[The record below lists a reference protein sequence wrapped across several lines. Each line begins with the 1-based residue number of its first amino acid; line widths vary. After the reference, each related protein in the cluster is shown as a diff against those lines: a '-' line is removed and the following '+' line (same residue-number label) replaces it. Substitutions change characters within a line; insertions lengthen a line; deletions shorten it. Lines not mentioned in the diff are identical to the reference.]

1 MQNGKSRIKRVA
13 SAIIAG
19 VMALQTVAPVISY
32 ADDTASSVATT
43 DDSDAIANVD
53 PGTPV
58 QVDATASE
66 EPSEAPSSGTSQADE
81 NSEETETNSDITDEV
96 SNEHTDADTADE
108 TQTVEEDAPKQDEST
123 SETTDTAPSR
133 TVTVTLNKNGGEF
146 EPEWLETAN
155 EDPIAAYLGTETNDI
170 VVEDTGDTIVATVT
184 DRDSIDI
191 PVALSSDES
200 LYFTGWDVSSGSYDA
215 DSETL
220 TFEDG
225 VDAYVL
231 SAVYSSVVDDDQT
244 LVENRTEFDEQTKR
258 QAIQERL
265 KSSGISTYV
274 LRPSDSYNQL
284 DLVVEGLA
292 FTSDDGLTQTFTAPY
307 DGDYIITAY
316 GANGGTGK
324 GKYQGYRT
332 PGRGGKAEGTVHLN
346 AGQTIHI
353 YLGEAGGYWSTNRTF
368 GGGGGQID
376 WDRAWFPDE
385 DNGQTDRYHVFGR
398 GGGATYVTVDAW
410 TMDQAGEAAHDYT
423 DAEKAQ
429 NNAAAEVAKKHVIL
443 LAGGGGGMGESGGSA
458 GGGGLEG
465 QGPVAN
471 RYYAGG
477 FPPYSNA
484 FSYDATVGGTTP
496 TNGRTLTYEER
507 VDAKVYPATQT
518 RAGFGYHY
526 TVLGEL
532 YDANPAHRDP
542 VDFLFDDGQARNYG
556 SFFYGANG
564 ITCSG
569 AGGGGWFGGG
579 TDYAFSGGGG
589 SSFVNTS
596 VTIDGEQVEVK
607 DADYEVGG
615 NMKYDSTETAPYLV
629 NGRVII
635 KMVGETPKLK
645 SVMMPAQ
652 SEDISAGNI
661 DEKDG
666 FGQKAILSPGQGSA
680 NKTLAYTAI
689 TYYNL
694 GDVMTVTPK
703 WEYNTLLNVTYKPW
717 DDSVAKNIN
726 NQMSVSITNT
736 ELGIPAEGDKYYND
750 AYPGWYAVKSVMT
763 ITNAPLSMYDTATVT
778 KYFFRCHPTATVSM
792 YNGIRTMDDESES
805 GGLVLDYSI
814 AMEHQG
820 AHVYQ
825 NRNTINDMNA
835 ETVSDTVTAT
845 QNHSSSQWKYPE
857 LVVKTPKTIQTFN
870 VLFTSPSRNAQDAIL
885 YNTDL
890 ANQLGIVVTG
900 TNQNY
905 IFTKSGGLT
914 QDEWNNFLRQVSFVT
929 YDRAVFTADG
939 VQSGVEVAWY
949 GFEKAIFGSNQ
960 ATRHVPTL
968 SDYPGAAT
976 HNIASGSLNITSS
989 GSVYRI
995 VGSTTGDNRIYVSPG
1010 VSATVILDNVTM
1022 NYTAAGAG
1030 WGNDT
1035 SRAGDG
1041 AISCSHANLTIILVG
1056 TSRITA
1062 YGSYSNAIAKN
1073 GTDGSLMIDG
1083 AGTLYAVGASGDHC
1097 GAIGANVNCSF
1108 WNFTVQGG
1116 TIYANAGE
1124 HCPGIGSG
1132 CLNQP
1137 GEGNGGDGAGCG
1149 NLNFT
1154 GGTVVAR
1161 GNTAC
1166 SGIGSG
1172 WGGPVNGINIS
1183 NGAKVT
1189 AYGGSY
1195 SPGIGS
1201 GGRTDNVQ
1209 GGNIGSY
1216 HYHVRNIV
1224 ITGGDTVVTAFG
1236 DKSTNMP
1243 GIGCGKDPVGT
1254 VRGTL
1259 SNVVATTLDGFQG
1272 YVRYGSSEES
1282 AAYSTEQ
1289 PRTPFTGTGNIGS
1302 YLASQVNRGTP
1313 VYYTQVF
1320 FSIDTSNKHVDDADV
1335 IGTQVSSTGT
1345 IKPEQFASVS
1355 GTVWAENDRDG
1366 VYQVGDEAVVEGVA
1380 VTLYNADGS
1389 VCKTTT
1395 TNKYGAYSFDGIP
1408 EKKNYTVGFSN
1419 GSSNIQ
1425 SYSPTAKIAAGENN
1439 NHVNND
1445 WKSDVFTAI
1454 YQKNTSQ
1461 TINCGVYVPSTVS
1474 GFAWDDVNQNGICD
1488 NSESKIANV
1497 TITLTDADG
1506 NSLTDVYGNP
1516 ITAVLTDADG
1526 NYSFTNVRP
1535 RKEMKLTL
1543 TSSDTVDISNARV
1556 SPIPTSGDEKR
1567 TNKAERSIDVLEFN
1581 GAPTSATTEKSGSML
1596 NAATIGE
1603 VYINS
1608 MTGTGITPVNAEYKN
1623 FALSANNSIRGY
1635 VWVESDYN
1643 GILDGWHET
1652 QADINIEEPVLN
1664 GVKVTLKNAA
1674 GATVATTYTDFAGYY
1689 EFLAL
1694 KPGTYKVEYEETDK
1708 TAADKKVLPEEYDY
1722 FGFLVSP
1729 TATTDKKT
1737 QMGNDATAVM
1747 QNNKVAKAVSKTYQI
1762 PDTRVVSLSNEKD
1775 FYVSTANCAMYIP
1788 SKVYGYIWQDD
1799 NYNGIRETN
1808 ETENVKT
1815 HIYLRRTTKSQF
1827 ADADEQGTNI
1837 SGHLLYKSYNV
1848 FGELVGNGDLNT
1860 AADGYYEYDYL
1871 EPGIYYVV
1879 FDNTYDYYG
1888 QTLIN
1893 QGNDD
1898 TLDSETQPNISL
1910 DRSHMY
1916 CAWIGDIE
1924 LPVNTKTEYNVLS
1937 KHNDAGFIR
1946 LLTSFD
1952 LKKVEDLSGI
1962 PFENVKF
1969 DYEIYEKADDS
1980 GKSVFPNGPYTTVP
1994 VKPGDTSIKTEHLTT
2009 DKNGLISFT
2018 NQDIATYH
2026 LTETETL
2033 PGYVRDTKTHVVKVM
2048 PETAVENNNLIWKTY
2063 ISVDGVRQTNN
2074 LYTLKNTSETTNLT
2088 VTKKWDDANDQDGIR
2103 KNAVITLKGTVT
2115 LPDGK
2120 TEAVPLQKAYTALFK
2135 ATDTYLT
2142 YTFRSIPAYYKGQ
2155 TIQYTVVENPMDG
2168 YTAIVSNTTGS
2179 VDNGYA
2185 ITVTNKHVPQ
2195 FDDFTVV
2202 KVWDDGNNV
2211 DGIRPDSVTIH
2222 MNGSDGSSTEATL
2235 SNTKDW
2241 KYTFKHIPLFD
2252 ANGNEI
2258 TYTITEDAVAGY
2270 TYTVTNEGRSF
2281 TITNSH
2287 VQETLSIPVTKTWE
2301 DNGNQDGVRPS
2312 AIHVILM
2319 GSDGNVY
2326 EANLT
2331 AAGKWKY
2338 EFKDLPRYW
2347 MEGVAIDYTL
2357 SEETVDSYTYKIEG
2371 DADTGFTVT
2380 NEHIPAVTNVVINKY
2395 WEDAANQDGVR
2406 PDSVSV
2412 TLSGSDGKTY
2422 KATLTKDGG
2431 FSETFENLPVF
2442 FNNGTKIAYTVTE
2455 DAVAGYIGKTATDD
2469 TGYVLSITNTHTP
2482 ETISKTITKTWD
2494 DNDNQD
2500 GIRPTNVKVELY
2512 GTDGTL
2518 RTQYLTKDN
2527 NWSYSFENLPK
2538 YQNEGTIILY
2548 TAKEE
2553 AVEGYTQKSVT
2564 TATGFNFTNTHEPQT
2579 VTYGATK
2586 VWLDDDNRD
2595 GVRPNSITLVLNGSD
2610 GSKYTKQMTAA
2621 SNWSDVTFERIPM
2634 FNNGKYIT
2642 YTLSENDVPSY
2653 VNSVAV
2659 SEDGKFFTVT
2669 NTHTPDHAIIKI
2681 TEVWHDENDQDGIR
2695 PKKVTTIIVGSN
2707 GNRHEVPLHSSGDWH
2722 YTCDDLV
2729 KYWKN
2734 GQLVDYTVEAV
2745 TIDGYTSEVK
2755 SLGNNVFEVH
2765 NTHIPE
2771 TISKTVTKTWKDN
2784 ENQDGIRPASVT
2796 VTLTGSNAVSKTAT
2810 LNEENGWTATFENLP
2825 KRDHGNIVTYNVKE
2839 SDVEGYEASIVK
2851 TEDGFQLIN
2860 EHDSET
2866 TLRTAT
2872 LVWRDENNQDGIRP
2886 DTVTYTLHGSD
2897 GSEVEKTVSKDD
2909 SWADVMFEDLPVYQ
2923 NGQKV
2928 TYTLTESTVD
2938 GYTTDIRDNGH
2949 TFTVTN
2955 THIPAVVNVDV
2966 TKVWTDGENQDGN
2979 RPNSISVILTG
2990 NDGNRYTATITAANN
3005 WKYTFSKL
3013 PKFFN
3018 EGTQIEYTLAE
3029 DAASGYSN
3037 VIEKKDNYTFVL
3049 TNKYSP
3055 ATVDIPVVKKWN
3067 DDNDRDGARPESF
3080 NIVLNGSDG
3089 KLYTGT
3095 LSAENGYTYVFQSVP
3110 KFHNSGTLISYTVAE
3125 EKVTGYTTEVAKD
3138 SSGYKFTLTNTKSI
3152 ETVTKTVSKVW
3163 EDSNNQDGLRPSA
3176 ITVILTGD
3184 DGSRYLKSV
3193 SAAENW
3199 TTTFENL
3206 PKNQNHGQSIQY
3218 TVSEAFVSGYT
3229 DEVTQNGNNYTITNT
3244 HMPAT
3249 TELFVT
3255 KTWKDNGN
3263 NDGMRPD
3270 EITVT
3275 AHGSDGRSYAK
3286 KLNADN
3292 QWSVMFSN
3300 LPKYANGKTID
3311 YTLTEEAV
3319 PGYTS
3324 SITRNGK
3331 SFTLINTHVDETKN
3345 ITITKAWNDENNQ
3358 DGLRPK
3364 SITAVVNGSDGSARF
3379 VQLFE
3384 SQNWTT
3390 SLNNLPKYKNSTEV
3404 QYTVKENAISGY
3416 ETEIKQTG
3424 DSYTITNTHAPAVV
3438 TVSVVK
3444 IWDDENNQDGIRPS
3458 LIQVTLT
3465 GSDGSTHN
3473 AAITKNDGW
3482 TYQFKDLPQYKNGV
3496 KIDYTLQEAD
3506 SNPYTYEIVKG
3517 SDGYSFTITNNYVP
3531 AAVNVPVTTIWND
3544 DNNRDGIRAKET
3556 VITLQGSNGKVYQ
3569 HIVTDKDSFATVFED
3584 VPKFFDEGKEVVYTV
3599 TQNEVDGYTTD
3610 VTNTDKYT
3618 FQITNTHEPEKLAKT
3633 VTKVWDDN
3641 NNQDGLRPNTLRIA
3655 LTGTDGTYIEKNLSA
3670 ANNWTETFE
3679 GLYKY
3684 FKEGTPIQYTID
3696 EEAVGGYEKEISEK
3710 DNLITITNTHAPEKL
3725 DLIVNV
3731 VWNDANNQDGYRPDT
3746 TTIHMSGTDGTQD
3759 TKDFTKDSS
3768 WSSIVFKDLDRFKD
3782 GTKIKYT
3789 VTEDEIPQ
3797 YTTSIVANGN
3807 VVTVTNTH
3815 IPEIT
3820 LRNISVIWED
3830 NDDQDGIRPDA
3841 VNIKLKGNDK
3851 LVDSSELNEDVKW
3864 KHSFTKLPVREN
3876 GNEISY
3882 TAEENEI
3889 PGYTTTIEKTD
3900 TGYVFTNTHIPET
3913 VTVTVD
3919 KVWDDSENQDGLRPD
3934 TIHIKLVSNGIA
3946 KDAYLDADS
3955 NWHLEFEGLPKYRDH
3970 GILNEYSVQEVDV
3983 DGYTSTVTTEDG
3995 YAFTIKNDHV
4005 PAVIDIPITEEWI
4018 DDNNRDGLRPSSH
4031 TVILT
4036 DGINTIEEI
4045 VLDKDNGYGTVLKD
4059 MPKYKNGVEIDYQI
4073 KDFKV
4078 DGYTT
4083 NIIKGDSVKDF
4094 KVTNTHVP
4102 EMVTV
4107 TVTEGWHDQS
4117 DYDKIRPEEIALTLT
4132 GSDGNVYEK
4141 TVNKET
4147 WTAVFSDLPKNS
4159 KGEQII
4165 YTLTQEGIKGYSTT
4179 ITNNQTD
4186 TITVINKHEPVKT
4199 ITVTVTWNDENN
4211 KDSIR
4216 PDKVTVK
4223 LTDGTTVVSTKEV
4236 KNDSWK
4242 HIFEDI
4248 PVFNGSDKV
4257 SYTITQDAVNGYTTE
4272 IKASDD
4278 GNTIEIINTHISV
4291 VPPKEEPKKKEPATP
4306 APVVEVK
4313 VEQPAPTVTLIQTTN
4328 KPTGISFF
4336 ESLFAK

>member
-1 MQNGKSRIKRVA
+1 MQKCESRTKRVM

-19 VMALQTVAPVISY
+19 MMALQVVAPTISY
-32 ADDTASSVATT
+32 ADDTVASTASSE
-43 DDSDAIANVD
+43 DNSDTQID
-53 PGTPV
+53 PGVPV
-58 QVDATASE
+58 QTDTASSNTVT
-66 EPSEAPSSGTSQADE
+66 EPDSSESL
-81 NSEETETNSDITDEV
+81 EETADSEQTGEIQDDTVSDSQGNETNTQEETV
-96 SNEHTDADTADE
+96 QDTV
-108 TQTVEEDAPKQDEST
+108 QQNNSG
-123 SETTDTAPSR
+123 SETTESESVR
-133 TVTVTLNKNGGEF
+133 TVTVTLNKNGGIF

-170 VVEDTGDTIVATVT
+170 AIEDTGDTIVATVT
-184 DRDSIDI
+184 DRDSISI
-191 PVALSSDES
+191 PVALSGDDS

-215 DSETL
+215 DNETL
-220 TFEDG
+220 TFDDD

-231 SAVYSSVVDDDQT
+231 TAVYNSVADEDQQ
-244 LVENRTEFDEQTKR
+244 LIENKEIFDEQAEKNVL
-258 QAIQERL
+258 QQKLSA
-265 KSSGISTYV
+265 SGISLYEM
-274 LRPSDSYNQL
+274 RPSDSYNQL
-284 DLVVEGLA
+284 DLIIDGLA
-292 FTSDDGLTQTFTAPY
+292 FTSDDGLIQTFTAPY
-307 DGDYIITAY
+307 DGDYTITAY

-332 PGRGGKAEGTVHLN
+332 PGRGGKAEGTIHLS

-429 NNAAAEVAKKHVIL
+429 NDAAAEVAKKHVIL
-443 LAGGGGGMGESGGSA
+443 LAGGGGGMGESGGTA

-496 TNGRTLTYEER
+496 TNGRVLTYDER

-526 TVLGEL
+526 TILGEL
-532 YDANPAHRDP
+532 YDANPANRDP
-542 VDFLFDDGQARNYG
+542 VSLLFDDGQARNYG

-596 VTIDGEQVEVK
+596 VTIDGKQVEVK

-615 NMKYDSTETAPYLV
+615 NMKYDSTNSAPYLI
-629 NGRVII
+629 NGRVLIH
-635 KMVGETPKLK
+635 MVGTTPKMK
-645 SVMMPAQ
+645 TIMMEAQ
-652 SEDISAGNI
+652 NEDISSSHVDDA
-661 DEKDG
+661 DVY
-666 FGQKAILSPGQGSA
+666 GQKAYLNKGQDVAS
-680 NKTLAYTAI
+680 TTIAYTAI
-689 TYYNL
+689 TYYNM
-694 GDVMTVTPK
+694 GDLMTVNPV
-703 WEYNTLLNVTYKPW
+703 WEYSTMLSPTDRDWN
-717 DDSVAKNIN
+717 DSVAKSIDSRL
-726 NQMSVSITNT
+726 SVSVANTN
-736 ELGIPAEGDKYYND
+736 LGVPNPGDKYYNAD
-750 AYPGWYAVKSVMT
+750 YPGWYAVKSVMT
-763 ITNAPLSMYDTATVT
+763 ITNPVNTMYSTERLTKYYFRCKGIASYTLSSGTKTMYDKGERGELAIDYNIYINHEGVHVYSDRNIINGTPTSTVDDTIAATAGRSASTWQYPHMALTDVNNINTILVQFSSHGFNTSDSISYDASYADSLGITGSGNQYSYIFKAKSKNSVSTANWEKFLQSITYTTYDAATFTSTGVSGGVTIFWYADENLWENNMFYDSSSSHFYACINTGSSITWGEARNRALSMYNSALDCYGYLAHITSQSEQDYLYTLMDKSTQGWLGATRKVSGNEWDWYWRDGPANET
-778 KYFFRCHPTATVSM
+778 NEPFFRQNAD
-792 YNGIRTMDDESES
+792 GIYGSLLWGYENWDSKTEPNNVGNEWCMHYYGNKS
-805 GGLVLDYSI
+805 GVWNDYSDTN
-814 AMEHQG
+814 G
-820 AHVYQ
+820 AVTSFIVEWSKDGLA
-825 NRNTINDMNA
+825 NNDHS
-835 ETVSDTVTAT
+835 VSDT
-845 QNHSSSQWKYPE
+845 
-857 LVVKTPKTIQTFN
+857 
-870 VLFTSPSRNAQDAIL
+870 
-885 YNTDL
+885 
-890 ANQLGIVVTG
+890 
-900 TNQNY
+900 
-905 IFTKSGGLT
+905 
-914 QDEWNNFLRQVSFVT
+914 
-929 YDRAVFTADG
+929 
-939 VQSGVEVAWY
+939 
-949 GFEKAIFGSNQ
+949 
-960 ATRHVPTL
+960 
-968 SDYPGAAT
+968 
-976 HNIASGSLNITSS
+976 
-989 GSVYRI
+989 
-995 VGSTTGDNRIYVSPG
+995 
-1010 VSATVILDNVTM
+1010 
-1022 NYTAAGAG
+1022 
-1030 WGNDT
+1030 
-1035 SRAGDG
+1035 
-1041 AISCSHANLTIILVG
+1041 
-1056 TSRITA
+1056 
-1062 YGSYSNAIAKN
+1062 
-1073 GTDGSLMIDG
+1073 
-1083 AGTLYAVGASGDHC
+1083 
-1097 GAIGANVNCSF
+1097 
-1108 WNFTVQGG
+1108 
-1116 TIYANAGE
+1116 
-1124 HCPGIGSG
+1124 
-1132 CLNQP
+1132 
-1137 GEGNGGDGAGCG
+1137 
-1149 NLNFT
+1149 
-1154 GGTVVAR
+1154 
-1161 GNTAC
+1161 
-1166 SGIGSG
+1166 
-1172 WGGPVNGINIS
+1172 
-1183 NGAKVT
+1183 
-1189 AYGGSY
+1189 
-1195 SPGIGS
+1195 
-1201 GGRTDNVQ
+1201 
-1209 GGNIGSY
+1209 
-1216 HYHVRNIV
+1216 
-1224 ITGGDTVVTAFG
+1224 
-1236 DKSTNMP
+1236 
-1243 GIGCGKDPVGT
+1243 
-1254 VRGTL
+1254 
-1259 SNVVATTLDGFQG
+1259 
-1272 YVRYGSSEES
+1272 
-1282 AAYSTEQ
+1282 
-1289 PRTPFTGTGNIGS
+1289 
-1302 YLASQVNRGTP
+1302 
-1313 VYYTQVF
+1313 
-1320 FSIDTSNKHVDDADV
+1320 DV
-1335 IGTQVSSTGT
+1335 IGTQIVA
-1345 IKPEQFASVS
+1345 EQEQKVNNGEVS
-1355 GTVWAENDRDG
+1355 GTVWAENDYNG
-1366 VYQVGDEAVVEGVA
+1366 LFATDEAKLQDITVQLISDNGTVVATAQTNKLGQYDFTGLAPGNYYVKFTSQSF
-1380 VTLYNADGS
+1380 VGYNAVPDGGNS
-1389 VCKTTT
+1389 IVQQASKGINDSYAQTPVFALTY
-1395 TNKYGAYSFDGIP
+1395 NDVLEKSF
-1408 EKKNYTVGFSN
+1408 
-1419 GSSNIQ
+1419 
-1425 SYSPTAKIAAGENN
+1425 
-1439 NHVNND
+1439 
-1445 WKSDVFTAI
+1445 
-1454 YQKNTSQ
+1454 
-1461 TINCGVYVPSTVS
+1461 GVYVPSTVS
-1474 GFAWDDVNQNGICD
+1474 GFAWDDANQNGIYD
-1488 NSESKIANV
+1488 NREAKIANV

-1516 ITAVLTDADG
+1516 IAAVLTDANG

-1556 SPIPTSGDEKR
+1556 SPIPTSGDVKL
-1567 TNKAERSIDVLEFN
+1567 TNKAEKSIGMLEFN

-1596 NAATIGE
+1596 TSATIGE
-1603 VYINS
+1603 IYINS
-1608 MTGTGITPVNAEYKN
+1608 MSGTGITPVNAEYKN

-1729 TATTDKKT
+1729 TAATDKKT
-1737 QMGNDATAVM
+1737 QMGNDSTAVM

-1762 PDTRVVSLSNEKD
+1762 PDTRVVNLSNEKD
-1775 FYVSTANCAMYIP
+1775 FYVSTANCALYIP
-1788 SKVYGYIWQDD
+1788 SKVYGYIWQDN

-1898 TLDSETQPNISL
+1898 TLDSEAQPNISL

-1946 LLTSFD
+1946 LLTDFD
-1952 LKKVEDLSGI
+1952 LKKIEDLSGI
-1962 PFENVKF
+1962 PFKDVKF

-2009 DKNGLISFT
+2009 DKNGLIHFT

-2026 LTETETL
+2026 LIETETL
-2033 PGYVRDTKTHVVKVM
+2033 PGYVKDTKTHVVKVM
-2048 PETAVENNNLIWKTY
+2048 PEAAVENNNLVWKTY
-2063 ISVDGVRQTNN
+2063 ISVDGVRLTDN

-2103 KNAVITLKGTVT
+2103 QNAVITLKGTVT

-2155 TIQYTVVENPMDG
+2155 TIQYTVIENPMDG
-2168 YTAIVSNTTGS
+2168 YTATVSATTGS
-2179 VDNGYA
+2179 TDKGYA

-2195 FDDFTVV
+2195 FDDFTVT
-2202 KVWDDGNNV
+2202 KVWDDSNNI
-2211 DGIRPDSVTIH
+2211 DGMRPDSVTIYL
-2222 MNGSDGSSTEATL
+2222 NGSDGSSTEATL
-2235 SNTKDW
+2235 SNAKDW
-2241 KYTFKHIPLFD
+2241 KYTFKHMPLFD

-2258 TYTITEDAVAGY
+2258 TYTITEDAVTGY
-2270 TYTVTNEGRSF
+2270 TYTVTNKDRAF
-2281 TITNSH
+2281 TITNKH
-2287 VQETLSIPVTKTWE
+2287 TQETFSIPVTKTWE

-2312 AIHVILM
+2312 AIHVTLM

-2357 SEETVDSYTYKIEG
+2357 NEEAVNGYTYKIEG

-2380 NEHIPAVTNVVINKY
+2380 NEHISAVTNVVVNKY
-2395 WEDAANQDGVR
+2395 WEDAENQDGVR
-2406 PDSVSV
+2406 PDSVAV

-2422 KATLTKDGG
+2422 KATLAKDTG
-2431 FSETFENLPVF
+2431 FSKTFENLPVF
-2442 FNNGTKIAYTVTE
+2442 FNNGTKITYTVTE
-2455 DAVAGYIGKTATDD
+2455 DAVDGYTGKITTDD
-2469 TGYVLSITNTHTP
+2469 TGYILSITNTHAP
-2482 ETISKTITKTWD
+2482 ETIRKTVTKTWD
-2494 DNDNQD
+2494 DGNDRD
-2500 GIRPTNVKVELY
+2500 GIRPTNVKIELY
-2512 GTDGTL
+2512 GTDGTR

-2527 NWSYSFENLPK
+2527 HWSYSFENLPK

-2548 TAKEE
+2548 IIKEE
-2553 AVEGYTQKSVT
+2553 AVDGYTQKSVT
-2564 TATGFNFTNTHEPQT
+2564 TTAGFDLTNTHEIQT
-2579 VTYGATK
+2579 ADYEVKK
-2586 VWLDDDNRD
+2586 VWIDDNDRD
-2595 GVRPNSITLVLNGSD
+2595 GTRPTSITLTLTGSD

-2621 SNWSDVTFERIPM
+2621 DNWNAVTFERVPM
-2634 FNNGKYIT
+2634 FNGGKYIT
-2642 YTLSENDVPSY
+2642 YTLTENEVPSY
-2653 VNSVAV
+2653 INLIEV
-2659 SEDGKFFTVT
+2659 SEDGKHFTVT
-2669 NTHTPDHAIIKI
+2669 NTHAPDHTVINI

-2695 PKKVTTIIVGSN
+2695 PRKMTAIVVGSN

-2810 LNEENGWTATFENLP
+2810 LNEDNGWTATFENLP
-2825 KRDHGNIVTYNVKE
+2825 KRDHGNIVAYNVKE
-2839 SDVEGYEASIVK
+2839 SDTAGYEASVVK

-2866 TLRTAT
+2866 TMRTVT
-2872 LVWRDENNQDGIRP
+2872 LVWRDEDNRDGVRP
-2886 DTVTYTLHGSD
+2886 DAVTYTLHGSD
-2897 GSEVEKTVSKDD
+2897 GSEQEKTVNKDD
-2909 SWADVMFEDLPVYQ
+2909 AWNDVVFEDLPVYQ
-2923 NGQKV
+2923 NGQRIS
-2928 TYTLTESTVD
+2928 YTLTESAID
-2938 GYTTDIRDNGH
+2938 GYADDIRSSGN

-2955 THIPAVVNVDV
+2955 THIPETVNVDV
-2966 TKVWTDGENQDGN
+2966 TKIWTDGENQDGN
-2979 RPNSISVILTG
+2979 RPDSISVILTG
-2990 NDGNRYTATITAANN
+2990 SDGKRYTTTITAANN
-3005 WKYTFSKL
+3005 WKHTFLKL

-3018 EGTQIEYTLAE
+3018 EGTQIEYTLTE
-3029 DAASGYSN
+3029 DTMSGYSD
-3037 VIEKKDNYTFVL
+3037 VVEKRSDYVFVL

-3055 ATVDIPVVKKWN
+3055 ATVDVTIVKKWD
-3067 DDNDRDGARPESF
+3067 DDNDRDGMRPESVD
-3080 NIVLNGSDG
+3080 IVLNGSDG

-3095 LSAENGYTYVFQSVP
+3095 LSTENGYTCVFQSVP
-3110 KFHNSGTLISYTVAE
+3110 KYHDGGTLINYTIAE
-3125 EKVTGYTTEVAKD
+3125 EKIPGYTTTIAKD
-3138 SSGYKFTLTNTKSI
+3138 ASGYKFTLTNAKTI
-3152 ETVTKTVSKVW
+3152 DTVTKTVSKVW
-3163 EDSNNQDGLRPSA
+3163 DDNNNQDGLRPTA

-3184 DGSRYLKSV
+3184 DGSRRVKSV
-3193 SAAENW
+3193 TATENW
-3199 TTTFENL
+3199 TVTFENL
-3206 PKNQNHGQSIQY
+3206 PKNQNHGQNIQY

-3229 DEVTQNGNNYTITNT
+3229 EAITQNGDNYIITNT
-3244 HMPAT
+3244 HTPASS
-3249 TELFVT
+3249 EFFVT
-3255 KTWKDNGN
+3255 KIWKDNEN

-3275 AHGSDGRSYAK
+3275 AHGSDGCSYTE

-3300 LPKYANGKTID
+3300 LPKYADGKVIE
-3311 YTLTEEAV
+3311 YSLTEESV

-3331 SFTLINTHVDETKN
+3331 SFVFINTHVDETKN
-3345 ITITKAWNDENNQ
+3345 ITITKAWNDGNNQ

-3364 SITAVVNGSDGSARF
+3364 TITAVVNGSDGSARF

-3384 SQNWTT
+3384 GQNWAT
-3390 SLNNLPKYKNSTEV
+3390 SLNNLPKYKNGTEI
-3404 QYTVKENAISGY
+3404 QYTVKENAIPGY

-3424 DSYTITNTHAPAVV
+3424 DSYAIMNSHTPAVV
-3438 TVSVVK
+3438 TVSAVK
-3444 IWDDENNQDGIRPS
+3444 VWDDANNQDGIRPS

-3465 GSDGSTHN
+3465 GSDGSVRN

-3482 TYQFKDLPQYKNGV
+3482 TYQFKNLPKYKNGM
-3496 KIDYTLQEAD
+3496 KIDYTLQEAN

-3517 SDGYSFTITNNYVP
+3517 SDEYSFTITNNYVP
-3531 AAVNVPVTTIWND
+3531 AVVNVPITTVWD
-3544 DNNRDGIRAKET
+3544 DDDNRDGIRAKET
-3556 VITLQGSNGKVYQ
+3556 AITLHGSNGKVYQ
-3569 HIVTDKDSFATVFED
+3569 RIVTGKDDFATVFED
-3584 VPKFFDEGKEVVYTV
+3584 VPKFFDEGREVVYTV
-3599 TQNEVDGYTTD
+3599 TQNEMNGYTA
-3610 VTNTDKYT
+3610 NIASTDKYT
-3618 FQITNTHEPEKLAKT
+3618 FQITNTHEPERLAKT

-3655 LTGTDGTYIEKNLSA
+3655 LTGTDGTYIEKSLST
-3670 ANNWTETFE
+3670 ANNWTETFD

-3696 EEAVGGYEKEISEK
+3696 EEMVGGYEKEISEK

-3731 VWNDANNQDGYRPDT
+3731 VWNDANNQDGYRPDAA
-3746 TTIHMSGTDGTQD
+3746 TIHMSGTDGTQD
-3759 TKDFTKDSS
+3759 AKDFTKDSS
-3768 WSSIVFKDLDRFKD
+3768 WSSIVFKDLDHYKD
-3782 GTKIKYT
+3782 GNEIKYT

-3797 YTTSIVANGN
+3797 YTTSIAVNGN

-3820 LRNISVIWED
+3820 LRNISVVWED
-3830 NDDQDGIRPDA
+3830 NNDQDGLRPDT
-3841 VNIKLKGNDK
+3841 VSVKLKGNDK
-3851 LVDSSELNEDVKW
+3851 FIDSSELNEDVEW

-3889 PGYTTTIEKTD
+3889 PGYTTSIEKTD

-3919 KVWDDSENQDGLRPD
+3919 KVWKDAENQDGLRPD
-3934 TIHIKLVSNGIA
+3934 AIHIRLISNDIE
-3946 KDAYLDADS
+3946 KDAYLDAESD
-3955 NWHLEFEGLPKYRDH
+3955 WHLDFEGLPKYRDH

-3983 DGYTSTVTTEDG
+3983 DGYTSTVTTKDG
-3995 YAFTIKNDHV
+3995 YAFTIENDHV

-4018 DDNNRDGLRPSSH
+4018 DDNDRDGLRPGSH
-4031 TVILT
+4031 TVVLV
-4036 DGINTIEEI
+4036 DGTNAIEEV
-4045 VLDKDNGYGTVLKD
+4045 VLDRNNGYGVVLKN
-4059 MPKYKNGVEIDYQI
+4059 MPKYKNGVEINYQI

-4083 NIIKGDSVKDF
+4083 NIIKSDSVKDF
-4094 KVTNTHVP
+4094 NITNTHVP
-4102 EMVTV
+4102 EMVTI

-4117 DYDKIRPEEIALTLT
+4117 DYDKIRPEKVTLTLT

-4141 TVNKET
+4141 TVTKDT
-4147 WTAVFSDLPKNS
+4147 WTTVFSDLPKNS

-4165 YTLTQEGIKGYSTT
+4165 YTLTQEGIKGYKTT
-4179 ITNNQTD
+4179 ITDNETG
-4186 TITVINKHEPVKT
+4186 TIAVINTHEPVKT

-4211 KDSIR
+4211 KDNIR

-4223 LTDGTTVVSTKEV
+4223 LANGTTAVSTKEIN
-4236 KNDSWK
+4236 NDSWK
-4242 HIFEDI
+4242 HVFENI
-4248 PVFNGSDKV
+4248 IVFNGDDKA
-4257 SYTITQDAVNGYTTE
+4257 SYTVTQDAVSEYTTE

-4278 GNTIEIINTHISV
+4278 GNTIEIINTHV
-4291 VPPKEEPKKKEPATP
+4291 PVAPPKEEPKQEETATPAAP
-4306 APVVEVK
+4306 APVVEIK
-4313 VEQPAPTVTLIQTTN
+4313 TEPTTTVIETPN
-4328 KPTGISFF
+4328 KQTGISFMDG
-4336 ESLFAK
+4336 LFG

>member
-66 EPSEAPSSGTSQADE
+66 EPSEVPSSGASQADE

-96 SNEHTDADTADE
+96 ANEHTDADTADE

-200 LYFTGWDVSSGSYDA
+200 LYFTGWDVSSGSYNA

-429 NNAAAEVAKKHVIL
+429 NDAAVEVAKKHVIL
-443 LAGGGGGMGESGGSA
+443 LAGGGGGMGESGGTA

-496 TNGRTLTYEER
+496 TNGRVLTYDER

-526 TVLGEL
+526 TILGEL
-532 YDANPAHRDP
+532 YDANPANRDP
-542 VDFLFDDGQARNYG
+542 VSLLFDDGQARNYG

-596 VTIDGEQVEVK
+596 VTIDGKQVEVK

-615 NMKYDSTETAPYLV
+615 NMKYDSTNSAPYLI
-629 NGRVII
+629 NGRVLIH
-635 KMVGETPKLK
+635 MVGTTPKMK
-645 SVMMPAQ
+645 TIMMEAQ
-652 SEDISAGNI
+652 NEDISSSHVDDA
-661 DEKDG
+661 DVY
-666 FGQKAILSPGQGSA
+666 GQKAYLNKGQDVAS
-680 NKTLAYTAI
+680 TTIAYTAI
-689 TYYNL
+689 TYYNM
-694 GDVMTVTPK
+694 GDLMTVNPV
-703 WEYNTLLNVTYKPW
+703 WEYSTMLSPTDRDWN
-717 DDSVAKNIN
+717 DSVAKSIDSRL
-726 NQMSVSITNT
+726 SVSVENTN
-736 ELGIPAEGDKYYND
+736 LGVPNPGDKYYNAD
-750 AYPGWYAVKSVMT
+750 YPGWYAVKSVMT
-763 ITNAPLSMYDTATVT
+763 ITNPVNTMYSTERLTKYYFRCKGIASYTLSSGTKTMYDKGERGELAIDYNIYINHEGVHVYSDRNIINGTPTSTVDDTIAATAGRSASTWQYPHMALTDVNNINTILIQFSSHGFNTSDSISYDASYADSLGITGSGNQYSYIFKAKSKNSVSTANWEKFLQSITYTTYDAATFTSTGVSGGVTIFWYADENLWENNMFYDSSSGHFYACINTGNSITWGEARNRALSMYNSALDCYGYLAHITSQSEQDYLYTLMDKSTQGWLGATRKVSGNEWDWYWRDGPANET
-778 KYFFRCHPTATVSM
+778 SEPFFRQNADGTYGTLLWGYENWDSKTEP
-792 YNGIRTMDDESES
+792 NNS
-805 GGLVLDYSI
+805 GGVEWCMHYYGSNRGVWNDYIDSNGAVTSFIVEWSKDGLV
-814 AMEHQG
+814 G
-820 AHVYQ
+820 
-825 NRNTINDMNA
+825 NDHS
-835 ETVSDTVTAT
+835 VSDT
-845 QNHSSSQWKYPE
+845 
-857 LVVKTPKTIQTFN
+857 
-870 VLFTSPSRNAQDAIL
+870 
-885 YNTDL
+885 
-890 ANQLGIVVTG
+890 
-900 TNQNY
+900 
-905 IFTKSGGLT
+905 
-914 QDEWNNFLRQVSFVT
+914 
-929 YDRAVFTADG
+929 
-939 VQSGVEVAWY
+939 
-949 GFEKAIFGSNQ
+949 
-960 ATRHVPTL
+960 
-968 SDYPGAAT
+968 
-976 HNIASGSLNITSS
+976 
-989 GSVYRI
+989 
-995 VGSTTGDNRIYVSPG
+995 
-1010 VSATVILDNVTM
+1010 
-1022 NYTAAGAG
+1022 
-1030 WGNDT
+1030 
-1035 SRAGDG
+1035 
-1041 AISCSHANLTIILVG
+1041 
-1056 TSRITA
+1056 
-1062 YGSYSNAIAKN
+1062 
-1073 GTDGSLMIDG
+1073 
-1083 AGTLYAVGASGDHC
+1083 
-1097 GAIGANVNCSF
+1097 
-1108 WNFTVQGG
+1108 
-1116 TIYANAGE
+1116 
-1124 HCPGIGSG
+1124 
-1132 CLNQP
+1132 
-1137 GEGNGGDGAGCG
+1137 
-1149 NLNFT
+1149 
-1154 GGTVVAR
+1154 
-1161 GNTAC
+1161 
-1166 SGIGSG
+1166 
-1172 WGGPVNGINIS
+1172 
-1183 NGAKVT
+1183 
-1189 AYGGSY
+1189 
-1195 SPGIGS
+1195 
-1201 GGRTDNVQ
+1201 
-1209 GGNIGSY
+1209 
-1216 HYHVRNIV
+1216 
-1224 ITGGDTVVTAFG
+1224 
-1236 DKSTNMP
+1236 
-1243 GIGCGKDPVGT
+1243 
-1254 VRGTL
+1254 
-1259 SNVVATTLDGFQG
+1259 
-1272 YVRYGSSEES
+1272 
-1282 AAYSTEQ
+1282 
-1289 PRTPFTGTGNIGS
+1289 
-1302 YLASQVNRGTP
+1302 
-1313 VYYTQVF
+1313 
-1320 FSIDTSNKHVDDADV
+1320 DV
-1335 IGTQVSSTGT
+1335 IGTQIVA
-1345 IKPEQFASVS
+1345 EQEQKVNNGEVS
-1355 GTVWAENDRDG
+1355 GTVWAENDYNG
-1366 VYQVGDEAVVEGVA
+1366 LFATDEAKLQDITVQLISDNGTIVA
-1380 VTLYNADGS
+1380 TAQTNKLGQYDFTGLAPGNYYVKFTSQSFVGYNAVPDGGNS
-1389 VCKTTT
+1389 IVQQASKGINDSYAQTPVFALTY
-1395 TNKYGAYSFDGIP
+1395 NDVLEKSF
-1408 EKKNYTVGFSN
+1408 
-1419 GSSNIQ
+1419 
-1425 SYSPTAKIAAGENN
+1425 
-1439 NHVNND
+1439 
-1445 WKSDVFTAI
+1445 
-1454 YQKNTSQ
+1454 
-1461 TINCGVYVPSTVS
+1461 GVYVPSTVS
-1474 GFAWDDVNQNGICD
+1474 GFAWDDANQNGIYD
-1488 NSESKIANV
+1488 NREAKIANV

-1516 ITAVLTDADG
+1516 IAAVLTDANG

-1543 TSSDTVDISNARV
+1543 TSSNTVDISNARV
-1556 SPIPTSGDEKR
+1556 SPIPASGDVKL
-1567 TNKAERSIDVLEFN
+1567 TNKAEKSIGMLEFN

-1596 NAATIGE
+1596 TSATIGE
-1603 VYINS
+1603 IYINS
-1608 MTGTGITPVNAEYKN
+1608 MSGTGITPVNAEYKN

-1652 QADINIEEPVLN
+1652 QADIDIEEPVLN

-1694 KPGTYKVEYEETDK
+1694 KPGTYKVEYEETDR

-1722 FGFLVSP
+1722 FGFTVSP

-1737 QMGNDATAVM
+1737 QMGNDSTAVM

-1762 PDTRVVSLSNEKD
+1762 PDTRVVNLSNEKD
-1775 FYVSTANCAMYIP
+1775 FYVSTANCALYIP

-1815 HIYLRRTTKSQF
+1815 HIYLRRTTKSKF

-1848 FGELVGNGDLNT
+1848 FGELIGNGDLNT
-1860 AADGYYEYDYL
+1860 ATDGYYEYNCL

-1879 FDNTYDYYG
+1879 FDNTYDCYG

-1898 TLDSETQPNISL
+1898 TLDSEAQPNISL

-2595 GVRPNSITLVLNGSD
+2595 GVRPNSITLALNGSD

-3067 DDNDRDGARPESF
+3067 DDNDRDGARPESV

-3244 HMPAT
+3244 HIPAT

-3384 SQNWTT
+3384 SQHWTT

-3584 VPKFFDEGKEVVYTV
+3584 VPKFFDEGKDVVYTV

-4159 KGEQII
+4159 NGEQII

-4186 TITVINKHEPVKT
+4186 TITVINKHEPVKA

-4248 PVFNGSDKV
+4248 PAFNGSDKV

-4278 GNTIEIINTHISV
+4278 GNTIEIINTHIPV
-4291 VPPKEEPKKKEPATP
+4291 VPPKEEPKKEEPATP

>member
-1 MQNGKSRIKRVA
+1 MQKCESRTKRVM

-19 VMALQTVAPVISY
+19 MMALQVVAPTISY
-32 ADDTASSVATT
+32 ADDTVASTASSEDNSDTQIDPGVPVQTDTASSNTVTEPDSSESLEETT
-43 DDSDAIANVD
+43 DSEQTGEIQDDTVSDSQGNE
-53 PGTPV
+53 TNT
-58 QVDATASE
+58 Q
-66 EPSEAPSSGTSQADE
+66 
-81 NSEETETNSDITDEV
+81 EET
-96 SNEHTDADTADE
+96 AQDTVQQND
-108 TQTVEEDAPKQDEST
+108 SG
-123 SETTDTAPSR
+123 SETTESESVR
-133 TVTVTLNKNGGEF
+133 TVTVTLNKNGGIF

-170 VVEDTGDTIVATVT
+170 AIEDTGDTIVATVT
-184 DRDSIDI
+184 DRDSISI
-191 PVALSSDES
+191 PVALSGDDS

-215 DSETL
+215 DNETL
-220 TFEDG
+220 TFDDG

-231 SAVYSSVVDDDQT
+231 TAVYDSVADEDQQ
-244 LVENRTEFDEQTKR
+244 LIENKEIFDEQAEKNVL
-258 QAIQERL
+258 QQKLSA
-265 KSSGISTYV
+265 SGISLYEM
-274 LRPSDSYNQL
+274 RPSDSYNQL
-284 DLVVEGLA
+284 DLIIDGLA
-292 FTSDDGLTQTFTAPY
+292 FTSDDGLVQTFTAPY
-307 DGDYIITAY
+307 DGDYTITAY

-332 PGRGGKAEGTVHLN
+332 PGRGGKAEGTIHLS

-385 DNGQTDRYHVFGR
+385 DKGQTDRYHVFGR

-429 NNAAAEVAKKHVIL
+429 NDAAAEVAKNHVIL
-443 LAGGGGGMGESGGSA
+443 LAGGGGGMGESGGTA

-496 TNGRTLTYEER
+496 TNGRVLTYDER

-526 TVLGEL
+526 TILGEL
-532 YDANPAHRDP
+532 YDANPANRDP
-542 VDFLFDDGQARNYG
+542 VSLLFDDGQARNYG

-596 VTIDGEQVEVK
+596 VTIDGKQVEVK

-615 NMKYDSTETAPYLV
+615 NMKYDSTNSAPYLI
-629 NGRVII
+629 NGRVLIH
-635 KMVGETPKLK
+635 MVGTTPKMK
-645 SVMMPAQ
+645 TIMMEAQ
-652 SEDISAGNI
+652 NEDISSSHVDDA
-661 DEKDG
+661 DVY
-666 FGQKAILSPGQGSA
+666 GQKAYLNKGQDVAS
-680 NKTLAYTAI
+680 TTIAYTAI
-689 TYYNL
+689 TYYNM
-694 GDVMTVTPK
+694 GDLMTVNPV
-703 WEYNTLLNVTYKPW
+703 WEYSTMLSPTDRDWN
-717 DDSVAKNIN
+717 DSVAKSIDSRL
-726 NQMSVSITNT
+726 SVSVANTN
-736 ELGIPAEGDKYYND
+736 LGVPNPGDKYYNAD
-750 AYPGWYAVKSVMT
+750 YPGWYAVKSVMT
-763 ITNAPLSMYDTATVT
+763 ITNPVNTMYSTERLTKYYFRCKGIASYTLSSGTKTMYDKGERGELAIDYNIYINHEGVHVYSDRNIINGTPTSTVDDTIAATAGRSASTWQYPHMALTDVNNINTILIQFSSHGFNTSDSISYDASYADSLGITGSGNQYSYIFKAKSKNSVSTANWEKFLQSITYTTYDAATFTSTGVSGGVTIFWYADENLWENNMFYDSSSGHFYACINTGNSITWGEARNRALSMYNSALDCYGYLAHITSQSEQDYLYTLMDKSTQGWLGATRKVSGNEWDWYWRDGPANET
-778 KYFFRCHPTATVSM
+778 SEPFFRQNAG
-792 YNGIRTMDDESES
+792 GIYGSLLWGYENWDSKTEPNNS
-805 GGLVLDYSI
+805 GGVEWCMHYYGSNRGVWNDYIDSNGAVTSFIVEWSKDGLV
-814 AMEHQG
+814 G
-820 AHVYQ
+820 
-825 NRNTINDMNA
+825 NDHS
-835 ETVSDTVTAT
+835 VSDT
-845 QNHSSSQWKYPE
+845 
-857 LVVKTPKTIQTFN
+857 
-870 VLFTSPSRNAQDAIL
+870 
-885 YNTDL
+885 
-890 ANQLGIVVTG
+890 
-900 TNQNY
+900 
-905 IFTKSGGLT
+905 
-914 QDEWNNFLRQVSFVT
+914 
-929 YDRAVFTADG
+929 
-939 VQSGVEVAWY
+939 
-949 GFEKAIFGSNQ
+949 
-960 ATRHVPTL
+960 
-968 SDYPGAAT
+968 
-976 HNIASGSLNITSS
+976 
-989 GSVYRI
+989 
-995 VGSTTGDNRIYVSPG
+995 
-1010 VSATVILDNVTM
+1010 
-1022 NYTAAGAG
+1022 
-1030 WGNDT
+1030 
-1035 SRAGDG
+1035 
-1041 AISCSHANLTIILVG
+1041 
-1056 TSRITA
+1056 
-1062 YGSYSNAIAKN
+1062 
-1073 GTDGSLMIDG
+1073 
-1083 AGTLYAVGASGDHC
+1083 
-1097 GAIGANVNCSF
+1097 
-1108 WNFTVQGG
+1108 
-1116 TIYANAGE
+1116 
-1124 HCPGIGSG
+1124 
-1132 CLNQP
+1132 
-1137 GEGNGGDGAGCG
+1137 
-1149 NLNFT
+1149 
-1154 GGTVVAR
+1154 
-1161 GNTAC
+1161 
-1166 SGIGSG
+1166 
-1172 WGGPVNGINIS
+1172 
-1183 NGAKVT
+1183 
-1189 AYGGSY
+1189 
-1195 SPGIGS
+1195 
-1201 GGRTDNVQ
+1201 
-1209 GGNIGSY
+1209 
-1216 HYHVRNIV
+1216 
-1224 ITGGDTVVTAFG
+1224 
-1236 DKSTNMP
+1236 
-1243 GIGCGKDPVGT
+1243 
-1254 VRGTL
+1254 
-1259 SNVVATTLDGFQG
+1259 
-1272 YVRYGSSEES
+1272 
-1282 AAYSTEQ
+1282 
-1289 PRTPFTGTGNIGS
+1289 
-1302 YLASQVNRGTP
+1302 
-1313 VYYTQVF
+1313 
-1320 FSIDTSNKHVDDADV
+1320 DV
-1335 IGTQVSSTGT
+1335 IGTQIVA
-1345 IKPEQFASVS
+1345 EQEQKVNNGEVS
-1355 GTVWAENDRDG
+1355 GTVWAENDYNG
-1366 VYQVGDEAVVEGVA
+1366 LFATDEAKLQDITVQLISDNGTVVATAQTNKLGQYDFTGLAPGNYYVKFTSQSF
-1380 VTLYNADGS
+1380 VGYNAVPDGGNS
-1389 VCKTTT
+1389 IVQQASKGINDSYAQTPVFALTY
-1395 TNKYGAYSFDGIP
+1395 NDVLEKSF
-1408 EKKNYTVGFSN
+1408 
-1419 GSSNIQ
+1419 
-1425 SYSPTAKIAAGENN
+1425 
-1439 NHVNND
+1439 
-1445 WKSDVFTAI
+1445 
-1454 YQKNTSQ
+1454 
-1461 TINCGVYVPSTVS
+1461 GVYVPSTVS
-1474 GFAWDDVNQNGICD
+1474 GFAWDDANQNGIYD
-1488 NSESKIANV
+1488 NREAKIANV

-1516 ITAVLTDADG
+1516 IAAVLTDANG

-1543 TSSDTVDISNARV
+1543 TSSNTVDISNARV
-1556 SPIPTSGDEKR
+1556 SPIPASGDVKL
-1567 TNKAERSIDVLEFN
+1567 TNKAEKSIGMLEFN

-1596 NAATIGE
+1596 TSATIGE
-1603 VYINS
+1603 IYINS
-1608 MTGTGITPVNAEYKN
+1608 MSGTGITPVNAEYKN

-1652 QADINIEEPVLN
+1652 QADIDIEEPVLN

-1694 KPGTYKVEYEETDK
+1694 KPGTYKVEYEETDR
-1708 TAADKKVLPEEYDY
+1708 TAADKKVLPKEYDY
-1722 FGFLVSP
+1722 FGFTVSP

-1737 QMGNDATAVM
+1737 QMGNDSTAVM

-1762 PDTRVVSLSNEKD
+1762 PDTRVVNLSNEKD
-1775 FYVSTANCAMYIP
+1775 FYVSTANCALYIP

-1799 NYNGIRETN
+1799 NYNGIREAN
-1808 ETENVKT
+1808 ETQNVET
-1815 HIYLRRTTKSQF
+1815 HIYLRRTTKSKF

-1848 FGELVGNGDLNT
+1848 FGELIGNGDLNT
-1860 AADGYYEYDYL
+1860 ATDGYYEYNCL

-1879 FDNTYDYYG
+1879 FDNTYDCYG

-1898 TLDSETQPNISL
+1898 TLDSEAQPNISL

-1969 DYEIYEKADDS
+1969 DYEIYSKAENF
-1980 GKSVFPNGPYTTVP
+1980 GKSVFPDDRHQGAPQIYEGAEDSEKSVFSDDSNELYTTA
-1994 VKPGDTSIKTEHLTT
+1994 SIETFAQAEHLIT
-2009 DKNGLISFT
+2009 DKDGLIHFT

-2026 LTETETL
+2026 LTETKTL
-2033 PGYVRDTKTHVVKVM
+2033 PGYVRDTKTHVIKVM
-2048 PETAVENNNLIWKTY
+2048 PETTVENNNLVWKTY
-2063 ISVDGVRQTNN
+2063 ISVDGVRQTDN

-2103 KNAVITLKGTVT
+2103 QNAVITLKGTVT

-2135 ATDTYLT
+2135 ATDTYLS

-2155 TIQYTVVENPMDG
+2155 TIQYTVIENPMDG
-2168 YTAIVSNTTGS
+2168 YTATVGATTGS
-2179 VDNGYA
+2179 ADKGYA

-2195 FDDFTVV
+2195 FDDFTVT
-2202 KVWDDGNNV
+2202 KVWDDSNNI
-2211 DGIRPDSVTIH
+2211 DGMRPDSVTIH
-2222 MNGSDGSSTEATL
+2222 LNGSDGSSTEATL
-2235 SNTKDW
+2235 SNAKDW
-2241 KYTFKHIPLFD
+2241 KYIFKHMPLFD
-2252 ANGNEI
+2252 ANGNKI

-2287 VQETLSIPVTKTWE
+2287 VQETFSIPVTKTWE

-2312 AIHVILM
+2312 AIHVTLM

-2357 SEETVDSYTYKIEG
+2357 NEEAVNGYTYKIEG

-2380 NEHIPAVTNVVINKY
+2380 NEHISAVTNVVVNKY

-2406 PDSVSV
+2406 PDSVAV

-2422 KATLTKDGG
+2422 KATLTKDTG
-2431 FSETFENLPVF
+2431 FSKTFENLPVF
-2442 FNNGTKIAYTVTE
+2442 FNNGTKITYTVTE
-2455 DAVAGYIGKTATDD
+2455 DAVNGYTGKITTDD
-2469 TGYVLSITNTHTP
+2469 TGYILSITNTHAP
-2482 ETISKTITKTWD
+2482 ETIRKTVTKTWD
-2494 DNDNQD
+2494 DGNDRD
-2500 GIRPTNVKVELY
+2500 GIRPTNVKIELY
-2512 GTDGTL
+2512 GTDGTR

-2527 NWSYSFENLPK
+2527 HWSYSFENLPK

-2548 TAKEE
+2548 TIKEE
-2553 AVEGYTQKSVT
+2553 AVDGYTQKSVT
-2564 TATGFNFTNTHEPQT
+2564 TTAGFDLTNTHEIQT
-2579 VTYGATK
+2579 ADYEVKK
-2586 VWLDDDNRD
+2586 VWIDDNDRD
-2595 GVRPNSITLVLNGSD
+2595 GARPTSITLTLTGSD
-2610 GSKYTKQMTAA
+2610 GSKYTKLMTAA
-2621 SNWSDVTFERIPM
+2621 DNWNAVTFERVPM
-2634 FNNGKYIT
+2634 FNGGKYIT
-2642 YTLSENDVPSY
+2642 YTLTENEVPSY
-2653 VNSVAV
+2653 INSIEV
-2659 SEDGKFFTVT
+2659 SEDGKHFTVT
-2669 NTHTPDHAIIKI
+2669 NTHAPDHTVINI

-2695 PKKVTTIIVGSN
+2695 PRKMIAIVVGSN

-2810 LNEENGWTATFENLP
+2810 LNEDNGWTATFENLP
-2825 KRDHGNIVTYNVKE
+2825 KRDHGNIVAYNVKE
-2839 SDVEGYEASIVK
+2839 SDTAGYEASVVK

-2866 TLRTAT
+2866 TMRTVT
-2872 LVWRDENNQDGIRP
+2872 LVWRDEDNRDGVRP
-2886 DTVTYTLHGSD
+2886 DAVTYTLHGSD
-2897 GSEVEKTVSKDD
+2897 GSEQEKTVNKDD
-2909 SWADVMFEDLPVYQ
+2909 AWNDVVFEDLPVYQ
-2923 NGQKV
+2923 NGQRIS
-2928 TYTLTESTVD
+2928 YTLTESAID
-2938 GYTTDIRDNGH
+2938 GYANDIRSSGN

-2955 THIPAVVNVDV
+2955 THIPETVNVDV
-2966 TKVWTDGENQDGN
+2966 TKIWTDGENQDGN
-2979 RPNSISVILTG
+2979 RPDSISVILTG
-2990 NDGNRYTATITAANN
+2990 SDGKRYATTITAANN
-3005 WKYTFSKL
+3005 WKHTFLKL

-3018 EGTQIEYTLAE
+3018 EGTQIEYTLTE
-3029 DAASGYSN
+3029 DTMSGYSD
-3037 VIEKKDNYTFVL
+3037 VVEKRSDYVFVL

-3055 ATVDIPVVKKWN
+3055 ATVDVTIVKKWD
-3067 DDNDRDGARPESF
+3067 DDNDRDGMRPESVD
-3080 NIVLNGSDG
+3080 IVLNGSDG

-3095 LSAENGYTYVFQSVP
+3095 LSTENGYTCVFQSVP
-3110 KFHNSGTLISYTVAE
+3110 KYHDGGTLINYTIAE
-3125 EKVTGYTTEVAKD
+3125 EKIPGYTTTIAKD
-3138 SSGYKFTLTNTKSI
+3138 ASGYKFTLTNTKPI

-3163 EDSNNQDGLRPSA
+3163 KDSNNQDGLRPSA
-3176 ITVILTGD
+3176 ITIILTGD
-3184 DGSRYLKSV
+3184 DGSRRVKSV

-3199 TTTFENL
+3199 TTMFENL
-3206 PKNQNHGQSIQY
+3206 PKSQNHGQSIQY

-3229 DEVTQNGNNYTITNT
+3229 DRVAQNGDNYTITNT
-3244 HMPAT
+3244 HTPAA

-3275 AHGSDGRSYAK
+3275 AHGSDGRSYTE

-3300 LPKYANGKTID
+3300 LPKYADGKVIE
-3311 YTLTEEAV
+3311 YSLTEESV

-3331 SFTLINTHVDETKN
+3331 SFVLINTHVDETKN
-3345 ITITKAWNDENNQ
+3345 ITITKAWNDGNNQ

-3364 SITAVVNGSDGSARF
+3364 TITAVVNGSDGSARF

-3384 SQNWTT
+3384 GQNWATN
-3390 SLNNLPKYKNSTEV
+3390 LNNLPKYKNGTEI
-3404 QYTVKENAISGY
+3404 QYTVKENAIPGY

-3424 DSYTITNTHAPAVV
+3424 DSYAITNSHTPAVV
-3438 TVSVVK
+3438 TVSAVK
-3444 IWDDENNQDGIRPS
+3444 VWDDANNQDGIRPS

-3465 GSDGSTHN
+3465 GSDGSVRN

-3496 KIDYTLQEAD
+3496 KIDYTLQEAN

-3531 AAVNVPVTTIWND
+3531 AAVNVPVTTVWD
-3544 DNNRDGIRAKET
+3544 DDDNRDGIRAKET

-3599 TQNEVDGYTTD
+3599 TQNEVDGYTTN
-3610 VTNTDKYT
+3610 VANTDKYT
-3618 FQITNTHEPEKLAKT
+3618 FQIMNTHEPEKLAKT

-3725 DLIVNV
+3725 DLVVNV

-3851 LVDSSELNEDVKW
+3851 LVDSSELDEDVKW
-3864 KHSFTKLPVREN
+3864 KHSFTNLPVREN

-3919 KVWDDSENQDGLRPD
+3919 KVWEDGENQDGLRPD
-3934 TIHIKLVSNGIA
+3934 SIDVILTGSDGNTYNATISE
-3946 KDAYLDADS
+3946 KD
-3955 NWHLEFEGLPKYRDH
+3955 NWTYIFANLPKYFND
-3970 GILNEYSVQEVDV
+3970 GTLVEYSLQEVETDGYAGTV
-3983 DGYTSTVTTEDG
+3983 TKGTDGYT
-3995 YAFTIKNDHV
+3995 FTIKNDHT
-4005 PAVIDIPITEEWI
+4005 PAVVDIPVTKVWN
-4018 DDNNRDGLRPSSH
+4018 DDEDRDGLRPNSIH
-4031 TVILT
+4031 VTLT
-4036 DGINTIEEI
+4036 DSDGSTYKKDLEKDSGYSTIFTSLPKYHNGELISYSLAETPVEGYETDI
-4045 VLDKDNGYGTVLKD
+4045 QAAESGYGFT
-4059 MPKYKNGVEIDYQI
+4059 I
-4073 KDFKV
+4073 
-4078 DGYTT
+4078 
-4083 NIIKGDSVKDF
+4083 
-4094 KVTNTHVP
+4094 TNTHEVSKKTIKVSKVWDDAENQDGIRP
-4102 EMVTV
+4102 DSVTV
-4107 TVTEGWHDQS
+4107 TLTGSNNSKYTAKLNKENNWTYTFEGLFCKADGATIKYEVSEKDVAGYTPSIKETEGGFIITNAHKPETVTINIVKNWNDSQNA
-4117 DYDKIRPEEIALTLT
+4117 DNIRPDAISITLT
-4132 GSDGNVYEK
+4132 GSDNSSRSITLNKAGDYKTAVDSLPKFHEGKQITYTVTETPVDGYTSSVQASADGYSFVVINTHTPEVHQEK
-4141 TVNKET
+4141 KET
-4147 WTAVFSDLPKNS
+4147 PTTPKF
-4159 KGEQII
+4159 E
-4165 YTLTQEGIKGYSTT
+4165 IKAEPSTT
-4179 ITNNQTD
+4179 I
-4186 TITVINKHEPVKT
+4186 
-4199 ITVTVTWNDENN
+4199 
-4211 KDSIR
+4211 
-4216 PDKVTVK
+4216 
-4223 LTDGTTVVSTKEV
+4223 
-4236 KNDSWK
+4236 
-4242 HIFEDI
+4242 
-4248 PVFNGSDKV
+4248 
-4257 SYTITQDAVNGYTTE
+4257 
-4272 IKASDD
+4272 
-4278 GNTIEIINTHISV
+4278 
-4291 VPPKEEPKKKEPATP
+4291 
-4306 APVVEVK
+4306 
-4313 VEQPAPTVTLIQTTN
+4313 IQTTN
-4328 KPTGISFF
+4328 KPTGVSFF
-4336 ESLFAK
+4336 DSLLG

>member
-1 MQNGKSRIKRVA
+1 MQKCESRTKRVM

-19 VMALQTVAPVISY
+19 MMALQVVAPTISY
-32 ADDTASSVATT
+32 ADDTVASTVSSEDNNDTQIDPGVPVQTDTASSNTVTEPDSSESLEETT
-43 DDSDAIANVD
+43 DSEQTGEIQDDTVSDSQGNE
-53 PGTPV
+53 TNT
-58 QVDATASE
+58 Q
-66 EPSEAPSSGTSQADE
+66 
-81 NSEETETNSDITDEV
+81 EETVQDTVQQNNSG
-96 SNEHTDADTADE
+96 
-108 TQTVEEDAPKQDEST
+108 
-123 SETTDTAPSR
+123 SETTESESVR
-133 TVTVTLNKNGGEF
+133 TVTVTLNKNGGIF

-170 VVEDTGDTIVATVT
+170 AIEDTGDTIVATVT
-184 DRDSIDI
+184 DRDSISI
-191 PVALSSDES
+191 PVALSGDDS
-200 LYFTGWDVSSGSYDA
+200 LYFTEWDVSSGSYDA
-215 DSETL
+215 DNETL
-220 TFEDG
+220 TFDDG

-231 SAVYSSVVDDDQT
+231 TAVYNSVADEDQQ
-244 LVENRTEFDEQTKR
+244 LIENKEIFDEQAEKNVL
-258 QAIQERL
+258 QQKLSA
-265 KSSGISTYV
+265 SGINLYEM
-274 LRPSDSYNQL
+274 RPSDSYNQL
-284 DLVVEGLA
+284 DLIIDGLA
-292 FTSDDGLTQTFTAPY
+292 FTSDDGLVQTFTAPY
-307 DGDYIITAY
+307 DGDYTITAY

-332 PGRGGKAEGTVHLN
+332 PGRGGKAEGTIHLN

-429 NNAAAEVAKKHVIL
+429 NDAAAEVAKNHVIL
-443 LAGGGGGMGESGGSA
+443 IAGGGGGMGESGGTA

-496 TNGRTLTYEER
+496 TNGRVLTYDER

-526 TVLGEL
+526 TILGEL
-532 YDANPAHRDP
+532 YDANPANRDP
-542 VDFLFDDGQARNYG
+542 VSLLFDDGQARNYG

-596 VTIDGEQVEVK
+596 VTIDGKQVEVK

-615 NMKYDSTETAPYLV
+615 NMKYDSTNSAPYLI
-629 NGRVII
+629 NGRVLIH
-635 KMVGETPKLK
+635 MVGTTPKMK
-645 SVMMPAQ
+645 TIMMEAQ
-652 SEDISAGNI
+652 NEDISSSHVDDA
-661 DEKDG
+661 DVY
-666 FGQKAILSPGQGSA
+666 GQKAYLNKGQDVAS
-680 NKTLAYTAI
+680 TTIAYTAI
-689 TYYNL
+689 TYYNM
-694 GDVMTVTPK
+694 GDLMTVNPV
-703 WEYNTLLNVTYKPW
+703 WEYSTMLSPTDRDWN
-717 DDSVAKNIN
+717 DSVAKSIDSRL
-726 NQMSVSITNT
+726 SVSVANTN
-736 ELGIPAEGDKYYND
+736 LGVPNPGDKYYNAD
-750 AYPGWYAVKSVMT
+750 YPGWYAVKSVMT
-763 ITNAPLSMYDTATVT
+763 ITNPVNTMYSTERLTKYYFRCKGIASYTLSSDTKTMYDKGERGELAIDYNIYINHEGVHVYSDRNIINGTPTSTVDDTIAATAGRSASTWQYPHMALTDVNNINTILIQFSSHGFNTSDSISYDASYADSLGITGSGNQYSYIFKAKSKNSVSTANWEKFLQSITYTTYDAATFTSTGVSGGVTIFWYADENLWENNMFYDSSSGHFYACINTGSSITWGEARNRALSMYNSALDCYGYLAHITSQSEQDYLYTLMDKSTQGWLGATRKVSGNEWDWYWRDGPANET
-778 KYFFRCHPTATVSM
+778 SEPFFRQNAG
-792 YNGIRTMDDESES
+792 GIYGSLLWGYENWDSKTEPNNS
-805 GGLVLDYSI
+805 GGVEWCMHYYGSNRGVWNDYIDSNGAVTSFIVEWSKDGLV
-814 AMEHQG
+814 G
-820 AHVYQ
+820 
-825 NRNTINDMNA
+825 NDHS
-835 ETVSDTVTAT
+835 VSDT
-845 QNHSSSQWKYPE
+845 
-857 LVVKTPKTIQTFN
+857 
-870 VLFTSPSRNAQDAIL
+870 
-885 YNTDL
+885 
-890 ANQLGIVVTG
+890 
-900 TNQNY
+900 
-905 IFTKSGGLT
+905 
-914 QDEWNNFLRQVSFVT
+914 
-929 YDRAVFTADG
+929 
-939 VQSGVEVAWY
+939 
-949 GFEKAIFGSNQ
+949 
-960 ATRHVPTL
+960 
-968 SDYPGAAT
+968 
-976 HNIASGSLNITSS
+976 
-989 GSVYRI
+989 
-995 VGSTTGDNRIYVSPG
+995 
-1010 VSATVILDNVTM
+1010 
-1022 NYTAAGAG
+1022 
-1030 WGNDT
+1030 
-1035 SRAGDG
+1035 
-1041 AISCSHANLTIILVG
+1041 
-1056 TSRITA
+1056 
-1062 YGSYSNAIAKN
+1062 
-1073 GTDGSLMIDG
+1073 
-1083 AGTLYAVGASGDHC
+1083 
-1097 GAIGANVNCSF
+1097 
-1108 WNFTVQGG
+1108 
-1116 TIYANAGE
+1116 
-1124 HCPGIGSG
+1124 
-1132 CLNQP
+1132 
-1137 GEGNGGDGAGCG
+1137 
-1149 NLNFT
+1149 
-1154 GGTVVAR
+1154 
-1161 GNTAC
+1161 
-1166 SGIGSG
+1166 
-1172 WGGPVNGINIS
+1172 
-1183 NGAKVT
+1183 
-1189 AYGGSY
+1189 
-1195 SPGIGS
+1195 
-1201 GGRTDNVQ
+1201 
-1209 GGNIGSY
+1209 
-1216 HYHVRNIV
+1216 
-1224 ITGGDTVVTAFG
+1224 
-1236 DKSTNMP
+1236 
-1243 GIGCGKDPVGT
+1243 
-1254 VRGTL
+1254 
-1259 SNVVATTLDGFQG
+1259 
-1272 YVRYGSSEES
+1272 
-1282 AAYSTEQ
+1282 
-1289 PRTPFTGTGNIGS
+1289 
-1302 YLASQVNRGTP
+1302 
-1313 VYYTQVF
+1313 
-1320 FSIDTSNKHVDDADV
+1320 DV
-1335 IGTQVSSTGT
+1335 IGTQIVA
-1345 IKPEQFASVS
+1345 EQEQKVNNGEVS
-1355 GTVWAENDRDG
+1355 GTVWAENDYNG
-1366 VYQVGDEAVVEGVA
+1366 LFATDEAKLQDITVQLISDNGTVVATAQTNKLGQYDFTGLAPGNYYVKFTSQSF
-1380 VTLYNADGS
+1380 VGYNAVPDGGNS
-1389 VCKTTT
+1389 IVQQASKGINDSYAQTPVFALTY
-1395 TNKYGAYSFDGIP
+1395 NDVLEKSF
-1408 EKKNYTVGFSN
+1408 
-1419 GSSNIQ
+1419 
-1425 SYSPTAKIAAGENN
+1425 
-1439 NHVNND
+1439 
-1445 WKSDVFTAI
+1445 
-1454 YQKNTSQ
+1454 
-1461 TINCGVYVPSTVS
+1461 GVYVPSTVG
-1474 GFAWDDVNQNGICD
+1474 GFAWDDANQNGIYD
-1488 NSESKIANV
+1488 NREAKIANV

-1516 ITAVLTDADG
+1516 IAEVLTDANG

-1556 SPIPTSGDEKR
+1556 SPIPTSGDVKL
-1567 TNKAERSIDVLEFN
+1567 TNKAEKSIGMLEFN

-1596 NAATIGE
+1596 TSATIGE
-1603 VYINS
+1603 IYINS
-1608 MTGTGITPVNAEYKN
+1608 MSGTGITPVNAEYKN

-1652 QADINIEEPVLN
+1652 QADIDIEEPVLN

-1694 KPGTYKVEYEETDK
+1694 KPGTYKVEYEETDR

-1722 FGFLVSP
+1722 FGFTVSP
-1729 TATTDKKT
+1729 TAATDKKT
-1737 QMGNDATAVM
+1737 QMGNDSTAVM

-1762 PDTRVVSLSNEKD
+1762 PDTRVVALNNEKD

-1916 CAWIGDIE
+1916 CAWIGNIE

-1946 LLTSFD
+1946 LLTDFD
-1952 LKKVEDLSGI
+1952 LKKIEDLSGI
-1962 PFENVKF
+1962 PFKNVKF
-1969 DYEIYEKADDS
+1969 DYEIYEKAADS

-2009 DKNGLISFT
+2009 DKNGLIHFT

-2026 LTETETL
+2026 LIETETL
-2033 PGYVRDTKTHVVKVM
+2033 PGYVKDTKTHVVKVM
-2048 PETAVENNNLIWKTY
+2048 PEAAVENNNLVWKTY
-2063 ISVDGVRQTNN
+2063 ISVDGVRLTDN

-2103 KNAVITLKGTVT
+2103 QNAVITLKGTVT

-2155 TIQYTVVENPMDG
+2155 TIQYTVIENPMDG
-2168 YTAIVSNTTGS
+2168 YTATVSATTGS
-2179 VDNGYA
+2179 TDKGYA

-2195 FDDFTVV
+2195 FDDFTVT
-2202 KVWDDGNNV
+2202 KVWDDSNNI
-2211 DGIRPDSVTIH
+2211 DGMRPDSVTIH
-2222 MNGSDGSSTEATL
+2222 LNGSDGSSTEATL
-2235 SNTKDW
+2235 SNAKDW
-2241 KYTFKHIPLFD
+2241 KYIFKHMPLFD
-2252 ANGNEI
+2252 ANGNKI

-2287 VQETLSIPVTKTWE
+2287 VQETFSIPVTKTWE

-2312 AIHVILM
+2312 AIHVTLM

-2357 SEETVDSYTYKIEG
+2357 NEEAVNGYTYKIEG
-2371 DADTGFTVT
+2371 DANTGFTVT
-2380 NEHIPAVTNVVINKY
+2380 NEHISAVTNVVVNKY
-2395 WEDAANQDGVR
+2395 WEDTANQDGVR
-2406 PDSVSV
+2406 PDSVAV

-2422 KATLTKDGG
+2422 KATLTKDTG
-2431 FSETFENLPVF
+2431 FSKTFENLPVF
-2442 FNNGTKIAYTVTE
+2442 FNNGTKITYTVTE
-2455 DAVAGYIGKTATDD
+2455 DAVNGYTGKITTDD
-2469 TGYVLSITNTHTP
+2469 TGYILSITNTHAP
-2482 ETISKTITKTWD
+2482 ETIRKTVTKTWD
-2494 DNDNQD
+2494 DGNDRD
-2500 GIRPTNVKVELY
+2500 GIRPTNVKIELY
-2512 GTDGTL
+2512 GTDGTR

-2527 NWSYSFENLPK
+2527 HWSYSFENLPK

-2548 TAKEE
+2548 TIKEE
-2553 AVEGYTQKSVT
+2553 AVDGYTQKSVT
-2564 TATGFNFTNTHEPQT
+2564 TTAGFDLTNTHEIQT
-2579 VTYGATK
+2579 ADYEVKK
-2586 VWLDDDNRD
+2586 VWIDDNDRD
-2595 GVRPNSITLVLNGSD
+2595 GARPTSITLTLTGSD
-2610 GSKYTKQMTAA
+2610 GSKYTKLMTAA
-2621 SNWSDVTFERIPM
+2621 DNWNAVTFERVPM
-2634 FNNGKYIT
+2634 FNGGKYIT
-2642 YTLSENDVPSY
+2642 YTLTENEVPSY
-2653 VNSVAV
+2653 INSIEV
-2659 SEDGKFFTVT
+2659 SEDGKHFTVT
-2669 NTHTPDHAIIKI
+2669 NTHAPDHTVINI

-2695 PKKVTTIIVGSN
+2695 PRKMTAIVVGSN

-2796 VTLTGSNAVSKTAT
+2796 VTLTGSNAISKTAT
-2810 LNEENGWTATFENLP
+2810 LNEDNGWTATFENLP
-2825 KRDHGNIVTYNVKE
+2825 KRDHGNIVAYNVKE
-2839 SDVEGYEASIVK
+2839 SNTAGYEASVVK
-2851 TEDGFQLIN
+2851 TENGFQLIN

-2866 TLRTAT
+2866 TMRTVT
-2872 LVWRDENNQDGIRP
+2872 LVWRDEDNRDGVRP
-2886 DTVTYTLHGSD
+2886 DAVTYTLHGSD
-2897 GSEVEKTVSKDD
+2897 GSEQEKTVNKDD
-2909 SWADVMFEDLPVYQ
+2909 AWNDVVFEDLPVYQ
-2923 NGQKV
+2923 NGQRIS
-2928 TYTLTESTVD
+2928 YTLTESAID
-2938 GYTTDIRDNGH
+2938 GYANDIRSSGN

-2955 THIPAVVNVDV
+2955 THIPETVNVDV
-2966 TKVWTDGENQDGN
+2966 TKIWTDGENQDGN
-2979 RPNSISVILTG
+2979 RPDSISVILTG
-2990 NDGNRYTATITAANN
+2990 SDGKRYTTTITAANN
-3005 WKYTFSKL
+3005 WKHTFLKL

-3018 EGTQIEYTLAE
+3018 EGTQIEYTLTE
-3029 DAASGYSN
+3029 DTMSGYSD
-3037 VIEKKDNYTFVL
+3037 VVEKRSDYVFVL

-3055 ATVDIPVVKKWN
+3055 ATVDVTIVKKWN
-3067 DDNDRDGARPESF
+3067 DDNDRDGMRPESVD
-3080 NIVLNGSDG
+3080 IVLNGSDG

-3095 LSAENGYTYVFQSVP
+3095 LSTENGYTCVFQSVP
-3110 KFHNSGTLISYTVAE
+3110 KYHDGGTLINYTIAE
-3125 EKVTGYTTEVAKD
+3125 EKIPGYTTTIAKD
-3138 SSGYKFTLTNTKSI
+3138 ASGYKFTLTNAKAI
-3152 ETVTKTVSKVW
+3152 DTVTKTVSKVW
-3163 EDSNNQDGLRPSA
+3163 DDNNNQDGLRPTA

-3184 DGSRYLKSV
+3184 DGSRRVKSV
-3193 SAAENW
+3193 TAAENW
-3199 TTTFENL
+3199 TVTFENL
-3206 PKNQNHGQSIQY
+3206 PKNKNHGQNIQY

-3229 DEVTQNGNNYTITNT
+3229 EAITQNGDNYTITNT
-3244 HMPAT
+3244 HTPASS
-3249 TELFVT
+3249 EFFVT
-3255 KTWKDNGN
+3255 KIWKDNGN

-3275 AHGSDGRSYAK
+3275 AHGSDGRSYTK

-3300 LPKYANGKTID
+3300 LPKYADGKVIE
-3311 YTLTEEAV
+3311 YSLTEESV

-3331 SFTLINTHVDETKN
+3331 SFVLINTHVDETKN
-3345 ITITKAWNDENNQ
+3345 ITITKAWNDGNNQ

-3364 SITAVVNGSDGSARF
+3364 TITAVVNGSDGSARF

-3384 SQNWTT
+3384 GQNWAT
-3390 SLNNLPKYKNSTEV
+3390 SLNNLPKYKNGTEI
-3404 QYTVKENAISGY
+3404 QYTVKENAIPGY

-3424 DSYTITNTHAPAVV
+3424 DSYAIMNSHTPAVV
-3438 TVSVVK
+3438 TVSAVK
-3444 IWDDENNQDGIRPS
+3444 VWDDANNQDGIRPS

-3465 GSDGSTHN
+3465 GSDGSVRN

-3482 TYQFKDLPQYKNGV
+3482 TYQFKNLPKYKNGM
-3496 KIDYTLQEAD
+3496 KIDYTLQEAN

-3517 SDGYSFTITNNYVP
+3517 SDEYSFTITNNYVP
-3531 AAVNVPVTTIWND
+3531 AVVNVPVTTVWD
-3544 DNNRDGIRAKET
+3544 DDDNRDGIRAKET
-3556 VITLQGSNGKVYQ
+3556 AITLHGSNGKVYQ
-3569 HIVTDKDSFATVFED
+3569 RIVTGKDDFATVFED
-3584 VPKFFDEGKEVVYTV
+3584 VPKFFDEGREVVYTV
-3599 TQNEVDGYTTD
+3599 TQNEMNGYTA
-3610 VTNTDKYT
+3610 NIASTDKYT
-3618 FQITNTHEPEKLAKT
+3618 FQITNTHEPERLAKT

-3655 LTGTDGTYIEKNLSA
+3655 LTGTDGTYIEKSLST
-3670 ANNWTETFE
+3670 ANNWTETFD

-3696 EEAVGGYEKEISEK
+3696 EEMVGGYEKEISEK

-3731 VWNDANNQDGYRPDT
+3731 VWNDANNQDGYRPDAA
-3746 TTIHMSGTDGTQD
+3746 TIHMSGTDGTQD
-3759 TKDFTKDSS
+3759 AKDFTKDSS
-3768 WSSIVFKDLDRFKD
+3768 WSSIVFKDLDHYKD
-3782 GTKIKYT
+3782 GNEIKYT

-3797 YTTSIVANGN
+3797 YTTSIAVNGN

-3820 LRNISVIWED
+3820 LRNISVVWED
-3830 NDDQDGIRPDA
+3830 NNDQDGLRPDT
-3841 VNIKLKGNDK
+3841 VSVKLKGNDK
-3851 LVDSSELNEDVKW
+3851 FIDSSELNEDVEW

-3889 PGYTTTIEKTD
+3889 PGYTTSIEKTD

-3919 KVWDDSENQDGLRPD
+3919 KVWKDAENQDGLRPD
-3934 TIHIKLVSNGIA
+3934 AIHIRLISNDIE
-3946 KDAYLDADS
+3946 KDAYLDAESD
-3955 NWHLEFEGLPKYRDH
+3955 WHLDFEGLPKCRDH

-3983 DGYTSTVTTEDG
+3983 DGYTSTVTTKDG
-3995 YAFTIKNDHV
+3995 YAFTIENDHV

-4018 DDNNRDGLRPSSH
+4018 DDNDRDGLRPGSH
-4031 TVILT
+4031 TVVLV
-4036 DGINTIEEI
+4036 DGTNAIEEV
-4045 VLDKDNGYGTVLKD
+4045 VLDRNNGYGVVLKN
-4059 MPKYKNGVEIDYQI
+4059 MPKYKNGVEINYQI

-4083 NIIKGDSVKDF
+4083 NIIKSDSVKDF
-4094 KVTNTHVP
+4094 NITNTHVP
-4102 EMVTV
+4102 EMVTI

-4117 DYDKIRPEEIALTLT
+4117 DYDKIRPEKVTLTLT

-4141 TVNKET
+4141 TVTKDT
-4147 WTAVFSDLPKNS
+4147 WTTVFSDLPKNS

-4165 YTLTQEGIKGYSTT
+4165 YTLTQEGIKGYKTT
-4179 ITNNQTD
+4179 ITDNETG
-4186 TITVINKHEPVKT
+4186 TIAVINTHEPVKT

-4211 KDSIR
+4211 KDNIR

-4223 LTDGTTVVSTKEV
+4223 LANGTTAVSTKEIN
-4236 KNDSWK
+4236 NDSWK
-4242 HIFEDI
+4242 HVFENI
-4248 PVFNGSDKV
+4248 IVFNGDDKA
-4257 SYTITQDAVNGYTTE
+4257 SYTVTQDAVSEYTTE

-4278 GNTIEIINTHISV
+4278 GNTIEIINTHV
-4291 VPPKEEPKKKEPATP
+4291 PVAPPKEEPKQEETATPAAP
-4306 APVVEVK
+4306 APVVEIK
-4313 VEQPAPTVTLIQTTN
+4313 TEPTTTVIETPN
-4328 KPTGISFF
+4328 KQTGISFMDG
-4336 ESLFAK
+4336 LFG

>member
-66 EPSEAPSSGTSQADE
+66 APSEAPSSGASQADE

-96 SNEHTDADTADE
+96 ANEHTDADTADE

-133 TVTVTLNKNGGEF
+133 TVTVTLNKNGGIF

-155 EDPIAAYLGTETNDI
+155 EDPIATYLGTETNDI
-170 VVEDTGDTIVATVT
+170 AIEDTGDTIVATVT
-184 DRDSIDI
+184 DRDSISI
-191 PVALSSDES
+191 PVALSGDDS

-215 DSETL
+215 DNETL
-220 TFEDG
+220 TFDDG

-231 SAVYSSVVDDDQT
+231 TAVYNSVADEDQQ
-244 LVENRTEFDEQTKR
+244 LIENKEIFDEQAEKNVL
-258 QAIQERL
+258 QQKLSA
-265 KSSGISTYV
+265 SGISLYEM
-274 LRPSDSYNQL
+274 RPSDSYNQL
-284 DLVVEGLA
+284 DLIIDGLA
-292 FTSDDGLTQTFTAPY
+292 FTSDDGLVQTFTAPY
-307 DGDYIITAY
+307 DGDYTITAY

-332 PGRGGKAEGTVHLN
+332 PGRGGKAEGTIHLS

-429 NNAAAEVAKKHVIL
+429 NDAAAEVAKNHVIL

-496 TNGRTLTYEER
+496 TNGRVLTYDER

-526 TVLGEL
+526 TILGEL
-532 YDANPAHRDP
+532 YDANPANRDP
-542 VDFLFDDGQARNYG
+542 VSLLFDDGQARNYG

-596 VTIDGEQVEVK
+596 VTIDGKQVEVK

-615 NMKYDSTETAPYLV
+615 NMKYDSTNSAPYLI
-629 NGRVII
+629 NGRVLIH
-635 KMVGETPKLK
+635 MVGTTPKMK
-645 SVMMPAQ
+645 TIMMEAQ
-652 SEDISAGNI
+652 NEDISSSHVDDA
-661 DEKDG
+661 DVY
-666 FGQKAILSPGQGSA
+666 GQKAYLNKGQDVAS
-680 NKTLAYTAI
+680 TTIAYTAI
-689 TYYNL
+689 TYYNM
-694 GDVMTVTPK
+694 GDLMTVNPV
-703 WEYNTLLNVTYKPW
+703 WEYSTMLSPTDRDWN
-717 DDSVAKNIN
+717 DSVAKSIDSRL
-726 NQMSVSITNT
+726 SVSVTNT
-736 ELGIPAEGDKYYND
+736 NLGVPNPGDKYYNAD
-750 AYPGWYAVKSVMT
+750 YPGWYAVKSVMT
-763 ITNAPLSMYDTATVT
+763 ITNPVNTMYSTERLTKYYFRCKGIASYTLSSDTKTMYDKGERGELAIDYNIYINHEGVHVYSDRNIINGTPTSTVDDTIAATAGRSASTWQYPHMALTDVNNINTILIQFSSHGFNTSDSISYDASYADSLGITGSGNQYSYIFKAKSKNSVSTANWEKFLQSITYTTYDAATFTSTGVSGGVTIFWYADENLWENNMFYDSSSGHFYACINTGNSITWGEARNRALSMYNSALDCYGYLAHITSQSEQDYLYTLMDKSTQGWLGATRKVSGNEWDWYWRDGPANET
-778 KYFFRCHPTATVSM
+778 SEPFFRQNADGTYGTLLWGYENWDSKTEP
-792 YNGIRTMDDESES
+792 NNS
-805 GGLVLDYSI
+805 GGVEWCMHYYGSNRGVWNDYIDSNGAVTSFIVEWSKDGLV
-814 AMEHQG
+814 G
-820 AHVYQ
+820 
-825 NRNTINDMNA
+825 NDHS
-835 ETVSDTVTAT
+835 VSDT
-845 QNHSSSQWKYPE
+845 
-857 LVVKTPKTIQTFN
+857 
-870 VLFTSPSRNAQDAIL
+870 
-885 YNTDL
+885 
-890 ANQLGIVVTG
+890 
-900 TNQNY
+900 
-905 IFTKSGGLT
+905 
-914 QDEWNNFLRQVSFVT
+914 
-929 YDRAVFTADG
+929 
-939 VQSGVEVAWY
+939 
-949 GFEKAIFGSNQ
+949 
-960 ATRHVPTL
+960 
-968 SDYPGAAT
+968 
-976 HNIASGSLNITSS
+976 
-989 GSVYRI
+989 
-995 VGSTTGDNRIYVSPG
+995 
-1010 VSATVILDNVTM
+1010 
-1022 NYTAAGAG
+1022 
-1030 WGNDT
+1030 
-1035 SRAGDG
+1035 
-1041 AISCSHANLTIILVG
+1041 
-1056 TSRITA
+1056 
-1062 YGSYSNAIAKN
+1062 
-1073 GTDGSLMIDG
+1073 
-1083 AGTLYAVGASGDHC
+1083 
-1097 GAIGANVNCSF
+1097 
-1108 WNFTVQGG
+1108 
-1116 TIYANAGE
+1116 
-1124 HCPGIGSG
+1124 
-1132 CLNQP
+1132 
-1137 GEGNGGDGAGCG
+1137 
-1149 NLNFT
+1149 
-1154 GGTVVAR
+1154 
-1161 GNTAC
+1161 
-1166 SGIGSG
+1166 
-1172 WGGPVNGINIS
+1172 
-1183 NGAKVT
+1183 
-1189 AYGGSY
+1189 
-1195 SPGIGS
+1195 
-1201 GGRTDNVQ
+1201 
-1209 GGNIGSY
+1209 
-1216 HYHVRNIV
+1216 
-1224 ITGGDTVVTAFG
+1224 
-1236 DKSTNMP
+1236 
-1243 GIGCGKDPVGT
+1243 
-1254 VRGTL
+1254 
-1259 SNVVATTLDGFQG
+1259 
-1272 YVRYGSSEES
+1272 
-1282 AAYSTEQ
+1282 
-1289 PRTPFTGTGNIGS
+1289 
-1302 YLASQVNRGTP
+1302 
-1313 VYYTQVF
+1313 
-1320 FSIDTSNKHVDDADV
+1320 DV
-1335 IGTQVSSTGT
+1335 IGTQIVA
-1345 IKPEQFASVS
+1345 EQEQKVNNGEVS
-1355 GTVWAENDRDG
+1355 GTVWAENDYNG
-1366 VYQVGDEAVVEGVA
+1366 LFATDEAKLQDITVQLISDNGTVVATAQTNKLGQYDFTGLAPGNYYVKFTSQSF
-1380 VTLYNADGS
+1380 VGYNAVPDGGNS
-1389 VCKTTT
+1389 IVQQASKGINDSYAQTPVFALTY
-1395 TNKYGAYSFDGIP
+1395 NDVLEKSF
-1408 EKKNYTVGFSN
+1408 
-1419 GSSNIQ
+1419 
-1425 SYSPTAKIAAGENN
+1425 
-1439 NHVNND
+1439 
-1445 WKSDVFTAI
+1445 
-1454 YQKNTSQ
+1454 
-1461 TINCGVYVPSTVS
+1461 GVYVPSTVS
-1474 GFAWDDVNQNGICD
+1474 GFAWDDANQNGIYD
-1488 NSESKIANV
+1488 NREAKIANV

-1516 ITAVLTDADG
+1516 IAAVLTDANG

-1543 TSSDTVDISNARV
+1543 TSSNTVDISNARV
-1556 SPIPTSGDEKR
+1556 SPIPASGDVKL
-1567 TNKAERSIDVLEFN
+1567 TNKAEKSIGMLEFN

-1596 NAATIGE
+1596 TSATIGE
-1603 VYINS
+1603 IYINS
-1608 MTGTGITPVNAEYKN
+1608 MSGTGITPVNAEYKN

-1737 QMGNDATAVM
+1737 QMGNDSTAVM

-1762 PDTRVVSLSNEKD
+1762 PDTRVVNLSNEKD
-1775 FYVSTANCAMYIP
+1775 FYVSTANCALYIP

-1799 NYNGIRETN
+1799 NYNGIREAN
-1808 ETENVKT
+1808 ETQNVET
-1815 HIYLRRTTKSQF
+1815 HIYLRRTTKSKF

-1848 FGELVGNGDLNT
+1848 FGELIGNGDLNT
-1860 AADGYYEYDYL
+1860 ATDGYYEYNCL

-1879 FDNTYDYYG
+1879 FDNTYDCYG

-1898 TLDSETQPNISL
+1898 TLDSEAQPNISL

-1916 CAWIGDIE
+1916 CAWIRDIE

-1952 LKKVEDLSGI
+1952 LKKVEDLSSI

-1969 DYEIYEKADDS
+1969 DYEIYSKAENFGKSVFPDDRHQGAPQIYEGAEDS
-1980 GKSVFPNGPYTTVP
+1980 GKSVFSDDSNELYTTA
-1994 VKPGDTSIKTEHLTT
+1994 SIETFAQAEHLIT
-2009 DKNGLISFT
+2009 DKDGLIHFT

-2026 LTETETL
+2026 LTETKTL
-2033 PGYVRDTKTHVVKVM
+2033 PGYVRDTKTHVIKVM
-2048 PETAVENNNLIWKTY
+2048 PETTVENNNLVWKTY
-2063 ISVDGVRQTNN
+2063 ISVDGVRQTDN

-2103 KNAVITLKGTVT
+2103 QNAVITLKGTVT

-2135 ATDTYLT
+2135 ATDTYLS

-2155 TIQYTVVENPMDG
+2155 TIQYTVIENPMDG
-2168 YTAIVSNTTGS
+2168 YTATVGATTGS
-2179 VDNGYA
+2179 ADKGYA

-2195 FDDFTVV
+2195 FDDFTVT
-2202 KVWDDGNNV
+2202 KVWDDSNNI
-2211 DGIRPDSVTIH
+2211 DGMRPDSVTIH
-2222 MNGSDGSSTEATL
+2222 LNGSDGSSTEATL
-2235 SNTKDW
+2235 SNAKDW
-2241 KYTFKHIPLFD
+2241 KYIFKHMPLFD
-2252 ANGNEI
+2252 ANGNKI

-2287 VQETLSIPVTKTWE
+2287 VQETFSIPVTKTWE

-2312 AIHVILM
+2312 AIHVTLM

-2357 SEETVDSYTYKIEG
+2357 NEEAVNGYTYKIEG

-2380 NEHIPAVTNVVINKY
+2380 NEHISAVTNVVVNKY

-2406 PDSVSV
+2406 PDSVAV

-2422 KATLTKDGG
+2422 KATLTKDTG
-2431 FSETFENLPVF
+2431 FSKTFESLPVF
-2442 FNNGTKIAYTVTE
+2442 FNNGTKITYTITE
-2455 DAVAGYIGKTATDD
+2455 DAVNGYTGKITTDD
-2469 TGYVLSITNTHTP
+2469 TGYILSITNTHAP
-2482 ETISKTITKTWD
+2482 ETIRKTVTKTWD
-2494 DNDNQD
+2494 DGNDRD
-2500 GIRPTNVKVELY
+2500 GIRPTNVKIELY
-2512 GTDGTL
+2512 GTDGTR

-2527 NWSYSFENLPK
+2527 HWSYSFENLPK

-2548 TAKEE
+2548 TIKEE
-2553 AVEGYTQKSVT
+2553 DVDGYTQKSVT
-2564 TATGFNFTNTHEPQT
+2564 TTAGFDLTNTHEIQT
-2579 VTYGATK
+2579 ADYEVKK
-2586 VWLDDDNRD
+2586 VWVDDNDRD
-2595 GVRPNSITLVLNGSD
+2595 GARPTSITLTLTGSD
-2610 GSKYTKQMTAA
+2610 GSKYTKQMTAVD
-2621 SNWSDVTFERIPM
+2621 NWNAATFERVPM
-2634 FNNGKYIT
+2634 FNGGKYIT
-2642 YTLSENDVPSY
+2642 YTLTENEVPSY
-2653 VNSVAV
+2653 MNSIEV
-2659 SEDGKFFTVT
+2659 SEDGKHFTVT
-2669 NTHTPDHAIIKI
+2669 NTHAPDHTVINIAEI
-2681 TEVWHDENDQDGIR
+2681 WHDENDQDGIR
-2695 PKKVTTIIVGSN
+2695 PRKMIAVVVGSN

-2810 LNEENGWTATFENLP
+2810 LNEDNGWTATFENLP
-2825 KRDHGNIVTYNVKE
+2825 KRDHGNIVAYNVKE
-2839 SDVEGYEASIVK
+2839 SDTAGYEASVVK

-2866 TLRTAT
+2866 TMRTVT
-2872 LVWRDENNQDGIRP
+2872 LVWRDEDNRDGVRP
-2886 DTVTYTLHGSD
+2886 DAVTYTLHGSD
-2897 GSEVEKTVSKDD
+2897 GSEQEKTVNKDD
-2909 SWADVMFEDLPVYQ
+2909 TWNDVVFEDLPVYQ
-2923 NGQKV
+2923 NGQRIS
-2928 TYTLTESTVD
+2928 YTLTESAID
-2938 GYTTDIRDNGH
+2938 GYANDIRSSGN

-2955 THIPAVVNVDV
+2955 THIPETVNVDV
-2966 TKVWTDGENQDGN
+2966 TKIWTDGENQDGN
-2979 RPNSISVILTG
+2979 RPDSISVILTG
-2990 NDGNRYTATITAANN
+2990 SDGKRYTTTITAANN
-3005 WKYTFSKL
+3005 WKHTFLKL

-3018 EGTQIEYTLAE
+3018 EGTQIEYTLTE
-3029 DAASGYSN
+3029 DTMSGYSD
-3037 VIEKKDNYTFVL
+3037 VVEKRSDYVFVL

-3055 ATVDIPVVKKWN
+3055 ATVDVTIVKKWD
-3067 DDNDRDGARPESF
+3067 DDNDRDGMRPESVD
-3080 NIVLNGSDG
+3080 IVLNGSDG

-3095 LSAENGYTYVFQSVP
+3095 LSTENGYTCVFQSVP
-3110 KFHNSGTLISYTVAE
+3110 KCHDGGTLINYTIAE
-3125 EKVTGYTTEVAKD
+3125 EKIPGYTTTIAKD
-3138 SSGYKFTLTNTKSI
+3138 ASGYKFTLTNTKPI

-3163 EDSNNQDGLRPSA
+3163 DDSNNQDGLRPSA
-3176 ITVILTGD
+3176 ITIILTGD
-3184 DGSRYLKSV
+3184 DGSRRVKSV

-3199 TTTFENL
+3199 TTMFENL

-3229 DEVTQNGNNYTITNT
+3229 DRVAQNGDNYTITNT
-3244 HMPAT
+3244 HTPAA

-3275 AHGSDGRSYAK
+3275 AHGSDGRSYTE

-3300 LPKYANGKTID
+3300 LPKYADGKVIE
-3311 YTLTEEAV
+3311 YSLTEESV

-3331 SFTLINTHVDETKN
+3331 SFVLINTHVDETKN
-3345 ITITKAWNDENNQ
+3345 ITITKAWNDGNNQ

-3364 SITAVVNGSDGSARF
+3364 TITAVVNGSDGSARF

-3384 SQNWTT
+3384 GQNWATN
-3390 SLNNLPKYKNSTEV
+3390 LNNLPKYKNGTEI
-3404 QYTVKENAISGY
+3404 QYTVKENAIPGY
-3416 ETEIKQTG
+3416 ETETKQTG
-3424 DSYTITNTHAPAVV
+3424 DSYAITNSHTPAVV
-3438 TVSVVK
+3438 TVSAVK
-3444 IWDDENNQDGIRPS
+3444 VWDDANNQDGIRPS

-3465 GSDGSTHN
+3465 GSDGSVRN

-3482 TYQFKDLPQYKNGV
+3482 TYQFKNLPKYKNGV
-3496 KIDYTLQEAD
+3496 KIDYTLQESN

-3517 SDGYSFTITNNYVP
+3517 SDEYSFTITNNYVP
-3531 AAVNVPVTTIWND
+3531 AVVNVPITTVWD
-3544 DNNRDGIRAKET
+3544 DDDNRDGIRAKET
-3556 VITLQGSNGKVYQ
+3556 AITLHGSNGKVYQ
-3569 HIVTDKDSFATVFED
+3569 RIVTGKDDFATVFED
-3584 VPKFFDEGKEVVYTV
+3584 VPKFFDEGREVVYTV
-3599 TQNEVDGYTTD
+3599 TQNEMNGYTANIA
-3610 VTNTDKYT
+3610 NTDKYT
-3618 FQITNTHEPEKLAKT
+3618 FQITNTHEPERLAKT

-3641 NNQDGLRPNTLRIA
+3641 NNQDGLRPNTLRVA
-3655 LTGTDGTYIEKNLSA
+3655 LTGTDGTYIEKSLST

-3731 VWNDANNQDGYRPDT
+3731 VWSDANNQDGYRPDT
-3746 TTIHMSGTDGTQD
+3746 ATIHMSGTDGTQD

-3789 VTEDEIPQ
+3789 VTEDEISQ

-3820 LRNISVIWED
+3820 LYNISVIWED

-3919 KVWDDSENQDGLRPD
+3919 KVWEDGENQDGLRPD
-3934 TIHIKLVSNGIA
+3934 SIDVILTGSDGNTYNATISE
-3946 KDAYLDADS
+3946 KD
-3955 NWHLEFEGLPKYRDH
+3955 NWTYIFANLPKYFND
-3970 GILNEYSVQEVDV
+3970 GTLVEYSLQEVETDGYAGTV
-3983 DGYTSTVTTEDG
+3983 TKGTDGYT
-3995 YAFTIKNDHV
+3995 FTIKNDHT
-4005 PAVIDIPITEEWI
+4005 PAVVDIPVTKVWN
-4018 DDNNRDGLRPSSH
+4018 DDEDRDGLRPNS
-4031 TVILT
+4031 I
-4036 DGINTIEEI
+4036 
-4045 VLDKDNGYGTVLKD
+4045 
-4059 MPKYKNGVEIDYQI
+4059 
-4073 KDFKV
+4073 
-4078 DGYTT
+4078 
-4083 NIIKGDSVKDF
+4083 
-4094 KVTNTHVP
+4094 HV
-4102 EMVTV
+4102 
-4107 TVTEGWHDQS
+4107 
-4117 DYDKIRPEEIALTLT
+4117 TLT
-4132 GSDGNVYEK
+4132 GSDGSTYKKDLEK
-4141 TVNKET
+4141 D
-4147 WTAVFSDLPKNS
+4147 S
-4159 KGEQII
+4159 
-4165 YTLTQEGIKGYSTT
+4165 GYSTIFTSLPKYHNGELISYSLAETPVEGYETDIQAAESGYGFT
-4179 ITNNQTD
+4179 ITNT
-4186 TITVINKHEPVKT
+4186 HEVSKKT
-4199 ITVTVTWNDENN
+4199 IKVSKVWDDAENQDGIRPDSVTVTLTGSNNSKYTAKLNKENNWTYTFEGLFCKADGATIKYEVSEKDVAGYTPSIKETEGGFIITNAHKPETVTINIVKNWNDSQNADN
-4211 KDSIR
+4211 IR
-4216 PDKVTVK
+4216 PDAISIT
-4223 LTDGTTVVSTKEV
+4223 LT
-4236 KNDSWK
+4236 
-4242 HIFEDI
+4242 
-4248 PVFNGSDKV
+4248 GSDNSSRSITLNKAGDYKTAV
-4257 SYTITQDAVNGYTTE
+4257 DSLPKFHEGKQITYTVTETPVDGYTSSVQASADGYSFVVINTHTPEVHQEKKETPTTPKFE
-4272 IKASDD
+4272 IKAEPST
-4278 GNTIEIINTHISV
+4278 TI
-4291 VPPKEEPKKKEPATP
+4291 
-4306 APVVEVK
+4306 
-4313 VEQPAPTVTLIQTTN
+4313 IQTTN
-4328 KPTGISFF
+4328 KPTGVSFF
-4336 ESLFAK
+4336 DSLLG

>member
-1 MQNGKSRIKRVA
+1 MQKCESRTKRVM

-19 VMALQTVAPVISY
+19 MMALQVVAPTISY
-32 ADDTASSVATT
+32 ADDTVASTASSEDNSNTQ
-43 DDSDAIANVD
+43 ID
-53 PGTPV
+53 PGVPV
-58 QVDATASE
+58 Q
-66 EPSEAPSSGTSQADE
+66 
-81 NSEETETNSDITDEV
+81 
-96 SNEHTDADTADE
+96 
-108 TQTVEEDAPKQDEST
+108 
-123 SETTDTAPSR
+123 TDTASSNTVTEPDSSESLEETADSEQTGEIQDDTVSDSQGNETNTQEETVQDTVQQNDTGSETMESKSVR
-133 TVTVTLNKNGGEF
+133 TVTVTLNKNGGVF

-170 VVEDTGDTIVATVT
+170 AIEDTGDTIVATVT
-184 DRDSIDI
+184 DRDSISI
-191 PVALSSDES
+191 PVALSGDDS

-215 DSETL
+215 DNETL
-220 TFEDG
+220 TFDDD

-231 SAVYSSVVDDDQT
+231 TAVYNSVADEDQQ
-244 LVENRTEFDEQTKR
+244 LIENKEIFDEQAEKNVL
-258 QAIQERL
+258 QQKLSA
-265 KSSGISTYV
+265 SGISLYEM
-274 LRPSDSYNQL
+274 RPSDSYNQL
-284 DLVVEGLA
+284 DLIIDGLA
-292 FTSDDGLTQTFTAPY
+292 FTSDDGLIQTFTAPY
-307 DGDYIITAY
+307 DGDYTITAY

-332 PGRGGKAEGTVHLN
+332 PGRGGKAEGTIHLS

-429 NNAAAEVAKKHVIL
+429 NDAAAEVAKKHVIL
-443 LAGGGGGMGESGGSA
+443 LAGGGGGMGESGGTA

-496 TNGRTLTYEER
+496 TNGRVLTYDER

-526 TVLGEL
+526 TILGEL
-532 YDANPAHRDP
+532 YDANPANRDP
-542 VDFLFDDGQARNYG
+542 VSLLFDDGQARNYG

-596 VTIDGEQVEVK
+596 VTIDGKQVEVK

-615 NMKYDSTETAPYLV
+615 NMKYDSTNSAPYLI
-629 NGRVII
+629 NGRVLIH
-635 KMVGETPKLK
+635 MVGTTPKMK
-645 SVMMPAQ
+645 TIMMEAQ
-652 SEDISAGNI
+652 NEDISSSHVDDA
-661 DEKDG
+661 DVY
-666 FGQKAILSPGQGSA
+666 GQKAYLNKGQDVAS
-680 NKTLAYTAI
+680 TTIAYTAI
-689 TYYNL
+689 TYYNM
-694 GDVMTVTPK
+694 GDLMTVNPV
-703 WEYNTLLNVTYKPW
+703 WEYSTMLSPTDRDWN
-717 DDSVAKNIN
+717 DSVAKSIDSRL
-726 NQMSVSITNT
+726 SVSVANTN
-736 ELGIPAEGDKYYND
+736 LGVPNPGDKYYNAD
-750 AYPGWYAVKSVMT
+750 YPGWYAVKSVMT
-763 ITNAPLSMYDTATVT
+763 ITNPVNTMYSTERLTKYYFRCKGIASYTLSSGTKTMYDKGERGELAIDYNIYINHEGVHVYSDRNIINGTPTSTVDDTIAATAGRSASTWQYPHMALTDVNNINTILVQFSSHGFNTSDSISYDASYADSLGITGSGNQYSYIFKAKSKNSVSTANWEKFLQSITYTTYDAATFTSTGVSGGVTIFWYADENLWENNMFYDSSSSHFYACINTGSSITWGEARNRALSMYNSALDCYGYLAHITSQSEQDYLYTLMDKSTQGWLGATRKVSGNEWDWYWRDGPANET
-778 KYFFRCHPTATVSM
+778 NEPFFRQNAD
-792 YNGIRTMDDESES
+792 GIYGSLLWGYENWDSKTEPNNVGNEWCMHYYGNKS
-805 GGLVLDYSI
+805 GVWNDYSDTN
-814 AMEHQG
+814 G
-820 AHVYQ
+820 AVTSFIVEWSKDGLA
-825 NRNTINDMNA
+825 NNDHS
-835 ETVSDTVTAT
+835 VSDT
-845 QNHSSSQWKYPE
+845 
-857 LVVKTPKTIQTFN
+857 
-870 VLFTSPSRNAQDAIL
+870 
-885 YNTDL
+885 
-890 ANQLGIVVTG
+890 
-900 TNQNY
+900 
-905 IFTKSGGLT
+905 
-914 QDEWNNFLRQVSFVT
+914 
-929 YDRAVFTADG
+929 
-939 VQSGVEVAWY
+939 
-949 GFEKAIFGSNQ
+949 
-960 ATRHVPTL
+960 
-968 SDYPGAAT
+968 
-976 HNIASGSLNITSS
+976 
-989 GSVYRI
+989 
-995 VGSTTGDNRIYVSPG
+995 
-1010 VSATVILDNVTM
+1010 
-1022 NYTAAGAG
+1022 
-1030 WGNDT
+1030 
-1035 SRAGDG
+1035 
-1041 AISCSHANLTIILVG
+1041 
-1056 TSRITA
+1056 
-1062 YGSYSNAIAKN
+1062 
-1073 GTDGSLMIDG
+1073 
-1083 AGTLYAVGASGDHC
+1083 
-1097 GAIGANVNCSF
+1097 
-1108 WNFTVQGG
+1108 
-1116 TIYANAGE
+1116 
-1124 HCPGIGSG
+1124 
-1132 CLNQP
+1132 
-1137 GEGNGGDGAGCG
+1137 
-1149 NLNFT
+1149 
-1154 GGTVVAR
+1154 
-1161 GNTAC
+1161 
-1166 SGIGSG
+1166 
-1172 WGGPVNGINIS
+1172 
-1183 NGAKVT
+1183 
-1189 AYGGSY
+1189 
-1195 SPGIGS
+1195 
-1201 GGRTDNVQ
+1201 
-1209 GGNIGSY
+1209 
-1216 HYHVRNIV
+1216 
-1224 ITGGDTVVTAFG
+1224 
-1236 DKSTNMP
+1236 
-1243 GIGCGKDPVGT
+1243 
-1254 VRGTL
+1254 
-1259 SNVVATTLDGFQG
+1259 
-1272 YVRYGSSEES
+1272 
-1282 AAYSTEQ
+1282 
-1289 PRTPFTGTGNIGS
+1289 
-1302 YLASQVNRGTP
+1302 
-1313 VYYTQVF
+1313 
-1320 FSIDTSNKHVDDADV
+1320 DV
-1335 IGTQVSSTGT
+1335 IGTQIVA
-1345 IKPEQFASVS
+1345 EQEQKVNNGEVS
-1355 GTVWAENDRDG
+1355 GTVWAENDYNG
-1366 VYQVGDEAVVEGVA
+1366 LFATDEAKLQDITVQLISDNGTVVATAQTNKLGQYDFTGLAPGNYYVKFTSQSF
-1380 VTLYNADGS
+1380 VGYNAVPDGGNS
-1389 VCKTTT
+1389 IVQQASKGINDSYAQTPVFALTY
-1395 TNKYGAYSFDGIP
+1395 NDVLEKSF
-1408 EKKNYTVGFSN
+1408 
-1419 GSSNIQ
+1419 
-1425 SYSPTAKIAAGENN
+1425 
-1439 NHVNND
+1439 
-1445 WKSDVFTAI
+1445 
-1454 YQKNTSQ
+1454 
-1461 TINCGVYVPSTVS
+1461 GVYVPSTVS
-1474 GFAWDDVNQNGICD
+1474 GFAWDDANQNGIYD
-1488 NSESKIANV
+1488 NREAKIANV

-1516 ITAVLTDADG
+1516 IAAVLTDANG

-1556 SPIPTSGDEKR
+1556 SPIPTSGDVKL
-1567 TNKAERSIDVLEFN
+1567 TNKAEKSIGMLEFN

-1596 NAATIGE
+1596 TSATIGE
-1603 VYINS
+1603 IYINS
-1608 MTGTGITPVNAEYKN
+1608 MSGTGITPVNAEYKN

-1729 TATTDKKT
+1729 TAATDKKT
-1737 QMGNDATAVM
+1737 QMGNDSTAVM

-1762 PDTRVVSLSNEKD
+1762 PDTRVVNLSNEKD
-1775 FYVSTANCAMYIP
+1775 FYVSTANCALYIP
-1788 SKVYGYIWQDD
+1788 SKVYGYIWQDN

-1898 TLDSETQPNISL
+1898 TLDSEAQPNISL

-1946 LLTSFD
+1946 LLTDFD
-1952 LKKVEDLSGI
+1952 LKKIEDLSGI
-1962 PFENVKF
+1962 PFKDIKF

-2009 DKNGLISFT
+2009 DKNGLIHFT

-2026 LTETETL
+2026 LIETETL
-2033 PGYVRDTKTHVVKVM
+2033 PGYVKDTKTHVVKVM
-2048 PETAVENNNLIWKTY
+2048 PEAAVENNNLVWKTY
-2063 ISVDGVRQTNN
+2063 ISVDGVRLTDN

-2103 KNAVITLKGTVT
+2103 QNAVITLKGTVT

-2155 TIQYTVVENPMDG
+2155 TIQYTVIENPMDG
-2168 YTAIVSNTTGS
+2168 YTATVSATTGS
-2179 VDNGYA
+2179 TDKGYA

-2195 FDDFTVV
+2195 FDDFTVT
-2202 KVWDDGNNV
+2202 KVWDDSNNI
-2211 DGIRPDSVTIH
+2211 DGMRPDSVTIYL
-2222 MNGSDGSSTEATL
+2222 NGSDGSSTEATL
-2235 SNTKDW
+2235 SNAKDW
-2241 KYTFKHIPLFD
+2241 KYTFKHMPLFD

-2258 TYTITEDAVAGY
+2258 TYTITEDAVTGY
-2270 TYTVTNEGRSF
+2270 TYTVTNKDRAF
-2281 TITNSH
+2281 TITNKH
-2287 VQETLSIPVTKTWE
+2287 TQETFSIPVTKTWE

-2312 AIHVILM
+2312 AIHVTLM

-2357 SEETVDSYTYKIEG
+2357 NEEAVNGYTYKIEG

-2380 NEHIPAVTNVVINKY
+2380 NEHISAVTNVVVNKY
-2395 WEDAANQDGVR
+2395 WEDAENQDGVR
-2406 PDSVSV
+2406 PDSVAV

-2422 KATLTKDGG
+2422 KATLAKDTG
-2431 FSETFENLPVF
+2431 FSKTFENLPVF
-2442 FNNGTKIAYTVTE
+2442 FNNGTKITYTVTE
-2455 DAVAGYIGKTATDD
+2455 DAVDGYTGKITTDD
-2469 TGYVLSITNTHTP
+2469 TGYILSITNTHAP
-2482 ETISKTITKTWD
+2482 ETIRKTVTKTWD
-2494 DNDNQD
+2494 DGNDRD
-2500 GIRPTNVKVELY
+2500 GIRPTNVKIELY
-2512 GTDGTL
+2512 GTDGTR

-2527 NWSYSFENLPK
+2527 HWSYSFENLPK

-2548 TAKEE
+2548 IIKEE
-2553 AVEGYTQKSVT
+2553 AVDGYTQKSVT
-2564 TATGFNFTNTHEPQT
+2564 TTAGFDLTNTHEIQT
-2579 VTYGATK
+2579 ADYEVKK
-2586 VWLDDDNRD
+2586 VWIDDNDRD
-2595 GVRPNSITLVLNGSD
+2595 GTRPTSITLTLTGSD

-2621 SNWSDVTFERIPM
+2621 DNWNAVTFERVPM
-2634 FNNGKYIT
+2634 FNGGKYIT
-2642 YTLSENDVPSY
+2642 YTLTENEVPSY
-2653 VNSVAV
+2653 INLIEV
-2659 SEDGKFFTVT
+2659 SEDGKHFTVT
-2669 NTHTPDHAIIKI
+2669 NTHAPDHTVINI

-2695 PKKVTTIIVGSN
+2695 PRKMTAIVVGSN

-2810 LNEENGWTATFENLP
+2810 LNEDNGWTATFENLP
-2825 KRDHGNIVTYNVKE
+2825 KRDHGNIVAYNVKE
-2839 SDVEGYEASIVK
+2839 SDTAGYEASVVK

-2866 TLRTAT
+2866 TMRTVT
-2872 LVWRDENNQDGIRP
+2872 LVWRDEDNRDGVRP
-2886 DTVTYTLHGSD
+2886 DAVTYTLHGSD
-2897 GSEVEKTVSKDD
+2897 GSEQEKTVNKDD
-2909 SWADVMFEDLPVYQ
+2909 AWNDVVFEDLPVYQ
-2923 NGQKV
+2923 NGQRIS
-2928 TYTLTESTVD
+2928 YTLTESAID
-2938 GYTTDIRDNGH
+2938 GYANDIRSSGN

-2955 THIPAVVNVDV
+2955 THIPETVNVDV
-2966 TKVWTDGENQDGN
+2966 TKIWTDGENQDGN
-2979 RPNSISVILTG
+2979 RPDSISVILTG
-2990 NDGNRYTATITAANN
+2990 SDGKRYTTTITAANN
-3005 WKYTFSKL
+3005 WKHTFLKL

-3018 EGTQIEYTLAE
+3018 EGTQIEYTLTE
-3029 DAASGYSN
+3029 DTMSGYSD
-3037 VIEKKDNYTFVL
+3037 VVEKRSDYVFVL

-3055 ATVDIPVVKKWN
+3055 ATVDVTIVKKWD
-3067 DDNDRDGARPESF
+3067 DDNDRDGMRPESVD
-3080 NIVLNGSDG
+3080 IVLNGSDG

-3095 LSAENGYTYVFQSVP
+3095 LSTENGYTCVFQSVP
-3110 KFHNSGTLISYTVAE
+3110 KYHDGGTLINYTIAE
-3125 EKVTGYTTEVAKD
+3125 EKIPGYTTTIAKD
-3138 SSGYKFTLTNTKSI
+3138 ASGYKFTLTNAKTI
-3152 ETVTKTVSKVW
+3152 DTVTKTVSKVW
-3163 EDSNNQDGLRPSA
+3163 DDNNNQDGLRPTA

-3184 DGSRYLKSV
+3184 DGSRRVKSV
-3193 SAAENW
+3193 TATENW
-3199 TTTFENL
+3199 TVTFENL
-3206 PKNQNHGQSIQY
+3206 PKNQNHGQNIQY

-3229 DEVTQNGNNYTITNT
+3229 EAITQNGDNYIITNT
-3244 HMPAT
+3244 HTPASS
-3249 TELFVT
+3249 EFFVT
-3255 KTWKDNGN
+3255 KIWKDNEN

-3275 AHGSDGRSYAK
+3275 AHGSDGCSYTE

-3300 LPKYANGKTID
+3300 LPKYADGKVIE
-3311 YTLTEEAV
+3311 YSLTEESV

-3331 SFTLINTHVDETKN
+3331 SFVFINTHVDETKN
-3345 ITITKAWNDENNQ
+3345 ITITKAWNDGNNQ

-3364 SITAVVNGSDGSARF
+3364 TITAVVNGSDGSARF

-3384 SQNWTT
+3384 GQNWAT
-3390 SLNNLPKYKNSTEV
+3390 SLNNLPKYKNGTEI
-3404 QYTVKENAISGY
+3404 QYTVKENAIPGY

-3424 DSYTITNTHAPAVV
+3424 DSYAIMNSHTPAVV
-3438 TVSVVK
+3438 TVSAVK
-3444 IWDDENNQDGIRPS
+3444 VWDDANNQDGIRPS

-3465 GSDGSTHN
+3465 GSDGSVRN

-3482 TYQFKDLPQYKNGV
+3482 TYQFKNLPKYKNGM
-3496 KIDYTLQEAD
+3496 KIDYTLQEAN

-3517 SDGYSFTITNNYVP
+3517 SDEYSFTITNNYVP
-3531 AAVNVPVTTIWND
+3531 AVVNVPITTVWD
-3544 DNNRDGIRAKET
+3544 DDDNRDGIRAKET
-3556 VITLQGSNGKVYQ
+3556 AITLHGSNGKVYQ
-3569 HIVTDKDSFATVFED
+3569 RIVTGKDDFATVFED
-3584 VPKFFDEGKEVVYTV
+3584 VPKFFDEGREVVYTV
-3599 TQNEVDGYTTD
+3599 TQNEMNGYTA
-3610 VTNTDKYT
+3610 NIASTDKYT
-3618 FQITNTHEPEKLAKT
+3618 FQITNTHEPERLAKT

-3655 LTGTDGTYIEKNLSA
+3655 LTGTDGTYIEKSLST
-3670 ANNWTETFE
+3670 ANNWTETFD

-3696 EEAVGGYEKEISEK
+3696 EEMVGGYEKEISEK

-3731 VWNDANNQDGYRPDT
+3731 VWNDANNQDGYRPDAA
-3746 TTIHMSGTDGTQD
+3746 TIHMSGTDGTQD
-3759 TKDFTKDSS
+3759 AKDFTKDSS
-3768 WSSIVFKDLDRFKD
+3768 WSSIVFKDLDHYKD
-3782 GTKIKYT
+3782 GNEIKYT

-3797 YTTSIVANGN
+3797 YTTSIAVNGN

-3820 LRNISVIWED
+3820 LRNISVVWED
-3830 NDDQDGIRPDA
+3830 NNDQDGLRPDT
-3841 VNIKLKGNDK
+3841 VSVKLKGNDK
-3851 LVDSSELNEDVKW
+3851 FIDSSELNEDVEW

-3889 PGYTTTIEKTD
+3889 PGYTTSIEKTD

-3919 KVWDDSENQDGLRPD
+3919 KVWKDAENQDGLRPD
-3934 TIHIKLVSNGIA
+3934 AIHIRLISNDIE
-3946 KDAYLDADS
+3946 KDAYLDAESD
-3955 NWHLEFEGLPKYRDH
+3955 WHLDFEGLPKYRDH

-3983 DGYTSTVTTEDG
+3983 DGYTSTVTTKDG
-3995 YAFTIKNDHV
+3995 YAFTIENDHV

-4018 DDNNRDGLRPSSH
+4018 DDNDRDGLRPGSH
-4031 TVILT
+4031 TVVLV
-4036 DGINTIEEI
+4036 DGTNAIEEV
-4045 VLDKDNGYGTVLKD
+4045 VLDRNNGYGVVLKN
-4059 MPKYKNGVEIDYQI
+4059 MPKYKNGVEINYQI

-4083 NIIKGDSVKDF
+4083 NIIKSDSVKDF
-4094 KVTNTHVP
+4094 NITNTHVP
-4102 EMVTV
+4102 EMVTI

-4117 DYDKIRPEEIALTLT
+4117 DYDKIRPEKVTLTLT

-4141 TVNKET
+4141 TVTKDT
-4147 WTAVFSDLPKNS
+4147 WTTVFSDLPKNS

-4165 YTLTQEGIKGYSTT
+4165 YTLTQEGIKGYKTT
-4179 ITNNQTD
+4179 ITDNETG
-4186 TITVINKHEPVKT
+4186 TIAVINTHEPVKT

-4211 KDSIR
+4211 KDNIR

-4223 LTDGTTVVSTKEV
+4223 LANGTTAVSTKEIN
-4236 KNDSWK
+4236 NDSWK
-4242 HIFEDI
+4242 HVFENI
-4248 PVFNGSDKV
+4248 IVFNGDDKA
-4257 SYTITQDAVNGYTTE
+4257 SYTVTQDAVSEYTTE

-4278 GNTIEIINTHISV
+4278 GNTIEIINTHV
-4291 VPPKEEPKKKEPATP
+4291 PVAPPKEEPKQEETATPAAP
-4306 APVVEVK
+4306 APVVEIK
-4313 VEQPAPTVTLIQTTN
+4313 TEPTTTVIETPN
-4328 KPTGISFF
+4328 KQTGISFMDG
-4336 ESLFAK
+4336 LFG

>member
-1 MQNGKSRIKRVA
+1 MQKCESRTKRVM

-19 VMALQTVAPVISY
+19 MMALQVVAPTISY
-32 ADDTASSVATT
+32 ADDTVASTVSSEDNSDTQIDPGVPVQTDTASSNTVTEPDSSESLEETT
-43 DDSDAIANVD
+43 DSEQTGEIQDDTVSDSQGNE
-53 PGTPV
+53 TNT
-58 QVDATASE
+58 Q
-66 EPSEAPSSGTSQADE
+66 
-81 NSEETETNSDITDEV
+81 EETVQDTVQQNNSG
-96 SNEHTDADTADE
+96 
-108 TQTVEEDAPKQDEST
+108 
-123 SETTDTAPSR
+123 SETTESESVR
-133 TVTVTLNKNGGEF
+133 TVTVTLNKNGGIF

-155 EDPIAAYLGTETNDI
+155 EDPIAAYLGTKTNDI
-170 VVEDTGDTIVATVT
+170 AIEDTGDTIVATVT
-184 DRDSIDI
+184 DRDSISI
-191 PVALSSDES
+191 PVALSGDDS

-215 DSETL
+215 DNETL
-220 TFEDG
+220 TFDDG

-231 SAVYSSVVDDDQT
+231 TAVYNSVADEDQQ
-244 LVENRTEFDEQTKR
+244 LIENKEIFDEQAEKNVL
-258 QAIQERL
+258 QQKLSA
-265 KSSGISTYV
+265 SGISLYEM
-274 LRPSDSYNQL
+274 RPSDSYNQL
-284 DLVVEGLA
+284 DLIIDGLA
-292 FTSDDGLTQTFTAPY
+292 FTSDDGLVQTFTAPY
-307 DGDYIITAY
+307 DGDYTITAY

-332 PGRGGKAEGTVHLN
+332 PGRGGKAEGTIHLN

-429 NNAAAEVAKKHVIL
+429 NDAAVEVAKKHVIL
-443 LAGGGGGMGESGGSA
+443 LAGGGGGMGESGGTA

-496 TNGRTLTYEER
+496 TNGRVLTYDER

-526 TVLGEL
+526 TILGEL
-532 YDANPAHRDP
+532 YDANPANRDP
-542 VDFLFDDGQARNYG
+542 VSLLFDDGQARNYG

-596 VTIDGEQVEVK
+596 VTIDGKQVEVK

-615 NMKYDSTETAPYLV
+615 NMKYDSTNSAPYLI
-629 NGRVII
+629 NGRVLIH
-635 KMVGETPKLK
+635 MVGTTPKMK
-645 SVMMPAQ
+645 TIMMEAQ
-652 SEDISAGNI
+652 NEDISSSHVDDA
-661 DEKDG
+661 DVY
-666 FGQKAILSPGQGSA
+666 GQKAYLNKGQDVAS
-680 NKTLAYTAI
+680 TTIAYTAI
-689 TYYNL
+689 TYYNM
-694 GDVMTVTPK
+694 GDLMTVNPV
-703 WEYNTLLNVTYKPW
+703 WEYSTMLSPTDRDWN
-717 DDSVAKNIN
+717 DSVAKSIDSRL
-726 NQMSVSITNT
+726 SVSVANTN
-736 ELGIPAEGDKYYND
+736 LGVPNPGDKYYNAD
-750 AYPGWYAVKSVMT
+750 YPGWYAVKSVMT
-763 ITNAPLSMYDTATVT
+763 ITNPVNTMYSTERLTKYYFRCKGIASYTLSSGTKTMYDKGERGELAIDYNIYINHEGVHVYSDRNIINGTPTSTVDDTIAATAGRSASTWQYPHMALTDVNNINTILIQFSSHGFNTSDSISYDASYADSLGITGSGNQYSYIFKAKSKNSVSTANWEKFLQSITYTTYDAATFTSTGVSGGVTIFWYADENLWENNMFYDSSSGHFYACINTGNSITWGEARNRALSMYNSALDCYGYLAHITSQSEQDYLYTLMDKSTQGWLGATRKVSGNEWDWYWRDGPANET
-778 KYFFRCHPTATVSM
+778 SEPFFRQNADGTYGTLLWGYENWDSKTEP
-792 YNGIRTMDDESES
+792 NNS
-805 GGLVLDYSI
+805 GGVEWCMHYYGSNRGVWNDYIDSNGAVTSFIVEWSKDGLV
-814 AMEHQG
+814 G
-820 AHVYQ
+820 
-825 NRNTINDMNA
+825 NDHS
-835 ETVSDTVTAT
+835 VSDT
-845 QNHSSSQWKYPE
+845 
-857 LVVKTPKTIQTFN
+857 
-870 VLFTSPSRNAQDAIL
+870 
-885 YNTDL
+885 
-890 ANQLGIVVTG
+890 
-900 TNQNY
+900 
-905 IFTKSGGLT
+905 
-914 QDEWNNFLRQVSFVT
+914 
-929 YDRAVFTADG
+929 
-939 VQSGVEVAWY
+939 
-949 GFEKAIFGSNQ
+949 
-960 ATRHVPTL
+960 
-968 SDYPGAAT
+968 
-976 HNIASGSLNITSS
+976 
-989 GSVYRI
+989 
-995 VGSTTGDNRIYVSPG
+995 
-1010 VSATVILDNVTM
+1010 
-1022 NYTAAGAG
+1022 
-1030 WGNDT
+1030 
-1035 SRAGDG
+1035 
-1041 AISCSHANLTIILVG
+1041 
-1056 TSRITA
+1056 
-1062 YGSYSNAIAKN
+1062 
-1073 GTDGSLMIDG
+1073 
-1083 AGTLYAVGASGDHC
+1083 
-1097 GAIGANVNCSF
+1097 
-1108 WNFTVQGG
+1108 
-1116 TIYANAGE
+1116 
-1124 HCPGIGSG
+1124 
-1132 CLNQP
+1132 
-1137 GEGNGGDGAGCG
+1137 
-1149 NLNFT
+1149 
-1154 GGTVVAR
+1154 
-1161 GNTAC
+1161 
-1166 SGIGSG
+1166 
-1172 WGGPVNGINIS
+1172 
-1183 NGAKVT
+1183 
-1189 AYGGSY
+1189 
-1195 SPGIGS
+1195 
-1201 GGRTDNVQ
+1201 
-1209 GGNIGSY
+1209 
-1216 HYHVRNIV
+1216 
-1224 ITGGDTVVTAFG
+1224 
-1236 DKSTNMP
+1236 
-1243 GIGCGKDPVGT
+1243 
-1254 VRGTL
+1254 
-1259 SNVVATTLDGFQG
+1259 
-1272 YVRYGSSEES
+1272 
-1282 AAYSTEQ
+1282 
-1289 PRTPFTGTGNIGS
+1289 
-1302 YLASQVNRGTP
+1302 
-1313 VYYTQVF
+1313 
-1320 FSIDTSNKHVDDADV
+1320 DV
-1335 IGTQVSSTGT
+1335 IGTQIVA
-1345 IKPEQFASVS
+1345 EQEQKVNNGEVS
-1355 GTVWAENDRDG
+1355 GTVWAENDYNG
-1366 VYQVGDEAVVEGVA
+1366 LFATDEAKLQDITVQLISDNGTVVATAQTNKLGQYDFTGLAPGNYYVKFTSQSF
-1380 VTLYNADGS
+1380 VGYNAVPDGGNS
-1389 VCKTTT
+1389 IVQQASKGINDSYAQTPVFALTY
-1395 TNKYGAYSFDGIP
+1395 NDVLEKSF
-1408 EKKNYTVGFSN
+1408 
-1419 GSSNIQ
+1419 
-1425 SYSPTAKIAAGENN
+1425 
-1439 NHVNND
+1439 
-1445 WKSDVFTAI
+1445 
-1454 YQKNTSQ
+1454 
-1461 TINCGVYVPSTVS
+1461 GVYVPSTVS
-1474 GFAWDDVNQNGICD
+1474 GFAWDDANQNGIYD
-1488 NSESKIANV
+1488 NREAKIANV

-1516 ITAVLTDADG
+1516 IAAVLTDANG

-1543 TSSDTVDISNARV
+1543 TSSNTVDISNARV
-1556 SPIPTSGDEKR
+1556 SPIPASGDVKL
-1567 TNKAERSIDVLEFN
+1567 TNKAEKSIGMLEFN

-1596 NAATIGE
+1596 TSATIGE
-1603 VYINS
+1603 IYINS
-1608 MTGTGITPVNAEYKN
+1608 MSGTGITPVNAEYKN

-1652 QADINIEEPVLN
+1652 QADIDIEEPVLN

-1694 KPGTYKVEYEETDK
+1694 KPGTYKVEYEETDR

-1722 FGFLVSP
+1722 FGFTVSP

-1737 QMGNDATAVM
+1737 QMGNDSTAVM

-1762 PDTRVVSLSNEKD
+1762 PDTRVVNLSNEKD
-1775 FYVSTANCAMYIP
+1775 FYVSTANCALYIP

-1815 HIYLRRTTKSQF
+1815 HIYLRRTTKSKF

-1848 FGELVGNGDLNT
+1848 FGELIGNGDLNT
-1860 AADGYYEYDYL
+1860 ATDGYYEYNCL

-1879 FDNTYDYYG
+1879 FDNTYDCYG

-1898 TLDSETQPNISL
+1898 TLDSEAQPNISL

-1969 DYEIYEKADDS
+1969 DYEIYSKAKNF
-1980 GKSVFPNGPYTTVP
+1980 GKSVFSDDSNELYTTA
-1994 VKPGDTSIKTEHLTT
+1994 SIETFAQAEHLIT
-2009 DKNGLISFT
+2009 DKDGLIHFT

-2026 LTETETL
+2026 LTETKTL
-2033 PGYVRDTKTHVVKVM
+2033 PGYVRDTKTHVIKVM
-2048 PETAVENNNLIWKTY
+2048 PETTVENNNLVWKTY
-2063 ISVDGVRQTNN
+2063 ISVDGVRQTDN

-2103 KNAVITLKGTVT
+2103 QNAVITLKGTVT

-2135 ATDTYLT
+2135 ATDTYLS

-2155 TIQYTVVENPMDG
+2155 TIQYTVIENPMDG
-2168 YTAIVSNTTGS
+2168 YTATVGATTGS
-2179 VDNGYA
+2179 ADKGYA

-2202 KVWDDGNNV
+2202 KVWDDSNNI
-2211 DGIRPDSVTIH
+2211 DGMRPDSVTIH
-2222 MNGSDGSSTEATL
+2222 LNGSDGSSTEATL
-2235 SNTKDW
+2235 SNAKDW
-2241 KYTFKHIPLFD
+2241 KYTFKHMPLFD
-2252 ANGNEI
+2252 ANGNKI

-2287 VQETLSIPVTKTWE
+2287 VQETFSIPVTKTWE

-2312 AIHVILM
+2312 AIHVTLM

-2357 SEETVDSYTYKIEG
+2357 NEEAVNGYTYKIEG

-2380 NEHIPAVTNVVINKY
+2380 NEHISAVTNVVVNKY

-2406 PDSVSV
+2406 PDSVAV

-2422 KATLTKDGG
+2422 KATLTKDTG
-2431 FSETFENLPVF
+2431 FSKTFENLPVF
-2442 FNNGTKIAYTVTE
+2442 FNNGTKITYTVTE
-2455 DAVAGYIGKTATDD
+2455 DAVNGYTGKITTDD
-2469 TGYVLSITNTHTP
+2469 TGYILSITNTHAP
-2482 ETISKTITKTWD
+2482 ETIRKTVTKTWD
-2494 DNDNQD
+2494 DGNDRD
-2500 GIRPTNVKVELY
+2500 GIRPTNVKIELY
-2512 GTDGTL
+2512 GTDGTR

-2527 NWSYSFENLPK
+2527 HWSYSFENLPK

-2548 TAKEE
+2548 TIKEE
-2553 AVEGYTQKSVT
+2553 AVDGYTQKSVT
-2564 TATGFNFTNTHEPQT
+2564 TTAGFDLTNTHEIQT
-2579 VTYGATK
+2579 ADYEVKK
-2586 VWLDDDNRD
+2586 VWIDDNDRD
-2595 GVRPNSITLVLNGSD
+2595 GARPTSITLTLTGSD
-2610 GSKYTKQMTAA
+2610 GSKYTKLMTAA
-2621 SNWSDVTFERIPM
+2621 DNWNAVTFERVPM
-2634 FNNGKYIT
+2634 FNGGKYIT
-2642 YTLSENDVPSY
+2642 YTLTENEVPSY
-2653 VNSVAV
+2653 INSIEV
-2659 SEDGKFFTVT
+2659 SEDGKHFTVT
-2669 NTHTPDHAIIKI
+2669 NTHAPDHTVINI
-2681 TEVWHDENDQDGIR
+2681 TEVWHDKNDQDGIR
-2695 PKKVTTIIVGSN
+2695 PRKMIAVVVGSN

-2810 LNEENGWTATFENLP
+2810 LNEDNGWTATFENLP
-2825 KRDHGNIVTYNVKE
+2825 KRDHGNIVAYNVKE
-2839 SDVEGYEASIVK
+2839 SDTAGYEASVVK

-2866 TLRTAT
+2866 TMRTVT
-2872 LVWRDENNQDGIRP
+2872 LVWRDEDNRDGVRP
-2886 DTVTYTLHGSD
+2886 DAVTYTLHGSD
-2897 GSEVEKTVSKDD
+2897 GSEQEKTVNKDD
-2909 SWADVMFEDLPVYQ
+2909 AWNDVVFEDLPVYQ
-2923 NGQKV
+2923 NGQRIS
-2928 TYTLTESTVD
+2928 YTLTESAID
-2938 GYTTDIRDNGH
+2938 GYTNDIRSSGN

-2955 THIPAVVNVDV
+2955 THIPETVNVDV
-2966 TKVWTDGENQDGN
+2966 TKIWTDGENQDGN
-2979 RPNSISVILTG
+2979 RPDSISVILTG
-2990 NDGNRYTATITAANN
+2990 SDGKRYTTTITAANN
-3005 WKYTFSKL
+3005 WKHTFLKL

-3018 EGTQIEYTLAE
+3018 EGTQIEYTLTE
-3029 DAASGYSN
+3029 DTMSGYSD
-3037 VIEKKDNYTFVL
+3037 VVEKRSDYVFVL

-3055 ATVDIPVVKKWN
+3055 ATVDVTIVKKWD
-3067 DDNDRDGARPESF
+3067 DDNDRDGMRPESVD
-3080 NIVLNGSDG
+3080 IVLNGSDG

-3095 LSAENGYTYVFQSVP
+3095 LSTENGYTCVFQSVP
-3110 KFHNSGTLISYTVAE
+3110 KYHDGGTLINYTIAE
-3125 EKVTGYTTEVAKD
+3125 EKIPGYTTTIAKD
-3138 SSGYKFTLTNTKSI
+3138 ASGYKFTLTNTKPI

-3176 ITVILTGD
+3176 ITIILTGD
-3184 DGSRYLKSV
+3184 DGSRRVKSV

-3199 TTTFENL
+3199 TVTFENL
-3206 PKNQNHGQSIQY
+3206 PKNQNHGQNIQY

-3229 DEVTQNGNNYTITNT
+3229 EAITQNGDNYTITNT
-3244 HMPAT
+3244 HTPASS
-3249 TELFVT
+3249 EFFVT
-3255 KTWKDNGN
+3255 KIWKDNGN

-3270 EITVT
+3270 EITIT
-3275 AHGSDGRSYAK
+3275 AHGSDGRSYTE

-3300 LPKYANGKTID
+3300 LPKYADGKVIE
-3311 YTLTEEAV
+3311 YSLTEESV
-3319 PGYTS
+3319 PGYAS
-3324 SITRNGK
+3324 SVTRNGK
-3331 SFTLINTHVDETKN
+3331 SFVLINTHVDETKN
-3345 ITITKAWNDENNQ
+3345 ITITKAWNDGNNQ

-3364 SITAVVNGSDGSARF
+3364 TITAVVNGSDGSARF

-3384 SQNWTT
+3384 GQNWATN
-3390 SLNNLPKYKNSTEV
+3390 LNNLPKYKNGTEI
-3404 QYTVKENAISGY
+3404 QYTVKENVIPGY

-3424 DSYTITNTHAPAVV
+3424 DSYAIMNSHTPAVV
-3438 TVSVVK
+3438 TVSAVK
-3444 IWDDENNQDGIRPS
+3444 VWDDANNQDGIRPS

-3465 GSDGSTHN
+3465 GSDGSVRN

-3482 TYQFKDLPQYKNGV
+3482 TYQFKNLPKYKNGV
-3496 KIDYTLQEAD
+3496 KIDYTLQEAN

-3517 SDGYSFTITNNYVP
+3517 SDEYSFTITNNYVP
-3531 AAVNVPVTTIWND
+3531 AVVNVPVTTVWD
-3544 DNNRDGIRAKET
+3544 DDDNRDGIRAKET
-3556 VITLQGSNGKVYQ
+3556 AITLHGSNGKVYQ
-3569 HIVTDKDSFATVFED
+3569 RIVTEKDDFATVFED
-3584 VPKFFDEGKEVVYTV
+3584 VPKFFDEGREVVYTV
-3599 TQNEVDGYTTD
+3599 TQNEMNGYTANIA
-3610 VTNTDKYT
+3610 NTDKYT
-3618 FQITNTHEPEKLAKT
+3618 FQITNTHEPERLAKT

-3655 LTGTDGTYIEKNLSA
+3655 LTGTDGTYIEKSLST
-3670 ANNWTETFE
+3670 ANNWTEAFD

-3696 EEAVGGYEKEISEK
+3696 EEMVGGYEKEISEK

-3731 VWNDANNQDGYRPDT
+3731 VWNDANNQDGYRPDAA
-3746 TTIHMSGTDGTQD
+3746 TIHMSGTDGTQD

-3768 WSSIVFKDLDRFKD
+3768 WSSIVFKDLDHYKN
-3782 GTKIKYT
+3782 GNEIKYT

-3797 YTTSIVANGN
+3797 YTTSIAVNGN

-3820 LRNISVIWED
+3820 LRNISVVWED
-3830 NDDQDGIRPDA
+3830 NNDQDGLRPDT
-3841 VNIKLKGNDK
+3841 VSVKLKGNDK
-3851 LVDSSELNEDVKW
+3851 FIDSSEVNEDVKW

-3876 GNEISY
+3876 GNEITY

-3889 PGYTTTIEKTD
+3889 PGYTTSIEKTD

-3919 KVWDDSENQDGLRPD
+3919 KVWKDAENQDGLRPD
-3934 TIHIKLVSNGIA
+3934 TINIKLVSNGIA

-3955 NWHLEFEGLPKYRDH
+3955 NWHLKFEGLPKYRDH

-3995 YAFTIKNDHV
+3995 YTFTIENDHV

-4018 DDNNRDGLRPSSH
+4018 DDNDRDGLRPDSH
-4031 TVILT
+4031 TVILV
-4036 DGINTIEEI
+4036 DGTNAIEEV
-4045 VLDKDNGYGTVLKD
+4045 VLDKNNGYGVVLKN
-4059 MPKYKNGVEIDYQI
+4059 MPKYKNGVEINYQI

-4083 NIIKGDSVKDF
+4083 NIIKSDSVKDF
-4094 KVTNTHVP
+4094 NITNTHVP

-4117 DYDKIRPEEIALTLT
+4117 DYDKIRPEKVTLTLT

-4141 TVNKET
+4141 TVTKDT
-4147 WTAVFSDLPKNS
+4147 WTTAFSDLPKNS

-4165 YTLTQEGIKGYSTT
+4165 YTLTQEGIKGYKTT
-4179 ITNNQTD
+4179 ITDNETG
-4186 TITVINKHEPVKT
+4186 TIAVINTHEPVKT

-4211 KDSIR
+4211 KDNIR

-4223 LTDGTTVVSTKEV
+4223 LANGTTAVSTKEIN
-4236 KNDSWK
+4236 NDSWK
-4242 HIFEDI
+4242 HVFENI
-4248 PVFNGSDKV
+4248 IVFNGDGKA
-4257 SYTITQDAVNGYTTE
+4257 SYTVTQDAVNGYTTE

-4278 GNTIEIINTHISV
+4278 GNTIEIINTHV
-4291 VPPKEEPKKKEPATP
+4291 PVAPPKEEPKQEETATPAAP
-4306 APVVEVK
+4306 APVVEIK
-4313 VEQPAPTVTLIQTTN
+4313 TEPTTTVIETPN
-4328 KPTGISFF
+4328 KQTGISFMDG
-4336 ESLFAK
+4336 LFG

>member
-133 TVTVTLNKNGGEF
+133 TVTVTLNKNGGIF

-155 EDPIAAYLGTETNDI
+155 EDPIAAYLGTKTNDI
-170 VVEDTGDTIVATVT
+170 AIEDTGDTIVATVT
-184 DRDSIDI
+184 DRDSISI
-191 PVALSSDES
+191 PVALSGDDS
-200 LYFTGWDVSSGSYDA
+200 LYFTGWDVSSGSYDT
-215 DSETL
+215 DNETL
-220 TFEDG
+220 TFDDG

-231 SAVYSSVVDDDQT
+231 TAVYNSVADEDQQ
-244 LVENRTEFDEQTKR
+244 LIENKEIFDEQAEKNVL
-258 QAIQERL
+258 QQKLSA
-265 KSSGISTYV
+265 SGISLYEM
-274 LRPSDSYNQL
+274 RPSDSYNQL
-284 DLVVEGLA
+284 DLIIDGLA
-292 FTSDDGLTQTFTAPY
+292 FTSDDGLVQTFTAPY
-307 DGDYIITAY
+307 DGDYTITAY

-332 PGRGGKAEGTVHLN
+332 PGRGGKAEGTIHLS

-429 NNAAAEVAKKHVIL
+429 NDAAAEVAKNHVIL
-443 LAGGGGGMGESGGSA
+443 LAGGGGGMGESGGTA

-496 TNGRTLTYEER
+496 TNGRVLTYDER
-507 VDAKVYPATQT
+507 VNAKVYPATQT

-526 TVLGEL
+526 TILGEL
-532 YDANPAHRDP
+532 YDANPANRDP
-542 VDFLFDDGQARNYG
+542 VSLLFDDGQARNYG

-596 VTIDGEQVEVK
+596 VTIDGKQVEVK

-615 NMKYDSTETAPYLV
+615 NMKYDSTNSAPYLI
-629 NGRVII
+629 NGRVLIY
-635 KMVGETPKLK
+635 MVGTTPKMK
-645 SVMMPAQ
+645 TIMMEAQ
-652 SEDISAGNI
+652 NEDISSSHVDDA
-661 DEKDG
+661 DVY
-666 FGQKAILSPGQGSA
+666 GQKAYLNKGQDVAS
-680 NKTLAYTAI
+680 TTIAYTAI
-689 TYYNL
+689 TYYNM
-694 GDVMTVTPK
+694 GDLMTVNPV
-703 WEYNTLLNVTYKPW
+703 WEYSTMLSPTDRDWN
-717 DDSVAKNIN
+717 DSVAKSIDNRL
-726 NQMSVSITNT
+726 SVSVANTN
-736 ELGIPAEGDKYYND
+736 LGVPNPGDKYYNAD
-750 AYPGWYAVKSVMT
+750 YPGWYAVKSVMT
-763 ITNAPLSMYDTATVT
+763 ITNPVNTMYSTERLTKYYFRCKGIASYTLSSGTKTMYDKGERGELAIDYNIYINHEGVHVYSDRNIINGTPTSTVDDTIAATAGRSASTWQYPHMALTDVNNINTILIQFSSHGFNTSDSISYDASYADSLGITGSGNQYSYIFKAKSKNSVSTANWEKFLQSITYTTYDAATFTSTGVSGGVTIFWYADENLWEDNMFYDSSSGHFYACINTGNSITWGEARNRALSMYNSALDCYGYLAHITSQSEQDYLYTLMDKSTQGWLGATRKVSGNEWDWYWRDGPANET
-778 KYFFRCHPTATVSM
+778 SEPFFRQNADGTYGTLLWGYENWDSKTEP
-792 YNGIRTMDDESES
+792 NNS
-805 GGLVLDYSI
+805 GGVEWCMHYYASIRGVWNDYIDSNGAVTSFIVEWSKDGLV
-814 AMEHQG
+814 G
-820 AHVYQ
+820 
-825 NRNTINDMNA
+825 NDHS
-835 ETVSDTVTAT
+835 VSDT
-845 QNHSSSQWKYPE
+845 
-857 LVVKTPKTIQTFN
+857 
-870 VLFTSPSRNAQDAIL
+870 
-885 YNTDL
+885 
-890 ANQLGIVVTG
+890 
-900 TNQNY
+900 
-905 IFTKSGGLT
+905 
-914 QDEWNNFLRQVSFVT
+914 
-929 YDRAVFTADG
+929 
-939 VQSGVEVAWY
+939 
-949 GFEKAIFGSNQ
+949 
-960 ATRHVPTL
+960 
-968 SDYPGAAT
+968 
-976 HNIASGSLNITSS
+976 
-989 GSVYRI
+989 
-995 VGSTTGDNRIYVSPG
+995 
-1010 VSATVILDNVTM
+1010 
-1022 NYTAAGAG
+1022 
-1030 WGNDT
+1030 
-1035 SRAGDG
+1035 
-1041 AISCSHANLTIILVG
+1041 
-1056 TSRITA
+1056 
-1062 YGSYSNAIAKN
+1062 
-1073 GTDGSLMIDG
+1073 
-1083 AGTLYAVGASGDHC
+1083 
-1097 GAIGANVNCSF
+1097 
-1108 WNFTVQGG
+1108 
-1116 TIYANAGE
+1116 
-1124 HCPGIGSG
+1124 
-1132 CLNQP
+1132 
-1137 GEGNGGDGAGCG
+1137 
-1149 NLNFT
+1149 
-1154 GGTVVAR
+1154 
-1161 GNTAC
+1161 
-1166 SGIGSG
+1166 
-1172 WGGPVNGINIS
+1172 
-1183 NGAKVT
+1183 
-1189 AYGGSY
+1189 
-1195 SPGIGS
+1195 
-1201 GGRTDNVQ
+1201 
-1209 GGNIGSY
+1209 
-1216 HYHVRNIV
+1216 
-1224 ITGGDTVVTAFG
+1224 
-1236 DKSTNMP
+1236 
-1243 GIGCGKDPVGT
+1243 
-1254 VRGTL
+1254 
-1259 SNVVATTLDGFQG
+1259 
-1272 YVRYGSSEES
+1272 
-1282 AAYSTEQ
+1282 
-1289 PRTPFTGTGNIGS
+1289 
-1302 YLASQVNRGTP
+1302 
-1313 VYYTQVF
+1313 
-1320 FSIDTSNKHVDDADV
+1320 DV
-1335 IGTQVSSTGT
+1335 IGTQIVA
-1345 IKPEQFASVS
+1345 EQEQKVNNGEVS
-1355 GTVWAENDRDG
+1355 GTVWAENDYNG
-1366 VYQVGDEAVVEGVA
+1366 LFATDEAKLQNITVQLISDNGTVVATAQTNKLGQYDFTGLAPGNYYVKFTSQSF
-1380 VTLYNADGS
+1380 VGYNAVPDGGNS
-1389 VCKTTT
+1389 IVQQASKGINDSYAQTPVFALTY
-1395 TNKYGAYSFDGIP
+1395 NDVLEKSF
-1408 EKKNYTVGFSN
+1408 
-1419 GSSNIQ
+1419 
-1425 SYSPTAKIAAGENN
+1425 
-1439 NHVNND
+1439 
-1445 WKSDVFTAI
+1445 
-1454 YQKNTSQ
+1454 
-1461 TINCGVYVPSTVS
+1461 GVYVPSTVS
-1474 GFAWDDVNQNGICD
+1474 GFAWDDANQNGIYD
-1488 NSESKIANV
+1488 NREAKIANV

-1516 ITAVLTDADG
+1516 IAAVLTDANG

-1596 NAATIGE
+1596 SAATIGE

-1827 ADADEQGTNI
+1827 ADADEQGTSI

-1946 LLTSFD
+1946 LLTDFD
-1952 LKKVEDLSGI
+1952 LKKIEDLSGI

-2009 DKNGLISFT
+2009 DKNGLIYFT

-2033 PGYVRDTKTHVVKVM
+2033 PGYVRNTKTHVVKVM
-2048 PETAVENNNLIWKTY
+2048 PETAVENNNLVWKTY
-2063 ISVDGVRQTNN
+2063 ISVDGVRQADN

-2185 ITVTNKHVPQ
+2185 IAVTNKHVPQ

-2202 KVWDDGNNV
+2202 KVWNDSNNV
-2211 DGIRPDSVTIH
+2211 DGIRPDSITIH

-2357 SEETVDSYTYKIEG
+2357 SEETVDNYTYKTEG

-2579 VTYGATK
+2579 VTYSATK

-2669 NTHTPDHAIIKI
+2669 NTHTPDHVIIKI

-2695 PKKVTTIIVGSN
+2695 PKKVTTIIVSSN

-2784 ENQDGIRPASVT
+2784 KNQDGIRPASVT

-2979 RPNSISVILTG
+2979 RPDSISVILTG

-3067 DDNDRDGARPESF
+3067 DDNDRDGARPESV

-3244 HMPAT
+3244 HIPAT

-3275 AHGSDGRSYAK
+3275 AHGSDGRSYGK

-3731 VWNDANNQDGYRPDT
+3731 VWSDANNQDGYRPDT
-3746 TTIHMSGTDGTQD
+3746 ATIHMSGTDGTQD

-3789 VTEDEIPQ
+3789 VTEDEISQ

-3820 LRNISVIWED
+3820 LCNISVIWED

-3919 KVWDDSENQDGLRPD
+3919 KVWDDSENQDGIRPD

-3995 YAFTIKNDHV
+3995 YAFAIKNDHV

-4278 GNTIEIINTHISV
+4278 GNTIEIINTHIPV
-4291 VPPKEEPKKKEPATP
+4291 VPPKEEPKKEEPATP

>member
-1 MQNGKSRIKRVA
+1 MQKCESRTKRVM

-19 VMALQTVAPVISY
+19 MMALQVVAPTISY
-32 ADDTASSVATT
+32 ADDTVASTVSSE
-43 DDSDAIANVD
+43 DNSDVQVD
-53 PGTPV
+53 PGVPV
-58 QVDATASE
+58 QTDTASSNTVT
-66 EPSEAPSSGTSQADE
+66 EPDSSESL
-81 NSEETETNSDITDEV
+81 EETADSEQTDEIQDDTVSDSQGNETNTQEETV
-96 SNEHTDADTADE
+96 QDTVQQND
-108 TQTVEEDAPKQDEST
+108 SG
-123 SETTDTAPSR
+123 SETTESESIR
-133 TVTVTLNKNGGEF
+133 TVTVTLNKNGGIF

-170 VVEDTGDTIVATVT
+170 AIEDTGDTIVATVT
-184 DRDSIDI
+184 DRDSISI
-191 PVALSSDES
+191 PVALSGDDS

-215 DSETL
+215 DNETL
-220 TFEDG
+220 TFDDG

-231 SAVYSSVVDDDQT
+231 TAVYDSVADEDQQ
-244 LVENRTEFDEQTKR
+244 LIENKEIFDEQAEKNVL
-258 QAIQERL
+258 QQKLSA
-265 KSSGISTYV
+265 SGISLYEM
-274 LRPSDSYNQL
+274 RPTDSYNQL
-284 DLVVEGLA
+284 DLVIDGIA

-332 PGRGGKAEGTVHLN
+332 PGRGGKAEGTIHLN

-429 NNAAAEVAKKHVIL
+429 NDAAAEVAKKHVIL

-496 TNGRTLTYEER
+496 TNGRVLTYDER

-526 TVLGEL
+526 TILGEL
-532 YDANPAHRDP
+532 YDANPANRDP
-542 VDFLFDDGQARNYG
+542 VSLLFDDGQARNYG

-596 VTIDGEQVEVK
+596 VTIDGKQVEVK

-615 NMKYDSTETAPYLV
+615 NMKYDSTNSAPYLI
-629 NGRVII
+629 NGRVLIH
-635 KMVGETPKLK
+635 MVGTTPKMK
-645 SVMMPAQ
+645 TIMMEAQ
-652 SEDISAGNI
+652 NEDISSSHVDDADI
-661 DEKDG
+661 Y
-666 FGQKAILSPGQGSA
+666 GQKAYLNKGQDIAS
-680 NKTLAYTAI
+680 TTIAYTAI
-689 TYYNL
+689 TYYNM
-694 GDVMTVTPK
+694 GDLMTVNPV
-703 WEYNTLLNVTYKPW
+703 WEYSTMLSPTDRDWN
-717 DDSVAKNIN
+717 DSIAKSIDSRL
-726 NQMSVSITNT
+726 SVSVVNTN
-736 ELGIPAEGDKYYND
+736 LGVPNPGDKYYNAD
-750 AYPGWYAVKSVMT
+750 YPGWYAVKSVMT
-763 ITNAPLSMYDTATVT
+763 ITNPVNAMYSTERLTKYYFRCKGIATYTLSGGTKTMYDKGERGSLSIDYNIYINHEGVHVYSDRNIINGTPTSTVDDTIAATAGRSASTWQYPHMALTDVNNINTILVQFSSHGFNTRDSISYDASYADSLGITGSGNQYSYIFKAKSKNSVSTANWEKFLQSITYTTYDAATFTSTGVSGGVTIFWYADENLWENNMFYDSSSSHFYACINTGSSITWGEARNRALSMYNSALDCYGYLAHITSQSEQDYLYTLMDKSTQGWLGATRKVSGNEWDWYWRDGPANET
-778 KYFFRCHPTATVSM
+778 SEPFFRQNAYGIYGSLLWGYENWDSKTEPNNTGDEWCMH
-792 YNGIRTMDDESES
+792 YYGNKNG
-805 GGLVLDYSI
+805 VWNDYSDTN
-814 AMEHQG
+814 G
-820 AHVYQ
+820 AVTSFIVEWSKDGLA
-825 NRNTINDMNA
+825 NNDHS
-835 ETVSDTVTAT
+835 VSDT
-845 QNHSSSQWKYPE
+845 
-857 LVVKTPKTIQTFN
+857 
-870 VLFTSPSRNAQDAIL
+870 
-885 YNTDL
+885 
-890 ANQLGIVVTG
+890 
-900 TNQNY
+900 
-905 IFTKSGGLT
+905 
-914 QDEWNNFLRQVSFVT
+914 
-929 YDRAVFTADG
+929 
-939 VQSGVEVAWY
+939 
-949 GFEKAIFGSNQ
+949 
-960 ATRHVPTL
+960 
-968 SDYPGAAT
+968 
-976 HNIASGSLNITSS
+976 
-989 GSVYRI
+989 
-995 VGSTTGDNRIYVSPG
+995 
-1010 VSATVILDNVTM
+1010 
-1022 NYTAAGAG
+1022 
-1030 WGNDT
+1030 
-1035 SRAGDG
+1035 
-1041 AISCSHANLTIILVG
+1041 
-1056 TSRITA
+1056 
-1062 YGSYSNAIAKN
+1062 
-1073 GTDGSLMIDG
+1073 
-1083 AGTLYAVGASGDHC
+1083 
-1097 GAIGANVNCSF
+1097 
-1108 WNFTVQGG
+1108 
-1116 TIYANAGE
+1116 
-1124 HCPGIGSG
+1124 
-1132 CLNQP
+1132 
-1137 GEGNGGDGAGCG
+1137 
-1149 NLNFT
+1149 
-1154 GGTVVAR
+1154 
-1161 GNTAC
+1161 
-1166 SGIGSG
+1166 
-1172 WGGPVNGINIS
+1172 
-1183 NGAKVT
+1183 
-1189 AYGGSY
+1189 
-1195 SPGIGS
+1195 
-1201 GGRTDNVQ
+1201 
-1209 GGNIGSY
+1209 
-1216 HYHVRNIV
+1216 
-1224 ITGGDTVVTAFG
+1224 
-1236 DKSTNMP
+1236 
-1243 GIGCGKDPVGT
+1243 
-1254 VRGTL
+1254 
-1259 SNVVATTLDGFQG
+1259 
-1272 YVRYGSSEES
+1272 
-1282 AAYSTEQ
+1282 
-1289 PRTPFTGTGNIGS
+1289 
-1302 YLASQVNRGTP
+1302 
-1313 VYYTQVF
+1313 
-1320 FSIDTSNKHVDDADV
+1320 DV
-1335 IGTQVSSTGT
+1335 IGTQIVA
-1345 IKPEQFASVS
+1345 EQEQKVNNGEVS
-1355 GTVWAENDRDG
+1355 GTVWAENDYDG
-1366 VYQVGDEAVVEGVA
+1366 LFATDEAKLQNITVQLISNDGAVVA
-1380 VTLYNADGS
+1380 
-1389 VCKTTT
+1389 TTQ
-1395 TNKYGAYSFDGIP
+1395 TNKLGQYDFTGLAPGNYFVKFTSQSFNGYSAVPDGGNSIVQQAS
-1408 EKKNYTVGFSN
+1408 KN
-1419 GSSNIQ
+1419 I
-1425 SYSPTAKIAAGENN
+1425 
-1439 NHVNND
+1439 ND
-1445 WKSDVFTAI
+1445 TFAQTPVFALTYNDVFE
-1454 YQKNTSQ
+1454 KNFG
-1461 TINCGVYVPSTVS
+1461 IYVPSTVS

-1516 ITAVLTDADG
+1516 ITAVLTDANG

-1596 NAATIGE
+1596 SAAVIGE

-1729 TATTDKKT
+1729 TAATDKKT
-1737 QMGNDATAVM
+1737 QMGNDSTAVM

-1762 PDTRVVSLSNEKD
+1762 PDTRVVALNNEKD

-1827 ADADEQGTNI
+1827 ADADEQGTNV

-1898 TLDSETQPNISL
+1898 TLDSEAQPNISL

-1946 LLTSFD
+1946 LLTDFD
-1952 LKKVEDLSGI
+1952 LKKIEDLSGI
-1962 PFENVKF
+1962 PFKNVKF
-1969 DYEIYEKADDS
+1969 DYEIYEKAADS
-1980 GKSVFPNGPYTTVP
+1980 GKSVFQNGPYTTVP
-1994 VKPGDTSIKTEHLTT
+1994 VKPGDASIQTEHLTT
-2009 DKNGLISFT
+2009 NENGLIHFT

-2026 LTETETL
+2026 LIEAETL
-2033 PGYVRDTKTHVVKVM
+2033 PGYVKDTKTHVVKVM
-2048 PETAVENNNLIWKTY
+2048 PETAVENNNLVWKTY
-2063 ISVDGVRQTNN
+2063 ISVDGVRLTDN
-2074 LYTLKNTSETTNLT
+2074 LYTLKNTSEKTNLT
-2088 VTKKWDDANDQDGIR
+2088 VTKKWDDANNQDGIR
-2103 KNAVITLKGTVT
+2103 QNAVITLKGTVT

-2155 TIQYTVVENPMDG
+2155 TIQYTVIENPMDG
-2168 YTAIVSNTTGS
+2168 YIATVSATTGS
-2179 VDNGYA
+2179 ADKGYA

-2202 KVWDDGNNV
+2202 KVWDDSNNI
-2211 DGIRPDSVTIH
+2211 DGMRPDSVTIH

-2235 SNTKDW
+2235 SNVKDW
-2241 KYTFKHIPLFD
+2241 KYTFKHMPLFD

-2258 TYTITEDAVAGY
+2258 TYTITEDAVTGY
-2270 TYTVTNEGRSF
+2270 TYTVTNKDRAF
-2281 TITNSH
+2281 TITNRH
-2287 VQETLSIPVTKTWE
+2287 TQETFSIPVTKTWE

-2312 AIHVILM
+2312 AIHVTLM

-2357 SEETVDSYTYKIEG
+2357 SEEAVNGYTYKIEG
-2371 DADTGFTVT
+2371 NANTGFTVT
-2380 NEHIPAVTNVVINKY
+2380 NEHISAVTNVVVNKY

-2406 PDSVSV
+2406 PDSVAV

-2422 KATLTKDGG
+2422 KATLTKDTD
-2431 FSETFENLPVF
+2431 FSKTFENLPVF
-2442 FNNGTKIAYTVTE
+2442 FNNGTKITYTVTE
-2455 DAVAGYIGKTATDD
+2455 DAVNGYTGKITTDD
-2469 TGYVLSITNTHTP
+2469 TGYILSITNTHAP
-2482 ETISKTITKTWD
+2482 ETIRKTVTKTWD
-2494 DNDNQD
+2494 DGNDRD
-2500 GIRPTNVKVELY
+2500 GIRPTNVKIELY
-2512 GTDGTL
+2512 GTDGTR
-2518 RTQYLTKDN
+2518 RTQYLTQDN
-2527 NWSYSFENLPK
+2527 HWSYSFENLPK

-2548 TAKEE
+2548 TIKEE

-2564 TATGFNFTNTHEPQT
+2564 TTAGFDLTNTHEIQT
-2579 VTYGATK
+2579 ADYDVKK
-2586 VWLDDDNRD
+2586 VWVDDNDRD
-2595 GVRPNSITLVLNGSD
+2595 GTRPTSITLTLTGSD

-2621 SNWSDVTFERIPM
+2621 DNWNAATFERVPM
-2634 FNNGKYIT
+2634 FNGGKYIT
-2642 YTLSENDVPSY
+2642 YTLTENEVPSY
-2653 VNSVAV
+2653 INSIEV
-2659 SEDGKFFTVT
+2659 SEDGKHFTVT
-2669 NTHTPDHAIIKI
+2669 NTHAPDHAIINI

-2695 PKKVTTIIVGSN
+2695 PRKMTAVVVGSN

-2734 GQLVDYTVEAV
+2734 GQLVDYTVEAI

-2755 SLGNNVFEVH
+2755 SLGNNVFEIH

-2810 LNEENGWTATFENLP
+2810 LNEDNGWTATFENLP
-2825 KRDHGNIVTYNVKE
+2825 KRDHGNIVAYNVKE
-2839 SDVEGYEASIVK
+2839 SDTVGYEASVVK

-2866 TLRTAT
+2866 TMRTVT
-2872 LVWRDENNQDGIRP
+2872 LVWRDEDNRDGVRP

-2897 GSEVEKTVSKDD
+2897 GSEQEKTVNKDD
-2909 SWADVMFEDLPVYQ
+2909 AWNDVVFEDLPVYQ
-2923 NGQKV
+2923 NGQRIS
-2928 TYTLTESTVD
+2928 YTLTESAID
-2938 GYTTDIRDNGH
+2938 GYTNDIRSSGN

-2955 THIPAVVNVDV
+2955 THIPETVNVDV
-2966 TKVWTDGENQDGN
+2966 TKIWTDGENQDGN
-2979 RPNSISVILTG
+2979 RPDSISVILTG
-2990 NDGNRYTATITAANN
+2990 SDGKRYTTTITAANN
-3005 WKYTFSKL
+3005 WTHTFLKL

-3018 EGTQIEYTLAE
+3018 EGTQIEYTLTE
-3029 DAASGYSN
+3029 DTMSDYSD
-3037 VIEKKDNYTFVL
+3037 VVEKRSDYVFVL

-3055 ATVDIPVVKKWN
+3055 ATVDVTIVKKWD
-3067 DDNDRDGARPESF
+3067 DDNDRDGMRPESVDV
-3080 NIVLNGSDG
+3080 VLNGSDG

-3095 LSAENGYTYVFQSVP
+3095 LSTENGYTCVFQSVP
-3110 KFHNSGTLISYTVAE
+3110 KYHDGGTLINYTITE
-3125 EKVTGYTTEVAKD
+3125 EKIPGYTTTIAKD
-3138 SSGYKFTLTNTKSI
+3138 ASGYKFTLTNAKTI
-3152 ETVTKTVSKVW
+3152 DTITKTVSKVW
-3163 EDSNNQDGLRPSA
+3163 NDNNNQDGLRPTA

-3184 DGSRYLKSV
+3184 DGSRRVKSV
-3193 SAAENW
+3193 TAAENW
-3199 TTTFENL
+3199 TVTFENL
-3206 PKNQNHGQSIQY
+3206 PKNQNHGQDIQY

-3229 DEVTQNGNNYTITNT
+3229 EVITQNGDNYTITNT
-3244 HMPAT
+3244 HTPASS
-3249 TELFVT
+3249 EFFVT
-3255 KTWKDNGN
+3255 KIWKDNGN

-3275 AHGSDGRSYAK
+3275 AHGSDGHSYTE

-3300 LPKYANGKTID
+3300 LPKYADGKVIE
-3311 YTLTEEAV
+3311 YSLTEESV

-3331 SFTLINTHVDETKN
+3331 SFVLINTHVDETKN
-3345 ITITKAWNDENNQ
+3345 ITITKAWNDGNNQ

-3364 SITAVVNGSDGSARF
+3364 TITAVVNGSDGSARF

-3384 SQNWTT
+3384 GQNWAT
-3390 SLNNLPKYKNSTEV
+3390 SLNNLPKYKNGTEI
-3404 QYTVKENAISGY
+3404 QYTVKENAIPGY

-3424 DSYTITNTHAPAVV
+3424 DSYAIMNSHTPAVV
-3438 TVSVVK
+3438 TVSAVK
-3444 IWDDENNQDGIRPS
+3444 VWDDANNQDGIRPS
-3458 LIQVTLT
+3458 LIRVTLT
-3465 GSDGSTHN
+3465 GSDGSVRN

-3482 TYQFKDLPQYKNGV
+3482 TYQFKNLPKYNNGT
-3496 KIDYTLQEAD
+3496 KIDYTMQETD
-3506 SNPYTYEIVKG
+3506 SNPYTFEIVRG
-3517 SDGYSFTITNNYVP
+3517 TDGYSFTITNNYVP
-3531 AAVNVPVTTIWND
+3531 AVVNVPITTVWD
-3544 DNNRDGIRAKET
+3544 DDDNRDGIRAKET
-3556 VITLQGSNGKVYQ
+3556 AITLQGSNGKTYQ
-3569 HIVTDKDSFATVFED
+3569 RIVTGKDSFATVFENM
-3584 VPKFFDEGKEVVYTV
+3584 PKFFDEGKEVVYTV
-3599 TQNEVDGYTTD
+3599 IQNEMNGYTANI
-3610 VTNTDKYT
+3610 TNTDKYT
-3618 FQITNTHEPEKLAKT
+3618 FQITNTHEPEKLTKT
-3633 VTKVWDDN
+3633 VAKVWDDN

-3655 LTGTDGTYIEKNLSA
+3655 LTGTDGTYIEKSLST
-3670 ANNWTETFE
+3670 ANNWTEAFD

-3696 EEAVGGYEKEISEK
+3696 EEMVGGYEKEISEK

-3731 VWNDANNQDGYRPDT
+3731 VWNDANNQDGYRPDAA
-3746 TTIHMSGTDGTQD
+3746 TIHMSGTDGTQD
-3759 TKDFTKDSS
+3759 AKDFTKDSS
-3768 WSSIVFKDLDRFKD
+3768 WSSIVFKDLDHYKN
-3782 GTKIKYT
+3782 GTEIKYT

-3797 YTTSIVANGN
+3797 YTTSIAVNGN

-3820 LRNISVIWED
+3820 LRNISVIWDD
-3830 NDDQDGIRPDA
+3830 NNDQDGLRPDTA
-3841 VNIKLKGNDK
+3841 SIKLKGNDK
-3851 LVDSSELNEDVKW
+3851 FIDSYELNEDVKW

-3876 GNEISY
+3876 GNEITY

-3889 PGYTTTIEKTD
+3889 PGYTTSIEKTD

-3919 KVWDDSENQDGLRPD
+3919 KVWKDAENQDGLRPD
-3934 TIHIKLVSNGIA
+3934 AIHIRLISNDIE
-3946 KDAYLDADS
+3946 KDAYLDAESD
-3955 NWHLEFEGLPKYRDH
+3955 WHLDFEGLPKYRDH

-3983 DGYTSTVTTEDG
+3983 DGYTSTVTTKDG
-3995 YAFTIKNDHV
+3995 YAFTIENDHV

-4018 DDNNRDGLRPSSH
+4018 DDNDRDGLRPDSH
-4031 TVILT
+4031 TVILV
-4036 DGINTIEEI
+4036 DGTNAIEEV
-4045 VLDKDNGYGTVLKD
+4045 VLDKNNGYGVVLKN
-4059 MPKYKNGVEIDYQI
+4059 MPKYKNGVEINYQI

-4083 NIIKGDSVKDF
+4083 NIIKSDSVKDF
-4094 KVTNTHVP
+4094 NITNTHVP

-4117 DYDKIRPEEIALTLT
+4117 DYDKIRPEKVTLTLT

-4141 TVNKET
+4141 TVTMDT
-4147 WTAVFSDLPKNS
+4147 WTTAFSDLPKNS

-4165 YTLTQEGIKGYSTT
+4165 YTLTQEGIKGYKTT
-4179 ITNNQTD
+4179 ITDNETG
-4186 TITVINKHEPVKT
+4186 TIAVINTHEPVKT

-4211 KDSIR
+4211 KDNIR

-4223 LTDGTTVVSTKEV
+4223 LANGTTAVSTKEIN
-4236 KNDSWK
+4236 NDSWK
-4242 HIFEDI
+4242 HVFENI
-4248 PVFNGSDKV
+4248 IVFNGDDKA
-4257 SYTITQDAVNGYTTE
+4257 SYTVTQDAVSEYTTE

-4278 GNTIEIINTHISV
+4278 GNTIEIINTHV
-4291 VPPKEEPKKKEPATP
+4291 PVAPPKEEPKQEETATPAAP
-4306 APVVEVK
+4306 APVVEIK
-4313 VEQPAPTVTLIQTTN
+4313 TEPTTTVIETPN
-4328 KPTGISFF
+4328 KQTGISFMDG
-4336 ESLFAK
+4336 LFG

>member
-66 EPSEAPSSGTSQADE
+66 EPSEAPSSGASQADE

-96 SNEHTDADTADE
+96 ANEHTDADTADE
-108 TQTVEEDAPKQDEST
+108 TQTVEEDAPQQDEST
-123 SETTDTAPSR
+123 SETTDTVPSR

-170 VVEDTGDTIVATVT
+170 AIEDTGDTIVATVT
-184 DRDSIDI
+184 DRDSISI

-215 DSETL
+215 DNETL
-220 TFEDG
+220 TFDDG

-231 SAVYSSVVDDDQT
+231 TAVYNSVADEDQQ
-244 LVENRTEFDEQTKR
+244 LIENKEIFDEQAEKNVL
-258 QAIQERL
+258 QQKLSA
-265 KSSGISTYV
+265 SGISLYEM
-274 LRPSDSYNQL
+274 RPSDSYNQL
-284 DLVVEGLA
+284 DLIIDGLA
-292 FTSDDGLTQTFTAPY
+292 FTSDDGLVQTFTAPY
-307 DGDYIITAY
+307 DGDYTITAY

-332 PGRGGKAEGTVHLN
+332 PGRGGKAEGTIHLS

-429 NNAAAEVAKKHVIL
+429 NDAAVEVAKKHVIL
-443 LAGGGGGMGESGGSA
+443 LAGGGGGMGESGGTA

-496 TNGRTLTYEER
+496 TNGRVLTYDER

-526 TVLGEL
+526 TILGEL
-532 YDANPAHRDP
+532 YDANPANRDP
-542 VDFLFDDGQARNYG
+542 VSLLFDDGQARNYG

-596 VTIDGEQVEVK
+596 VTIDGKQVEVK

-615 NMKYDSTETAPYLV
+615 NMKYDSTNSAPYLI
-629 NGRVII
+629 NGRVLIH
-635 KMVGETPKLK
+635 MVGTTPKMK
-645 SVMMPAQ
+645 TIMMEAQ
-652 SEDISAGNI
+652 NEDISSSHVDDA
-661 DEKDG
+661 DVY
-666 FGQKAILSPGQGSA
+666 GQKAYLNKGQDVAS
-680 NKTLAYTAI
+680 TTIAYTAI
-689 TYYNL
+689 TYYNM
-694 GDVMTVTPK
+694 GDLMTVNPV
-703 WEYNTLLNVTYKPW
+703 WEYSTMLSPTDRDWN
-717 DDSVAKNIN
+717 DSVAKSIDSRL
-726 NQMSVSITNT
+726 SVSVANTN
-736 ELGIPAEGDKYYND
+736 LGVPNPGDKYYNAD
-750 AYPGWYAVKSVMT
+750 YPGWYAVKSVMT
-763 ITNAPLSMYDTATVT
+763 ITNPVNTMYSTERLTKYYFRCKGIASYTLSSGTKTMYDKGERGELAIDYNIYINHEGVHVYSDRNIINGTPTSTVDDTIAATAGRSASTWQYPHMALTDVNNINTILVQFSSHGFNTSDSISYDASYADSLGITGSGNQYSYIFKAKSKNSVSTANWEKFLQSITYTTYDAATFTSTGVSGGVTIFWYADENLWENNMFYDSSSSHFYACINTGSSITWGEARNRALSMYNSALDCYGYLAHITSQSEQNYLYTLMDKSTQGWLGATRKVSGNEWDWYWRDGPANET
-778 KYFFRCHPTATVSM
+778 SEPFFRQNAD
-792 YNGIRTMDDESES
+792 GIYGSLLWGYENWDNKTEPNNAGDEWCMHYYGNKS
-805 GGLVLDYSI
+805 GVWNDYSDTN
-814 AMEHQG
+814 G
-820 AHVYQ
+820 AVTSFIVEWSKDGLA
-825 NRNTINDMNA
+825 NNDHS
-835 ETVSDTVTAT
+835 VSDT
-845 QNHSSSQWKYPE
+845 
-857 LVVKTPKTIQTFN
+857 
-870 VLFTSPSRNAQDAIL
+870 
-885 YNTDL
+885 
-890 ANQLGIVVTG
+890 
-900 TNQNY
+900 
-905 IFTKSGGLT
+905 
-914 QDEWNNFLRQVSFVT
+914 
-929 YDRAVFTADG
+929 
-939 VQSGVEVAWY
+939 
-949 GFEKAIFGSNQ
+949 
-960 ATRHVPTL
+960 
-968 SDYPGAAT
+968 
-976 HNIASGSLNITSS
+976 
-989 GSVYRI
+989 
-995 VGSTTGDNRIYVSPG
+995 
-1010 VSATVILDNVTM
+1010 
-1022 NYTAAGAG
+1022 
-1030 WGNDT
+1030 
-1035 SRAGDG
+1035 
-1041 AISCSHANLTIILVG
+1041 
-1056 TSRITA
+1056 
-1062 YGSYSNAIAKN
+1062 
-1073 GTDGSLMIDG
+1073 
-1083 AGTLYAVGASGDHC
+1083 
-1097 GAIGANVNCSF
+1097 
-1108 WNFTVQGG
+1108 
-1116 TIYANAGE
+1116 
-1124 HCPGIGSG
+1124 
-1132 CLNQP
+1132 
-1137 GEGNGGDGAGCG
+1137 
-1149 NLNFT
+1149 
-1154 GGTVVAR
+1154 
-1161 GNTAC
+1161 
-1166 SGIGSG
+1166 
-1172 WGGPVNGINIS
+1172 
-1183 NGAKVT
+1183 
-1189 AYGGSY
+1189 
-1195 SPGIGS
+1195 
-1201 GGRTDNVQ
+1201 
-1209 GGNIGSY
+1209 
-1216 HYHVRNIV
+1216 
-1224 ITGGDTVVTAFG
+1224 
-1236 DKSTNMP
+1236 
-1243 GIGCGKDPVGT
+1243 
-1254 VRGTL
+1254 
-1259 SNVVATTLDGFQG
+1259 
-1272 YVRYGSSEES
+1272 
-1282 AAYSTEQ
+1282 
-1289 PRTPFTGTGNIGS
+1289 
-1302 YLASQVNRGTP
+1302 
-1313 VYYTQVF
+1313 
-1320 FSIDTSNKHVDDADV
+1320 DV
-1335 IGTQVSSTGT
+1335 IGTQIVA
-1345 IKPEQFASVS
+1345 EQEQKVNNGEVS
-1355 GTVWAENDRDG
+1355 GTVWAENDYDG
-1366 VYQVGDEAVVEGVA
+1366 LFATDEAKLQNITVQLISNDGTVVATAQTNKLGQYDFTGLAPGNYYVKFTSQSF
-1380 VTLYNADGS
+1380 VGYNAVPDGGNS
-1389 VCKTTT
+1389 IVQQASKGINDSYAQTPVFALTY
-1395 TNKYGAYSFDGIP
+1395 NDVLEKSF
-1408 EKKNYTVGFSN
+1408 
-1419 GSSNIQ
+1419 
-1425 SYSPTAKIAAGENN
+1425 
-1439 NHVNND
+1439 
-1445 WKSDVFTAI
+1445 
-1454 YQKNTSQ
+1454 
-1461 TINCGVYVPSTVS
+1461 GVYVPSTVS
-1474 GFAWDDVNQNGICD
+1474 GFAWDDVNQNGIYD
-1488 NSESKIANV
+1488 NREAKIANV

-1516 ITAVLTDADG
+1516 IAAVLTDANG

-1556 SPIPTSGDEKR
+1556 SPIPTSGDVKL
-1567 TNKAERSIDVLEFN
+1567 TNKAEKSIGMLEFN

-1596 NAATIGE
+1596 TSATIGE
-1603 VYINS
+1603 IYINS
-1608 MTGTGITPVNAEYKN
+1608 MSGTGITPVNAEYKN

-1729 TATTDKKT
+1729 TAATDKKT
-1737 QMGNDATAVM
+1737 QMGNDSTAVM

-1762 PDTRVVSLSNEKD
+1762 PDTRVVNLSNEKD

-1898 TLDSETQPNISL
+1898 TLDSEAQPNISL

-1946 LLTSFD
+1946 LLTDFD
-1952 LKKVEDLSGI
+1952 LKKIEDLSGI
-1962 PFENVKF
+1962 PFKDVKF

-2009 DKNGLISFT
+2009 DKNGLIHFT

-2048 PETAVENNNLIWKTY
+2048 PETTVENNNLVWKTY
-2063 ISVDGVRQTNN
+2063 VSVDGVRLTDN

-2103 KNAVITLKGTVT
+2103 QNAVITLKGTVT

-2202 KVWDDGNNV
+2202 KVWNDSNNV

-2270 TYTVTNEGRSF
+2270 TYTVTNDGRSS

-2357 SEETVDSYTYKIEG
+2357 SEEAVNGYTYKIEG
-2371 DADTGFTVT
+2371 DANTGFTVT
-2380 NEHIPAVTNVVINKY
+2380 NEHISAVTNVVVNKY

-2406 PDSVSV
+2406 PDSVAV

-2422 KATLTKDGG
+2422 KATLTKDTG
-2431 FSETFENLPVF
+2431 FSKTFEDLPVF
-2442 FNNGTKIAYTVTE
+2442 FNNGTKITYTVTE
-2455 DAVAGYIGKTATDD
+2455 DAVNGYTGKITIDD
-2469 TGYVLSITNTHTP
+2469 TGYILSITNTHAP
-2482 ETISKTITKTWD
+2482 ETIRKTVTKTWD
-2494 DNDNQD
+2494 DGNDRD
-2500 GIRPTNVKVELY
+2500 GIRPANVKIELY
-2512 GTDGTL
+2512 GTDGTR
-2518 RTQYLTKDN
+2518 RTQYLTQDN
-2527 NWSYSFENLPK
+2527 HWCYSFENLPK

-2548 TAKEE
+2548 TIKEE

-2564 TATGFNFTNTHEPQT
+2564 TTTGFDLTNTHEIQT
-2579 VTYGATK
+2579 ADYEVKK
-2586 VWLDDDNRD
+2586 VWVDDNDRD
-2595 GVRPNSITLVLNGSD
+2595 GARPTSITLTLAGSD

-2621 SNWSDVTFERIPM
+2621 DNWNAATFERVPM
-2634 FNNGKYIT
+2634 FNGGKYIT
-2642 YTLSENDVPSY
+2642 YILTENEVPSY
-2653 VNSVAV
+2653 INSIEV
-2659 SEDGKFFTVT
+2659 SEDGKHFTVT
-2669 NTHTPDHAIIKI
+2669 NTHAPDHTIINI

-2695 PKKVTTIIVGSN
+2695 PRKMTAVVVGSN

-2979 RPNSISVILTG
+2979 RPDSISVILTG

-3067 DDNDRDGARPESF
+3067 DDNDRDGARPESV

-3110 KFHNSGTLISYTVAE
+3110 KFHNSGTLISYTIAE

-3206 PKNQNHGQSIQY
+3206 PKNQNHGQNIQY

-3324 SITRNGK
+3324 SITHNGK

-3345 ITITKAWNDENNQ
+3345 ITITKAWNDESNQ

-3473 AAITKNDGW
+3473 AAITKNEGW

-3599 TQNEVDGYTTD
+3599 TQNEVDGYTTN
-3610 VTNTDKYT
+3610 VANTDKYT

-3633 VTKVWDDN
+3633 VTKVWDDS

-3725 DLIVNV
+3725 DLVVNV

-3789 VTEDEIPQ
+3789 VTEDEISQ

-3934 TIHIKLVSNGIA
+3934 TIHIKLVSNGIV

-4036 DGINTIEEI
+4036 DGTNTIEGI

-4102 EMVTV
+4102 EMVTI

-4117 DYDKIRPEEIALTLT
+4117 DYDKIRPEGIALTLT

-4186 TITVINKHEPVKT
+4186 TITVINEHEPVKT
-4199 ITVTVTWNDENN
+4199 ITVTVTWDDENN

-4278 GNTIEIINTHISV
+4278 GNTIEIINTHIPV
-4291 VPPKEEPKKKEPATP
+4291 VPPKEEPATP

>member
-1 MQNGKSRIKRVA
+1 MQKCESRTKRVM

-19 VMALQTVAPVISY
+19 MMALQVVAPTISY
-32 ADDTASSVATT
+32 ADDTVASTASSE
-43 DDSDAIANVD
+43 DNSDTQID
-53 PGTPV
+53 PGVPV
-58 QVDATASE
+58 Q
-66 EPSEAPSSGTSQADE
+66 
-81 NSEETETNSDITDEV
+81 
-96 SNEHTDADTADE
+96 
-108 TQTVEEDAPKQDEST
+108 
-123 SETTDTAPSR
+123 TDTASSNTVTEPDSSESLEETADSEQTGEIQDDTVSDSQGNETNTQEETVQDTVQQNDSGSETMESKSVR
-133 TVTVTLNKNGGEF
+133 TVTVTLNKNGGVF

-170 VVEDTGDTIVATVT
+170 AIEDTGDTIVATVT
-184 DRDSIDI
+184 DRDSISI
-191 PVALSSDES
+191 PVALSGNDS

-215 DSETL
+215 DNETL
-220 TFEDG
+220 TFDDG

-231 SAVYSSVVDDDQT
+231 TAVYNSVADEDQQ
-244 LVENRTEFDEQTKR
+244 LIENKEIFDEQAEKNVL
-258 QAIQERL
+258 QQKLSA
-265 KSSGISTYV
+265 SGISLYEM
-274 LRPSDSYNQL
+274 RPSDSYNQL
-284 DLVVEGLA
+284 DLIIDGLA
-292 FTSDDGLTQTFTAPY
+292 FTSDDGLVQTFTAPY
-307 DGDYIITAY
+307 DGDYTITAY

-332 PGRGGKAEGTVHLN
+332 PGRGGKAEGTIHLN

-385 DNGQTDRYHVFGR
+385 DDGQTDRYHVFGR

-429 NNAAAEVAKKHVIL
+429 NDAAAEVAKNHVIL

-496 TNGRTLTYEER
+496 TNGRVLTYDER

-526 TVLGEL
+526 TILGEL
-532 YDANPAHRDP
+532 YDANPANRDP
-542 VDFLFDDGQARNYG
+542 VSLLFDDGQARNYG

-596 VTIDGEQVEVK
+596 VTIDGKQVEVK

-615 NMKYDSTETAPYLV
+615 NMKYDSTNSAPYLI
-629 NGRVII
+629 NGRVLIH
-635 KMVGETPKLK
+635 MVGTTPKMK
-645 SVMMPAQ
+645 TIMMEAQ
-652 SEDISAGNI
+652 NEDISSSHVDDA
-661 DEKDG
+661 DVY
-666 FGQKAILSPGQGSA
+666 GQKAYLNKGQDVAS
-680 NKTLAYTAI
+680 TTIAYTAI
-689 TYYNL
+689 TYYNM
-694 GDVMTVTPK
+694 GDLMTVNPV
-703 WEYNTLLNVTYKPW
+703 WEYSTMLSPTDRDWN
-717 DDSVAKNIN
+717 DSVAKSIDSRL
-726 NQMSVSITNT
+726 SVSVANTN
-736 ELGIPAEGDKYYND
+736 LGVPNPGDKYYNAD
-750 AYPGWYAVKSVMT
+750 YPGWYAVKSVMT
-763 ITNAPLSMYDTATVT
+763 ITNPVNTMYSTERLTKYYFRCKSIASYTLSSGTKTMYDKGERGELAIDYNIYINHEGVHVYSDRNIINGTPTSTVDDTIAATAGRSASTWQYPHMALTDVNNINTILIQFSSHGFNTSDSISYDASYADSLGITGSGNQYSYIFKAKSKNSVSTANWEKFLQSITYTTYDAATFTSTGVSGGVTIFWYADENLWENNMFYDSSSGHFYACINTGNSITWGEARNRALSMYNSALDCYGYLAHITSQSEQDYLYTLMDKSTQGWLGATRKVSGNEWDWYWRDGPANET
-778 KYFFRCHPTATVSM
+778 SEPFFRQNAG
-792 YNGIRTMDDESES
+792 GIYGSLLWGYENWDSKTEPNNS
-805 GGLVLDYSI
+805 GGVEWCMHYYGSNRGVWNDYIDSNGAVTSFIVEWSKDGLV
-814 AMEHQG
+814 G
-820 AHVYQ
+820 
-825 NRNTINDMNA
+825 NDHS
-835 ETVSDTVTAT
+835 VSDT
-845 QNHSSSQWKYPE
+845 
-857 LVVKTPKTIQTFN
+857 
-870 VLFTSPSRNAQDAIL
+870 
-885 YNTDL
+885 
-890 ANQLGIVVTG
+890 
-900 TNQNY
+900 
-905 IFTKSGGLT
+905 
-914 QDEWNNFLRQVSFVT
+914 
-929 YDRAVFTADG
+929 
-939 VQSGVEVAWY
+939 
-949 GFEKAIFGSNQ
+949 
-960 ATRHVPTL
+960 
-968 SDYPGAAT
+968 
-976 HNIASGSLNITSS
+976 
-989 GSVYRI
+989 
-995 VGSTTGDNRIYVSPG
+995 
-1010 VSATVILDNVTM
+1010 
-1022 NYTAAGAG
+1022 
-1030 WGNDT
+1030 
-1035 SRAGDG
+1035 
-1041 AISCSHANLTIILVG
+1041 
-1056 TSRITA
+1056 
-1062 YGSYSNAIAKN
+1062 
-1073 GTDGSLMIDG
+1073 
-1083 AGTLYAVGASGDHC
+1083 
-1097 GAIGANVNCSF
+1097 
-1108 WNFTVQGG
+1108 
-1116 TIYANAGE
+1116 
-1124 HCPGIGSG
+1124 
-1132 CLNQP
+1132 
-1137 GEGNGGDGAGCG
+1137 
-1149 NLNFT
+1149 
-1154 GGTVVAR
+1154 
-1161 GNTAC
+1161 
-1166 SGIGSG
+1166 
-1172 WGGPVNGINIS
+1172 
-1183 NGAKVT
+1183 
-1189 AYGGSY
+1189 
-1195 SPGIGS
+1195 
-1201 GGRTDNVQ
+1201 
-1209 GGNIGSY
+1209 
-1216 HYHVRNIV
+1216 
-1224 ITGGDTVVTAFG
+1224 
-1236 DKSTNMP
+1236 
-1243 GIGCGKDPVGT
+1243 
-1254 VRGTL
+1254 
-1259 SNVVATTLDGFQG
+1259 
-1272 YVRYGSSEES
+1272 
-1282 AAYSTEQ
+1282 
-1289 PRTPFTGTGNIGS
+1289 
-1302 YLASQVNRGTP
+1302 
-1313 VYYTQVF
+1313 
-1320 FSIDTSNKHVDDADV
+1320 DV
-1335 IGTQVSSTGT
+1335 IGTQIVA
-1345 IKPEQFASVS
+1345 EQEQKVNNGEVS
-1355 GTVWAENDRDG
+1355 GTVWAENDYNG
-1366 VYQVGDEAVVEGVA
+1366 LFATDEAKLQDITVQLISDNGTVVATAQTNKLGQYDFTGLAPGNYYVKFTSQSF
-1380 VTLYNADGS
+1380 VGYNAVPDGGNS
-1389 VCKTTT
+1389 IVQQASKGINDSYAQTPVFALTY
-1395 TNKYGAYSFDGIP
+1395 NDVLEKSF
-1408 EKKNYTVGFSN
+1408 
-1419 GSSNIQ
+1419 
-1425 SYSPTAKIAAGENN
+1425 
-1439 NHVNND
+1439 
-1445 WKSDVFTAI
+1445 
-1454 YQKNTSQ
+1454 
-1461 TINCGVYVPSTVS
+1461 GVYVPSTVS
-1474 GFAWDDVNQNGICD
+1474 GFAWDDANQNGIYD
-1488 NSESKIANV
+1488 NREAKIANV

-1516 ITAVLTDADG
+1516 IAAVLTDANG

-1543 TSSDTVDISNARV
+1543 TSSNTVDISNARV
-1556 SPIPTSGDEKR
+1556 SPIPASGDVKL
-1567 TNKAERSIDVLEFN
+1567 TNKAEKSIGMLEFN

-1596 NAATIGE
+1596 TSATIGE
-1603 VYINS
+1603 IYINS
-1608 MTGTGITPVNAEYKN
+1608 MSGTGITPVNAEYKN

-1694 KPGTYKVEYEETDK
+1694 KPGTYKVEYEKTDK

-1729 TATTDKKT
+1729 TAATDKKT
-1737 QMGNDATAVM
+1737 QMGNDSTAVM

-1762 PDTRVVSLSNEKD
+1762 PDTRVVALNNEKD

-1946 LLTSFD
+1946 LLTDFD
-1952 LKKVEDLSGI
+1952 LKKIEDLSGI
-1962 PFENVKF
+1962 PLKNVKF
-1969 DYEIYEKADDS
+1969 DYEIYEKAADS

-2009 DKNGLISFT
+2009 DKNGLIHFT

-2026 LTETETL
+2026 LIEAETL
-2033 PGYVRDTKTHVVKVM
+2033 PGYVKDTKTHVVKVM
-2048 PETAVENNNLIWKTY
+2048 PETTVENNNLVWKTY
-2063 ISVDGVRQTNN
+2063 ISVDGVRLTDN

-2103 KNAVITLKGTVT
+2103 QNAVITLKGTVT

-2120 TEAVPLQKAYTALFK
+2120 KEAVPLQKAYTALFK

-2155 TIQYTVVENPMDG
+2155 TIQYTVIENPMDG
-2168 YTAIVSNTTGS
+2168 YTATVSATTGS
-2179 VDNGYA
+2179 TDKGYA

-2202 KVWDDGNNV
+2202 KVWDDSNNI
-2211 DGIRPDSVTIH
+2211 DGMRPDSVTIH
-2222 MNGSDGSSTEATL
+2222 LNGSDGSSTEATL
-2235 SNTKDW
+2235 SNAKDW
-2241 KYTFKHIPLFD
+2241 KYTFKHMPLFD

-2258 TYTITEDAVAGY
+2258 TYTITEDAVTGY
-2270 TYTVTNEGRSF
+2270 TYTVTNKDRAF
-2281 TITNSH
+2281 TITNKH
-2287 VQETLSIPVTKTWE
+2287 TQETFSIPVTKTWE

-2312 AIHVILM
+2312 AIHVTLM

-2357 SEETVDSYTYKIEG
+2357 NEEAVNGYTYKIEG

-2380 NEHIPAVTNVVINKY
+2380 NEHISAVTNVVVNKY
-2395 WEDAANQDGVR
+2395 WEDAENQDGVR
-2406 PDSVSV
+2406 PDSVAV

-2422 KATLTKDGG
+2422 KATLTKDTG
-2431 FSETFENLPVF
+2431 FSKTFENLPVF
-2442 FNNGTKIAYTVTE
+2442 FNNGTKITYTVTE
-2455 DAVAGYIGKTATDD
+2455 DAVNGYTGKITTDD
-2469 TGYVLSITNTHTP
+2469 TGYILSITNTHTP
-2482 ETISKTITKTWD
+2482 ETIRKTVTKTWD
-2494 DNDNQD
+2494 DGNDRD
-2500 GIRPTNVKVELY
+2500 GIRPTNVKIELY
-2512 GTDGTL
+2512 GTDGTR

-2527 NWSYSFENLPK
+2527 HWSYSFENLPK

-2548 TAKEE
+2548 TIKEE
-2553 AVEGYTQKSVT
+2553 AVDGYTQKSVT
-2564 TATGFNFTNTHEPQT
+2564 TTTGFDLTNTHEIQT
-2579 VTYGATK
+2579 ADYEVKK
-2586 VWLDDDNRD
+2586 VWIDDNDRD
-2595 GVRPNSITLVLNGSD
+2595 GARPTSITLTLTGSD
-2610 GSKYTKQMTAA
+2610 GSKYTKLMTAA
-2621 SNWSDVTFERIPM
+2621 DNWNAVTFERVPM
-2634 FNNGKYIT
+2634 FNGGKYIT
-2642 YTLSENDVPSY
+2642 YTLTENEVPSY
-2653 VNSVAV
+2653 INLIEV
-2659 SEDGKFFTVT
+2659 SEDGKHFTVT
-2669 NTHTPDHAIIKI
+2669 NTHAPDHTVINI
-2681 TEVWHDENDQDGIR
+2681 TEVWNDKNDQDGIR
-2695 PKKVTTIIVGSN
+2695 PRKMTAIVVGSN

-2796 VTLTGSNAVSKTAT
+2796 VTMTGSNAVSKTAT
-2810 LNEENGWTATFENLP
+2810 LNEDNGWTATFENLP
-2825 KRDHGNIVTYNVKE
+2825 KRDHGNIVAYNVKE
-2839 SDVEGYEASIVK
+2839 SDTAGYEASVVK

-2866 TLRTAT
+2866 TMRTVT
-2872 LVWRDENNQDGIRP
+2872 LVWRDEDNRDGVRP
-2886 DTVTYTLHGSD
+2886 DAVTYTLHGSD
-2897 GSEVEKTVSKDD
+2897 GSEQEKTVNKDD
-2909 SWADVMFEDLPVYQ
+2909 AWNDVVFEDLPVYQ
-2923 NGQKV
+2923 NGQRIS
-2928 TYTLTESTVD
+2928 YTLTESAID
-2938 GYTTDIRDNGH
+2938 GYANDIRSSGN

-2955 THIPAVVNVDV
+2955 THIPETVNVDV
-2966 TKVWTDGENQDGN
+2966 TKIWTDGENQDGN
-2979 RPNSISVILTG
+2979 RPDSISVILTG
-2990 NDGNRYTATITAANN
+2990 SDGKRYTTTITAANN
-3005 WKYTFSKL
+3005 WKHTFLKL

-3018 EGTQIEYTLAE
+3018 EGTQIEYTLTE
-3029 DAASGYSN
+3029 DTMSGYSD
-3037 VIEKKDNYTFVL
+3037 VVEKRSDYVFVL

-3055 ATVDIPVVKKWN
+3055 ATVDVTIVKKWD
-3067 DDNDRDGARPESF
+3067 DDNDRDGMRPESVD
-3080 NIVLNGSDG
+3080 IVLNGSDG

-3095 LSAENGYTYVFQSVP
+3095 LSTENGYTCVFQSVP
-3110 KFHNSGTLISYTVAE
+3110 KYHDGGTLINYTIAE
-3125 EKVTGYTTEVAKD
+3125 EKIPGYTTTIAKD
-3138 SSGYKFTLTNTKSI
+3138 ASGYKFTLTNAKTI
-3152 ETVTKTVSKVW
+3152 DTVTKTVSKVW
-3163 EDSNNQDGLRPSA
+3163 DDNNNQDGLRPTA

-3184 DGSRYLKSV
+3184 DGSRRVKSV
-3193 SAAENW
+3193 TAAENW
-3199 TTTFENL
+3199 TVTFENL
-3206 PKNQNHGQSIQY
+3206 PKNQNHGQNIQY

-3229 DEVTQNGNNYTITNT
+3229 EAITQNGDNYTITNT
-3244 HMPAT
+3244 HTPASS
-3249 TELFVT
+3249 EFFVT
-3255 KTWKDNGN
+3255 KIWKDNGN

-3275 AHGSDGRSYAK
+3275 AHGSDGRSYTK

-3300 LPKYANGKTID
+3300 LPKYADGKVIE
-3311 YTLTEEAV
+3311 YSLTEESV

-3331 SFTLINTHVDETKN
+3331 SFVLINTHVDETKN
-3345 ITITKAWNDENNQ
+3345 ITITKAWNDGNNQ

-3364 SITAVVNGSDGSARF
+3364 TITAVVNGSDGSARF

-3384 SQNWTT
+3384 GQNWAT
-3390 SLNNLPKYKNSTEV
+3390 SLNNLPKYKNGTEI
-3404 QYTVKENAISGY
+3404 QYTVKENAIPGY

-3424 DSYTITNTHAPAVV
+3424 DSYAIMNSHTPAVV
-3438 TVSVVK
+3438 TVSAVK
-3444 IWDDENNQDGIRPS
+3444 VWDDANNQDGIRPS

-3465 GSDGSTHN
+3465 GSDGSVRN

-3482 TYQFKDLPQYKNGV
+3482 TYQFKNLPKYKNGT
-3496 KIDYTLQEAD
+3496 KIDYTMQETD
-3506 SNPYTYEIVKG
+3506 SNPYTFEIVRG
-3517 SDGYSFTITNNYVP
+3517 TDGYSFTITNNYVP
-3531 AAVNVPVTTIWND
+3531 AVVNIPITTVWD
-3544 DNNRDGIRAKET
+3544 DDDNRDGIRAKET
-3556 VITLQGSNGKVYQ
+3556 AITLHGSNGKVYQ
-3569 HIVTDKDSFATVFED
+3569 RIVTGKDDFATVFED
-3584 VPKFFDEGKEVVYTV
+3584 VPKFFDEGREVVYTV
-3599 TQNEVDGYTTD
+3599 TQNEMNGYTANIA
-3610 VTNTDKYT
+3610 NTDKYT
-3618 FQITNTHEPEKLAKT
+3618 FQITNTHEPERLAKT

-3655 LTGTDGTYIEKNLSA
+3655 LTGTDGTYIEKSLST
-3670 ANNWTETFE
+3670 ANNWTETFD

-3696 EEAVGGYEKEISEK
+3696 EEIVGGYDKVISEK

-3731 VWNDANNQDGYRPDT
+3731 VWNDANNQDGYRPDAA
-3746 TTIHMSGTDGTQD
+3746 TIHMSGTNGTQD
-3759 TKDFTKDSS
+3759 AKDFTKDSF
-3768 WSSIVFKDLDRFKD
+3768 WSSIVFKDLDHYKV
-3782 GTKIKYT
+3782 GNEIKYT
-3789 VTEDEIPQ
+3789 VAEDEIPQ
-3797 YTTSIVANGN
+3797 YTTSIAVNGN

-3820 LRNISVIWED
+3820 LRNISVVWED
-3830 NDDQDGIRPDA
+3830 NNDQDGLRPDT
-3841 VNIKLKGNDK
+3841 VSVKLKGNDK
-3851 LVDSSELNEDVKW
+3851 FIDSSELNEDVEW

-3876 GNEISY
+3876 GNEITY

-3889 PGYTTTIEKTD
+3889 PGYTTSIEKTD

-3919 KVWDDSENQDGLRPD
+3919 KVWKDAENQDGLRPD
-3934 TIHIKLVSNGIA
+3934 AIHIRLISNDIE
-3946 KDAYLDADS
+3946 KDAYLDAESD
-3955 NWHLEFEGLPKYRDH
+3955 WHLDFEGLPKYRDH

-3983 DGYTSTVTTEDG
+3983 DGYTSTVTTKDG
-3995 YAFTIKNDHV
+3995 YAFTIENDHV

-4018 DDNNRDGLRPSSH
+4018 DDNDRDGLRPDSH
-4031 TVILT
+4031 TVILV
-4036 DGINTIEEI
+4036 DGTNTIEEV
-4045 VLDKDNGYGTVLKD
+4045 VLDKNNGYGVVLKN
-4059 MPKYKNGVEIDYQI
+4059 MPKYKNGVEINYQI

-4083 NIIKGDSVKDF
+4083 NIIKSDNVKDF
-4094 KVTNTHVP
+4094 NITNTHVP

-4117 DYDKIRPEEIALTLT
+4117 DYDKIRPEKVTLTLT

-4141 TVNKET
+4141 TVTKDT
-4147 WTAVFSDLPKNS
+4147 WTTAFSDLPKNS

-4165 YTLTQEGIKGYSTT
+4165 YTLTQEGIKGYKTT
-4179 ITNNQTD
+4179 ITDNETG
-4186 TITVINKHEPVKT
+4186 TIAVINTHEPVKD
-4199 ITVTVTWNDENN
+4199 ITVAIVWKDENN
-4211 KDSIR
+4211 KDNIR

-4223 LTDGTTVVSTKEV
+4223 LADGTTVVSAKEV

-4248 PVFNGSDKV
+4248 SVFNGSDKV
-4257 SYTITQDAVNGYTTE
+4257 SYTVTQDAVNGYTTE
-4272 IKASDD
+4272 VKVSDD
-4278 GNTIEIINTHISV
+4278 GNTVKIINTHV
-4291 VPPKEEPKKKEPATP
+4291 PVAPPKEEPKQEETATPAAP
-4306 APVVEVK
+4306 APVVEIK
-4313 VEQPAPTVTLIQTTN
+4313 TEPTTTVIETPN
-4328 KPTGISFF
+4328 KQTGISFMDG
-4336 ESLFAK
+4336 LFG

>member
-1 MQNGKSRIKRVA
+1 MQKCESRTKRVM

-19 VMALQTVAPVISY
+19 MMALQVVAPTISY
-32 ADDTASSVATT
+32 ADDTVASTVSSEDNSDTQIDPGVPVQTDTASSNTVTEP
-43 DDSDAIANVD
+43 DS
-53 PGTPV
+53 
-58 QVDATASE
+58 SE
-66 EPSEAPSSGTSQADE
+66 SL
-81 NSEETETNSDITDEV
+81 EETADSEQTGEIQDDTVSDSQGNETNTQEETV
-96 SNEHTDADTADE
+96 QDTV
-108 TQTVEEDAPKQDEST
+108 QQNNSG
-123 SETTDTAPSR
+123 SETTESESVR
-133 TVTVTLNKNGGEF
+133 TVTVTLNKNGGIF

-170 VVEDTGDTIVATVT
+170 AIEDTGDTIVATVT
-184 DRDSIDI
+184 DRDSISI
-191 PVALSSDES
+191 PVALSGDDS
-200 LYFTGWDVSSGSYDA
+200 LYFTEWDVSSGSYDA
-215 DSETL
+215 DNETL
-220 TFEDG
+220 TFDDG

-231 SAVYSSVVDDDQT
+231 TAVYNSVADEDQQ
-244 LVENRTEFDEQTKR
+244 LIENKEIFDEQAEKNVL
-258 QAIQERL
+258 QQKLSA
-265 KSSGISTYV
+265 SGISLYEM
-274 LRPSDSYNQL
+274 RPSDSYNQL
-284 DLVVEGLA
+284 DLIIDGLA
-292 FTSDDGLTQTFTAPY
+292 FTSDDGLVQTFTAPY
-307 DGDYIITAY
+307 DGDYTITAY

-332 PGRGGKAEGTVHLN
+332 PGRGGKAEGTIHLN

-429 NNAAAEVAKKHVIL
+429 NDAAAEVAKNHVIL

-496 TNGRTLTYEER
+496 TNGRVLTYDER

-526 TVLGEL
+526 TILGEL
-532 YDANPAHRDP
+532 YDANPANRDP
-542 VDFLFDDGQARNYG
+542 VSLLFDDGQARNYG

-596 VTIDGEQVEVK
+596 VTIDGKQVEVK

-615 NMKYDSTETAPYLV
+615 NMKYDSTNSAPYLI
-629 NGRVII
+629 NGRVLIH
-635 KMVGETPKLK
+635 MVGTTPKMK
-645 SVMMPAQ
+645 TIMMEAQ
-652 SEDISAGNI
+652 NEDISSSHVDDA
-661 DEKDG
+661 DVY
-666 FGQKAILSPGQGSA
+666 GQKAYLNKGQDVAS
-680 NKTLAYTAI
+680 TTIAYTAI
-689 TYYNL
+689 TYYNM
-694 GDVMTVTPK
+694 GDLMTVNPV
-703 WEYNTLLNVTYKPW
+703 WEYSTMLSPTDRDWN
-717 DDSVAKNIN
+717 DSVAKSIDNRL
-726 NQMSVSITNT
+726 SVSVANTN
-736 ELGIPAEGDKYYND
+736 LGVPNPGDKYYNAD
-750 AYPGWYAVKSVMT
+750 YPGWYAVKSVMT
-763 ITNAPLSMYDTATVT
+763 ITNPVNTMYSTERLTKYYFRCKGIASYTLSSGTKTMYDKGERGELAIDYNIYINHEGVHVYSDRNIINGTPTSTVDDTIAATAGRSASTWQYPHMALTDVNNINTILIQFSSHGFNTSDSISYDASYADSLGITGSGNQYSYIFKAKSKNSVSTANWEKFLQSITYTTYDAATFTSTGVSGGVTIFWYADENLWENNMFYDSSSGHFYACINTGNSITWGEARNRALSMYNSALDCYGYLAHITSQSEQDYLYTLMDKSTQGWLGATRKVSGNEWDWYWRDGPANET
-778 KYFFRCHPTATVSM
+778 SEPFFRQNADGTYGTLLWGYENWDSKTEP
-792 YNGIRTMDDESES
+792 NNS
-805 GGLVLDYSI
+805 GGVEWCMHYYGSNRGVWNDYIDSNGAVTSFIVEWSKDGLV
-814 AMEHQG
+814 G
-820 AHVYQ
+820 
-825 NRNTINDMNA
+825 NDHS
-835 ETVSDTVTAT
+835 VSDT
-845 QNHSSSQWKYPE
+845 
-857 LVVKTPKTIQTFN
+857 
-870 VLFTSPSRNAQDAIL
+870 
-885 YNTDL
+885 
-890 ANQLGIVVTG
+890 
-900 TNQNY
+900 
-905 IFTKSGGLT
+905 
-914 QDEWNNFLRQVSFVT
+914 
-929 YDRAVFTADG
+929 
-939 VQSGVEVAWY
+939 
-949 GFEKAIFGSNQ
+949 
-960 ATRHVPTL
+960 
-968 SDYPGAAT
+968 
-976 HNIASGSLNITSS
+976 
-989 GSVYRI
+989 
-995 VGSTTGDNRIYVSPG
+995 
-1010 VSATVILDNVTM
+1010 
-1022 NYTAAGAG
+1022 
-1030 WGNDT
+1030 
-1035 SRAGDG
+1035 
-1041 AISCSHANLTIILVG
+1041 
-1056 TSRITA
+1056 
-1062 YGSYSNAIAKN
+1062 
-1073 GTDGSLMIDG
+1073 
-1083 AGTLYAVGASGDHC
+1083 
-1097 GAIGANVNCSF
+1097 
-1108 WNFTVQGG
+1108 
-1116 TIYANAGE
+1116 
-1124 HCPGIGSG
+1124 
-1132 CLNQP
+1132 
-1137 GEGNGGDGAGCG
+1137 
-1149 NLNFT
+1149 
-1154 GGTVVAR
+1154 
-1161 GNTAC
+1161 
-1166 SGIGSG
+1166 
-1172 WGGPVNGINIS
+1172 
-1183 NGAKVT
+1183 
-1189 AYGGSY
+1189 
-1195 SPGIGS
+1195 
-1201 GGRTDNVQ
+1201 
-1209 GGNIGSY
+1209 
-1216 HYHVRNIV
+1216 
-1224 ITGGDTVVTAFG
+1224 
-1236 DKSTNMP
+1236 
-1243 GIGCGKDPVGT
+1243 
-1254 VRGTL
+1254 
-1259 SNVVATTLDGFQG
+1259 
-1272 YVRYGSSEES
+1272 
-1282 AAYSTEQ
+1282 
-1289 PRTPFTGTGNIGS
+1289 
-1302 YLASQVNRGTP
+1302 
-1313 VYYTQVF
+1313 
-1320 FSIDTSNKHVDDADV
+1320 DV
-1335 IGTQVSSTGT
+1335 IGTQIVA
-1345 IKPEQFASVS
+1345 EQEQKVNNGEVS
-1355 GTVWAENDRDG
+1355 GTVWAENDYNG
-1366 VYQVGDEAVVEGVA
+1366 LFATDEAKLQDITVQLISDNGTVVATAQTNKLGQYDFTGLAPGNYYVKFTSQSF
-1380 VTLYNADGS
+1380 VGYNAVPDGGNS
-1389 VCKTTT
+1389 IVQQASKGINDSYAQTPVFALTY
-1395 TNKYGAYSFDGIP
+1395 NDVLEKSF
-1408 EKKNYTVGFSN
+1408 
-1419 GSSNIQ
+1419 
-1425 SYSPTAKIAAGENN
+1425 
-1439 NHVNND
+1439 
-1445 WKSDVFTAI
+1445 
-1454 YQKNTSQ
+1454 
-1461 TINCGVYVPSTVS
+1461 GVYVPSTVS
-1474 GFAWDDVNQNGICD
+1474 GFAWDDANQNGIYD
-1488 NSESKIANV
+1488 NREAKIANV

-1516 ITAVLTDADG
+1516 IAAVLTDANG

-1952 LKKVEDLSGI
+1952 LKKAEDLSGI

-2155 TIQYTVVENPMDG
+2155 TIQYTVIENPMDG
-2168 YTAIVSNTTGS
+2168 YTATVGATTGS
-2179 VDNGYA
+2179 ADKGYA

-2195 FDDFTVV
+2195 FDDFTVT
-2202 KVWDDGNNV
+2202 KVWDDSNNI
-2211 DGIRPDSVTIH
+2211 DGMRPDSVTIH
-2222 MNGSDGSSTEATL
+2222 LNGSDGSSTEATL
-2235 SNTKDW
+2235 SNAKDW
-2241 KYTFKHIPLFD
+2241 KYIFKHMPLFD
-2252 ANGNEI
+2252 ANGNKI

-2287 VQETLSIPVTKTWE
+2287 VQETFSIPVTKTWE

-2312 AIHVILM
+2312 AIHVTLM

-2357 SEETVDSYTYKIEG
+2357 NEEAVNGYTYKIEG

-2380 NEHIPAVTNVVINKY
+2380 NEHISAVTNVVVNKY

-2406 PDSVSV
+2406 PDSVAV

-2422 KATLTKDGG
+2422 KATLTKDTG
-2431 FSETFENLPVF
+2431 FSKTFESLPVF
-2442 FNNGTKIAYTVTE
+2442 FNNGTKITYTITE
-2455 DAVAGYIGKTATDD
+2455 DAVNGYTGKITTDD
-2469 TGYVLSITNTHTP
+2469 TGYILSITNTHAP
-2482 ETISKTITKTWD
+2482 ETIRKTVTKTWD
-2494 DNDNQD
+2494 DGNDRD
-2500 GIRPTNVKVELY
+2500 GIRPTNVKIELY
-2512 GTDGTL
+2512 GTDGTR

-2527 NWSYSFENLPK
+2527 HWSYSFENLPK

-2548 TAKEE
+2548 TIKEE
-2553 AVEGYTQKSVT
+2553 DVDGYTQKSVT
-2564 TATGFNFTNTHEPQT
+2564 TTAGFDLTNTHEIQT
-2579 VTYGATK
+2579 ADYEVKK
-2586 VWLDDDNRD
+2586 VWVDDNDRD
-2595 GVRPNSITLVLNGSD
+2595 GARPTSITLTLTGSD
-2610 GSKYTKQMTAA
+2610 GSKYTKQMTAVD
-2621 SNWSDVTFERIPM
+2621 NWNAATFERVPM
-2634 FNNGKYIT
+2634 FNGGKYIT
-2642 YTLSENDVPSY
+2642 YTLTENEVPSY
-2653 VNSVAV
+2653 MNSIEV
-2659 SEDGKFFTVT
+2659 SEDGKHFTVT
-2669 NTHTPDHAIIKI
+2669 NTHAPDHTVINI

-2695 PKKVTTIIVGSN
+2695 PRKMIAVVVGSN

-2755 SLGNNVFEVH
+2755 NLGNNVFEVH

-2810 LNEENGWTATFENLP
+2810 LNEDNGWTATFENLP
-2825 KRDHGNIVTYNVKE
+2825 KRDHGNIVAYNVKE
-2839 SDVEGYEASIVK
+2839 SDTAGYEASVVK

-2866 TLRTAT
+2866 TMRTVT
-2872 LVWRDENNQDGIRP
+2872 LVWRDEDNRDGVRP
-2886 DTVTYTLHGSD
+2886 DAVTYTLHGSD
-2897 GSEVEKTVSKDD
+2897 GSEQEKTVNKDD
-2909 SWADVMFEDLPVYQ
+2909 AWNDVVFEGLPVYQ
-2923 NGQKV
+2923 NGQRIS
-2928 TYTLTESTVD
+2928 YTLAESAID
-2938 GYTTDIRDNGH
+2938 GYANDIRSSGN

-2955 THIPAVVNVDV
+2955 THIPETVNVDV
-2966 TKVWTDGENQDGN
+2966 TKIWTDGENQDGN
-2979 RPNSISVILTG
+2979 RPDSISVILTG
-2990 NDGNRYTATITAANN
+2990 SDGKRYTTTITAANN
-3005 WKYTFSKL
+3005 WKHTFLKL

-3018 EGTQIEYTLAE
+3018 EGTQIEYTLTE
-3029 DAASGYSN
+3029 DTMSGYSD
-3037 VIEKKDNYTFVL
+3037 VVEKRSDYVFVL

-3055 ATVDIPVVKKWN
+3055 ATVDVTIVKKWD
-3067 DDNDRDGARPESF
+3067 DDNDRDGMRPESVD
-3080 NIVLNGSDG
+3080 IVLNGSNG

-3095 LSAENGYTYVFQSVP
+3095 LSTENGYTCVFQSVP
-3110 KFHNSGTLISYTVAE
+3110 KYHDGGTLINYTIAE
-3125 EKVTGYTTEVAKD
+3125 EKIPGYTTTIAKD
-3138 SSGYKFTLTNTKSI
+3138 ASGYKFTLTNTKPI

-3184 DGSRYLKSV
+3184 DGSRRVKSV
-3193 SAAENW
+3193 TAAENW
-3199 TTTFENL
+3199 TVTFENL
-3206 PKNQNHGQSIQY
+3206 PKNQNHGQNIQY

-3229 DEVTQNGNNYTITNT
+3229 EAITQNGDNYIITNT
-3244 HMPAT
+3244 HTPASS
-3249 TELFVT
+3249 EFFVT

-3324 SITRNGK
+3324 SITHNGK

-3496 KIDYTLQEAD
+3496 KIDYALQEAD

-3731 VWNDANNQDGYRPDT
+3731 VWSDANNQDGYRPDT
-3746 TTIHMSGTDGTQD
+3746 ATIHMSGTDGTQD

-3789 VTEDEIPQ
+3789 VTEDEISQ

-3919 KVWDDSENQDGLRPD
+3919 KVWEDGENQDGLRPD
-3934 TIHIKLVSNGIA
+3934 SIDVILTGSDGNTYNATISE
-3946 KDAYLDADS
+3946 KD
-3955 NWHLEFEGLPKYRDH
+3955 NWTYIFANLPKYFND
-3970 GILNEYSVQEVDV
+3970 GTLVEYSLQEVETDGYAGTV
-3983 DGYTSTVTTEDG
+3983 TKGTDGYT
-3995 YAFTIKNDHV
+3995 FTIKNDHT
-4005 PAVIDIPITEEWI
+4005 PAVVDIPVTKVWN
-4018 DDNNRDGLRPSSH
+4018 DDEDRDGLRPNS
-4031 TVILT
+4031 I
-4036 DGINTIEEI
+4036 
-4045 VLDKDNGYGTVLKD
+4045 
-4059 MPKYKNGVEIDYQI
+4059 
-4073 KDFKV
+4073 
-4078 DGYTT
+4078 
-4083 NIIKGDSVKDF
+4083 
-4094 KVTNTHVP
+4094 HV
-4102 EMVTV
+4102 
-4107 TVTEGWHDQS
+4107 
-4117 DYDKIRPEEIALTLT
+4117 TLT
-4132 GSDGNVYEK
+4132 GSDGSTYKKDLEK
-4141 TVNKET
+4141 D
-4147 WTAVFSDLPKNS
+4147 S
-4159 KGEQII
+4159 
-4165 YTLTQEGIKGYSTT
+4165 GYSTIFTSLPKYHNGELISYSLAETPVEGYETDIQAAESGYGFT
-4179 ITNNQTD
+4179 ITNT
-4186 TITVINKHEPVKT
+4186 HEVSKKT
-4199 ITVTVTWNDENN
+4199 IKVSKVWDDAENQDGIRPDSVTVTLTGSNNSKYTAKLNKENNWTYTFEGLFCKADGATIKYEVSEKDVAGYTPSIKETEGGFIITNAHKPETVTINIVKNWNDSQNADN
-4211 KDSIR
+4211 IR
-4216 PDKVTVK
+4216 PDAISIT
-4223 LTDGTTVVSTKEV
+4223 LT
-4236 KNDSWK
+4236 
-4242 HIFEDI
+4242 
-4248 PVFNGSDKV
+4248 GSDNSSRSITLNKAGDYKTAV
-4257 SYTITQDAVNGYTTE
+4257 DSLPKFHEGKQITYTVTETPVDGYTSSVQASADGYSFVVINTHTPEVHQEKKETPTTPKFE
-4272 IKASDD
+4272 IKAEPST
-4278 GNTIEIINTHISV
+4278 TI
-4291 VPPKEEPKKKEPATP
+4291 
-4306 APVVEVK
+4306 
-4313 VEQPAPTVTLIQTTN
+4313 IQTTN
-4328 KPTGISFF
+4328 KPTGVSFF
-4336 ESLFAK
+4336 DSLLG

>member
-1 MQNGKSRIKRVA
+1 MQKCESRTKRVM
-13 SAIIAG
+13 STIIAG
-19 VMALQTVAPVISY
+19 MMALQVVAPTISY
-32 ADDTASSVATT
+32 ADDTVASTASSE
-43 DDSDAIANVD
+43 DNSDTQID
-53 PGTPV
+53 PGVPV
-58 QVDATASE
+58 QTDTASSNTVT
-66 EPSEAPSSGTSQADE
+66 EPDSSESL
-81 NSEETETNSDITDEV
+81 EETADSEQTGEIQDDTVSDSQGNETNTQEETV
-96 SNEHTDADTADE
+96 QDTV
-108 TQTVEEDAPKQDEST
+108 QQNNSG
-123 SETTDTAPSR
+123 SETTESESVR
-133 TVTVTLNKNGGEF
+133 TVTVTLNKNGGIF

-170 VVEDTGDTIVATVT
+170 AIEDTGDTIVATVT
-184 DRDSIDI
+184 DRDSISI
-191 PVALSSDES
+191 PVALSGDDS

-215 DSETL
+215 DNETL
-220 TFEDG
+220 TFDDG

-231 SAVYSSVVDDDQT
+231 TAVYNSVADEDQQ
-244 LVENRTEFDEQTKR
+244 LIENKEIFDEQAEKNVL
-258 QAIQERL
+258 QQKLSA
-265 KSSGISTYV
+265 SGISLYEM
-274 LRPSDSYNQL
+274 RPSDSYNQL
-284 DLVVEGLA
+284 DLIIDGLA
-292 FTSDDGLTQTFTAPY
+292 LTSDDGLVQTFTAPY
-307 DGDYIITAY
+307 DGDYTITAY

-332 PGRGGKAEGTVHLN
+332 PGRGGKAEGTIHLS

-429 NNAAAEVAKKHVIL
+429 NDAAVEVAKKHVIL
-443 LAGGGGGMGESGGSA
+443 LAGGGGGMGESGGTA

-496 TNGRTLTYEER
+496 TNGRVLTYDER

-526 TVLGEL
+526 TILGEL
-532 YDANPAHRDP
+532 YDANPANRDP
-542 VDFLFDDGQARNYG
+542 VSLLFDDGQARNYG

-596 VTIDGEQVEVK
+596 VTIDGKQVEVK

-615 NMKYDSTETAPYLV
+615 NMKYDSTNSAPYLI
-629 NGRVII
+629 NGRVLIH
-635 KMVGETPKLK
+635 MVGTTPKMK
-645 SVMMPAQ
+645 TIMMEAQ
-652 SEDISAGNI
+652 NEDISSSHVDDA
-661 DEKDG
+661 DVY
-666 FGQKAILSPGQGSA
+666 GQKAYLNKGQDVAS
-680 NKTLAYTAI
+680 TTIAYTAI
-689 TYYNL
+689 TYYNM
-694 GDVMTVTPK
+694 GDLMTVNPV
-703 WEYNTLLNVTYKPW
+703 WEYSTMLSPTDRDWN
-717 DDSVAKNIN
+717 DSVAKSIDSRL
-726 NQMSVSITNT
+726 SVSVANTN
-736 ELGIPAEGDKYYND
+736 LGVPNPGDKYYNAD
-750 AYPGWYAVKSVMT
+750 YPGWYAVKSVMT
-763 ITNAPLSMYDTATVT
+763 ITNPVNTMYSTERLTKYYFRCKGIASYTLSSGTKTMYDKGERGELAIDYNIYINHEGVHVYSDRNIINGTPTSTVDDTIAATAGRSASTWQYPHMALTDVNNINTILIQFSSHGFNTSDSISYDASYADSLGITGSGNQYSYIFKAKSKNSVSTANWEKFLQSITYTTYDAAIFTSTGVSGGVTIFWYADENLWENNMFYDSSSGHFYACINTGNSITWGEARNRALSMYNSALDCYGYLAHITSQSEQDYLYTLMDKSTQGWLGATRKVSGNEWDWYWRDGPANET
-778 KYFFRCHPTATVSM
+778 SEPFFRQNAG
-792 YNGIRTMDDESES
+792 GIYGSLLWGYENWDSKTEPNNS
-805 GGLVLDYSI
+805 GGVEWCMHYYGSNRGVWNDYIDSNGAVTSFIVEWSKDGLV
-814 AMEHQG
+814 G
-820 AHVYQ
+820 
-825 NRNTINDMNA
+825 NDHS
-835 ETVSDTVTAT
+835 VSDT
-845 QNHSSSQWKYPE
+845 
-857 LVVKTPKTIQTFN
+857 
-870 VLFTSPSRNAQDAIL
+870 
-885 YNTDL
+885 
-890 ANQLGIVVTG
+890 
-900 TNQNY
+900 
-905 IFTKSGGLT
+905 
-914 QDEWNNFLRQVSFVT
+914 
-929 YDRAVFTADG
+929 
-939 VQSGVEVAWY
+939 
-949 GFEKAIFGSNQ
+949 
-960 ATRHVPTL
+960 
-968 SDYPGAAT
+968 
-976 HNIASGSLNITSS
+976 
-989 GSVYRI
+989 
-995 VGSTTGDNRIYVSPG
+995 
-1010 VSATVILDNVTM
+1010 
-1022 NYTAAGAG
+1022 
-1030 WGNDT
+1030 
-1035 SRAGDG
+1035 
-1041 AISCSHANLTIILVG
+1041 
-1056 TSRITA
+1056 
-1062 YGSYSNAIAKN
+1062 
-1073 GTDGSLMIDG
+1073 
-1083 AGTLYAVGASGDHC
+1083 
-1097 GAIGANVNCSF
+1097 
-1108 WNFTVQGG
+1108 
-1116 TIYANAGE
+1116 
-1124 HCPGIGSG
+1124 
-1132 CLNQP
+1132 
-1137 GEGNGGDGAGCG
+1137 
-1149 NLNFT
+1149 
-1154 GGTVVAR
+1154 
-1161 GNTAC
+1161 
-1166 SGIGSG
+1166 
-1172 WGGPVNGINIS
+1172 
-1183 NGAKVT
+1183 
-1189 AYGGSY
+1189 
-1195 SPGIGS
+1195 
-1201 GGRTDNVQ
+1201 
-1209 GGNIGSY
+1209 
-1216 HYHVRNIV
+1216 
-1224 ITGGDTVVTAFG
+1224 
-1236 DKSTNMP
+1236 
-1243 GIGCGKDPVGT
+1243 
-1254 VRGTL
+1254 
-1259 SNVVATTLDGFQG
+1259 
-1272 YVRYGSSEES
+1272 
-1282 AAYSTEQ
+1282 
-1289 PRTPFTGTGNIGS
+1289 
-1302 YLASQVNRGTP
+1302 
-1313 VYYTQVF
+1313 
-1320 FSIDTSNKHVDDADV
+1320 DV
-1335 IGTQVSSTGT
+1335 IGTQIVA
-1345 IKPEQFASVS
+1345 EQEQKVNNGEVS
-1355 GTVWAENDRDG
+1355 GTVWAENDYNG
-1366 VYQVGDEAVVEGVA
+1366 LFATDEAKLQDITVQLISDNGTVVATAQTNKLGQYDFTGLAPGNYYVKFTSQSF
-1380 VTLYNADGS
+1380 VGYNAVPDGGNS
-1389 VCKTTT
+1389 IVQQASKGINDSYAQTPVFALTY
-1395 TNKYGAYSFDGIP
+1395 NDVLEKSF
-1408 EKKNYTVGFSN
+1408 
-1419 GSSNIQ
+1419 
-1425 SYSPTAKIAAGENN
+1425 
-1439 NHVNND
+1439 
-1445 WKSDVFTAI
+1445 
-1454 YQKNTSQ
+1454 
-1461 TINCGVYVPSTVS
+1461 GVYVPSTVS
-1474 GFAWDDVNQNGICD
+1474 GFAWDDANQNGIYD
-1488 NSESKIANV
+1488 NREAKIANV

-1516 ITAVLTDADG
+1516 IAAVLTDANG

-1543 TSSDTVDISNARV
+1543 TSSNTVDISNARV
-1556 SPIPTSGDEKR
+1556 SPIPASGDVKL
-1567 TNKAERSIDVLEFN
+1567 TNKAEKSIGMLEFN

-1596 NAATIGE
+1596 TSATIGE
-1603 VYINS
+1603 IYINS
-1608 MTGTGITPVNAEYKN
+1608 MSGTGITPVNAEYKN

-1729 TATTDKKT
+1729 TAATDKKT
-1737 QMGNDATAVM
+1737 QMGNDSTAVM

-1762 PDTRVVSLSNEKD
+1762 PDTRVVALNNEKD

-1898 TLDSETQPNISL
+1898 TLDSEAQPNISL

-1946 LLTSFD
+1946 LLTDFD
-1952 LKKVEDLSGI
+1952 LKKIEDLSGI
-1962 PFENVKF
+1962 PFKDVKF

-2009 DKNGLISFT
+2009 DKNGLIHFT

-2026 LTETETL
+2026 LIETETL
-2033 PGYVRDTKTHVVKVM
+2033 PGYVKDTKTHVVKVM
-2048 PETAVENNNLIWKTY
+2048 PEAAVENNNLVWKTY
-2063 ISVDGVRQTNN
+2063 ISVDGVRLTDN

-2103 KNAVITLKGTVT
+2103 QNAVITLKGTVT

-2155 TIQYTVVENPMDG
+2155 TIQYTVIENPMDG
-2168 YTAIVSNTTGS
+2168 YTATVSATTGS
-2179 VDNGYA
+2179 TDKGYA

-2195 FDDFTVV
+2195 FDDFTVT
-2202 KVWDDGNNV
+2202 KVWDDSNNI
-2211 DGIRPDSVTIH
+2211 DGMRPDSVTIH
-2222 MNGSDGSSTEATL
+2222 LNGSDGSSTEATL
-2235 SNTKDW
+2235 SNAKDW
-2241 KYTFKHIPLFD
+2241 KYTFKHMPLFD

-2258 TYTITEDAVAGY
+2258 TYTITEDAVTGY
-2270 TYTVTNEGRSF
+2270 TYTVTNKDRAF
-2281 TITNSH
+2281 TITNKH
-2287 VQETLSIPVTKTWE
+2287 TQETFSIPVTKTWE

-2312 AIHVILM
+2312 AIHVTLM

-2357 SEETVDSYTYKIEG
+2357 NEEAVNGYTYKIEG

-2380 NEHIPAVTNVVINKY
+2380 NEHISAVTNVVVNKY
-2395 WEDAANQDGVR
+2395 WEDTANQDGVR
-2406 PDSVSV
+2406 PDSVAV

-2422 KATLTKDGG
+2422 KATLTKDTG
-2431 FSETFENLPVF
+2431 FSKTFENLPVF
-2442 FNNGTKIAYTVTE
+2442 FNNGTKITYTVTE
-2455 DAVAGYIGKTATDD
+2455 DAVNGYTGKITTDD
-2469 TGYVLSITNTHTP
+2469 TGYILSITNTHAP
-2482 ETISKTITKTWD
+2482 ETIRKTVTKTWD
-2494 DNDNQD
+2494 DGNDRD
-2500 GIRPTNVKVELY
+2500 GIRPTNVKIELY
-2512 GTDGTL
+2512 GTDGTR

-2527 NWSYSFENLPK
+2527 HWSYSFENLPK

-2548 TAKEE
+2548 TIKEE
-2553 AVEGYTQKSVT
+2553 AVDGYTQKSVT
-2564 TATGFNFTNTHEPQT
+2564 TTAGFDLTNTHEIQT
-2579 VTYGATK
+2579 ADYEVKK
-2586 VWLDDDNRD
+2586 VWIDDNDRD
-2595 GVRPNSITLVLNGSD
+2595 GARPTSITLTLTGSD
-2610 GSKYTKQMTAA
+2610 GSKYTKLMTAA
-2621 SNWSDVTFERIPM
+2621 DNWNAVTFERVPM
-2634 FNNGKYIT
+2634 FNGGKYIT
-2642 YTLSENDVPSY
+2642 YTLTENEVSSY
-2653 VNSVAV
+2653 INSIEV
-2659 SEDGKFFTVT
+2659 SEDGKHFTVT
-2669 NTHTPDHAIIKI
+2669 NTHAPDHTVINI

-2695 PKKVTTIIVGSN
+2695 PRKMTAIVVGSN

-2810 LNEENGWTATFENLP
+2810 LNEDNGWTATFENLP
-2825 KRDHGNIVTYNVKE
+2825 KRDHGNIVAYNVKE
-2839 SDVEGYEASIVK
+2839 SDTEGYEASVVK

-2866 TLRTAT
+2866 TMRTVT
-2872 LVWRDENNQDGIRP
+2872 LVWRDEDNRDGVRP
-2886 DTVTYTLHGSD
+2886 DAVTYTLHGSD
-2897 GSEVEKTVSKDD
+2897 GSEQEKTVNKDD
-2909 SWADVMFEDLPVYQ
+2909 AWNDVVFEDLPVYQ
-2923 NGQKV
+2923 NGQRIS
-2928 TYTLTESTVD
+2928 YTLTESAID
-2938 GYTTDIRDNGH
+2938 GYANDIRSSGN

-2955 THIPAVVNVDV
+2955 THIPETVNVDV
-2966 TKVWTDGENQDGN
+2966 TKIWTDGENQDGN
-2979 RPNSISVILTG
+2979 RPDSISVILTG
-2990 NDGNRYTATITAANN
+2990 SDGKRYTTTITAANN
-3005 WKYTFSKL
+3005 WKHTFLKL

-3018 EGTQIEYTLAE
+3018 EGTQIEYTLTE
-3029 DAASGYSN
+3029 DTMSGYSD
-3037 VIEKKDNYTFVL
+3037 VVEKRSDYVFVL

-3055 ATVDIPVVKKWN
+3055 ATVDVTIVKKWD
-3067 DDNDRDGARPESF
+3067 DDNDRDGMRPESVD
-3080 NIVLNGSDG
+3080 IVLNGSDG

-3095 LSAENGYTYVFQSVP
+3095 LSTENGYTCVFQSVP
-3110 KFHNSGTLISYTVAE
+3110 KYHDGGTLINYTIAE
-3125 EKVTGYTTEVAKD
+3125 EKIPGYTTTIAKD
-3138 SSGYKFTLTNTKSI
+3138 ASGYKFTLTNAKTI
-3152 ETVTKTVSKVW
+3152 DTVAKTVSKVW
-3163 EDSNNQDGLRPSA
+3163 DDNNNQDGLRPTA

-3184 DGSRYLKSV
+3184 DGSRRVKSV
-3193 SAAENW
+3193 TAAENW
-3199 TTTFENL
+3199 TVTFENL
-3206 PKNQNHGQSIQY
+3206 PKNKNHGQNIQY

-3229 DEVTQNGNNYTITNT
+3229 EAITQNGDNYTITNT
-3244 HMPAT
+3244 HTPASS
-3249 TELFVT
+3249 EFFVT
-3255 KTWKDNGN
+3255 KIWKDNGN

-3275 AHGSDGRSYAK
+3275 AHGSDGRSYTE

-3300 LPKYANGKTID
+3300 LPKYADGKVIE
-3311 YTLTEEAV
+3311 YSLTEESV
-3319 PGYTS
+3319 LGYAS

-3331 SFTLINTHVDETKN
+3331 SFALINTHVDETKN
-3345 ITITKAWNDENNQ
+3345 ITITKAWNDGNNQ

-3364 SITAVVNGSDGSARF
+3364 TITAVVNGSDGSARF

-3384 SQNWTT
+3384 GQNWAT
-3390 SLNNLPKYKNSTEV
+3390 SLNNLPKYKNGTEI
-3404 QYTVKENAISGY
+3404 QYTVKENAIPGY

-3424 DSYTITNTHAPAVV
+3424 DSYAIMNSHTPAVV
-3438 TVSVVK
+3438 TVSAVK
-3444 IWDDENNQDGIRPS
+3444 VWDDANNQDGIRPS

-3465 GSDGSTHN
+3465 GSDGSVRN
-3473 AAITKNDGW
+3473 VAITKNDGW
-3482 TYQFKDLPQYKNGV
+3482 TYQFKNLPKYKNGV
-3496 KIDYTLQEAD
+3496 KIDYTLQEAN

-3517 SDGYSFTITNNYVP
+3517 SDEYSFTITNNYVP
-3531 AAVNVPVTTIWND
+3531 AVVNVPVTTVWD
-3544 DNNRDGIRAKET
+3544 DDDNRDGIRAKET
-3556 VITLQGSNGKVYQ
+3556 AITLHGSNGKVYQ
-3569 HIVTDKDSFATVFED
+3569 RIVTGKDDFATVFED
-3584 VPKFFDEGKEVVYTV
+3584 VPKFFDEGREVVYTV
-3599 TQNEVDGYTTD
+3599 TQNEMNGYTANIA
-3610 VTNTDKYT
+3610 NTDKYT
-3618 FQITNTHEPEKLAKT
+3618 FQITNTHEPERLAKT

-3655 LTGTDGTYIEKNLSA
+3655 LTGTDGTYIEKSLST
-3670 ANNWTETFE
+3670 ANNWTEAFD

-3696 EEAVGGYEKEISEK
+3696 EEMVGGYEKEISEK

-3731 VWNDANNQDGYRPDT
+3731 VWNDANNQDGYRPDAA
-3746 TTIHMSGTDGTQD
+3746 TIHMSGTDGTQD
-3759 TKDFTKDSS
+3759 AKDFTKDSS
-3768 WSSIVFKDLDRFKD
+3768 WSSIVFKDLDHYKD
-3782 GTKIKYT
+3782 GNEIKYT
-3789 VTEDEIPQ
+3789 VAEDEIPQ
-3797 YTTSIVANGN
+3797 YTTSIAVNGN

-3820 LRNISVIWED
+3820 LRNISVIWDD
-3830 NDDQDGIRPDA
+3830 NNDQDGIRPDT

-3889 PGYTTTIEKTD
+3889 PGYTTSIEKTD

-3919 KVWDDSENQDGLRPD
+3919 KVWKDAENQDGLRPD
-3934 TIHIKLVSNGIA
+3934 TINIKLVSNGIA

-3955 NWHLEFEGLPKYRDH
+3955 NWHLKFEGLPKYRDH

-3995 YAFTIKNDHV
+3995 YTFTIENDHV

-4018 DDNNRDGLRPSSH
+4018 DDNDRDGLRPDSH
-4031 TVILT
+4031 TVILV
-4036 DGINTIEEI
+4036 DGTNAIEEV
-4045 VLDKDNGYGTVLKD
+4045 VLDKNNGYGVVLKN
-4059 MPKYKNGVEIDYQI
+4059 MPKYKNGVEINYQI

-4083 NIIKGDSVKDF
+4083 NIIKSDSVKDF
-4094 KVTNTHVP
+4094 NITNTHVP

-4117 DYDKIRPEEIALTLT
+4117 DYDKIRPEKVTLTLT

-4141 TVNKET
+4141 TVTKDT
-4147 WTAVFSDLPKNS
+4147 WTTAFSDLPKNS

-4165 YTLTQEGIKGYSTT
+4165 YTLTQEGIKGYKTT
-4179 ITNNQTD
+4179 ITDNETG
-4186 TITVINKHEPVKT
+4186 TIAVINTHEPVKT

-4211 KDSIR
+4211 KDNIR

-4223 LTDGTTVVSTKEV
+4223 LANGTTAVSTKEIN
-4236 KNDSWK
+4236 NDSWK
-4242 HIFEDI
+4242 HVFENI
-4248 PVFNGSDKV
+4248 IVFNGDGKA
-4257 SYTITQDAVNGYTTE
+4257 SYTVTQDAVNGYTTE

-4278 GNTIEIINTHISV
+4278 GNTIEIINTHV
-4291 VPPKEEPKKKEPATP
+4291 PVAPPKEEPKQEETVTSTAP
-4306 APVVEVK
+4306 APVVEIK
-4313 VEQPAPTVTLIQTTN
+4313 TEPTTTVIETPN
-4328 KPTGISFF
+4328 KQTGISFMDG
-4336 ESLFAK
+4336 LFG

>member
-13 SAIIAG
+13 SAVIAG

-66 EPSEAPSSGTSQADE
+66 EPSDAPSSGASQADE

-96 SNEHTDADTADE
+96 ANEHTDADTADE

-200 LYFTGWDVSSGSYDA
+200 LYFTGWDVSSGSYNA

-332 PGRGGKAEGTVHLN
+332 PGRGGKAEGTIHLS

-429 NNAAAEVAKKHVIL
+429 NDAAAEVAKNHVIL
-443 LAGGGGGMGESGGSA
+443 LAGGGGGMGESGGTA

-496 TNGRTLTYEER
+496 TNGRVLTYDER

-526 TVLGEL
+526 TILGEL
-532 YDANPAHRDP
+532 YDANPANRDP
-542 VDFLFDDGQARNYG
+542 VSLLFDDGQARNYG

-596 VTIDGEQVEVK
+596 VTIDGKQVEVK

-615 NMKYDSTETAPYLV
+615 NMKYDSTNSAPYLI
-629 NGRVII
+629 NGRVLIH
-635 KMVGETPKLK
+635 MVGTTPKMK
-645 SVMMPAQ
+645 TIMMEAQ
-652 SEDISAGNI
+652 NEDISSSHVDDA
-661 DEKDG
+661 DVY
-666 FGQKAILSPGQGSA
+666 GQKAYLNKGQDVAS
-680 NKTLAYTAI
+680 TTIAYTAI
-689 TYYNL
+689 TYYNM
-694 GDVMTVTPK
+694 GDLMTVNPV
-703 WEYNTLLNVTYKPW
+703 WEYSTMLSPTDRDWN
-717 DDSVAKNIN
+717 DSVAKSIDSRL
-726 NQMSVSITNT
+726 SVSVENTN
-736 ELGIPAEGDKYYND
+736 LGVPNPGDKYYNAD
-750 AYPGWYAVKSVMT
+750 YPGWYAVKSVMT
-763 ITNAPLSMYDTATVT
+763 ITNPVNTMYSTERLTKYYFRCKGIASYTLSSGTKTMYDKGERGELAIDYNIYINHEGVHVYSDRNIINGTPTSTVDDTIAATAGRSASTWQYPHMALTDVNNINTILIQFSSHGFNTSDSISYDASYADSLGITGSGNQYSYIFKAKSKNSVSTANWEKFLQSITYTTYDAATFTSTGVSGGVTIFWYADENLWENNMFYDSSSGHFYACINTGNSITWGEARNRALSMYNSALDCYGYLAHITSQSEQDYLYTLMDKSTQGWLGATRKVSGNEWDWYWRDGPANET
-778 KYFFRCHPTATVSM
+778 SEPFFRQNADGTYGTLLWGYENWDSKTEP
-792 YNGIRTMDDESES
+792 NNS
-805 GGLVLDYSI
+805 GGVEWCMHYYGSNRGVWNDYIDSNGAVTSFIVEWSKDGLV
-814 AMEHQG
+814 G
-820 AHVYQ
+820 
-825 NRNTINDMNA
+825 NDHS
-835 ETVSDTVTAT
+835 VSDT
-845 QNHSSSQWKYPE
+845 
-857 LVVKTPKTIQTFN
+857 
-870 VLFTSPSRNAQDAIL
+870 
-885 YNTDL
+885 
-890 ANQLGIVVTG
+890 
-900 TNQNY
+900 
-905 IFTKSGGLT
+905 
-914 QDEWNNFLRQVSFVT
+914 
-929 YDRAVFTADG
+929 
-939 VQSGVEVAWY
+939 
-949 GFEKAIFGSNQ
+949 
-960 ATRHVPTL
+960 
-968 SDYPGAAT
+968 
-976 HNIASGSLNITSS
+976 
-989 GSVYRI
+989 
-995 VGSTTGDNRIYVSPG
+995 
-1010 VSATVILDNVTM
+1010 
-1022 NYTAAGAG
+1022 
-1030 WGNDT
+1030 
-1035 SRAGDG
+1035 
-1041 AISCSHANLTIILVG
+1041 
-1056 TSRITA
+1056 
-1062 YGSYSNAIAKN
+1062 
-1073 GTDGSLMIDG
+1073 
-1083 AGTLYAVGASGDHC
+1083 
-1097 GAIGANVNCSF
+1097 
-1108 WNFTVQGG
+1108 
-1116 TIYANAGE
+1116 
-1124 HCPGIGSG
+1124 
-1132 CLNQP
+1132 
-1137 GEGNGGDGAGCG
+1137 
-1149 NLNFT
+1149 
-1154 GGTVVAR
+1154 
-1161 GNTAC
+1161 
-1166 SGIGSG
+1166 
-1172 WGGPVNGINIS
+1172 
-1183 NGAKVT
+1183 
-1189 AYGGSY
+1189 
-1195 SPGIGS
+1195 
-1201 GGRTDNVQ
+1201 
-1209 GGNIGSY
+1209 
-1216 HYHVRNIV
+1216 
-1224 ITGGDTVVTAFG
+1224 
-1236 DKSTNMP
+1236 
-1243 GIGCGKDPVGT
+1243 
-1254 VRGTL
+1254 
-1259 SNVVATTLDGFQG
+1259 
-1272 YVRYGSSEES
+1272 
-1282 AAYSTEQ
+1282 
-1289 PRTPFTGTGNIGS
+1289 
-1302 YLASQVNRGTP
+1302 
-1313 VYYTQVF
+1313 
-1320 FSIDTSNKHVDDADV
+1320 DV
-1335 IGTQVSSTGT
+1335 IGTQIVA
-1345 IKPEQFASVS
+1345 EQEQKVNNGEVS
-1355 GTVWAENDRDG
+1355 GTVWAENDYNG
-1366 VYQVGDEAVVEGVA
+1366 LFATDEAKLQDITVQLISDNGTVVATAQTNKLGQYDFTGLAPGNYYVKFTSQSF
-1380 VTLYNADGS
+1380 VGYNAVPDGGNS
-1389 VCKTTT
+1389 IVQQASKGINDSYAQTPVFALTY
-1395 TNKYGAYSFDGIP
+1395 NDVLEKSF
-1408 EKKNYTVGFSN
+1408 
-1419 GSSNIQ
+1419 
-1425 SYSPTAKIAAGENN
+1425 
-1439 NHVNND
+1439 
-1445 WKSDVFTAI
+1445 
-1454 YQKNTSQ
+1454 
-1461 TINCGVYVPSTVS
+1461 GVYVPSTVS
-1474 GFAWDDVNQNGICD
+1474 GFAWDDANQNGIYD
-1488 NSESKIANV
+1488 NREAKIANV

-1516 ITAVLTDADG
+1516 IAAVLTDANG

-1543 TSSDTVDISNARV
+1543 TSSNTVDISNARV
-1556 SPIPTSGDEKR
+1556 SPIPASGDVKL
-1567 TNKAERSIDVLEFN
+1567 TNKAEKSIGMLEFN

-1596 NAATIGE
+1596 TSATIGE
-1603 VYINS
+1603 IYINS
-1608 MTGTGITPVNAEYKN
+1608 MSGTGITPVNAEYKN

-1722 FGFLVSP
+1722 FGFTVSP

-1737 QMGNDATAVM
+1737 QMGNDSTAVM

-1762 PDTRVVSLSNEKD
+1762 PDTRVVNLSNEKD
-1775 FYVSTANCAMYIP
+1775 FYVSTANCALYIP

-1799 NYNGIRETN
+1799 NYNGIREAN
-1808 ETENVKT
+1808 ETQNVET
-1815 HIYLRRTTKSQF
+1815 HIYLRRTTKSKF

-1848 FGELVGNGDLNT
+1848 FGELIGNGDLNT
-1860 AADGYYEYDYL
+1860 ATDGYYEYNCL

-1879 FDNTYDYYG
+1879 FDNTYDCYG

-1898 TLDSETQPNISL
+1898 TLDSEAQPNISL

-1969 DYEIYEKADDS
+1969 DYEIYSKAENFGKSVFPDDRHQGAPQIYEGAEDS
-1980 GKSVFPNGPYTTVP
+1980 GKSVFSDDSNELYTTA
-1994 VKPGDTSIKTEHLTT
+1994 SIETFAQTEHLIT
-2009 DKNGLISFT
+2009 DKDGLIHFT

-2026 LTETETL
+2026 LTETKTL
-2033 PGYVRDTKTHVVKVM
+2033 PGYVRDTKTHVIKVM
-2048 PETAVENNNLIWKTY
+2048 PETTVENNNLVWKTY
-2063 ISVDGVRQTNN
+2063 ISVDGVRQTDN

-2103 KNAVITLKGTVT
+2103 QNAVITLKGTVT

-2135 ATDTYLT
+2135 ATDTYLS

-2155 TIQYTVVENPMDG
+2155 TIQYTVIENPMDG
-2168 YTAIVSNTTGS
+2168 YTATVGATTGS
-2179 VDNGYA
+2179 ADKGYA

-2195 FDDFTVV
+2195 FDNFTVV
-2202 KVWDDGNNV
+2202 KVWDDSNNI
-2211 DGIRPDSVTIH
+2211 DGMRPDSVTIH

-2235 SNTKDW
+2235 SNAKDW
-2241 KYTFKHIPLFD
+2241 KYTFKHMPLFD

-2281 TITNSH
+2281 TITNNH
-2287 VQETLSIPVTKTWE
+2287 VQETFSIPVTKTWE

-2312 AIHVILM
+2312 AIHVTLM

-2357 SEETVDSYTYKIEG
+2357 NEEAVNGYTHKIEG
-2371 DADTGFTVT
+2371 DANTGFTVT
-2380 NEHIPAVTNVVINKY
+2380 NEHISAVTNVVVNKY

-2406 PDSVSV
+2406 PDSVAV

-2422 KATLTKDGG
+2422 KATLTKDTG
-2431 FSETFENLPVF
+2431 FSKTFENLPVF
-2442 FNNGTKIAYTVTE
+2442 FNNGTKITYTVTE
-2455 DAVAGYIGKTATDD
+2455 DAVNGYTGKITTDD
-2469 TGYVLSITNTHTP
+2469 TGYILSITNTHAP
-2482 ETISKTITKTWD
+2482 ETIRKTVTKTWD
-2494 DNDNQD
+2494 DGNDRD
-2500 GIRPTNVKVELY
+2500 GIRPTNVKIELY
-2512 GTDGTL
+2512 GTDGTR
-2518 RTQYLTKDN
+2518 RTQYLTQDN
-2527 NWSYSFENLPK
+2527 HWSYSFENLPK
-2538 YQNEGTIILY
+2538 YQNEGTVILY
-2548 TAKEE
+2548 TIKEE

-2564 TATGFNFTNTHEPQT
+2564 TTAGFDLTNTHEIQT
-2579 VTYGATK
+2579 ADYEVKK
-2586 VWLDDDNRD
+2586 VWVDDNDRD
-2595 GVRPNSITLVLNGSD
+2595 GTRPTSITLTLTGSD

-2621 SNWSDVTFERIPM
+2621 DNWNAATFERVPM
-2634 FNNGKYIT
+2634 FNGGKYIT
-2642 YTLSENDVPSY
+2642 YTLTENEVPSY
-2653 VNSVAV
+2653 INSIEV
-2659 SEDGKFFTVT
+2659 SEDGKHFTVT
-2669 NTHTPDHAIIKI
+2669 NTHAPDHTVINI

-2695 PKKVTTIIVGSN
+2695 PRKMTAVVVGSN

-2771 TISKTVTKTWKDN
+2771 TISKIVTKTWKDN

-2810 LNEENGWTATFENLP
+2810 LNEDNGWTATFENLP
-2825 KRDHGNIVTYNVKE
+2825 KRDHGNIVAYNVKE
-2839 SDVEGYEASIVK
+2839 SDTAGYEASVVK

-2866 TLRTAT
+2866 TMRTVT
-2872 LVWRDENNQDGIRP
+2872 LVWRDEDNRDGVRP
-2886 DTVTYTLHGSD
+2886 DAVTYTLHGSD
-2897 GSEVEKTVSKDD
+2897 GSEQEKTVNKDD
-2909 SWADVMFEDLPVYQ
+2909 AWADVVFEGLPVYQ
-2923 NGQKV
+2923 NGQKIS
-2928 TYTLTESTVD
+2928 YTLTESAID
-2938 GYTTDIRDNGH
+2938 GYTNDIRSSGN
-2949 TFTVTN
+2949 TFTITN
-2955 THIPAVVNVDV
+2955 THIPETVNVDV
-2966 TKVWTDGENQDGN
+2966 TKIWTDGENQDGN
-2979 RPNSISVILTG
+2979 RPDSISVILTG
-2990 NDGNRYTATITAANN
+2990 SDGKRYTTTITAANN
-3005 WKYTFSKL
+3005 WKHTFLKL

-3018 EGTQIEYTLAE
+3018 EGTQIEYTLTE
-3029 DAASGYSN
+3029 DTMSGYSN

-3067 DDNDRDGARPESF
+3067 DDNDRDGARPESV

-3125 EKVTGYTTEVAKD
+3125 EQVTGYTTEVAKD

-3163 EDSNNQDGLRPSA
+3163 EDSNNQDGLRPSS

-3244 HMPAT
+3244 HIPAT

-3864 KHSFTKLPVREN
+3864 KHSFTNLPVREN

-3934 TIHIKLVSNGIA
+3934 SIDVILTGSDGNTYNATISE
-3946 KDAYLDADS
+3946 KD
-3955 NWHLEFEGLPKYRDH
+3955 NWTYIFANLPKYFND
-3970 GILNEYSVQEVDV
+3970 GTLVEYSLQEVETDGYAGTV
-3983 DGYTSTVTTEDG
+3983 TKGTDGYT
-3995 YAFTIKNDHV
+3995 FTIKNDHT
-4005 PAVIDIPITEEWI
+4005 PAVVDIPVTKVWN
-4018 DDNNRDGLRPSSH
+4018 DDEDRDGLRPNS
-4031 TVILT
+4031 I
-4036 DGINTIEEI
+4036 
-4045 VLDKDNGYGTVLKD
+4045 
-4059 MPKYKNGVEIDYQI
+4059 
-4073 KDFKV
+4073 
-4078 DGYTT
+4078 
-4083 NIIKGDSVKDF
+4083 
-4094 KVTNTHVP
+4094 HV
-4102 EMVTV
+4102 
-4107 TVTEGWHDQS
+4107 
-4117 DYDKIRPEEIALTLT
+4117 TLT
-4132 GSDGNVYEK
+4132 GSDGSTYKKDLEK
-4141 TVNKET
+4141 D
-4147 WTAVFSDLPKNS
+4147 S
-4159 KGEQII
+4159 
-4165 YTLTQEGIKGYSTT
+4165 GYSTIFTSLPKYHNGELISYSLAETPVEGYETDIQAAESGYGFT
-4179 ITNNQTD
+4179 ITNT
-4186 TITVINKHEPVKT
+4186 HEVSKKT
-4199 ITVTVTWNDENN
+4199 IKVSKVWDDAENQDGIRPDSVTVTLTGSNNSKYTAKLNKENNWTYTFEGLFCKADGATIKYEVSEKDVAGYTPSIKETEGGFIITNAHKPETVTINIVKNWNDSQNADN
-4211 KDSIR
+4211 IR
-4216 PDKVTVK
+4216 PDAISIT
-4223 LTDGTTVVSTKEV
+4223 LT
-4236 KNDSWK
+4236 
-4242 HIFEDI
+4242 
-4248 PVFNGSDKV
+4248 GSDNSSRSITLNKAGDYKTAV
-4257 SYTITQDAVNGYTTE
+4257 DSLPKFHEGKQITYTVTETPVDGYTSSVQASADGYSFVVINTHTPEVHQEKKETPTTPKFE
-4272 IKASDD
+4272 IKAEPST
-4278 GNTIEIINTHISV
+4278 TI
-4291 VPPKEEPKKKEPATP
+4291 
-4306 APVVEVK
+4306 
-4313 VEQPAPTVTLIQTTN
+4313 IQTTN
-4328 KPTGISFF
+4328 KPTGVSFF
-4336 ESLFAK
+4336 DSLLG

>member
-1 MQNGKSRIKRVA
+1 MQKCESRTKRVM

-19 VMALQTVAPVISY
+19 MMALQVVAPTISY
-32 ADDTASSVATT
+32 ADDTVASTASSE
-43 DDSDAIANVD
+43 DNSDTKID
-53 PGTPV
+53 PGVPV
-58 QVDATASE
+58 Q
-66 EPSEAPSSGTSQADE
+66 
-81 NSEETETNSDITDEV
+81 
-96 SNEHTDADTADE
+96 
-108 TQTVEEDAPKQDEST
+108 
-123 SETTDTAPSR
+123 TDTASSNTVTEPDSSESLEEKADSEQTGEIQDDTVSDSQGNETNTQEETVQDTVQQNDSGSETMESKSVR
-133 TVTVTLNKNGGEF
+133 TVTVTLNKNGGVF

-170 VVEDTGDTIVATVT
+170 AIEDTGDTIVATVT
-184 DRDSIDI
+184 DRDSISI

-215 DSETL
+215 DNETL
-220 TFEDG
+220 TFDDG

-231 SAVYSSVVDDDQT
+231 TAVYNSVADEDQQ
-244 LVENRTEFDEQTKR
+244 LIENKEIFDEQAEKNAL
-258 QAIQERL
+258 QQRL
-265 KSSGISTYV
+265 SASGISLYEM
-274 LRPSDSYNQL
+274 RPSDSYNQL
-284 DLVVEGLA
+284 DLIIDGLA
-292 FTSDDGLTQTFTAPY
+292 FTSDDGLVQTFTAPY
-307 DGDYIITAY
+307 DGDYTITAY

-332 PGRGGKAEGTVHLN
+332 PGRGGKAEGTIHLS

-429 NNAAAEVAKKHVIL
+429 NDAAAEVAKNHVIL

-496 TNGRTLTYEER
+496 TNGRVLTYDER

-526 TVLGEL
+526 TILGEL
-532 YDANPAHRDP
+532 YDANPANCDP
-542 VDFLFDDGQARNYG
+542 VSLLFDDGQARNYG

-596 VTIDGEQVEVK
+596 VTIDGKQVEVK

-615 NMKYDSTETAPYLV
+615 NMKYDSTNSAPYLI
-629 NGRVII
+629 NGRVLIH
-635 KMVGETPKLK
+635 MVGTTPKMK
-645 SVMMPAQ
+645 TIMMEAQ
-652 SEDISAGNI
+652 NEDISSSHVDDA
-661 DEKDG
+661 DVY
-666 FGQKAILSPGQGSA
+666 GQKAYLNKGQDVAS
-680 NKTLAYTAI
+680 TTIAYTAI
-689 TYYNL
+689 TYYNM
-694 GDVMTVTPK
+694 GDLMTVNPV
-703 WEYNTLLNVTYKPW
+703 WEYSTMLSPTDRDWN
-717 DDSVAKNIN
+717 DSVAKSIDSRL
-726 NQMSVSITNT
+726 SVSVANTN
-736 ELGIPAEGDKYYND
+736 LGVPNPGDKYYNAD
-750 AYPGWYAVKSVMT
+750 YPGWYAVKSVMT
-763 ITNAPLSMYDTATVT
+763 ITNPVNTMYSTERLTKYYFRCKGIASYTLSSGTKTMYDKGERGELAIDYNIYINHEGVHVYSDRNIINGTPTSTVDDTIAATAGRSASTWQYPHMALTDVNNINTILIQFSSHGFNTSDSISYDASYADSLGITGSGNQYSYIFKAKSKNSVSTANWEKFLQSITYTTYDAATFTSTGVSGGVTIFWYADENLWENNMFYDSSSSHFYACINTGSSITWGEARNRALSMYNSALDCYGYLAHITSQSEQDYLYTLMDKSTQGWLGATRKVSGNEWDWYWRDGPANET
-778 KYFFRCHPTATVSM
+778 NEPFFRQNAD
-792 YNGIRTMDDESES
+792 GIYGSLLWGYENWDSKTEPNNVGNEWCMHYYGNKS
-805 GGLVLDYSI
+805 GVWNDYSDTN
-814 AMEHQG
+814 G
-820 AHVYQ
+820 AVTSFIVEWSKDGLA
-825 NRNTINDMNA
+825 NNDHS
-835 ETVSDTVTAT
+835 VSDT
-845 QNHSSSQWKYPE
+845 
-857 LVVKTPKTIQTFN
+857 
-870 VLFTSPSRNAQDAIL
+870 
-885 YNTDL
+885 
-890 ANQLGIVVTG
+890 
-900 TNQNY
+900 
-905 IFTKSGGLT
+905 
-914 QDEWNNFLRQVSFVT
+914 
-929 YDRAVFTADG
+929 
-939 VQSGVEVAWY
+939 
-949 GFEKAIFGSNQ
+949 
-960 ATRHVPTL
+960 
-968 SDYPGAAT
+968 
-976 HNIASGSLNITSS
+976 
-989 GSVYRI
+989 
-995 VGSTTGDNRIYVSPG
+995 
-1010 VSATVILDNVTM
+1010 
-1022 NYTAAGAG
+1022 
-1030 WGNDT
+1030 
-1035 SRAGDG
+1035 
-1041 AISCSHANLTIILVG
+1041 
-1056 TSRITA
+1056 
-1062 YGSYSNAIAKN
+1062 
-1073 GTDGSLMIDG
+1073 
-1083 AGTLYAVGASGDHC
+1083 
-1097 GAIGANVNCSF
+1097 
-1108 WNFTVQGG
+1108 
-1116 TIYANAGE
+1116 
-1124 HCPGIGSG
+1124 
-1132 CLNQP
+1132 
-1137 GEGNGGDGAGCG
+1137 
-1149 NLNFT
+1149 
-1154 GGTVVAR
+1154 
-1161 GNTAC
+1161 
-1166 SGIGSG
+1166 
-1172 WGGPVNGINIS
+1172 
-1183 NGAKVT
+1183 
-1189 AYGGSY
+1189 
-1195 SPGIGS
+1195 
-1201 GGRTDNVQ
+1201 
-1209 GGNIGSY
+1209 
-1216 HYHVRNIV
+1216 
-1224 ITGGDTVVTAFG
+1224 
-1236 DKSTNMP
+1236 
-1243 GIGCGKDPVGT
+1243 
-1254 VRGTL
+1254 
-1259 SNVVATTLDGFQG
+1259 
-1272 YVRYGSSEES
+1272 
-1282 AAYSTEQ
+1282 
-1289 PRTPFTGTGNIGS
+1289 
-1302 YLASQVNRGTP
+1302 
-1313 VYYTQVF
+1313 
-1320 FSIDTSNKHVDDADV
+1320 DV
-1335 IGTQVSSTGT
+1335 IGTQIVA
-1345 IKPEQFASVS
+1345 EQEQKVNNGEVS
-1355 GTVWAENDRDG
+1355 GTVWAENDYNG
-1366 VYQVGDEAVVEGVA
+1366 LFATDEAKLQDITVQLISDNGTVVATAQTNKLGQYDFTGLAPGNYYVKFTSQSF
-1380 VTLYNADGS
+1380 VGYNAVPDGGNS
-1389 VCKTTT
+1389 IVQQASKGINDSYAQTPVFALTY
-1395 TNKYGAYSFDGIP
+1395 NDVLEKSF
-1408 EKKNYTVGFSN
+1408 
-1419 GSSNIQ
+1419 
-1425 SYSPTAKIAAGENN
+1425 
-1439 NHVNND
+1439 
-1445 WKSDVFTAI
+1445 
-1454 YQKNTSQ
+1454 
-1461 TINCGVYVPSTVS
+1461 GVYVPSTVS
-1474 GFAWDDVNQNGICD
+1474 GFAWDDANQNGIYD
-1488 NSESKIANV
+1488 NREAKIANV

-1516 ITAVLTDADG
+1516 IAAVLTDANG

-1556 SPIPTSGDEKR
+1556 SPIPTSGDVKL
-1567 TNKAERSIDVLEFN
+1567 TNKAEKSIGMLEFN

-1596 NAATIGE
+1596 TSATIGE
-1603 VYINS
+1603 IYINS
-1608 MTGTGITPVNAEYKN
+1608 MSGTGITPVNAEYKN

-1729 TATTDKKT
+1729 TAATDKKT
-1737 QMGNDATAVM
+1737 QMGNDSTAVM

-1762 PDTRVVSLSNEKD
+1762 PDTRVVNLSNEKD
-1775 FYVSTANCAMYIP
+1775 FYVSTANCALYIP
-1788 SKVYGYIWQDD
+1788 SKVYGYIWQDN

-1898 TLDSETQPNISL
+1898 TLDSEAQPNISL

-1946 LLTSFD
+1946 LLTDFD
-1952 LKKVEDLSGI
+1952 LKKIEDLSGI
-1962 PFENVKF
+1962 PFKDVKF

-2009 DKNGLISFT
+2009 DKNGLIHFT

-2026 LTETETL
+2026 LIETETL
-2033 PGYVRDTKTHVVKVM
+2033 PGYVKDTKTHVVKVM
-2048 PETAVENNNLIWKTY
+2048 PEAAVENNNLVWKTY
-2063 ISVDGVRQTNN
+2063 ISVDGVRLTDN

-2103 KNAVITLKGTVT
+2103 QNAVITLKGTVT

-2155 TIQYTVVENPMDG
+2155 TIQYTVIENPMDG
-2168 YTAIVSNTTGS
+2168 YTATVSATTGS
-2179 VDNGYA
+2179 TDKGYA

-2195 FDDFTVV
+2195 FDDFTVT
-2202 KVWDDGNNV
+2202 KVWDDSNNI
-2211 DGIRPDSVTIH
+2211 DGMRPDSVTIYL
-2222 MNGSDGSSTEATL
+2222 NGSDGSSTEATL
-2235 SNTKDW
+2235 SNAKDW
-2241 KYTFKHIPLFD
+2241 KYTFKHMPLFD

-2258 TYTITEDAVAGY
+2258 TYTITEDAVTGY
-2270 TYTVTNEGRSF
+2270 TYTVTNKDRAF
-2281 TITNSH
+2281 TITNKH
-2287 VQETLSIPVTKTWE
+2287 TQETFSIPVTKTWE

-2312 AIHVILM
+2312 AIHVTLM

-2357 SEETVDSYTYKIEG
+2357 NEEAVNGYTYKIEG

-2380 NEHIPAVTNVVINKY
+2380 NEHISAVTNVVVNKY
-2395 WEDAANQDGVR
+2395 WEDAENQDGVR
-2406 PDSVSV
+2406 PDSVAV

-2422 KATLTKDGG
+2422 KATLAKDTG
-2431 FSETFENLPVF
+2431 FSKTFENLPVF
-2442 FNNGTKIAYTVTE
+2442 FNNGTKITYTVTE
-2455 DAVAGYIGKTATDD
+2455 DAVDGYTGKITTDD
-2469 TGYVLSITNTHTP
+2469 TGYILSITNTHAP
-2482 ETISKTITKTWD
+2482 ETIRKTVTKTWD
-2494 DNDNQD
+2494 DGNDRD
-2500 GIRPTNVKVELY
+2500 GIRPTNVKIELY
-2512 GTDGTL
+2512 GTDGTR

-2527 NWSYSFENLPK
+2527 HWSYSFENLPK

-2548 TAKEE
+2548 IIKEE
-2553 AVEGYTQKSVT
+2553 AVDGYTQKSVT
-2564 TATGFNFTNTHEPQT
+2564 TTAGFDLTNTHEIQT
-2579 VTYGATK
+2579 ADYEVKK
-2586 VWLDDDNRD
+2586 VWIDDNDRD
-2595 GVRPNSITLVLNGSD
+2595 GTRPTSITLTLTGSD

-2621 SNWSDVTFERIPM
+2621 DNWNAVTFERVPM
-2634 FNNGKYIT
+2634 FNGGKYIT
-2642 YTLSENDVPSY
+2642 YTLTENEVPSY
-2653 VNSVAV
+2653 INLIEV
-2659 SEDGKFFTVT
+2659 SEDGKHFTVT
-2669 NTHTPDHAIIKI
+2669 NTHAPDHTVINI

-2695 PKKVTTIIVGSN
+2695 PRKMTAIVVGSN

-2810 LNEENGWTATFENLP
+2810 LNEDNGWTATFENLP
-2825 KRDHGNIVTYNVKE
+2825 KRDHGNIVAYNVKE
-2839 SDVEGYEASIVK
+2839 SDTAGYEASVVK

-2866 TLRTAT
+2866 TMRTVT
-2872 LVWRDENNQDGIRP
+2872 LVWRDEDNRDGVRP
-2886 DTVTYTLHGSD
+2886 DAVTYTLHGSD
-2897 GSEVEKTVSKDD
+2897 GSEQEKTVNKDD
-2909 SWADVMFEDLPVYQ
+2909 AWNDVVFEDLPVYQ
-2923 NGQKV
+2923 NGQRIS
-2928 TYTLTESTVD
+2928 YTLTESAID
-2938 GYTTDIRDNGH
+2938 GYANDIRSSGN

-2955 THIPAVVNVDV
+2955 THIPETVNVDV
-2966 TKVWTDGENQDGN
+2966 TKIWTDGENQDGN
-2979 RPNSISVILTG
+2979 RPDSISVILTG
-2990 NDGNRYTATITAANN
+2990 SDGKRYTTTITAANN
-3005 WKYTFSKL
+3005 WKHTFLKL

-3018 EGTQIEYTLAE
+3018 EGTQIEYTLTE
-3029 DAASGYSN
+3029 DTMSGYSD
-3037 VIEKKDNYTFVL
+3037 VVEKRSDYVFVL

-3055 ATVDIPVVKKWN
+3055 ATVDVTIVKKWD
-3067 DDNDRDGARPESF
+3067 DDNDRDGMRPESVD
-3080 NIVLNGSDG
+3080 IVLNGSDG

-3095 LSAENGYTYVFQSVP
+3095 LSTENGYTCVFQSVP
-3110 KFHNSGTLISYTVAE
+3110 KYHDGGTLINYTIAE
-3125 EKVTGYTTEVAKD
+3125 EKIPGYTTTIAKD
-3138 SSGYKFTLTNTKSI
+3138 ASGYKFTLTNAKTI
-3152 ETVTKTVSKVW
+3152 DTVTKTVSKVW
-3163 EDSNNQDGLRPSA
+3163 DDNNNQDGLRPTA

-3184 DGSRYLKSV
+3184 DGSRRVKSV
-3193 SAAENW
+3193 TATENW
-3199 TTTFENL
+3199 TVTFENL
-3206 PKNQNHGQSIQY
+3206 PKNQNHGQNIQY

-3229 DEVTQNGNNYTITNT
+3229 EAITQNGDNYIITNT
-3244 HMPAT
+3244 HTPASS
-3249 TELFVT
+3249 EFFVT
-3255 KTWKDNGN
+3255 KIWKDNEN

-3275 AHGSDGRSYAK
+3275 AHGSDGCSYTE

-3300 LPKYANGKTID
+3300 LPKYADGKVIE
-3311 YTLTEEAV
+3311 YSLTEESV

-3331 SFTLINTHVDETKN
+3331 SFVFINTHVDETKN
-3345 ITITKAWNDENNQ
+3345 ITITKAWNDGNNQ

-3364 SITAVVNGSDGSARF
+3364 TITAVVNGSDGSARF

-3384 SQNWTT
+3384 GQNWAT
-3390 SLNNLPKYKNSTEV
+3390 SLNNLPKYKNGTEI
-3404 QYTVKENAISGY
+3404 QYTVKENAIPGY

-3424 DSYTITNTHAPAVV
+3424 DSYAIMNSHTPAVV
-3438 TVSVVK
+3438 TVSAVK
-3444 IWDDENNQDGIRPS
+3444 VWDDANNQDGIRPS

-3465 GSDGSTHN
+3465 GSDGSVRN

-3482 TYQFKDLPQYKNGV
+3482 TYQFKNLPKYKNGM
-3496 KIDYTLQEAD
+3496 KIDYTLQEAN

-3517 SDGYSFTITNNYVP
+3517 SDEYSFTITNNYVP
-3531 AAVNVPVTTIWND
+3531 AVVNVPITTVWD
-3544 DNNRDGIRAKET
+3544 DDDNRDGIRAKET
-3556 VITLQGSNGKVYQ
+3556 AITLHGSNGKVYQ
-3569 HIVTDKDSFATVFED
+3569 RIVTGKDDFATVFED
-3584 VPKFFDEGKEVVYTV
+3584 VPKFFDEGREVVYTV
-3599 TQNEVDGYTTD
+3599 TQNEMNGYTA
-3610 VTNTDKYT
+3610 NIASTDKYT
-3618 FQITNTHEPEKLAKT
+3618 FQITNTHEPERLAKT

-3655 LTGTDGTYIEKNLSA
+3655 LTGTDGTYIEKSLST
-3670 ANNWTETFE
+3670 ANNWTETFD

-3696 EEAVGGYEKEISEK
+3696 EEMVGGYEKEISEK

-3731 VWNDANNQDGYRPDT
+3731 VWNDANNQDGYRPDAA
-3746 TTIHMSGTDGTQD
+3746 TIHMSGTDGTQD
-3759 TKDFTKDSS
+3759 AKDFTKDSS
-3768 WSSIVFKDLDRFKD
+3768 WSSIVFKDLDHYKD
-3782 GTKIKYT
+3782 GNEIKYT

-3797 YTTSIVANGN
+3797 YTTSIAVNGN

-3820 LRNISVIWED
+3820 LRNISVVWED
-3830 NDDQDGIRPDA
+3830 NNDQDGLRPDT
-3841 VNIKLKGNDK
+3841 VSVKLKGNDK
-3851 LVDSSELNEDVKW
+3851 FIDSSELNEDVEW

-3889 PGYTTTIEKTD
+3889 PGYTTSIEKTD

-3919 KVWDDSENQDGLRPD
+3919 KVWKDAENQDGLRPD
-3934 TIHIKLVSNGIA
+3934 AIHIRLISNDIE
-3946 KDAYLDADS
+3946 KDAYLDAESD
-3955 NWHLEFEGLPKYRDH
+3955 WHLDFEGLPKCRDH

-3983 DGYTSTVTTEDG
+3983 DGYTSTVTTKDG
-3995 YAFTIKNDHV
+3995 YAFTIENDHV

-4018 DDNNRDGLRPSSH
+4018 DDNDRDGLRPGSH
-4031 TVILT
+4031 TVVLV
-4036 DGINTIEEI
+4036 DGTNAIEEV
-4045 VLDKDNGYGTVLKD
+4045 VLDRNNGYGVVLKN
-4059 MPKYKNGVEIDYQI
+4059 MPKYKNGVEINYQI

-4083 NIIKGDSVKDF
+4083 NIIKSDSVKDF
-4094 KVTNTHVP
+4094 NITNTHVL
-4102 EMVTV
+4102 EMVTI

-4117 DYDKIRPEEIALTLT
+4117 DYDKIRPEKVTLTLT

-4141 TVNKET
+4141 TVTKDT
-4147 WTAVFSDLPKNS
+4147 WTTVFSDLPKNS

-4165 YTLTQEGIKGYSTT
+4165 YTLTQEGIKGYKTT
-4179 ITNNQTD
+4179 ITDNETG
-4186 TITVINKHEPVKT
+4186 TIAVINTHEPVKT

-4211 KDSIR
+4211 KDNIR

-4223 LTDGTTVVSTKEV
+4223 LANGTTAVSTKEIN
-4236 KNDSWK
+4236 NDSWK
-4242 HIFEDI
+4242 HVFENI
-4248 PVFNGSDKV
+4248 IVFNGDDKA
-4257 SYTITQDAVNGYTTE
+4257 SYTVTQDAVSEYTTE

-4278 GNTIEIINTHISV
+4278 GNTIEIINTHV
-4291 VPPKEEPKKKEPATP
+4291 PVAPPKEEPKQEETATPAAP
-4306 APVVEVK
+4306 APVVEIK
-4313 VEQPAPTVTLIQTTN
+4313 TEPTTTVIETPN
-4328 KPTGISFF
+4328 KQTGISFMDG
-4336 ESLFAK
+4336 LFG

>member
-66 EPSEAPSSGTSQADE
+66 EPSEAPSSGASQADE
-81 NSEETETNSDITDEV
+81 NSEEAETNPDITDEV
-96 SNEHTDADTADE
+96 ANEHTDADTADE

-170 VVEDTGDTIVATVT
+170 VVEDTGETIVATVT

-200 LYFTGWDVSSGSYDA
+200 LYFTGWDVSSGSYNA

-332 PGRGGKAEGTVHLN
+332 PGRGGKAEGTIHLS

-429 NNAAAEVAKKHVIL
+429 NDAAAEVAKNHVIL

-496 TNGRTLTYEER
+496 TNGRVLTYDER

-526 TVLGEL
+526 TILGEL
-532 YDANPAHRDP
+532 YDANPANRDP
-542 VDFLFDDGQARNYG
+542 VSLLFDDGQARNYG

-596 VTIDGEQVEVK
+596 VTIDGKQVEVK

-615 NMKYDSTETAPYLV
+615 NMKYDSTNSAPYLI
-629 NGRVII
+629 NGRVLIH
-635 KMVGETPKLK
+635 MVGTTPKMK
-645 SVMMPAQ
+645 TIMMEAQ
-652 SEDISAGNI
+652 NEDISSSHVDDA
-661 DEKDG
+661 DVY
-666 FGQKAILSPGQGSA
+666 GQKAYLNKGQDVAS
-680 NKTLAYTAI
+680 TTIAYTAI
-689 TYYNL
+689 TYYNM
-694 GDVMTVTPK
+694 GDLMTVNPV
-703 WEYNTLLNVTYKPW
+703 WEYSTMLSPTDRDWN
-717 DDSVAKNIN
+717 DSVAKSIDSRL
-726 NQMSVSITNT
+726 SVSVANTN
-736 ELGIPAEGDKYYND
+736 LGVPNPGDKYYNAD
-750 AYPGWYAVKSVMT
+750 YPGWYAVKSVMT
-763 ITNAPLSMYDTATVT
+763 ITNPVNTMYSTERLTKYYFRCKGIASYTLSSGTKTMYDKGERGELAIDYNIYINHEGVHVYSDRNIINGTPTSTVDDTIAATAGRSASTWQYPHMALTDVNNINTILIQFSSHGFNTSDSISYDASYADSLGITGSGNQYSYIFKAKSKNSVSTANWEKFLQSITYTTYDAATFTSTGVSGGVTIFWYADENLWENNMFYDSSSGHFYACINTGNSITWGEARNRALSMYNSALDCYGYLAHITSQSEQDYLYTLMDKSTQGWLGATRKVSGNEWDWYWRDGPANET
-778 KYFFRCHPTATVSM
+778 SEPFFRQNAG
-792 YNGIRTMDDESES
+792 GIYGSLLWGYENWDSKTEPNNS
-805 GGLVLDYSI
+805 GGVEWCMHYYGSNRGVWNDYIDSNGAVTSFIVEWSKDGLV
-814 AMEHQG
+814 G
-820 AHVYQ
+820 
-825 NRNTINDMNA
+825 NDHS
-835 ETVSDTVTAT
+835 VSDT
-845 QNHSSSQWKYPE
+845 
-857 LVVKTPKTIQTFN
+857 
-870 VLFTSPSRNAQDAIL
+870 
-885 YNTDL
+885 
-890 ANQLGIVVTG
+890 
-900 TNQNY
+900 
-905 IFTKSGGLT
+905 
-914 QDEWNNFLRQVSFVT
+914 
-929 YDRAVFTADG
+929 
-939 VQSGVEVAWY
+939 
-949 GFEKAIFGSNQ
+949 
-960 ATRHVPTL
+960 
-968 SDYPGAAT
+968 
-976 HNIASGSLNITSS
+976 
-989 GSVYRI
+989 
-995 VGSTTGDNRIYVSPG
+995 
-1010 VSATVILDNVTM
+1010 
-1022 NYTAAGAG
+1022 
-1030 WGNDT
+1030 
-1035 SRAGDG
+1035 
-1041 AISCSHANLTIILVG
+1041 
-1056 TSRITA
+1056 
-1062 YGSYSNAIAKN
+1062 
-1073 GTDGSLMIDG
+1073 
-1083 AGTLYAVGASGDHC
+1083 
-1097 GAIGANVNCSF
+1097 
-1108 WNFTVQGG
+1108 
-1116 TIYANAGE
+1116 
-1124 HCPGIGSG
+1124 
-1132 CLNQP
+1132 
-1137 GEGNGGDGAGCG
+1137 
-1149 NLNFT
+1149 
-1154 GGTVVAR
+1154 
-1161 GNTAC
+1161 
-1166 SGIGSG
+1166 
-1172 WGGPVNGINIS
+1172 
-1183 NGAKVT
+1183 
-1189 AYGGSY
+1189 
-1195 SPGIGS
+1195 
-1201 GGRTDNVQ
+1201 
-1209 GGNIGSY
+1209 
-1216 HYHVRNIV
+1216 
-1224 ITGGDTVVTAFG
+1224 
-1236 DKSTNMP
+1236 
-1243 GIGCGKDPVGT
+1243 
-1254 VRGTL
+1254 
-1259 SNVVATTLDGFQG
+1259 
-1272 YVRYGSSEES
+1272 
-1282 AAYSTEQ
+1282 
-1289 PRTPFTGTGNIGS
+1289 
-1302 YLASQVNRGTP
+1302 
-1313 VYYTQVF
+1313 
-1320 FSIDTSNKHVDDADV
+1320 DV
-1335 IGTQVSSTGT
+1335 IGTQIVA
-1345 IKPEQFASVS
+1345 EQEQKVNNGEVS
-1355 GTVWAENDRDG
+1355 GTVWAENDYNG
-1366 VYQVGDEAVVEGVA
+1366 LFATDEAKLQDITVQLISDNGTVVATAQTNKLGQYDFTGLAPGNYYVKFTSQSF
-1380 VTLYNADGS
+1380 VGYNAVPDGGNS
-1389 VCKTTT
+1389 IVQQASKGINDSYAQTPVFALTY
-1395 TNKYGAYSFDGIP
+1395 NDVLEKSF
-1408 EKKNYTVGFSN
+1408 
-1419 GSSNIQ
+1419 
-1425 SYSPTAKIAAGENN
+1425 
-1439 NHVNND
+1439 
-1445 WKSDVFTAI
+1445 
-1454 YQKNTSQ
+1454 
-1461 TINCGVYVPSTVS
+1461 GVYVPSTVS
-1474 GFAWDDVNQNGICD
+1474 GFAWDDANQNGIYD
-1488 NSESKIANV
+1488 NREAKIANV

-1516 ITAVLTDADG
+1516 IAAVLTDANG

-1543 TSSDTVDISNARV
+1543 TSSNTVDISNARV
-1556 SPIPTSGDEKR
+1556 SPIPASGDVKL
-1567 TNKAERSIDVLEFN
+1567 TNKAEKSIGMLEFN

-1596 NAATIGE
+1596 TYATIGE
-1603 VYINS
+1603 IYINS
-1608 MTGTGITPVNAEYKN
+1608 MSGTGITPVNAEYKN

-1652 QADINIEEPVLN
+1652 QADIDIEEPVLN

-1694 KPGTYKVEYEETDK
+1694 KPGTYKVEYEETDR
-1708 TAADKKVLPEEYDY
+1708 TAADKKVLPKEYDY
-1722 FGFLVSP
+1722 FGFTVSP

-1737 QMGNDATAVM
+1737 QMGNDSTAVM

-1762 PDTRVVSLSNEKD
+1762 PDTRVVNLSNEKD
-1775 FYVSTANCAMYIP
+1775 FYVSTANCALYIP

-1799 NYNGIRETN
+1799 NYNGIREAN
-1808 ETENVKT
+1808 ETQNVET
-1815 HIYLRRTTKSQF
+1815 HIYLRRTTKSKF

-1848 FGELVGNGDLNT
+1848 FGELIGNGDLNT
-1860 AADGYYEYDYL
+1860 ATDGYYEYNCL

-1879 FDNTYDYYG
+1879 FDNTYDCYG

-1898 TLDSETQPNISL
+1898 TLDSEAQPNISL

-1946 LLTSFD
+1946 LLTDFD
-1952 LKKVEDLSGI
+1952 LKKIEDLSGI

-2009 DKNGLISFT
+2009 DKNGLIYFT

-2033 PGYVRDTKTHVVKVM
+2033 PGYVRNTKTHVVKVM
-2048 PETAVENNNLIWKTY
+2048 PETAVENNNLVWKTY
-2063 ISVDGVRQTNN
+2063 ISVDGVRQADN

-2103 KNAVITLKGTVT
+2103 KNAAITLKGTVT

-2185 ITVTNKHVPQ
+2185 IAVTNKHVPQ

-2202 KVWDDGNNV
+2202 KVWNDSNNV
-2211 DGIRPDSVTIH
+2211 DGIRPDSITIH

-2357 SEETVDSYTYKIEG
+2357 SEETVDNYTYKIEG

-2553 AVEGYTQKSVT
+2553 AAEGYTQKSVT

-2595 GVRPNSITLVLNGSD
+2595 GVRPNSITLALNGSD

-2621 SNWSDVTFERIPM
+2621 SNWSDVTFERVPM

-3067 DDNDRDGARPESF
+3067 DDNDRDGARPESV

-3244 HMPAT
+3244 HIPAT

-3599 TQNEVDGYTTD
+3599 TQNEVDGYSTD

-3633 VTKVWDDN
+3633 VTKVWDDS

-3731 VWNDANNQDGYRPDT
+3731 VWSDANNQDGYRPDT
-3746 TTIHMSGTDGTQD
+3746 ATIHMSGTDGTQD

-3789 VTEDEIPQ
+3789 VTEDEISQ

-3820 LRNISVIWED
+3820 LCNISVIWED

-4278 GNTIEIINTHISV
+4278 GNTIEIINTHIPV
-4291 VPPKEEPKKKEPATP
+4291 VPPKEEPKKEEPATP

>member
-1 MQNGKSRIKRVA
+1 MQKCESRTKRVM

-19 VMALQTVAPVISY
+19 MMALQVVAPTISY
-32 ADDTASSVATT
+32 ADDTVASTASSEDNSNTQ
-43 DDSDAIANVD
+43 ID
-53 PGTPV
+53 PGVPV
-58 QVDATASE
+58 Q
-66 EPSEAPSSGTSQADE
+66 
-81 NSEETETNSDITDEV
+81 
-96 SNEHTDADTADE
+96 
-108 TQTVEEDAPKQDEST
+108 
-123 SETTDTAPSR
+123 TDTASSNTVTEPDSSESLEETADSEQTGEIQDDTVSDSQGNETNTQEETVQDTVQQNDTGSETMESKSVR
-133 TVTVTLNKNGGEF
+133 TVTVTLNKNGGVF

-170 VVEDTGDTIVATVT
+170 AIEDTGDTIVATVT
-184 DRDSIDI
+184 DRDSISI
-191 PVALSSDES
+191 PVALSGDDS

-215 DSETL
+215 DNETL
-220 TFEDG
+220 TFDDD

-231 SAVYSSVVDDDQT
+231 TAVYNSVADEDQQ
-244 LVENRTEFDEQTKR
+244 LIENKEIFDEQAEKNVL
-258 QAIQERL
+258 QQKLSA
-265 KSSGISTYV
+265 SGISLYEM
-274 LRPSDSYNQL
+274 RPSDSYNQL
-284 DLVVEGLA
+284 DLIIDGLA
-292 FTSDDGLTQTFTAPY
+292 FTSDDGLIQTFTAPY
-307 DGDYIITAY
+307 DGDYTITAY

-332 PGRGGKAEGTVHLN
+332 PGRGGKAEGTIHLS

-429 NNAAAEVAKKHVIL
+429 NDAAAEVAKNHVIL

-496 TNGRTLTYEER
+496 TNGRVLTYDER

-526 TVLGEL
+526 TILGEL
-532 YDANPAHRDP
+532 YDANPANRDP
-542 VDFLFDDGQARNYG
+542 VSLLFDDGQARNYG

-596 VTIDGEQVEVK
+596 VTIDGKQVEVK

-615 NMKYDSTETAPYLV
+615 NMKYDSTNSAPYLI
-629 NGRVII
+629 NGRVLIH
-635 KMVGETPKLK
+635 MVGTTPKMK
-645 SVMMPAQ
+645 TIMMEAQ
-652 SEDISAGNI
+652 NEDISSSHVDDA
-661 DEKDG
+661 DVY
-666 FGQKAILSPGQGSA
+666 GQKAYLNKGQDVAS
-680 NKTLAYTAI
+680 TTIAYTAI
-689 TYYNL
+689 TYYNM
-694 GDVMTVTPK
+694 GDLMTVNPV
-703 WEYNTLLNVTYKPW
+703 WEYSTMLSPTDRDWN
-717 DDSVAKNIN
+717 DSVAKSIDSRL
-726 NQMSVSITNT
+726 SVSVANTN
-736 ELGIPAEGDKYYND
+736 LGVPNPGDKYYNAD
-750 AYPGWYAVKSVMT
+750 YPGWYAVKSVMT
-763 ITNAPLSMYDTATVT
+763 ITNPVNTMYSTERLTKYYFRCKGIASYTLSSGTKTMYDKGERGELAIDYNIYINHEGVHVYSDRNIINGTPTSTVDDTIAATAGRSASTWQYPHMALTDVNNINTILIQFSSHGFNTSDSISYDASYADSLGITGSGNQYSYIFKAKSKNSVSTANWEKFLQSITYTTYDAATFTSTGVSGGVTIFWYADENLWENNMFYDSSSGHFYACINTGNSITWGEARNRALSMYNSALDCYGYLAHITSQSEQDYLYTLMDKSTQGWLGATRKVSGNEWDWYWRDGPANET
-778 KYFFRCHPTATVSM
+778 SEPFFRQNAG
-792 YNGIRTMDDESES
+792 GIYGSLLWGYENWDSKTEPNNS
-805 GGLVLDYSI
+805 GGVEWCMHYYGSNRGVWNDYIDSNGAVTSFIVEWSKDGLV
-814 AMEHQG
+814 G
-820 AHVYQ
+820 
-825 NRNTINDMNA
+825 NDHS
-835 ETVSDTVTAT
+835 VSDT
-845 QNHSSSQWKYPE
+845 
-857 LVVKTPKTIQTFN
+857 
-870 VLFTSPSRNAQDAIL
+870 
-885 YNTDL
+885 
-890 ANQLGIVVTG
+890 
-900 TNQNY
+900 
-905 IFTKSGGLT
+905 
-914 QDEWNNFLRQVSFVT
+914 
-929 YDRAVFTADG
+929 
-939 VQSGVEVAWY
+939 
-949 GFEKAIFGSNQ
+949 
-960 ATRHVPTL
+960 
-968 SDYPGAAT
+968 
-976 HNIASGSLNITSS
+976 
-989 GSVYRI
+989 
-995 VGSTTGDNRIYVSPG
+995 
-1010 VSATVILDNVTM
+1010 
-1022 NYTAAGAG
+1022 
-1030 WGNDT
+1030 
-1035 SRAGDG
+1035 
-1041 AISCSHANLTIILVG
+1041 
-1056 TSRITA
+1056 
-1062 YGSYSNAIAKN
+1062 
-1073 GTDGSLMIDG
+1073 
-1083 AGTLYAVGASGDHC
+1083 
-1097 GAIGANVNCSF
+1097 
-1108 WNFTVQGG
+1108 
-1116 TIYANAGE
+1116 
-1124 HCPGIGSG
+1124 
-1132 CLNQP
+1132 
-1137 GEGNGGDGAGCG
+1137 
-1149 NLNFT
+1149 
-1154 GGTVVAR
+1154 
-1161 GNTAC
+1161 
-1166 SGIGSG
+1166 
-1172 WGGPVNGINIS
+1172 
-1183 NGAKVT
+1183 
-1189 AYGGSY
+1189 
-1195 SPGIGS
+1195 
-1201 GGRTDNVQ
+1201 
-1209 GGNIGSY
+1209 
-1216 HYHVRNIV
+1216 
-1224 ITGGDTVVTAFG
+1224 
-1236 DKSTNMP
+1236 
-1243 GIGCGKDPVGT
+1243 
-1254 VRGTL
+1254 
-1259 SNVVATTLDGFQG
+1259 
-1272 YVRYGSSEES
+1272 
-1282 AAYSTEQ
+1282 
-1289 PRTPFTGTGNIGS
+1289 
-1302 YLASQVNRGTP
+1302 
-1313 VYYTQVF
+1313 
-1320 FSIDTSNKHVDDADV
+1320 DV
-1335 IGTQVSSTGT
+1335 IGTQIVA
-1345 IKPEQFASVS
+1345 EQEQKVNNGEVS
-1355 GTVWAENDRDG
+1355 GTVWAENDYNG
-1366 VYQVGDEAVVEGVA
+1366 LFATDEAKLQDITVQLISDNGTVVATAQTNKLGQYDFTGLAPGNYYVKFTSQSF
-1380 VTLYNADGS
+1380 VGYNAVPDGGNS
-1389 VCKTTT
+1389 IVQQASKGINDSYAQTPVFALTY
-1395 TNKYGAYSFDGIP
+1395 NDVLEKSF
-1408 EKKNYTVGFSN
+1408 
-1419 GSSNIQ
+1419 
-1425 SYSPTAKIAAGENN
+1425 
-1439 NHVNND
+1439 
-1445 WKSDVFTAI
+1445 
-1454 YQKNTSQ
+1454 
-1461 TINCGVYVPSTVS
+1461 GVYVPSTVS
-1474 GFAWDDVNQNGICD
+1474 GFALDDANQNGIYD
-1488 NSESKIANV
+1488 NREAKIANV

-1516 ITAVLTDADG
+1516 IAPVLTDANG

-1543 TSSDTVDISNARV
+1543 TSSNTVDISNARV
-1556 SPIPTSGDEKR
+1556 SPIPASGDVKL
-1567 TNKAERSIDVLEFN
+1567 TNKAEKSIGMLEFN

-1596 NAATIGE
+1596 TSATIGE

-1729 TATTDKKT
+1729 TAATDKKT
-1737 QMGNDATAVM
+1737 QMGNDSTAVM

-1762 PDTRVVSLSNEKD
+1762 PDTRVVALNNEKD

-1898 TLDSETQPNISL
+1898 TLDSEAQPNISL

-1946 LLTSFD
+1946 LLTDFD
-1952 LKKVEDLSGI
+1952 LKKIEDLSGI
-1962 PFENVKF
+1962 PLKNVKF
-1969 DYEIYEKADDS
+1969 DYEIYEKAADS

-2009 DKNGLISFT
+2009 DKNGLIHFT

-2026 LTETETL
+2026 LIEAETL
-2033 PGYVRDTKTHVVKVM
+2033 PGYVKDTKTHVVKVM
-2048 PETAVENNNLIWKTY
+2048 PETTVENNNLVWKTY
-2063 ISVDGVRQTNN
+2063 ISVDGVRLTDN
-2074 LYTLKNTSETTNLT
+2074 LYTLKNTSKTTNLT

-2103 KNAVITLKGTVT
+2103 QNAVITLKGTVT

-2155 TIQYTVVENPMDG
+2155 TIQYTVIENPMDG
-2168 YTAIVSNTTGS
+2168 YIATVSATTGS
-2179 VDNGYA
+2179 ADKGYA

-2202 KVWDDGNNV
+2202 KVWDDSNNI
-2211 DGIRPDSVTIH
+2211 DGMRPDSVTIH
-2222 MNGSDGSSTEATL
+2222 LNGSDGSSTEATL
-2235 SNTKDW
+2235 SNAKDW
-2241 KYTFKHIPLFD
+2241 KYTFKHMPLFD

-2258 TYTITEDAVAGY
+2258 TYTITEDAVTGY
-2270 TYTVTNEGRSF
+2270 TYTVTNKDRAF
-2281 TITNSH
+2281 TITNKH
-2287 VQETLSIPVTKTWE
+2287 TQETFSIPVTKTWE

-2312 AIHVILM
+2312 AIHVTLM

-2331 AAGKWKY
+2331 AVGKWKY

-2357 SEETVDSYTYKIEG
+2357 NEEAVNGYTYKIEG
-2371 DADTGFTVT
+2371 DANTGFTVT
-2380 NEHIPAVTNVVINKY
+2380 NEHISAVTNVVVNKY
-2395 WEDAANQDGVR
+2395 WEDAENQDGVR
-2406 PDSVSV
+2406 PDSVAV

-2422 KATLTKDGG
+2422 KATLTKDTG
-2431 FSETFENLPVF
+2431 FSKTFENLPVF
-2442 FNNGTKIAYTVTE
+2442 FNNGTKITYTVTE
-2455 DAVAGYIGKTATDD
+2455 DAVNGYTGKITTDD
-2469 TGYVLSITNTHTP
+2469 TGYILSITNTHAP
-2482 ETISKTITKTWD
+2482 ETIRKTVTKTWD
-2494 DNDNQD
+2494 DGNDQD
-2500 GIRPTNVKVELY
+2500 GIRPTNVKIELY
-2512 GTDGTL
+2512 GTDGTR

-2527 NWSYSFENLPK
+2527 YWSYSFENLPK

-2548 TAKEE
+2548 TIKEE
-2553 AVEGYTQKSVT
+2553 AVDGYTQKSVT
-2564 TATGFNFTNTHEPQT
+2564 TTAGFDLTNTHEIQT
-2579 VTYGATK
+2579 ADYEVKK
-2586 VWLDDDNRD
+2586 VWIDDNDRD
-2595 GVRPNSITLVLNGSD
+2595 GARPTSITLTLTGSD
-2610 GSKYTKQMTAA
+2610 GSKYTKLMTAA
-2621 SNWSDVTFERIPM
+2621 DNWNAVTFERVPM
-2634 FNNGKYIT
+2634 FNGGKYIT
-2642 YTLSENDVPSY
+2642 YTLTENEVPSY
-2653 VNSVAV
+2653 INSIEV
-2659 SEDGKFFTVT
+2659 SEDGKHFTVT
-2669 NTHTPDHAIIKI
+2669 NTHAPDHTVINI

-2695 PKKVTTIIVGSN
+2695 PRKMTAIVVGSN

-2796 VTLTGSNAVSKTAT
+2796 VTLTGSNAISKTAT
-2810 LNEENGWTATFENLP
+2810 LNEDNGWTATFENLP
-2825 KRDHGNIVTYNVKE
+2825 KRDHGNIVAYNVKE
-2839 SDVEGYEASIVK
+2839 SNTAGYEASVVK
-2851 TEDGFQLIN
+2851 TENGFQLIN

-2866 TLRTAT
+2866 TMRTVT
-2872 LVWRDENNQDGIRP
+2872 LVWRDEDNRDGVRP
-2886 DTVTYTLHGSD
+2886 DAVTYTLHGSD
-2897 GSEVEKTVSKDD
+2897 GSEQEKTVNKDD
-2909 SWADVMFEDLPVYQ
+2909 AWNDVVFEDLPVYQ
-2923 NGQKV
+2923 NGQRIS
-2928 TYTLTESTVD
+2928 YTLTESAID
-2938 GYTTDIRDNGH
+2938 GYANDIRSSGN

-2955 THIPAVVNVDV
+2955 THIPETVNVDV
-2966 TKVWTDGENQDGN
+2966 TKIWTDGENQDGN
-2979 RPNSISVILTG
+2979 RPDSISVILTG
-2990 NDGNRYTATITAANN
+2990 SDGKRYTTTITAANN
-3005 WKYTFSKL
+3005 WKHTFLKL

-3018 EGTQIEYTLAE
+3018 EGTQIEYTLTE
-3029 DAASGYSN
+3029 DTMSGYSD
-3037 VIEKKDNYTFVL
+3037 VVEKRSDYVFVL

-3055 ATVDIPVVKKWN
+3055 ATVDVTIVKKWD
-3067 DDNDRDGARPESF
+3067 DDNDRDGMRPESVD
-3080 NIVLNGSDG
+3080 IVLNGSDG

-3095 LSAENGYTYVFQSVP
+3095 LSTENGYTCVFQSVP
-3110 KFHNSGTLISYTVAE
+3110 KYHDGGTLINYTIAE
-3125 EKVTGYTTEVAKD
+3125 EKIPGYTTTIAKD
-3138 SSGYKFTLTNTKSI
+3138 ASGYKFTLTNAKTI
-3152 ETVTKTVSKVW
+3152 DTVTKTVSKVW
-3163 EDSNNQDGLRPSA
+3163 DDNNNQDGLRPTA

-3184 DGSRYLKSV
+3184 DGSRRVKSV
-3193 SAAENW
+3193 TAAENW
-3199 TTTFENL
+3199 TVTFENL
-3206 PKNQNHGQSIQY
+3206 PKNKNHGQNIQY

-3229 DEVTQNGNNYTITNT
+3229 EAITQNGDNYTITNT
-3244 HMPAT
+3244 HTPASS
-3249 TELFVT
+3249 EFFVT
-3255 KTWKDNGN
+3255 KIWKDNGN

-3275 AHGSDGRSYAK
+3275 AHGSDGRSYTE

-3300 LPKYANGKTID
+3300 LPKYANGKVIE
-3311 YTLTEEAV
+3311 YSLTEESV

-3331 SFTLINTHVDETKN
+3331 SFVLINTHVDETKN
-3345 ITITKAWNDENNQ
+3345 ITITKAWNDGNNQ

-3364 SITAVVNGSDGSARF
+3364 TITAVVNGSDGSARF

-3384 SQNWTT
+3384 GQNWAT
-3390 SLNNLPKYKNSTEV
+3390 SLNNLPKYKNGTEI
-3404 QYTVKENAISGY
+3404 QYTVKENAIPGY

-3424 DSYTITNTHAPAVV
+3424 NSYAIMNSHTPAVV
-3438 TVSVVK
+3438 TVSAVK
-3444 IWDDENNQDGIRPS
+3444 VWDDANNQDGIRPS

-3465 GSDGSTHN
+3465 GSDGSVRN

-3482 TYQFKDLPQYKNGV
+3482 TYQFKNLPKYKNGV
-3496 KIDYTLQEAD
+3496 KIDYTLQEAN

-3531 AAVNVPVTTIWND
+3531 AAVNVPVTTVWD
-3544 DNNRDGIRAKET
+3544 DDDNRDGIRAKEIA
-3556 VITLQGSNGKVYQ
+3556 ITLQGSNGKVYQ
-3569 HIVTDKDSFATVFED
+3569 RIVTGKDDFATVFED
-3584 VPKFFDEGKEVVYTV
+3584 VPKFFDEGREVVYTV
-3599 TQNEVDGYTTD
+3599 TQNEMNGYTA
-3610 VTNTDKYT
+3610 NIASTDKYT
-3618 FQITNTHEPEKLAKT
+3618 FQITNTHEPERLAKT

-3655 LTGTDGTYIEKNLSA
+3655 LTGTDGTYIEKSLST
-3670 ANNWTETFE
+3670 ANNWTETFD

-3696 EEAVGGYEKEISEK
+3696 EEAVGGYEKGISEK
-3710 DNLITITNTHAPEKL
+3710 DNLITITNTHTPEKL

-3731 VWNDANNQDGYRPDT
+3731 VWNDANNQDGYRPDAA
-3746 TTIHMSGTDGTQD
+3746 TIHMSGTDGTQD
-3759 TKDFTKDSS
+3759 TRDFTKNSS
-3768 WSSIVFKDLDRFKD
+3768 WTAIVFKDLDHYKD
-3782 GTKIKYT
+3782 GNEIKYT
-3789 VTEDEIPQ
+3789 VAEDEIPQ
-3797 YTTSIVANGN
+3797 YTTSIAVNGN

-3820 LRNISVIWED
+3820 LRNISVVWED
-3830 NDDQDGIRPDA
+3830 NNDQDGLRPDT
-3841 VNIKLKGNDK
+3841 VSVKLKGNDK
-3851 LVDSSELNEDVKW
+3851 FIDSSELNEDVEW

-3876 GNEISY
+3876 GNEITY

-3889 PGYTTTIEKTD
+3889 PGYTTSIEKTD

-3919 KVWDDSENQDGLRPD
+3919 KVWKDAENQDGLRPD
-3934 TIHIKLVSNGIA
+3934 AIHIRLISNDIE
-3946 KDAYLDADS
+3946 KDAYLDAESD
-3955 NWHLEFEGLPKYRDH
+3955 WHLDFEGLPKYRDH

-3983 DGYTSTVTTEDG
+3983 DGYTSTVTTKDG
-3995 YAFTIKNDHV
+3995 YAFTIENDHV

-4018 DDNNRDGLRPSSH
+4018 DDSDRDGLRPDSH
-4031 TVILT
+4031 TVILV
-4036 DGINTIEEI
+4036 DGTNTIEEV
-4045 VLDKDNGYGTVLKD
+4045 VLDKNNGYGVVLKN
-4059 MPKYKNGVEIDYQI
+4059 MPKYKNGVEINYQI

-4083 NIIKGDSVKDF
+4083 NIIKSDSVKDF
-4094 KVTNTHVP
+4094 NITNTHVP

-4117 DYDKIRPEEIALTLT
+4117 DYDKIRPEKVTLTLT

-4141 TVNKET
+4141 TVTKDT
-4147 WTAVFSDLPKNS
+4147 WTTAFSDLPKNS

-4165 YTLTQEGIKGYSTT
+4165 YTLTQEGIKGYKTT
-4179 ITNNQTD
+4179 ITDNETG
-4186 TITVINKHEPVKT
+4186 TIAVINTHEPVKT

-4211 KDSIR
+4211 KDNIR

-4223 LTDGTTVVSTKEV
+4223 LANGTTAVSTKEIN
-4236 KNDSWK
+4236 NDSWK
-4242 HIFEDI
+4242 HVFENI
-4248 PVFNGSDKV
+4248 IVFNGDGKA
-4257 SYTITQDAVNGYTTE
+4257 SYTVTQDAVNGYTTE

-4278 GNTIEIINTHISV
+4278 GNTIEIINTHV
-4291 VPPKEEPKKKEPATP
+4291 PVAPPKEEPKQEETVTPAAP
-4306 APVVEVK
+4306 APVVEIK
-4313 VEQPAPTVTLIQTTN
+4313 TEPTTTVIETPN
-4328 KPTGISFF
+4328 KQTGISFMDG
-4336 ESLFAK
+4336 LFG

>member
-1 MQNGKSRIKRVA
+1 MQKCESRTKRVM

-19 VMALQTVAPVISY
+19 MMALQVVAPTISY
-32 ADDTASSVATT
+32 ADDTVASTASSE
-43 DDSDAIANVD
+43 DNSDTQID
-53 PGTPV
+53 PGVPV
-58 QVDATASE
+58 QTDTASSNTVT
-66 EPSEAPSSGTSQADE
+66 EPDSSESL
-81 NSEETETNSDITDEV
+81 EETADSEQTGEIQDDTVSDSQGNETNTQE
-96 SNEHTDADTADE
+96 E
-108 TQTVEEDAPKQDEST
+108 TVQNTVQQNNSG
-123 SETTDTAPSR
+123 SETTESESVR
-133 TVTVTLNKNGGEF
+133 TVTVTLNKNGGIF

-170 VVEDTGDTIVATVT
+170 AIEDTGDTIVATVT
-184 DRDSIDI
+184 DRDSISI
-191 PVALSSDES
+191 PVALSGDDS

-215 DSETL
+215 DNETL
-220 TFEDG
+220 TFDDG

-231 SAVYSSVVDDDQT
+231 TAVYNSVADEDQQ
-244 LVENRTEFDEQTKR
+244 LIENKEIFDEQAEKNVL
-258 QAIQERL
+258 QQKLSA
-265 KSSGISTYV
+265 SGISLYEM
-274 LRPSDSYNQL
+274 RPSDSYNQL
-284 DLVVEGLA
+284 DLIIDGLA
-292 FTSDDGLTQTFTAPY
+292 FTSDDGLVQTFTAPY
-307 DGDYIITAY
+307 DGDYTITAY

-332 PGRGGKAEGTVHLN
+332 PGRGGKAEGTIHLS

-429 NNAAAEVAKKHVIL
+429 NDAAVEVAKKHVIL
-443 LAGGGGGMGESGGSA
+443 LAGGGGGMGESGGTA

-496 TNGRTLTYEER
+496 TNGRVLTYDER

-526 TVLGEL
+526 TILGEL
-532 YDANPAHRDP
+532 YDANPANRDP
-542 VDFLFDDGQARNYG
+542 VSLLFDDGQARNYG

-596 VTIDGEQVEVK
+596 VTIDGKQVEVK

-615 NMKYDSTETAPYLV
+615 NMKYDSTNSAPYLI
-629 NGRVII
+629 NGRVLIH
-635 KMVGETPKLK
+635 MVGTTPKMK
-645 SVMMPAQ
+645 TIMMEAQ
-652 SEDISAGNI
+652 NEDISSSHVDDA
-661 DEKDG
+661 DVY
-666 FGQKAILSPGQGSA
+666 GQKAYLNKGQDVAS
-680 NKTLAYTAI
+680 TTIAYTAI
-689 TYYNL
+689 TYYNM
-694 GDVMTVTPK
+694 GDLMTVNPV
-703 WEYNTLLNVTYKPW
+703 WEYSTMLSPTDRDWN
-717 DDSVAKNIN
+717 DSVAKSIDSRL
-726 NQMSVSITNT
+726 SVSVANTN
-736 ELGIPAEGDKYYND
+736 LGVPNPGDKYYNAD
-750 AYPGWYAVKSVMT
+750 YPGWYAVKSVMT
-763 ITNAPLSMYDTATVT
+763 ITNPVNTMYSTERLTKYYFRCKGIASYTLSSGTKTMYDKGERGELAIDYNIYINHEGVHVYSDRNIINGTPTSTVDDTIAATAGRSASTWQYPHMALTDVNNINTILIQFSSHGFNTSDSISYDASYADSLGITGSGNQYSYIFKAKSKNSVSTANWEKFLQSITYTTYDAATFTSTGVSGGVTIFWYADENLWENNMFYDSSSGHFYACINTGSSITWGEARNRALSMYNSALDCYGYLAHITSQSEQDYLYTLMDKSTQGWLGATRKVSGNEWDWYWRDGPANET
-778 KYFFRCHPTATVSM
+778 SEPFFRQNAG
-792 YNGIRTMDDESES
+792 GIYGSLLWGYENWDSKTEPNNS
-805 GGLVLDYSI
+805 GGVEWCMHYYGSNRGVWNDYIDSNGAVTSFIVEWSKDGLV
-814 AMEHQG
+814 G
-820 AHVYQ
+820 
-825 NRNTINDMNA
+825 NDHS
-835 ETVSDTVTAT
+835 VSDT
-845 QNHSSSQWKYPE
+845 
-857 LVVKTPKTIQTFN
+857 
-870 VLFTSPSRNAQDAIL
+870 
-885 YNTDL
+885 
-890 ANQLGIVVTG
+890 
-900 TNQNY
+900 
-905 IFTKSGGLT
+905 
-914 QDEWNNFLRQVSFVT
+914 
-929 YDRAVFTADG
+929 
-939 VQSGVEVAWY
+939 
-949 GFEKAIFGSNQ
+949 
-960 ATRHVPTL
+960 
-968 SDYPGAAT
+968 
-976 HNIASGSLNITSS
+976 
-989 GSVYRI
+989 
-995 VGSTTGDNRIYVSPG
+995 
-1010 VSATVILDNVTM
+1010 
-1022 NYTAAGAG
+1022 
-1030 WGNDT
+1030 
-1035 SRAGDG
+1035 
-1041 AISCSHANLTIILVG
+1041 
-1056 TSRITA
+1056 
-1062 YGSYSNAIAKN
+1062 
-1073 GTDGSLMIDG
+1073 
-1083 AGTLYAVGASGDHC
+1083 
-1097 GAIGANVNCSF
+1097 
-1108 WNFTVQGG
+1108 
-1116 TIYANAGE
+1116 
-1124 HCPGIGSG
+1124 
-1132 CLNQP
+1132 
-1137 GEGNGGDGAGCG
+1137 
-1149 NLNFT
+1149 
-1154 GGTVVAR
+1154 
-1161 GNTAC
+1161 
-1166 SGIGSG
+1166 
-1172 WGGPVNGINIS
+1172 
-1183 NGAKVT
+1183 
-1189 AYGGSY
+1189 
-1195 SPGIGS
+1195 
-1201 GGRTDNVQ
+1201 
-1209 GGNIGSY
+1209 
-1216 HYHVRNIV
+1216 
-1224 ITGGDTVVTAFG
+1224 
-1236 DKSTNMP
+1236 
-1243 GIGCGKDPVGT
+1243 
-1254 VRGTL
+1254 
-1259 SNVVATTLDGFQG
+1259 
-1272 YVRYGSSEES
+1272 
-1282 AAYSTEQ
+1282 
-1289 PRTPFTGTGNIGS
+1289 
-1302 YLASQVNRGTP
+1302 
-1313 VYYTQVF
+1313 
-1320 FSIDTSNKHVDDADV
+1320 DV
-1335 IGTQVSSTGT
+1335 IGTQIVA
-1345 IKPEQFASVS
+1345 EQEQKVNNGEVS
-1355 GTVWAENDRDG
+1355 GTVWAENDYNG
-1366 VYQVGDEAVVEGVA
+1366 LFATDEAKLQDITVQLISDNGTVVATAQTNKLGQYDFTGLAPGNYYVKFTSQSF
-1380 VTLYNADGS
+1380 VGYNAVPDGGNS
-1389 VCKTTT
+1389 IVQQASKGINDSYAQTPVFALTY
-1395 TNKYGAYSFDGIP
+1395 NDVLEKSF
-1408 EKKNYTVGFSN
+1408 
-1419 GSSNIQ
+1419 
-1425 SYSPTAKIAAGENN
+1425 
-1439 NHVNND
+1439 
-1445 WKSDVFTAI
+1445 
-1454 YQKNTSQ
+1454 
-1461 TINCGVYVPSTVS
+1461 GVYVPSTVS
-1474 GFAWDDVNQNGICD
+1474 GFAWDDANQNGIYD
-1488 NSESKIANV
+1488 NREAKIANV

-1516 ITAVLTDADG
+1516 IAAVLTDANG

-1543 TSSDTVDISNARV
+1543 TSSNTVDISNARV
-1556 SPIPTSGDEKR
+1556 SPIPASGDVKL
-1567 TNKAERSIDVLEFN
+1567 TNKAEKSIGMLEFN

-1596 NAATIGE
+1596 TSATIGE

-1729 TATTDKKT
+1729 TAATDKKT
-1737 QMGNDATAVM
+1737 QMGNDSTAVM

-1762 PDTRVVSLSNEKD
+1762 PDTRVVALNNEKD

-1898 TLDSETQPNISL
+1898 TLDSEAQPNISL

-1946 LLTSFD
+1946 LLTDFD
-1952 LKKVEDLSGI
+1952 LKKIEDLSGI
-1962 PFENVKF
+1962 PFKDVKF

-2009 DKNGLISFT
+2009 DKNGLIHFT

-2026 LTETETL
+2026 LIETETL
-2033 PGYVRDTKTHVVKVM
+2033 PGYVKDTKTHVVKVM
-2048 PETAVENNNLIWKTY
+2048 PEAAVENNNLVWKTY
-2063 ISVDGVRQTNN
+2063 ISVDGVRLTDN

-2103 KNAVITLKGTVT
+2103 QNAVITLKGTVT

-2155 TIQYTVVENPMDG
+2155 TIQYTVIENPMDG
-2168 YTAIVSNTTGS
+2168 YTATVSATTGS
-2179 VDNGYA
+2179 TDKGYA

-2195 FDDFTVV
+2195 FDDFTVT
-2202 KVWDDGNNV
+2202 KVWDDSNNI
-2211 DGIRPDSVTIH
+2211 DGMRPDSVTIH
-2222 MNGSDGSSTEATL
+2222 LNGSDGSSTEATL
-2235 SNTKDW
+2235 SNAKDW
-2241 KYTFKHIPLFD
+2241 KYTFKHMPLFD

-2258 TYTITEDAVAGY
+2258 TYTITEDAVTGY
-2270 TYTVTNEGRSF
+2270 TYTVTNKDRAF
-2281 TITNSH
+2281 TITNKH
-2287 VQETLSIPVTKTWE
+2287 TQETFSIPVTKTWE

-2312 AIHVILM
+2312 AIHVTLM

-2357 SEETVDSYTYKIEG
+2357 NEEAVNGYTYKIEG

-2380 NEHIPAVTNVVINKY
+2380 NEHISAVTNVVVNKY
-2395 WEDAANQDGVR
+2395 WEDAENQDGVR
-2406 PDSVSV
+2406 PDSVAV

-2422 KATLTKDGG
+2422 KATLTKDTG
-2431 FSETFENLPVF
+2431 FSKTFENLPVF
-2442 FNNGTKIAYTVTE
+2442 FNNGTKITYTVTE
-2455 DAVAGYIGKTATDD
+2455 DAVNGYTGKITTDD
-2469 TGYVLSITNTHTP
+2469 TGYILSITNTHAP
-2482 ETISKTITKTWD
+2482 ETIRKTVTKTWD
-2494 DNDNQD
+2494 DGNDRD
-2500 GIRPTNVKVELY
+2500 GIRPTNVKIELY
-2512 GTDGTL
+2512 GTDGTR

-2527 NWSYSFENLPK
+2527 HWSYSFENLPK

-2548 TAKEE
+2548 TIKEE
-2553 AVEGYTQKSVT
+2553 AVDGYTQKFVT
-2564 TATGFNFTNTHEPQT
+2564 TTAGFDLTNTHEIQT
-2579 VTYGATK
+2579 ADYEVKK
-2586 VWLDDDNRD
+2586 VWIDDNDRD
-2595 GVRPNSITLVLNGSD
+2595 GARPTSITLTLTGSD
-2610 GSKYTKQMTAA
+2610 GSKYTKLMTAA
-2621 SNWSDVTFERIPM
+2621 DNWNAVTFERVPM
-2634 FNNGKYIT
+2634 FNGGKYIT
-2642 YTLSENDVPSY
+2642 YTLTENEVPSY
-2653 VNSVAV
+2653 INSIEV
-2659 SEDGKFFTVT
+2659 SEDGKHFTVT
-2669 NTHTPDHAIIKI
+2669 NTHAPDHTVINI

-2695 PKKVTTIIVGSN
+2695 PRKMTAIVVGSN

-2771 TISKTVTKTWKDN
+2771 MISKTVTKTWKDN

-2810 LNEENGWTATFENLP
+2810 LNEDNGWTATFENLP
-2825 KRDHGNIVTYNVKE
+2825 KRDHGNIVAYNVKE
-2839 SDVEGYEASIVK
+2839 SNTAGYEASVVK
-2851 TEDGFQLIN
+2851 TENGFQLIN

-2866 TLRTAT
+2866 TMRTVT
-2872 LVWRDENNQDGIRP
+2872 LVWRDEDNRDGVRP
-2886 DTVTYTLHGSD
+2886 DAVTYTLHGSD
-2897 GSEVEKTVSKDD
+2897 GSEQEKTVNKDD
-2909 SWADVMFEDLPVYQ
+2909 AWNDVVFEDLPVYQ
-2923 NGQKV
+2923 NGQRIS
-2928 TYTLTESTVD
+2928 YTLTESTID
-2938 GYTTDIRDNGH
+2938 GYANDIRSSEN

-2955 THIPAVVNVDV
+2955 THIPETVNVDV
-2966 TKVWTDGENQDGN
+2966 TKIWTDGENQDGN
-2979 RPNSISVILTG
+2979 RPDSISVILTG
-2990 NDGNRYTATITAANN
+2990 SDGKRYTTTITAANN
-3005 WKYTFSKL
+3005 WKHTFLKL

-3018 EGTQIEYTLAE
+3018 EGTQIEYTLTE
-3029 DAASGYSN
+3029 DTMSGYSD
-3037 VIEKKDNYTFVL
+3037 VVEKRSDYVFVL

-3055 ATVDIPVVKKWN
+3055 ATVDVTIVKKWN
-3067 DDNDRDGARPESF
+3067 DDNDRDGMRPESVD
-3080 NIVLNGSDG
+3080 IVLNGSDG

-3095 LSAENGYTYVFQSVP
+3095 LSTENGYTCVFQSVP
-3110 KFHNSGTLISYTVAE
+3110 KYHDGGTLINYTIAE
-3125 EKVTGYTTEVAKD
+3125 EKIPGYTTTIARD
-3138 SSGYKFTLTNTKSI
+3138 ASGYKFILTNAKAI
-3152 ETVTKTVSKVW
+3152 DTVTKTVSKVW
-3163 EDSNNQDGLRPSA
+3163 DDNNNQDGLRPTA

-3184 DGSRYLKSV
+3184 DGSRRVKSV
-3193 SAAENW
+3193 TAAENW
-3199 TTTFENL
+3199 TVTFENL
-3206 PKNQNHGQSIQY
+3206 PKNKNHGQNIQY

-3229 DEVTQNGNNYTITNT
+3229 EAITQNGDNYTITNT
-3244 HMPAT
+3244 HTPASS
-3249 TELFVT
+3249 EFFVT
-3255 KTWKDNGN
+3255 KIWKDNGN

-3275 AHGSDGRSYAK
+3275 AHGSDGRSYTK

-3300 LPKYANGKTID
+3300 LPKYADGKVIE
-3311 YTLTEEAV
+3311 YSLTEESV

-3331 SFTLINTHVDETKN
+3331 SFVLINTHVDETKN
-3345 ITITKAWNDENNQ
+3345 ITITKAWNDGNNQ

-3364 SITAVVNGSDGSARF
+3364 TITAVVNGSDGSARF

-3384 SQNWTT
+3384 GQNWATN
-3390 SLNNLPKYKNSTEV
+3390 LNNLPKYKNGTEI
-3404 QYTVKENAISGY
+3404 QYTVKENAIPDY

-3424 DSYTITNTHAPAVV
+3424 DSYAITNSHTPAVV
-3438 TVSVVK
+3438 TVSAVK
-3444 IWDDENNQDGIRPS
+3444 VWDDANNQDGIRPS

-3465 GSDGSTHN
+3465 GSDGSVRN

-3482 TYQFKDLPQYKNGV
+3482 TYQFKNLPKYKNGV
-3496 KIDYTLQEAD
+3496 KIDYTLQEAN

-3531 AAVNVPVTTIWND
+3531 AAVNVPVTTVWD
-3544 DNNRDGIRAKET
+3544 DDDNRDGIRAKEIA
-3556 VITLQGSNGKVYQ
+3556 ITLQGSNGKVYQ
-3569 HIVTDKDSFATVFED
+3569 RIVTGKDDFATVFED
-3584 VPKFFDEGKEVVYTV
+3584 VPKFFDEGREVVYTV
-3599 TQNEVDGYTTD
+3599 TQNEMNGYTA
-3610 VTNTDKYT
+3610 NIASTDKYT
-3618 FQITNTHEPEKLAKT
+3618 FQITNTHEPERLAKT

-3655 LTGTDGTYIEKNLSA
+3655 LTGTDGTYIEKSLST
-3670 ANNWTETFE
+3670 ANNWTETFD

-3696 EEAVGGYEKEISEK
+3696 EEAVGGYEKGISEK
-3710 DNLITITNTHAPEKL
+3710 DNLITITNTHTPEKL

-3731 VWNDANNQDGYRPDT
+3731 VWNDANNQDGYRPDAA
-3746 TTIHMSGTDGTQD
+3746 TIHMSGTDGTQD
-3759 TKDFTKDSS
+3759 AKDFTKDSS
-3768 WSSIVFKDLDRFKD
+3768 WSSIVFKDLDHYKN
-3782 GTKIKYT
+3782 GTEIKYT

-3797 YTTSIVANGN
+3797 YTTSIAVNGN

-3820 LRNISVIWED
+3820 LRNISVVWED
-3830 NDDQDGIRPDA
+3830 NNDQDGLRPDT
-3841 VNIKLKGNDK
+3841 VSVKLKGNDK
-3851 LVDSSELNEDVKW
+3851 FIDSSELNEDVEW

-3876 GNEISY
+3876 GNEITY

-3889 PGYTTTIEKTD
+3889 PGYTTSIEKTD

-3919 KVWDDSENQDGLRPD
+3919 KAWKDAENQDGLRPD
-3934 TIHIKLVSNGIA
+3934 AIHIRLISNDIE
-3946 KDAYLDADS
+3946 KDAYLDAESD
-3955 NWHLEFEGLPKYRDH
+3955 WHLDFEGLPKYRDH

-3983 DGYTSTVTTEDG
+3983 DGYTSTVTTKDG
-3995 YAFTIKNDHV
+3995 YAFTIENDHV

-4018 DDNNRDGLRPSSH
+4018 DDNDRDGLRPDSH
-4031 TVILT
+4031 TVILV
-4036 DGINTIEEI
+4036 DGTNAIEEV
-4045 VLDKDNGYGTVLKD
+4045 VLDRDNGYGVVLKN
-4059 MPKYKNGVEIDYQI
+4059 MPKYKNGVEINYQI
-4073 KDFKV
+4073 KDFNV

-4083 NIIKGDSVKDF
+4083 NIIKSDSVKDF
-4094 KVTNTHVP
+4094 NITNTHVP

-4117 DYDKIRPEEIALTLT
+4117 DYDKIRPEKVTLTLT

-4141 TVNKET
+4141 TVTKDT
-4147 WTAVFSDLPKNS
+4147 WTTAFSDLPKNS

-4165 YTLTQEGIKGYSTT
+4165 YTLTQEGIKGYKTT
-4179 ITNNQTD
+4179 ITDNETG
-4186 TITVINKHEPVKT
+4186 TIAVINTHEPVKT

-4211 KDSIR
+4211 KDNIR

-4223 LTDGTTVVSTKEV
+4223 LANGTTAVSTKEIN
-4236 KNDSWK
+4236 NDSWK

-4248 PVFNGSDKV
+4248 SVFNGSDKV
-4257 SYTITQDAVNGYTTE
+4257 SYTVTQDAVNGYTTE
-4272 IKASDD
+4272 VKVSDD
-4278 GNTIEIINTHISV
+4278 GNTVKIINTHV
-4291 VPPKEEPKKKEPATP
+4291 PVAPPKEEPKQEETVTPAAP
-4306 APVVEVK
+4306 APVVEIK
-4313 VEQPAPTVTLIQTTN
+4313 TEPTTTVIETPN
-4328 KPTGISFF
+4328 KQTGISFMDG
-4336 ESLFAK
+4336 LFG

>member
-1 MQNGKSRIKRVA
+1 MQKCESRTKRVM

-19 VMALQTVAPVISY
+19 MMALQVVAPTISY
-32 ADDTASSVATT
+32 ADDTVASTASSEDNSNTQ
-43 DDSDAIANVD
+43 ID
-53 PGTPV
+53 PGVPV
-58 QVDATASE
+58 Q
-66 EPSEAPSSGTSQADE
+66 
-81 NSEETETNSDITDEV
+81 
-96 SNEHTDADTADE
+96 
-108 TQTVEEDAPKQDEST
+108 
-123 SETTDTAPSR
+123 TDTASSNTVTEPDSSESLEETADSEQTGEIQDDTVSDSQGNETNTQEETVQDTVQQNDTGSETMESKSVR
-133 TVTVTLNKNGGEF
+133 TVTVTLNKNGGVF

-170 VVEDTGDTIVATVT
+170 AIEDTGDTIVATVT
-184 DRDSIDI
+184 DRDSISI
-191 PVALSSDES
+191 PVALSGDDS

-215 DSETL
+215 DNETL
-220 TFEDG
+220 TFDDD

-231 SAVYSSVVDDDQT
+231 TAVYNSVADEDQQ
-244 LVENRTEFDEQTKR
+244 LIENKEIFDEQAEKNVL
-258 QAIQERL
+258 QQKLSA
-265 KSSGISTYV
+265 SGISLYEM
-274 LRPSDSYNQL
+274 RPSDSYNQL
-284 DLVVEGLA
+284 DLIIDGLA
-292 FTSDDGLTQTFTAPY
+292 FTSDDGLIQTFTAPY
-307 DGDYIITAY
+307 DGDYTITAY

-332 PGRGGKAEGTVHLN
+332 PGRGGKAEGTIHLS

-429 NNAAAEVAKKHVIL
+429 NDAAAEVAKKHVIL
-443 LAGGGGGMGESGGSA
+443 LAGGGGGMGESGGTA

-496 TNGRTLTYEER
+496 TNGRVLTYDER

-526 TVLGEL
+526 TILGEL
-532 YDANPAHRDP
+532 YDANPANRDP
-542 VDFLFDDGQARNYG
+542 VSLLFDDGQARNYG

-596 VTIDGEQVEVK
+596 VTIDGKQVEVK

-615 NMKYDSTETAPYLV
+615 NMKYDSTNSAPYLI
-629 NGRVII
+629 NGRVLIH
-635 KMVGETPKLK
+635 MVGTTPKMK
-645 SVMMPAQ
+645 TIMMEAQ
-652 SEDISAGNI
+652 NEDISSSHVDDA
-661 DEKDG
+661 DVY
-666 FGQKAILSPGQGSA
+666 GQKAYLNKGQDVAS
-680 NKTLAYTAI
+680 TTIAYTAI
-689 TYYNL
+689 TYYNM
-694 GDVMTVTPK
+694 GDLMTVNPV
-703 WEYNTLLNVTYKPW
+703 WEYSTMLSPTDRDWN
-717 DDSVAKNIN
+717 DSVAKSIDSRL
-726 NQMSVSITNT
+726 SVSVANTN
-736 ELGIPAEGDKYYND
+736 LGVPNPGDKYYNAD
-750 AYPGWYAVKSVMT
+750 YPGWYAVKSVMT
-763 ITNAPLSMYDTATVT
+763 ITNPVNTMYSTERLTKYYFRCKGIASYTLSSGTKTMYDKGERGELAIDYNIYINHEGVHVYSDRNIINGTPTSTVDDTIAATAGRSASTWQYPHMALTDVNNINTILVQFSSHGFNTSDSISYDASYADSLGITGSGNQYSYIFKAKSKNSVSTANWEKFLQSITYTTYDAATFTSTGVSGGVTIFWYADENLWENNMFYDSSSSHFYACINTGSSITWGEARNRALSMYNSALDCYGYLAHITSQSEQDYLYTLMDKSTQGWLGATRKVSGNEWDWYWRDGPANET
-778 KYFFRCHPTATVSM
+778 NEPFFRQNAD
-792 YNGIRTMDDESES
+792 GIYGSLLWGYENWDSKTEPNNVGNEWCMHYYGNKS
-805 GGLVLDYSI
+805 GVWNDYSDTN
-814 AMEHQG
+814 G
-820 AHVYQ
+820 AVTSFIVEWSKDGLA
-825 NRNTINDMNA
+825 NNDHS
-835 ETVSDTVTAT
+835 VSDT
-845 QNHSSSQWKYPE
+845 
-857 LVVKTPKTIQTFN
+857 
-870 VLFTSPSRNAQDAIL
+870 
-885 YNTDL
+885 
-890 ANQLGIVVTG
+890 
-900 TNQNY
+900 
-905 IFTKSGGLT
+905 
-914 QDEWNNFLRQVSFVT
+914 
-929 YDRAVFTADG
+929 
-939 VQSGVEVAWY
+939 
-949 GFEKAIFGSNQ
+949 
-960 ATRHVPTL
+960 
-968 SDYPGAAT
+968 
-976 HNIASGSLNITSS
+976 
-989 GSVYRI
+989 
-995 VGSTTGDNRIYVSPG
+995 
-1010 VSATVILDNVTM
+1010 
-1022 NYTAAGAG
+1022 
-1030 WGNDT
+1030 
-1035 SRAGDG
+1035 
-1041 AISCSHANLTIILVG
+1041 
-1056 TSRITA
+1056 
-1062 YGSYSNAIAKN
+1062 
-1073 GTDGSLMIDG
+1073 
-1083 AGTLYAVGASGDHC
+1083 
-1097 GAIGANVNCSF
+1097 
-1108 WNFTVQGG
+1108 
-1116 TIYANAGE
+1116 
-1124 HCPGIGSG
+1124 
-1132 CLNQP
+1132 
-1137 GEGNGGDGAGCG
+1137 
-1149 NLNFT
+1149 
-1154 GGTVVAR
+1154 
-1161 GNTAC
+1161 
-1166 SGIGSG
+1166 
-1172 WGGPVNGINIS
+1172 
-1183 NGAKVT
+1183 
-1189 AYGGSY
+1189 
-1195 SPGIGS
+1195 
-1201 GGRTDNVQ
+1201 
-1209 GGNIGSY
+1209 
-1216 HYHVRNIV
+1216 
-1224 ITGGDTVVTAFG
+1224 
-1236 DKSTNMP
+1236 
-1243 GIGCGKDPVGT
+1243 
-1254 VRGTL
+1254 
-1259 SNVVATTLDGFQG
+1259 
-1272 YVRYGSSEES
+1272 
-1282 AAYSTEQ
+1282 
-1289 PRTPFTGTGNIGS
+1289 
-1302 YLASQVNRGTP
+1302 
-1313 VYYTQVF
+1313 
-1320 FSIDTSNKHVDDADV
+1320 DV
-1335 IGTQVSSTGT
+1335 IGTQIVA
-1345 IKPEQFASVS
+1345 EQEQKVNNGEVS
-1355 GTVWAENDRDG
+1355 GTVWAENDYNG
-1366 VYQVGDEAVVEGVA
+1366 LFATDEAKLQDITVQLISDNGTVVATAQTNKLGQYDFTGLAPGNYYVKFTSQSF
-1380 VTLYNADGS
+1380 VGYNAVPDGGNS
-1389 VCKTTT
+1389 IVQQASKGINDSYAQTPVFALTY
-1395 TNKYGAYSFDGIP
+1395 NDVLEKSF
-1408 EKKNYTVGFSN
+1408 
-1419 GSSNIQ
+1419 
-1425 SYSPTAKIAAGENN
+1425 
-1439 NHVNND
+1439 
-1445 WKSDVFTAI
+1445 
-1454 YQKNTSQ
+1454 
-1461 TINCGVYVPSTVS
+1461 GVYVPSTVS
-1474 GFAWDDVNQNGICD
+1474 GFAWDDANQNGIYD
-1488 NSESKIANV
+1488 NREAKIANV

-1516 ITAVLTDADG
+1516 IAAVLTDANG

-1556 SPIPTSGDEKR
+1556 SPIPTSGDVKL
-1567 TNKAERSIDVLEFN
+1567 TNKAEKSIGMLEFN

-1596 NAATIGE
+1596 TSATIGE
-1603 VYINS
+1603 IYINS
-1608 MTGTGITPVNAEYKN
+1608 MSGTGITPVNAEYKN

-1729 TATTDKKT
+1729 TAATDKKT
-1737 QMGNDATAVM
+1737 QMGNDSTAVM

-1762 PDTRVVSLSNEKD
+1762 PDTRVVNLSNEKD
-1775 FYVSTANCAMYIP
+1775 FYVSTANCALYIP
-1788 SKVYGYIWQDD
+1788 SKVYGYIWQDN

-1893 QGNDD
+1893 QGNDE
-1898 TLDSETQPNISL
+1898 TLDSEAQPNISL

-1946 LLTSFD
+1946 LLTDFD
-1952 LKKVEDLSGI
+1952 LKKIEDLSGI
-1962 PFENVKF
+1962 PFKDVKF

-2009 DKNGLISFT
+2009 DKNGLIHFT

-2026 LTETETL
+2026 LIETETL
-2033 PGYVRDTKTHVVKVM
+2033 PGYVKDTKTHVVKVM
-2048 PETAVENNNLIWKTY
+2048 PEAAVENNNLVWKTY
-2063 ISVDGVRQTNN
+2063 ISVDGVRLTDN

-2103 KNAVITLKGTVT
+2103 QNAVITLKGTVT

-2155 TIQYTVVENPMDG
+2155 TIQYTVIENPMDG
-2168 YTAIVSNTTGS
+2168 YTATVSATTGS
-2179 VDNGYA
+2179 TDKGYA

-2195 FDDFTVV
+2195 FDDFTVT
-2202 KVWDDGNNV
+2202 KVWDDSNNI
-2211 DGIRPDSVTIH
+2211 DGMRPDSVTIYL
-2222 MNGSDGSSTEATL
+2222 NGSDGSSTEATL
-2235 SNTKDW
+2235 SNAKDW
-2241 KYTFKHIPLFD
+2241 KYTFKHMPLFD

-2258 TYTITEDAVAGY
+2258 TYTITEDAVTGY
-2270 TYTVTNEGRSF
+2270 TYTVTNKDRAF
-2281 TITNSH
+2281 TITNKH
-2287 VQETLSIPVTKTWE
+2287 TQETFSIPVTKTWE

-2312 AIHVILM
+2312 AIHVTLM

-2357 SEETVDSYTYKIEG
+2357 NEEAVNGYTYKIEG

-2380 NEHIPAVTNVVINKY
+2380 NEHISAVTNVVVNKY
-2395 WEDAANQDGVR
+2395 WEDAENQDGVR
-2406 PDSVSV
+2406 PDSVAV

-2422 KATLTKDGG
+2422 KATLAKDTG
-2431 FSETFENLPVF
+2431 FSKTFENLPVF
-2442 FNNGTKIAYTVTE
+2442 FNNGTKITYTVTE
-2455 DAVAGYIGKTATDD
+2455 DAVDGYTGKITTDD
-2469 TGYVLSITNTHTP
+2469 TGYILSITNTHAP
-2482 ETISKTITKTWD
+2482 ETIRKTVTKTWD
-2494 DNDNQD
+2494 DGNDRD
-2500 GIRPTNVKVELY
+2500 GIRPTNVKIELY
-2512 GTDGTL
+2512 GTDGTR

-2527 NWSYSFENLPK
+2527 HWSYSFENLPK

-2548 TAKEE
+2548 IIKEE
-2553 AVEGYTQKSVT
+2553 AVDGYTQKSVT
-2564 TATGFNFTNTHEPQT
+2564 TTAGFDLTNTHEIQT
-2579 VTYGATK
+2579 ADYEVKK
-2586 VWLDDDNRD
+2586 VWIDDNDRD
-2595 GVRPNSITLVLNGSD
+2595 GTRPTSITLTLTGSD

-2621 SNWSDVTFERIPM
+2621 DNWNAVTFERVPM
-2634 FNNGKYIT
+2634 FNGGKYIT
-2642 YTLSENDVPSY
+2642 YTLTENEVPSY
-2653 VNSVAV
+2653 INLIEV
-2659 SEDGKFFTVT
+2659 SEDGKHFTVT
-2669 NTHTPDHAIIKI
+2669 NTHAPDHTVINI

-2695 PKKVTTIIVGSN
+2695 PRKMTAIVVGSN

-2810 LNEENGWTATFENLP
+2810 LNEDNGWTATFENLP
-2825 KRDHGNIVTYNVKE
+2825 KRDHGNIVAYNVKE
-2839 SDVEGYEASIVK
+2839 SDTAGYEASVVK

-2866 TLRTAT
+2866 TMRTVT
-2872 LVWRDENNQDGIRP
+2872 LVWRDEDNRDGVRP
-2886 DTVTYTLHGSD
+2886 DAVTYTLHGSD
-2897 GSEVEKTVSKDD
+2897 GSEQEKTVNKDD
-2909 SWADVMFEDLPVYQ
+2909 AWNDVVFEDLPVYQ
-2923 NGQKV
+2923 NGQRIS
-2928 TYTLTESTVD
+2928 YTLTESAID
-2938 GYTTDIRDNGH
+2938 GYANDIRSSGN

-2955 THIPAVVNVDV
+2955 THIPETVNVDV
-2966 TKVWTDGENQDGN
+2966 TKIWTDGENQDGN
-2979 RPNSISVILTG
+2979 RPDSISVILTSS
-2990 NDGNRYTATITAANN
+2990 DGKRYTTTITAANN
-3005 WKYTFSKL
+3005 WKHTFLKL

-3018 EGTQIEYTLAE
+3018 EGTQIEYTLTE
-3029 DAASGYSN
+3029 DTMSGYSD
-3037 VIEKKDNYTFVL
+3037 VVEKRSDYVFVL

-3055 ATVDIPVVKKWN
+3055 ATVDVTIVKKWD
-3067 DDNDRDGARPESF
+3067 DDNDRDGMRPESVD
-3080 NIVLNGSDG
+3080 IVLNGSDG

-3095 LSAENGYTYVFQSVP
+3095 LSTENGYTCVFQSVP
-3110 KFHNSGTLISYTVAE
+3110 KYHDGGTLINYTIAE
-3125 EKVTGYTTEVAKD
+3125 EKIPGYTTTIAKD
-3138 SSGYKFTLTNTKSI
+3138 ASGYKFTLTNAKTI
-3152 ETVTKTVSKVW
+3152 DTVTKTVSKVW
-3163 EDSNNQDGLRPSA
+3163 DDNNNQDGLRPTA

-3184 DGSRYLKSV
+3184 DGSRRVKSV
-3193 SAAENW
+3193 TATENW
-3199 TTTFENL
+3199 TVTFENL
-3206 PKNQNHGQSIQY
+3206 PKNQNHGQNIQY

-3229 DEVTQNGNNYTITNT
+3229 EAITQNGDNYIITNT
-3244 HMPAT
+3244 HTPASS
-3249 TELFVT
+3249 EFFVT
-3255 KTWKDNGN
+3255 KIWKDNEN

-3275 AHGSDGRSYAK
+3275 AHGSDGCSYTE

-3300 LPKYANGKTID
+3300 LPKYADGKVIE
-3311 YTLTEEAV
+3311 YSLTEESV

-3331 SFTLINTHVDETKN
+3331 SFVFINTHVDETKN
-3345 ITITKAWNDENNQ
+3345 ITITKAWNDGNNQ

-3364 SITAVVNGSDGSARF
+3364 TITAVVNGSDGSARF

-3384 SQNWTT
+3384 GQNWAT
-3390 SLNNLPKYKNSTEV
+3390 SLNNLPKYKNGTEI
-3404 QYTVKENAISGY
+3404 QYTVKENAIPGY

-3424 DSYTITNTHAPAVV
+3424 DSYAIMNSHTPAVV
-3438 TVSVVK
+3438 TVSAVK
-3444 IWDDENNQDGIRPS
+3444 VWDDANNQDGIRPS

-3465 GSDGSTHN
+3465 GSDGSVRN

-3482 TYQFKDLPQYKNGV
+3482 TYQFKNLPKYKNGM
-3496 KIDYTLQEAD
+3496 KIDYTLQEAN

-3517 SDGYSFTITNNYVP
+3517 SDEYSFTITNNYVP
-3531 AAVNVPVTTIWND
+3531 AVVNVPITTVWD
-3544 DNNRDGIRAKET
+3544 DDDNRDGIRAKET
-3556 VITLQGSNGKVYQ
+3556 AITLHGSNGKVYQ
-3569 HIVTDKDSFATVFED
+3569 RIVTGKDDFATVFED
-3584 VPKFFDEGKEVVYTV
+3584 VPKFFDEGREVVYTV
-3599 TQNEVDGYTTD
+3599 TQNEMNGYTA
-3610 VTNTDKYT
+3610 NIASTDKYT
-3618 FQITNTHEPEKLAKT
+3618 FQITNTHEPERLAKT

-3655 LTGTDGTYIEKNLSA
+3655 LTGTDGTYIEKSLST
-3670 ANNWTETFE
+3670 ANNWTETFD

-3696 EEAVGGYEKEISEK
+3696 EEMVGGYEKEISEK

-3731 VWNDANNQDGYRPDT
+3731 VWNDANNQDGYRPDAA
-3746 TTIHMSGTDGTQD
+3746 TIHMSGTDGTQD
-3759 TKDFTKDSS
+3759 AKDFTKDSS
-3768 WSSIVFKDLDRFKD
+3768 WSSIVFKDLDHYKD
-3782 GTKIKYT
+3782 GNEIKYT

-3797 YTTSIVANGN
+3797 YTTSIAVNGN

-3820 LRNISVIWED
+3820 LRNISVVWED
-3830 NDDQDGIRPDA
+3830 NNDQDGLRPDT
-3841 VNIKLKGNDK
+3841 VSVKLKGNDK
-3851 LVDSSELNEDVKW
+3851 FIDSSELNEDVEW

-3889 PGYTTTIEKTD
+3889 PGYTTSIEKTD

-3919 KVWDDSENQDGLRPD
+3919 KVWKDAENQDGLRPD
-3934 TIHIKLVSNGIA
+3934 AIHIRLISNDIE
-3946 KDAYLDADS
+3946 KDAYLDAESD
-3955 NWHLEFEGLPKYRDH
+3955 WHLDFEGLPKYRDH

-3983 DGYTSTVTTEDG
+3983 DGYTSTVTTKDG
-3995 YAFTIKNDHV
+3995 YAFTIENDHV

-4018 DDNNRDGLRPSSH
+4018 DDNDRDGLRPGSH
-4031 TVILT
+4031 TVVLV
-4036 DGINTIEEI
+4036 DGTNAIEEV
-4045 VLDKDNGYGTVLKD
+4045 VLDRNNGYGVVLKN
-4059 MPKYKNGVEIDYQI
+4059 MPKYKNGVEINYQI

-4083 NIIKGDSVKDF
+4083 NIIKSDSVKDF
-4094 KVTNTHVP
+4094 NITNTHVP
-4102 EMVTV
+4102 EMVTI

-4117 DYDKIRPEEIALTLT
+4117 DYDKIRPEKVTLTLT

-4141 TVNKET
+4141 TVTKDT
-4147 WTAVFSDLPKNS
+4147 WTTVFSDLPKNS

-4165 YTLTQEGIKGYSTT
+4165 YTLTQEGIKGYKTT
-4179 ITNNQTD
+4179 ITDNETG
-4186 TITVINKHEPVKT
+4186 TIAVINTHEPVKT

-4211 KDSIR
+4211 KDNIR

-4223 LTDGTTVVSTKEV
+4223 LANGTTAVSTKEIN
-4236 KNDSWK
+4236 NDSWK
-4242 HIFEDI
+4242 HVFENI
-4248 PVFNGSDKV
+4248 IVFNGDDKA
-4257 SYTITQDAVNGYTTE
+4257 SYTVTQDAVSEYTTE

-4278 GNTIEIINTHISV
+4278 GNTIEIINTHV
-4291 VPPKEEPKKKEPATP
+4291 PVAPPKEEPKQEETATPAAP
-4306 APVVEVK
+4306 APVVEIK
-4313 VEQPAPTVTLIQTTN
+4313 TEPTTTVIETPN
-4328 KPTGISFF
+4328 KQTGISFMDG
-4336 ESLFAK
+4336 LFG

>member
-66 EPSEAPSSGTSQADE
+66 EPSDAPSSGASQADE

-96 SNEHTDADTADE
+96 ANEHTDADTADE

-155 EDPIAAYLGTETNDI
+155 KDPIAAYLGTETNDI
-170 VVEDTGDTIVATVT
+170 AIEDTGDTIVATVT
-184 DRDSIDI
+184 DRDSISI
-191 PVALSSDES
+191 PVALSGDDS

-215 DSETL
+215 DNETL
-220 TFEDG
+220 TFDDG

-231 SAVYSSVVDDDQT
+231 TAVYNSVADEDQQ
-244 LVENRTEFDEQTKR
+244 LIENKEIFDEQAEKNVL
-258 QAIQERL
+258 QQKLSA
-265 KSSGISTYV
+265 SGISLYEM
-274 LRPSDSYNQL
+274 RPSDSYNQL
-284 DLVVEGLA
+284 DLIIDGLA
-292 FTSDDGLTQTFTAPY
+292 FTSDDGLVQTFTAPY
-307 DGDYIITAY
+307 DGDYTITAY

-332 PGRGGKAEGTVHLN
+332 PGRGGKAEGTIHLS

-429 NNAAAEVAKKHVIL
+429 NDAAAEVAKNHVIL
-443 LAGGGGGMGESGGSA
+443 LAGGGGGMGESGGTA

-496 TNGRTLTYEER
+496 TNGRVLTYDER

-526 TVLGEL
+526 TILGEL
-532 YDANPAHRDP
+532 YDVNPANRDP
-542 VDFLFDDGQARNYG
+542 VSLLFDDGQARNYG

-596 VTIDGEQVEVK
+596 VTIDGKQVEVK

-615 NMKYDSTETAPYLV
+615 NMKYDSTNSAPYLI
-629 NGRVII
+629 NGRVLIH
-635 KMVGETPKLK
+635 MVGTTPKMK
-645 SVMMPAQ
+645 TIMMEAQ
-652 SEDISAGNI
+652 NEDISSSHVDDA
-661 DEKDG
+661 DVY
-666 FGQKAILSPGQGSA
+666 GQKAYLNKGQDVAS
-680 NKTLAYTAI
+680 TTIAYTAI
-689 TYYNL
+689 TYYNM
-694 GDVMTVTPK
+694 GDLMTVNPV
-703 WEYNTLLNVTYKPW
+703 WEYSTMLSPTDRDWN
-717 DDSVAKNIN
+717 DSVAKSIDSRL
-726 NQMSVSITNT
+726 SVSVANTN
-736 ELGIPAEGDKYYND
+736 LGVPNPGDKYYNAD
-750 AYPGWYAVKSVMT
+750 YPGWYAVKSVMT
-763 ITNAPLSMYDTATVT
+763 ITNPVNTMYSTERLTKYYFRCKGIASYTLSSGTKTMYDKGERGELAIDYNIYINHEGVHVYSDRNIINGTPTSTVDDTIAATAGRSASTWQYPHMALTDVNNINTILIQFSSHGFNTSDSISYDASYADSLGITGSGNQYSYIFKAKSKNSVSTANWEKFLQSITYTTYDAATFTSTGVSGGVTIFWYADENLWENNMFYDSSSGHFYACINTGNSITWGEARNRALSMYNSALDCYGYLAHITSQSEQDYLYTLMDKSTQGWLGATRKVSGNEWDWYWRDGPANET
-778 KYFFRCHPTATVSM
+778 SEPFFRQNADGTYGTLLWGYENWDSKTEP
-792 YNGIRTMDDESES
+792 NNS
-805 GGLVLDYSI
+805 GGVEWCMHYYGSNRGVWNDYIDSNGAVTSFIVEWSKDGLV
-814 AMEHQG
+814 G
-820 AHVYQ
+820 
-825 NRNTINDMNA
+825 NDHS
-835 ETVSDTVTAT
+835 VSDT
-845 QNHSSSQWKYPE
+845 
-857 LVVKTPKTIQTFN
+857 
-870 VLFTSPSRNAQDAIL
+870 
-885 YNTDL
+885 
-890 ANQLGIVVTG
+890 
-900 TNQNY
+900 
-905 IFTKSGGLT
+905 
-914 QDEWNNFLRQVSFVT
+914 
-929 YDRAVFTADG
+929 
-939 VQSGVEVAWY
+939 
-949 GFEKAIFGSNQ
+949 
-960 ATRHVPTL
+960 
-968 SDYPGAAT
+968 
-976 HNIASGSLNITSS
+976 
-989 GSVYRI
+989 
-995 VGSTTGDNRIYVSPG
+995 
-1010 VSATVILDNVTM
+1010 
-1022 NYTAAGAG
+1022 
-1030 WGNDT
+1030 
-1035 SRAGDG
+1035 
-1041 AISCSHANLTIILVG
+1041 
-1056 TSRITA
+1056 
-1062 YGSYSNAIAKN
+1062 
-1073 GTDGSLMIDG
+1073 
-1083 AGTLYAVGASGDHC
+1083 
-1097 GAIGANVNCSF
+1097 
-1108 WNFTVQGG
+1108 
-1116 TIYANAGE
+1116 
-1124 HCPGIGSG
+1124 
-1132 CLNQP
+1132 
-1137 GEGNGGDGAGCG
+1137 
-1149 NLNFT
+1149 
-1154 GGTVVAR
+1154 
-1161 GNTAC
+1161 
-1166 SGIGSG
+1166 
-1172 WGGPVNGINIS
+1172 
-1183 NGAKVT
+1183 
-1189 AYGGSY
+1189 
-1195 SPGIGS
+1195 
-1201 GGRTDNVQ
+1201 
-1209 GGNIGSY
+1209 
-1216 HYHVRNIV
+1216 
-1224 ITGGDTVVTAFG
+1224 
-1236 DKSTNMP
+1236 
-1243 GIGCGKDPVGT
+1243 
-1254 VRGTL
+1254 
-1259 SNVVATTLDGFQG
+1259 
-1272 YVRYGSSEES
+1272 
-1282 AAYSTEQ
+1282 
-1289 PRTPFTGTGNIGS
+1289 
-1302 YLASQVNRGTP
+1302 
-1313 VYYTQVF
+1313 
-1320 FSIDTSNKHVDDADV
+1320 DV
-1335 IGTQVSSTGT
+1335 IGTQIVA
-1345 IKPEQFASVS
+1345 EQEQKVNNGEVS
-1355 GTVWAENDRDG
+1355 GTVWAENDYNG
-1366 VYQVGDEAVVEGVA
+1366 LFATDEAKLQDITVQLISDNGTIVA
-1380 VTLYNADGS
+1380 TAQTNKLGQYDFTGLAPGNYYVKFTSQSFVGYNAVPDGGNS
-1389 VCKTTT
+1389 IVQQASKGINDSYAQTPVFALTY
-1395 TNKYGAYSFDGIP
+1395 NDVLEKSF
-1408 EKKNYTVGFSN
+1408 
-1419 GSSNIQ
+1419 
-1425 SYSPTAKIAAGENN
+1425 
-1439 NHVNND
+1439 
-1445 WKSDVFTAI
+1445 
-1454 YQKNTSQ
+1454 
-1461 TINCGVYVPSTVS
+1461 GVYVPSTVS
-1474 GFAWDDVNQNGICD
+1474 GFAWDDANQNGIYD
-1488 NSESKIANV
+1488 NREAKIANV

-1516 ITAVLTDADG
+1516 IAAVLTDANG

-1543 TSSDTVDISNARV
+1543 TSSNTVDISNARV
-1556 SPIPTSGDEKR
+1556 SPIPASGDVKL
-1567 TNKAERSIDVLEFN
+1567 TNKAEKSIGMLEFN

-1596 NAATIGE
+1596 TSATIGE
-1603 VYINS
+1603 IYINS
-1608 MTGTGITPVNAEYKN
+1608 MSGTGITPVNAEYKN

-1652 QADINIEEPVLN
+1652 QADIDIEEPVLN

-1694 KPGTYKVEYEETDK
+1694 KPGTYKVEYEETDR

-1722 FGFLVSP
+1722 FGFTVSP

-1737 QMGNDATAVM
+1737 QMGNDSTAVI

-1762 PDTRVVSLSNEKD
+1762 PDTRVVNLSNEKD
-1775 FYVSTANCAMYIP
+1775 FYVSTANCALYIP

-1799 NYNGIRETN
+1799 NYNGIREAN
-1808 ETENVKT
+1808 ETQNVET
-1815 HIYLRRTTKSQF
+1815 HIYLRRTTKSKF

-1848 FGELVGNGDLNT
+1848 FGELIGNGDLNT
-1860 AADGYYEYDYL
+1860 ATDGYYEYNCL

-1879 FDNTYDYYG
+1879 FDNTYDCYG

-1898 TLDSETQPNISL
+1898 TLDSEVQPNISL

-1969 DYEIYEKADDS
+1969 DYEIYSKAENFGKSVFPDDRHQGAPQIYEGAEDS
-1980 GKSVFPNGPYTTVP
+1980 GKSVFSDDSNELYTT
-1994 VKPGDTSIKTEHLTT
+1994 TSIETFAQAEHLIT
-2009 DKNGLISFT
+2009 DKDGLIHFT

-2026 LTETETL
+2026 LTETKTL
-2033 PGYVRDTKTHVVKVM
+2033 PGYVRDTKTHVIKVM
-2048 PETAVENNNLIWKTY
+2048 PETTVENNNLVWKTY
-2063 ISVDGVRQTNN
+2063 ISVDGVRQTDN

-2103 KNAVITLKGTVT
+2103 QNAVITLKGTVT

-2135 ATDTYLT
+2135 ATDTYLS

-2155 TIQYTVVENPMDG
+2155 TIQYTVIENPMDG
-2168 YTAIVSNTTGS
+2168 YTATVGATTGS
-2179 VDNGYA
+2179 ADKGYA

-2195 FDDFTVV
+2195 FDDFTVT
-2202 KVWDDGNNV
+2202 KVWDDSNNI
-2211 DGIRPDSVTIH
+2211 DGMRPDSVTIH
-2222 MNGSDGSSTEATL
+2222 LNGSDGSSTKATL
-2235 SNTKDW
+2235 SNAKDW
-2241 KYTFKHIPLFD
+2241 KYTFKHMPLFD
-2252 ANGNEI
+2252 ANGNKI

-2287 VQETLSIPVTKTWE
+2287 VQETFSIPVTKTWE

-2312 AIHVILM
+2312 AIHVTLM

-2357 SEETVDSYTYKIEG
+2357 NEEAVNGYTYKIEG

-2380 NEHIPAVTNVVINKY
+2380 NEHISAVTNVVVNKY

-2406 PDSVSV
+2406 PDSVAV

-2422 KATLTKDGG
+2422 KATLTKDTG
-2431 FSETFENLPVF
+2431 FSKTFESLPVF
-2442 FNNGTKIAYTVTE
+2442 FNNGTKITYTITE
-2455 DAVAGYIGKTATDD
+2455 DAVNGYTGKITTDD
-2469 TGYVLSITNTHTP
+2469 TGYILSITNTHAP
-2482 ETISKTITKTWD
+2482 ETIRKTVTKTWD
-2494 DNDNQD
+2494 DGNDRD
-2500 GIRPTNVKVELY
+2500 GIRPTNVKIELY
-2512 GTDGTL
+2512 GTDGTR

-2527 NWSYSFENLPK
+2527 HWSYSFENLPK

-2548 TAKEE
+2548 TIKEE
-2553 AVEGYTQKSVT
+2553 AVDGYTQKSVT
-2564 TATGFNFTNTHEPQT
+2564 TTAGFDLTNTHEIQT
-2579 VTYGATK
+2579 ADYEVKK
-2586 VWLDDDNRD
+2586 VWVDDNDRD
-2595 GVRPNSITLVLNGSD
+2595 GARPTSITLTLTGSD

-2621 SNWSDVTFERIPM
+2621 DNWNAVTFERVPM
-2634 FNNGKYIT
+2634 FNGGKYIT
-2642 YTLSENDVPSY
+2642 YTLTENEVPSY
-2653 VNSVAV
+2653 INSIEV
-2659 SEDGKFFTVT
+2659 SEDGKHFTVT
-2669 NTHTPDHAIIKI
+2669 NTHAPDHTVINI
-2681 TEVWHDENDQDGIR
+2681 TEVWHDKNDQDGIR
-2695 PKKVTTIIVGSN
+2695 PRKMTAVVVGSN

-2810 LNEENGWTATFENLP
+2810 LNEDNGWTATFENLP
-2825 KRDHGNIVTYNVKE
+2825 KRDHGNIVAYNVKE
-2839 SDVEGYEASIVK
+2839 SDTAGYEASVVK

-2866 TLRTAT
+2866 TMRTVT
-2872 LVWRDENNQDGIRP
+2872 LVWRDEDNRDGVRP
-2886 DTVTYTLHGSD
+2886 DAVTYTLHGSD
-2897 GSEVEKTVSKDD
+2897 GSEQEKTVNKDD
-2909 SWADVMFEDLPVYQ
+2909 AWNDVVFEDLPVYQ
-2923 NGQKV
+2923 NGQRIS
-2928 TYTLTESTVD
+2928 YTLTESAID
-2938 GYTTDIRDNGH
+2938 GYTNDIRNSGN
-2949 TFTVTN
+2949 TFTITN
-2955 THIPAVVNVDV
+2955 THIPETVNVDV
-2966 TKVWTDGENQDGN
+2966 TKIWTDGENQDGN
-2979 RPNSISVILTG
+2979 RPDSISVILTG
-2990 NDGNRYTATITAANN
+2990 SDGKRYTTTITAANN
-3005 WKYTFSKL
+3005 WKHTFLKL

-3018 EGTQIEYTLAE
+3018 EGTQIEYTLTE
-3029 DAASGYSN
+3029 DTMSGYSD
-3037 VIEKKDNYTFVL
+3037 VVEKRSDYVFVL

-3055 ATVDIPVVKKWN
+3055 ATVDVTIVKKWD
-3067 DDNDRDGARPESF
+3067 DDNDRDGMRPESVD
-3080 NIVLNGSDG
+3080 IVLNGSDG

-3095 LSAENGYTYVFQSVP
+3095 LSTENGYTCVFQSVP
-3110 KFHNSGTLISYTVAE
+3110 KYHDGGTLINYTIAE
-3125 EKVTGYTTEVAKD
+3125 EKIPGYTTTIAKD
-3138 SSGYKFTLTNTKSI
+3138 ASGYKFTLTNTKPI

-3176 ITVILTGD
+3176 ITIILTGD
-3184 DGSRYLKSV
+3184 DGSRRVKSV

-3244 HMPAT
+3244 HIPAT

-3731 VWNDANNQDGYRPDT
+3731 VWSDANNQDGYRPDT
-3746 TTIHMSGTDGTQD
+3746 ATIHMSGTDGTQD

-3789 VTEDEIPQ
+3789 VTEDEISQ

-3820 LRNISVIWED
+3820 LCNISVIWED

-3851 LVDSSELNEDVKW
+3851 LVDSSELDEDVKW
-3864 KHSFTKLPVREN
+3864 KHSFTNLPVREN

-3919 KVWDDSENQDGLRPD
+3919 KVWEDGENQDGLRPD
-3934 TIHIKLVSNGIA
+3934 SIDVILTGSDGNTYNATISE
-3946 KDAYLDADS
+3946 KD
-3955 NWHLEFEGLPKYRDH
+3955 NWTYIFANLPKYFND
-3970 GILNEYSVQEVDV
+3970 GTLVEYSLQEVETDGYAGTV
-3983 DGYTSTVTTEDG
+3983 TKGTDGYT
-3995 YAFTIKNDHV
+3995 FTIKNDHT
-4005 PAVIDIPITEEWI
+4005 PAVVDIPVTKVWN
-4018 DDNNRDGLRPSSH
+4018 DDEDRDGLRPNS
-4031 TVILT
+4031 I
-4036 DGINTIEEI
+4036 
-4045 VLDKDNGYGTVLKD
+4045 
-4059 MPKYKNGVEIDYQI
+4059 
-4073 KDFKV
+4073 
-4078 DGYTT
+4078 
-4083 NIIKGDSVKDF
+4083 
-4094 KVTNTHVP
+4094 HV
-4102 EMVTV
+4102 
-4107 TVTEGWHDQS
+4107 
-4117 DYDKIRPEEIALTLT
+4117 TLT
-4132 GSDGNVYEK
+4132 GSDGSTYKKDLEK
-4141 TVNKET
+4141 D
-4147 WTAVFSDLPKNS
+4147 S
-4159 KGEQII
+4159 
-4165 YTLTQEGIKGYSTT
+4165 GYSTIFTSLPKYHNGELISYSLAETPVEGYETDIQAAESGYGFT
-4179 ITNNQTD
+4179 ITNT
-4186 TITVINKHEPVKT
+4186 HEVSKKT
-4199 ITVTVTWNDENN
+4199 IKVSKVWDDAENQDGIRPDSVTVTLTGSNNSKYTAKLNKENNWTYTFEGLFCKADGATIKYEVSEKDVAGYTPSIKETEGGFIITNAHKPETVTINIVKNWNDSQNADN
-4211 KDSIR
+4211 IR
-4216 PDKVTVK
+4216 PDAISIT
-4223 LTDGTTVVSTKEV
+4223 LT
-4236 KNDSWK
+4236 
-4242 HIFEDI
+4242 
-4248 PVFNGSDKV
+4248 GSDNSSRSITLNKAGDYKTAV
-4257 SYTITQDAVNGYTTE
+4257 DSLPKFHEGKQITYTVTETPVDGYTSSVQASADGYSFVVINTHTPEVHQEKKETPTTPKFE
-4272 IKASDD
+4272 IKAEPST
-4278 GNTIEIINTHISV
+4278 TI
-4291 VPPKEEPKKKEPATP
+4291 
-4306 APVVEVK
+4306 
-4313 VEQPAPTVTLIQTTN
+4313 IQTTN
-4328 KPTGISFF
+4328 KPTGVSFF
-4336 ESLFAK
+4336 DSLLG

>member
-1 MQNGKSRIKRVA
+1 MQKCESRTKRVM

-19 VMALQTVAPVISY
+19 MMALQVVAPTISY
-32 ADDTASSVATT
+32 ADDTVASTASSE
-43 DDSDAIANVD
+43 DNSDTKID
-53 PGTPV
+53 PGVPV
-58 QVDATASE
+58 Q
-66 EPSEAPSSGTSQADE
+66 
-81 NSEETETNSDITDEV
+81 
-96 SNEHTDADTADE
+96 
-108 TQTVEEDAPKQDEST
+108 
-123 SETTDTAPSR
+123 TDTASSNTVTEPDSSESLEEKADSEQTGEIQDDTVSDSQGNETNTQEETVQDTVQQNDSGSETMESKSVR
-133 TVTVTLNKNGGEF
+133 TVTVTLNKNGGVF

-170 VVEDTGDTIVATVT
+170 AIEDTGDTIVATVT
-184 DRDSIDI
+184 DRDSISI

-215 DSETL
+215 DNETL
-220 TFEDG
+220 TFDDG

-231 SAVYSSVVDDDQT
+231 TAVYNSVADEDQQ
-244 LVENRTEFDEQTKR
+244 LIENKEIFDEQAEKNAL
-258 QAIQERL
+258 QQRL
-265 KSSGISTYV
+265 SASGISLYEM
-274 LRPSDSYNQL
+274 RPSDSYNQL
-284 DLVVEGLA
+284 DLIIDGLA
-292 FTSDDGLTQTFTAPY
+292 FTSDDGLVQTFTAPY
-307 DGDYIITAY
+307 DGDYTITAY

-332 PGRGGKAEGTVHLN
+332 PGRGGKAEGTIHLS

-410 TMDQAGEAAHDYT
+410 TMDQAGETAHDYT

-429 NNAAAEVAKKHVIL
+429 NDAAAEVAKNHVIL

-496 TNGRTLTYEER
+496 TNGRVLTYDER

-526 TVLGEL
+526 TILGEL
-532 YDANPAHRDP
+532 YDANPANRDP
-542 VDFLFDDGQARNYG
+542 VSLLFDDGQARNYG

-596 VTIDGEQVEVK
+596 VTIDGKQVEVK

-615 NMKYDSTETAPYLV
+615 NMKYDSTNSAPYLI
-629 NGRVII
+629 NGRVLIH
-635 KMVGETPKLK
+635 MVGTTPKMK
-645 SVMMPAQ
+645 TIMMEAQ
-652 SEDISAGNI
+652 NEDISSSHVDDA
-661 DEKDG
+661 DVY
-666 FGQKAILSPGQGSA
+666 GQKAYLNKGQDVAS
-680 NKTLAYTAI
+680 TTIAYTAI
-689 TYYNL
+689 TYYNM
-694 GDVMTVTPK
+694 GDLMTVNPV
-703 WEYNTLLNVTYKPW
+703 WEYSTMLSPTDRDWN
-717 DDSVAKNIN
+717 DSVAKSIDSRL
-726 NQMSVSITNT
+726 SVSVANTN
-736 ELGIPAEGDKYYND
+736 LGVPNPGDKYYNAD
-750 AYPGWYAVKSVMT
+750 YPGWYAVKSVMT
-763 ITNAPLSMYDTATVT
+763 ITNPVNTMYSTERLTKYYFRCKGIASYTLSSGTKTMYDKGERGELAIDYNIYINHEGVHVYSDRNIINGTPTSTVDDTIAATAGRSASTWQYPHMALTDVNNINTILIQFSSHGFNTSDSISYDASYADSLGITGSGNQYSYIFKAKSKNSVSTANWEKFLQSITYTTYDAATFTSTGVSGGVTIFWYADENLWENNMFYDSSSGHFYACINTGNSITWGEARNRALSMYNSALDCYGYLAHITSQSEQDYLYTLMDKSTQGWLGATRKVSGNEWDWYWRDGPANET
-778 KYFFRCHPTATVSM
+778 SEPFFRQNAG
-792 YNGIRTMDDESES
+792 GIYGSLLWGYENWDSKTEPNNS
-805 GGLVLDYSI
+805 GGVEWCMHYYGSNRGVWNDYIDSNGAVTSFIVEWSKDGLV
-814 AMEHQG
+814 G
-820 AHVYQ
+820 
-825 NRNTINDMNA
+825 NDHS
-835 ETVSDTVTAT
+835 VSDT
-845 QNHSSSQWKYPE
+845 
-857 LVVKTPKTIQTFN
+857 
-870 VLFTSPSRNAQDAIL
+870 
-885 YNTDL
+885 
-890 ANQLGIVVTG
+890 
-900 TNQNY
+900 
-905 IFTKSGGLT
+905 
-914 QDEWNNFLRQVSFVT
+914 
-929 YDRAVFTADG
+929 
-939 VQSGVEVAWY
+939 
-949 GFEKAIFGSNQ
+949 
-960 ATRHVPTL
+960 
-968 SDYPGAAT
+968 
-976 HNIASGSLNITSS
+976 
-989 GSVYRI
+989 
-995 VGSTTGDNRIYVSPG
+995 
-1010 VSATVILDNVTM
+1010 
-1022 NYTAAGAG
+1022 
-1030 WGNDT
+1030 
-1035 SRAGDG
+1035 
-1041 AISCSHANLTIILVG
+1041 
-1056 TSRITA
+1056 
-1062 YGSYSNAIAKN
+1062 
-1073 GTDGSLMIDG
+1073 
-1083 AGTLYAVGASGDHC
+1083 
-1097 GAIGANVNCSF
+1097 
-1108 WNFTVQGG
+1108 
-1116 TIYANAGE
+1116 
-1124 HCPGIGSG
+1124 
-1132 CLNQP
+1132 
-1137 GEGNGGDGAGCG
+1137 
-1149 NLNFT
+1149 
-1154 GGTVVAR
+1154 
-1161 GNTAC
+1161 
-1166 SGIGSG
+1166 
-1172 WGGPVNGINIS
+1172 
-1183 NGAKVT
+1183 
-1189 AYGGSY
+1189 
-1195 SPGIGS
+1195 
-1201 GGRTDNVQ
+1201 
-1209 GGNIGSY
+1209 
-1216 HYHVRNIV
+1216 
-1224 ITGGDTVVTAFG
+1224 
-1236 DKSTNMP
+1236 
-1243 GIGCGKDPVGT
+1243 
-1254 VRGTL
+1254 
-1259 SNVVATTLDGFQG
+1259 
-1272 YVRYGSSEES
+1272 
-1282 AAYSTEQ
+1282 
-1289 PRTPFTGTGNIGS
+1289 
-1302 YLASQVNRGTP
+1302 
-1313 VYYTQVF
+1313 
-1320 FSIDTSNKHVDDADV
+1320 DV
-1335 IGTQVSSTGT
+1335 IGTQIVA
-1345 IKPEQFASVS
+1345 EQEQKVNNGEVS
-1355 GTVWAENDRDG
+1355 GTVWAENDYNG
-1366 VYQVGDEAVVEGVA
+1366 LFATDEAKLQDITVQLISDNGTVVATAQTNKLGQYDFTGLAPGNYYVKFTSQSF
-1380 VTLYNADGS
+1380 VGYNAVPDGGNS
-1389 VCKTTT
+1389 IVQQASKGINDSYAQTPVFALTY
-1395 TNKYGAYSFDGIP
+1395 NDVLEKSF
-1408 EKKNYTVGFSN
+1408 
-1419 GSSNIQ
+1419 
-1425 SYSPTAKIAAGENN
+1425 
-1439 NHVNND
+1439 
-1445 WKSDVFTAI
+1445 
-1454 YQKNTSQ
+1454 
-1461 TINCGVYVPSTVS
+1461 GVYVPSTVS
-1474 GFAWDDVNQNGICD
+1474 GFAWDDANQNGIYD
-1488 NSESKIANV
+1488 NREAKIANV

-1516 ITAVLTDADG
+1516 IAAVLTDANG

-1543 TSSDTVDISNARV
+1543 TSSNTVDISNARV
-1556 SPIPTSGDEKR
+1556 SPIPASGDVKL
-1567 TNKAERSIDVLEFN
+1567 TNKAEKSIGMLEFN

-1596 NAATIGE
+1596 TSATIGE

-1729 TATTDKKT
+1729 TAATDKKT
-1737 QMGNDATAVM
+1737 QMGNDSTAVM

-1762 PDTRVVSLSNEKD
+1762 PDTRVVALNNEKD

-1898 TLDSETQPNISL
+1898 TLDSEAQPNISL

-1946 LLTSFD
+1946 LLTDFD
-1952 LKKVEDLSGI
+1952 LKKIEDLSGI
-1962 PFENVKF
+1962 PLKNVKF
-1969 DYEIYEKADDS
+1969 DYEIYEKAADS

-2009 DKNGLISFT
+2009 DKNGLIHFT

-2026 LTETETL
+2026 LIEAETL
-2033 PGYVRDTKTHVVKVM
+2033 PGYVKDTKTHVVKVM
-2048 PETAVENNNLIWKTY
+2048 PETTVENNNLVWKTY
-2063 ISVDGVRQTNN
+2063 ISVDGVRLTDN
-2074 LYTLKNTSETTNLT
+2074 LYTLKNTSKTTNLT

-2103 KNAVITLKGTVT
+2103 QNAVITLKGTVT

-2155 TIQYTVVENPMDG
+2155 TIQYTVIENPMDG
-2168 YTAIVSNTTGS
+2168 YIATVSATTGS
-2179 VDNGYA
+2179 ADKGYA

-2202 KVWDDGNNV
+2202 KVWDDSNNI
-2211 DGIRPDSVTIH
+2211 DGMRPDSVTIH
-2222 MNGSDGSSTEATL
+2222 LNGSDGSSTEATL
-2235 SNTKDW
+2235 SNAKDW
-2241 KYTFKHIPLFD
+2241 KYTFKHMPLFD

-2258 TYTITEDAVAGY
+2258 TYTITEDAVTGY
-2270 TYTVTNEGRSF
+2270 TYTVTNKDRAF
-2281 TITNSH
+2281 TITNKH
-2287 VQETLSIPVTKTWE
+2287 TQETFSIPVTKTWE

-2312 AIHVILM
+2312 AIHVTLM

-2357 SEETVDSYTYKIEG
+2357 NEEAVNGYTYKIEG
-2371 DADTGFTVT
+2371 DANTGFTVT
-2380 NEHIPAVTNVVINKY
+2380 NEHISAVTNVVVNKY
-2395 WEDAANQDGVR
+2395 WEDAENQDGVR
-2406 PDSVSV
+2406 PDSVAV

-2422 KATLTKDGG
+2422 KATLTKDTG
-2431 FSETFENLPVF
+2431 FSKTFENLPVF
-2442 FNNGTKIAYTVTE
+2442 FNNGTKITYTVTE
-2455 DAVAGYIGKTATDD
+2455 DAVNGYTGKITTDD
-2469 TGYVLSITNTHTP
+2469 TGYILSITNTHAP
-2482 ETISKTITKTWD
+2482 ETIRKTVTKTWD
-2494 DNDNQD
+2494 DGNDRD
-2500 GIRPTNVKVELY
+2500 GIRPTNVKIELY
-2512 GTDGTL
+2512 GTDGTR

-2527 NWSYSFENLPK
+2527 YWSYSFENLPK

-2548 TAKEE
+2548 TIKEE
-2553 AVEGYTQKSVT
+2553 AVDGYTQKSVT
-2564 TATGFNFTNTHEPQT
+2564 TTAGFDLTNTHEIQT
-2579 VTYGATK
+2579 ADYEVKK
-2586 VWLDDDNRD
+2586 VWIDDNDRD
-2595 GVRPNSITLVLNGSD
+2595 GARPTSITLTLTGSD
-2610 GSKYTKQMTAA
+2610 GSKYTKLMTAA
-2621 SNWSDVTFERIPM
+2621 DNWNAVTFERVPM
-2634 FNNGKYIT
+2634 FNGGKYIT
-2642 YTLSENDVPSY
+2642 YTLTENEVPSY
-2653 VNSVAV
+2653 INSIEV
-2659 SEDGKFFTVT
+2659 SEDGKHFTVT
-2669 NTHTPDHAIIKI
+2669 NTHAPDHTVINI

-2695 PKKVTTIIVGSN
+2695 PRKMTAIVVGSN

-2796 VTLTGSNAVSKTAT
+2796 VTLTGSNAISKTAT
-2810 LNEENGWTATFENLP
+2810 LNEDNGWTATFENLP
-2825 KRDHGNIVTYNVKE
+2825 KRDHGNIVAYNVKE
-2839 SDVEGYEASIVK
+2839 SNTAGYEASVVK
-2851 TEDGFQLIN
+2851 TENGFQLIN

-2866 TLRTAT
+2866 TMRTVT
-2872 LVWRDENNQDGIRP
+2872 LVWRDEDNRDGVRP
-2886 DTVTYTLHGSD
+2886 DAVTYTLHGSD
-2897 GSEVEKTVSKDD
+2897 GSEQEKTVNKDD
-2909 SWADVMFEDLPVYQ
+2909 AWNDVVFEDLPVYQ
-2923 NGQKV
+2923 NGQRIS
-2928 TYTLTESTVD
+2928 YTLTESAID
-2938 GYTTDIRDNGH
+2938 GYANDIRSSGN

-2955 THIPAVVNVDV
+2955 THIPETVNVDV
-2966 TKVWTDGENQDGN
+2966 TKIWTDGENQDGN
-2979 RPNSISVILTG
+2979 RPDSISVILTG
-2990 NDGNRYTATITAANN
+2990 SDGKRYTTTITAANN
-3005 WKYTFSKL
+3005 WKHTFLKL

-3018 EGTQIEYTLAE
+3018 EGTQIEYTLTE
-3029 DAASGYSN
+3029 DTMSGYSD
-3037 VIEKKDNYTFVL
+3037 VVEKRSDYVFVL

-3055 ATVDIPVVKKWN
+3055 ATVDVTIVKKWD
-3067 DDNDRDGARPESF
+3067 DDNDRDGMRPESVD
-3080 NIVLNGSDG
+3080 IVLNGSDG

-3095 LSAENGYTYVFQSVP
+3095 LSTENGYTCVFQSVP
-3110 KFHNSGTLISYTVAE
+3110 KYHDGGTLINYTIAE
-3125 EKVTGYTTEVAKD
+3125 EKIPGYTTTIAKD
-3138 SSGYKFTLTNTKSI
+3138 ASGYKFTLTNAKTI
-3152 ETVTKTVSKVW
+3152 DTVTKTVSKVW
-3163 EDSNNQDGLRPSA
+3163 DDNNNQDGLRPTA

-3184 DGSRYLKSV
+3184 DGSRRVKSV
-3193 SAAENW
+3193 TAAENW
-3199 TTTFENL
+3199 TVTFENL
-3206 PKNQNHGQSIQY
+3206 PKNKNHGQNIQY

-3229 DEVTQNGNNYTITNT
+3229 EAITQNGDNYTITNT
-3244 HMPAT
+3244 HTPASS
-3249 TELFVT
+3249 EFFVT
-3255 KTWKDNGN
+3255 KIWKDNGN

-3275 AHGSDGRSYAK
+3275 AHGSDGRSYTE

-3300 LPKYANGKTID
+3300 LPKYANGKVIE
-3311 YTLTEEAV
+3311 YSLTEESV

-3331 SFTLINTHVDETKN
+3331 SFVLINTHVDETKN
-3345 ITITKAWNDENNQ
+3345 ITITKAWNDGNNQ

-3364 SITAVVNGSDGSARF
+3364 TITAVVNGSDGSARF

-3384 SQNWTT
+3384 GQNWAT
-3390 SLNNLPKYKNSTEV
+3390 SLNNLPKYKNGTEI
-3404 QYTVKENAISGY
+3404 QYTVKENAIPGY

-3424 DSYTITNTHAPAVV
+3424 NSYAIMNSHTPAVV
-3438 TVSVVK
+3438 TVSAVK
-3444 IWDDENNQDGIRPS
+3444 VWDDANNQDGIRPS

-3465 GSDGSTHN
+3465 GSDGSVRN

-3482 TYQFKDLPQYKNGV
+3482 TYQFKNLPKYKNGV
-3496 KIDYTLQEAD
+3496 KIDYTLQEAN

-3531 AAVNVPVTTIWND
+3531 AAVNVPVTTVWD
-3544 DNNRDGIRAKET
+3544 DDDNRDGIRAKEIA
-3556 VITLQGSNGKVYQ
+3556 ITLQGSNGKVYQ
-3569 HIVTDKDSFATVFED
+3569 RIVTGKDDFATVFED
-3584 VPKFFDEGKEVVYTV
+3584 VPKFFDEGREVVYTV
-3599 TQNEVDGYTTD
+3599 TQNEMNGYTA
-3610 VTNTDKYT
+3610 NIASTDKYT
-3618 FQITNTHEPEKLAKT
+3618 FQITNTHEPERLAKT

-3655 LTGTDGTYIEKNLSA
+3655 LTGTDGTYIEKSLST
-3670 ANNWTETFE
+3670 ANNWTETFD

-3696 EEAVGGYEKEISEK
+3696 EEAVGGYEKGISEK

-3731 VWNDANNQDGYRPDT
+3731 VWNDANNQDGYRPDAA
-3746 TTIHMSGTDGTQD
+3746 TIHMSGTDGTQD
-3759 TKDFTKDSS
+3759 AKDFTKDSS
-3768 WSSIVFKDLDRFKD
+3768 WSSIVFKDLDHYKD
-3782 GTKIKYT
+3782 GNEIKYT
-3789 VTEDEIPQ
+3789 VAEDEIPQ
-3797 YTTSIVANGN
+3797 YTTSIAVNGN

-3820 LRNISVIWED
+3820 LRNISVVWED
-3830 NDDQDGIRPDA
+3830 NNDQDGLRPDT
-3841 VNIKLKGNDK
+3841 VSVKLKGNDK
-3851 LVDSSELNEDVKW
+3851 FIDSSEVNEDVKW

-3876 GNEISY
+3876 GNEITY

-3889 PGYTTTIEKTD
+3889 PGYTTSIEKTD

-3919 KVWDDSENQDGLRPD
+3919 KVWKDAENQDGLRPD
-3934 TIHIKLVSNGIA
+3934 AIHIRLISNDIE
-3946 KDAYLDADS
+3946 KDAYLDAESD
-3955 NWHLEFEGLPKYRDH
+3955 WHLDFKGLPKYRDH

-3983 DGYTSTVTTEDG
+3983 DGYTSTVTTKDG
-3995 YAFTIKNDHV
+3995 YAFTIENDHV

-4018 DDNNRDGLRPSSH
+4018 DDNDRDGLRPGSH
-4031 TVILT
+4031 TVVLV
-4036 DGINTIEEI
+4036 DGTNAIEEV
-4045 VLDKDNGYGTVLKD
+4045 VLDRNNGYGVVLKN
-4059 MPKYKNGVEIDYQI
+4059 MPKYKNGVEINYQI

-4083 NIIKGDSVKDF
+4083 NIIKSDSVKDF
-4094 KVTNTHVP
+4094 NITNTHVP

-4117 DYDKIRPEEIALTLT
+4117 DYDKIRPEKVTLTLT

-4141 TVNKET
+4141 TVTKDT
-4147 WTAVFSDLPKNS
+4147 WTTAFSDLPKNS

-4165 YTLTQEGIKGYSTT
+4165 YTLTQEGIKGYKTT
-4179 ITNNQTD
+4179 ITDNETG
-4186 TITVINKHEPVKT
+4186 TIAVINTHEPVKT

-4211 KDSIR
+4211 KDNIR

-4223 LTDGTTVVSTKEV
+4223 LANGTTAVSTKEIN
-4236 KNDSWK
+4236 NDSWK
-4242 HIFEDI
+4242 HVFENI
-4248 PVFNGSDKV
+4248 IVFNGSDKV
-4257 SYTITQDAVNGYTTE
+4257 SYTVTQDAVSEYTTE

-4278 GNTIEIINTHISV
+4278 GNTIEIINTHV
-4291 VPPKEEPKKKEPATP
+4291 PVAPPKEEPKQEETVTPAAP
-4306 APVVEVK
+4306 APVVEIK
-4313 VEQPAPTVTLIQTTN
+4313 TEPTTTVIETPN
-4328 KPTGISFF
+4328 KQTGISFMDG
-4336 ESLFAK
+4336 LFG

>member
-66 EPSEAPSSGTSQADE
+66 EPSEAPSSGASQADE

-96 SNEHTDADTADE
+96 ANEHTDADTADE

-184 DRDSIDI
+184 DRDSISV
-191 PVALSSDES
+191 PVALSGNDS
-200 LYFTGWDVSSGSYDA
+200 LYFTGWDVSSGSYDV
-215 DSETL
+215 DNETL
-220 TFEDG
+220 TFDDG

-231 SAVYSSVVDDDQT
+231 TAVYNSVADEDQQ
-244 LVENRTEFDEQTKR
+244 LIENKEIFDEQAEKNVL
-258 QAIQERL
+258 QQKLSA
-265 KSSGISTYV
+265 SGISLYEM
-274 LRPSDSYNQL
+274 RPSDSYNQL
-284 DLVVEGLA
+284 DLIIDGLA
-292 FTSDDGLTQTFTAPY
+292 FTSDDGLVQTFTAPY
-307 DGDYIITAY
+307 DGDYTITAY

-332 PGRGGKAEGTVHLN
+332 PGRGGKAEGTIHLS

-429 NNAAAEVAKKHVIL
+429 NDAAAEVAKKHVIL

-496 TNGRTLTYEER
+496 TNGRVLTYDER

-526 TVLGEL
+526 TILGEL
-532 YDANPAHRDP
+532 YDANPANRDP
-542 VDFLFDDGQARNYG
+542 VSLLFDDGQARNYG

-596 VTIDGEQVEVK
+596 VTIDGKQVEVK

-615 NMKYDSTETAPYLV
+615 NMKYDSTNSAPYLI
-629 NGRVII
+629 NGRVLIH
-635 KMVGETPKLK
+635 MVGTTPKMK
-645 SVMMPAQ
+645 TIMMEAQ
-652 SEDISAGNI
+652 NEDISSSHVDDADI
-661 DEKDG
+661 Y
-666 FGQKAILSPGQGSA
+666 GQKAYLNKGQDIAS
-680 NKTLAYTAI
+680 TTIAYTAI
-689 TYYNL
+689 TYYNM
-694 GDVMTVTPK
+694 GDLMTVNPV
-703 WEYNTLLNVTYKPW
+703 WEYSTMLSPTDRDWN
-717 DDSVAKNIN
+717 DSVAKSIDSRL
-726 NQMSVSITNT
+726 SVSVANTN
-736 ELGIPAEGDKYYND
+736 LGVPNPGDKYYNAD
-750 AYPGWYAVKSVMT
+750 YPGWYAVKSVMT
-763 ITNAPLSMYDTATVT
+763 ITNPVNTMYSTERLTKYYFRCKGIASYTLSSGTKTMYDKGERGELAIDYNIYINHEGVHVYSDRNIINGTPTSTVDDTIAATAGRSASTWQYPHMALTDVNNINTILIQFSSHGFNTSDSISYDASYADSLGITGSGNQYSYIFKAKSKNSVSTANWEKFLQSITYTTYDAATFTSTGVSGGVTIFWYADENLWENNMFYDSSSGHFYACINTGNSITWGEARNRALSMYNSALDCYGYLAHITSQSEQDYLYTLMDKSTQGWLGATRKVSGNEWDWYWRDGPANET
-778 KYFFRCHPTATVSM
+778 SEPFFRQNAG
-792 YNGIRTMDDESES
+792 GIYGSLLWGYENWDSKTEPNNS
-805 GGLVLDYSI
+805 GGVEWCMHYYGSNRGVWNDYIDSNGAVTSFIVEWSKDGLV
-814 AMEHQG
+814 G
-820 AHVYQ
+820 
-825 NRNTINDMNA
+825 NDHS
-835 ETVSDTVTAT
+835 VSDT
-845 QNHSSSQWKYPE
+845 
-857 LVVKTPKTIQTFN
+857 
-870 VLFTSPSRNAQDAIL
+870 
-885 YNTDL
+885 
-890 ANQLGIVVTG
+890 
-900 TNQNY
+900 
-905 IFTKSGGLT
+905 
-914 QDEWNNFLRQVSFVT
+914 
-929 YDRAVFTADG
+929 
-939 VQSGVEVAWY
+939 
-949 GFEKAIFGSNQ
+949 
-960 ATRHVPTL
+960 
-968 SDYPGAAT
+968 
-976 HNIASGSLNITSS
+976 
-989 GSVYRI
+989 
-995 VGSTTGDNRIYVSPG
+995 
-1010 VSATVILDNVTM
+1010 
-1022 NYTAAGAG
+1022 
-1030 WGNDT
+1030 
-1035 SRAGDG
+1035 
-1041 AISCSHANLTIILVG
+1041 
-1056 TSRITA
+1056 
-1062 YGSYSNAIAKN
+1062 
-1073 GTDGSLMIDG
+1073 
-1083 AGTLYAVGASGDHC
+1083 
-1097 GAIGANVNCSF
+1097 
-1108 WNFTVQGG
+1108 
-1116 TIYANAGE
+1116 
-1124 HCPGIGSG
+1124 
-1132 CLNQP
+1132 
-1137 GEGNGGDGAGCG
+1137 
-1149 NLNFT
+1149 
-1154 GGTVVAR
+1154 
-1161 GNTAC
+1161 
-1166 SGIGSG
+1166 
-1172 WGGPVNGINIS
+1172 
-1183 NGAKVT
+1183 
-1189 AYGGSY
+1189 
-1195 SPGIGS
+1195 
-1201 GGRTDNVQ
+1201 
-1209 GGNIGSY
+1209 
-1216 HYHVRNIV
+1216 
-1224 ITGGDTVVTAFG
+1224 
-1236 DKSTNMP
+1236 
-1243 GIGCGKDPVGT
+1243 
-1254 VRGTL
+1254 
-1259 SNVVATTLDGFQG
+1259 
-1272 YVRYGSSEES
+1272 
-1282 AAYSTEQ
+1282 
-1289 PRTPFTGTGNIGS
+1289 
-1302 YLASQVNRGTP
+1302 
-1313 VYYTQVF
+1313 
-1320 FSIDTSNKHVDDADV
+1320 DV
-1335 IGTQVSSTGT
+1335 IGTQIVA
-1345 IKPEQFASVS
+1345 EQEQKVNNGEVS
-1355 GTVWAENDRDG
+1355 GTVWAENDYNG
-1366 VYQVGDEAVVEGVA
+1366 LFATDEAKLQDITVQLISDNGTVVATAQTNKLGQYDFTGLAPGNYYVKFTSQSF
-1380 VTLYNADGS
+1380 VGYNAVPDGGNS
-1389 VCKTTT
+1389 IVQQASKGINDSYAQTPVFALTY
-1395 TNKYGAYSFDGIP
+1395 NDVLEKSF
-1408 EKKNYTVGFSN
+1408 
-1419 GSSNIQ
+1419 
-1425 SYSPTAKIAAGENN
+1425 
-1439 NHVNND
+1439 
-1445 WKSDVFTAI
+1445 
-1454 YQKNTSQ
+1454 
-1461 TINCGVYVPSTVS
+1461 GVYVPSTVS
-1474 GFAWDDVNQNGICD
+1474 GFAWDDVNQNGIYD
-1488 NSESKIANV
+1488 NREAKIANV

-1516 ITAVLTDADG
+1516 IAAVLTDANG

-1556 SPIPTSGDEKR
+1556 SPIPTSGDVKL
-1567 TNKAERSIDVLEFN
+1567 TNKAEKSIGMLEFN

-1596 NAATIGE
+1596 TSATIGE
-1603 VYINS
+1603 IYINS
-1608 MTGTGITPVNAEYKN
+1608 MSGTGITPVNAEYKN

-1729 TATTDKKT
+1729 TAATDKKT
-1737 QMGNDATAVM
+1737 QMGNDSTAVM

-1762 PDTRVVSLSNEKD
+1762 PDTRVVNLSNEKD

-1898 TLDSETQPNISL
+1898 TLDSEAQPNISL

-1946 LLTSFD
+1946 LLTDFD
-1952 LKKVEDLSGI
+1952 LKKIEDLSGI
-1962 PFENVKF
+1962 PFKDVKF

-2009 DKNGLISFT
+2009 DKNGLIHFT

-2048 PETAVENNNLIWKTY
+2048 PETTVENNNLVWKTY
-2063 ISVDGVRQTNN
+2063 VSVDGVRLTDN

-2103 KNAVITLKGTVT
+2103 QNAVITLKGTVT

-2202 KVWDDGNNV
+2202 KVWNDSNNV

-2270 TYTVTNEGRSF
+2270 TYTVTNDGRSS

-2357 SEETVDSYTYKIEG
+2357 SEEAVNGYTYKIEG
-2371 DADTGFTVT
+2371 DANTGFTVT
-2380 NEHIPAVTNVVINKY
+2380 NEHISAVTNVVVNKY

-2406 PDSVSV
+2406 PDSVAV

-2422 KATLTKDGG
+2422 KATLTKDTG
-2431 FSETFENLPVF
+2431 FSKTFEDLPVF
-2442 FNNGTKIAYTVTE
+2442 FNNGTKITYTVTE
-2455 DAVAGYIGKTATDD
+2455 DAVNGYTGKITIDD
-2469 TGYVLSITNTHTP
+2469 TGYILSITNTHAP
-2482 ETISKTITKTWD
+2482 ETIRKTVTKAWD
-2494 DNDNQD
+2494 DGNDRD
-2500 GIRPTNVKVELY
+2500 GIRPANVKIELY
-2512 GTDGTL
+2512 GTDGTR
-2518 RTQYLTKDN
+2518 RTQYLTQDN
-2527 NWSYSFENLPK
+2527 HWCYSFENLPK

-2548 TAKEE
+2548 TIKEE

-2564 TATGFNFTNTHEPQT
+2564 TTTGFDLTNTHEIQT
-2579 VTYGATK
+2579 ADYEVKK
-2586 VWLDDDNRD
+2586 VWVDDNDRD
-2595 GVRPNSITLVLNGSD
+2595 GARPTSITLTLAGSD

-2621 SNWSDVTFERIPM
+2621 DNWNAATFERVPM
-2634 FNNGKYIT
+2634 FNGGKYIT
-2642 YTLSENDVPSY
+2642 YILTENEVPSY
-2653 VNSVAV
+2653 INSIEV
-2659 SEDGKFFTVT
+2659 SEDGKHFTVT
-2669 NTHTPDHAIIKI
+2669 NTHAPDHTIINI

-2872 LVWRDENNQDGIRP
+2872 LVWRDENTQDGIRP

-2979 RPNSISVILTG
+2979 RPDSISVILTG

-3067 DDNDRDGARPESF
+3067 DDNDRDGARPESV

-3110 KFHNSGTLISYTVAE
+3110 KFHNSGTLISYTIAE

-3206 PKNQNHGQSIQY
+3206 PKNQNHGQNIQY

-3324 SITRNGK
+3324 SITHNGK

-3473 AAITKNDGW
+3473 AAITKSEGW

-3584 VPKFFDEGKEVVYTV
+3584 VPKFFDEGKEVVYAV
-3599 TQNEVDGYTTD
+3599 TQNEVDGYTTN
-3610 VTNTDKYT
+3610 VANTDKYT

-3633 VTKVWDDN
+3633 VTKVWDDS

-3725 DLIVNV
+3725 DLVVNV

-3789 VTEDEIPQ
+3789 VTEDEISQ

-3934 TIHIKLVSNGIA
+3934 TIHIKLVSNGIV

-4036 DGINTIEEI
+4036 DGTNTIEGI

-4165 YTLTQEGIKGYSTT
+4165 YTLTQEGIKGYKTT
-4179 ITNNQTD
+4179 ITDNETG
-4186 TITVINKHEPVKT
+4186 TIAVINEHEPVKT

-4211 KDSIR
+4211 KDNIR

-4223 LTDGTTVVSTKEV
+4223 LTDGTTVVSAKEV

-4278 GNTIEIINTHISV
+4278 GNTIEIINTHIPV
-4291 VPPKEEPKKKEPATP
+4291 VPPKEEPKKEEPATP

>member
-1 MQNGKSRIKRVA
+1 MQNGKSRIKRIA
-13 SAIIAG
+13 SAVIAG

-58 QVDATASE
+58 QVDAAASE
-66 EPSEAPSSGTSQADE
+66 ESSEVPSSEPSQEDE
-81 NSEETETNSDITDEV
+81 NSEETNSDTTDEV
-96 SNEHTDADTADE
+96 TNEHTNADTADE
-108 TQTVEEDAPKQDEST
+108 TQTAEEDAPKQDEST
-123 SETTDTAPSR
+123 SEATDAAPSR
-133 TVTVTLNKNGGEF
+133 TVTVTLNKNGGVF

-155 EDPIAAYLGTETNDI
+155 EDPIVAYLGTETNDI

-184 DRDSIDI
+184 DRDSISI

-215 DSETL
+215 DNETL
-220 TFEDG
+220 TFDDG

-231 SAVYSSVVDDDQT
+231 TAVYDSVADEDQQ
-244 LVENRTEFDEQTKR
+244 LIENKEIFDEQ
-258 QAIQERL
+258 AERNAL
-265 KSSGISTYV
+265 QQRLSASGISLYEM
-274 LRPSDSYNQL
+274 RPSDSYNQL
-284 DLVVEGLA
+284 DLIIDGLA
-292 FTSDDGLTQTFTAPY
+292 FTSDDGLVQTFTAPY
-307 DGDYIITAY
+307 DGDYTITAY

-332 PGRGGKAEGTVHLN
+332 PGRGGKSEGTVHLN

-385 DNGQTDRYHVFGR
+385 DKGQTDRYHVFGR

-429 NNAAAEVAKKHVIL
+429 NDAAVEAAKKHVIL
-443 LAGGGGGMGESGGSA
+443 LAGGGGGMGESGGTA

-496 TNGRTLTYEER
+496 TNGRVLTYDER
-507 VDAKVYPATQT
+507 VNAKVYPATQT

-526 TVLGEL
+526 TILGEL
-532 YDANPAHRDP
+532 YDANPANRDP
-542 VDFLFDDGQARNYG
+542 VSLLFDDGQARNYG

-596 VTIDGEQVEVK
+596 VTIDGKQVEVK

-615 NMKYDSTETAPYLV
+615 NMKYDSTNSAPYLI
-629 NGRVII
+629 NGRVLIH
-635 KMVGETPKLK
+635 MVGTTPKMK
-645 SVMMPAQ
+645 TIMMEAQ
-652 SEDISAGNI
+652 NEDISSSHVDDADI
-661 DEKDG
+661 Y
-666 FGQKAILSPGQGSA
+666 GQKAYLNKGQDVAG
-680 NKTLAYTAI
+680 TTIAYTAI
-689 TYYNL
+689 TYYNM
-694 GDVMTVTPK
+694 GDLMTVNPV
-703 WEYNTLLNVTYKPW
+703 WEYSTMLSPTDRDWN
-717 DDSVAKNIN
+717 DSVAKSIDSRL
-726 NQMSVSITNT
+726 SVSVVNTN
-736 ELGIPAEGDKYYND
+736 LGVPNPGDKYYNAD
-750 AYPGWYAVKSVMT
+750 YPGWYAVKSVMT
-763 ITNAPLSMYDTATVT
+763 ITNPVNSMYNTENLTKYYFRCKGIASYTLSSGTKTMYDKGERGELAIDYNIYINHEGVHVYSDRNIINGTPASTVDDTIAATAGRSASTWQYPHMALTDVNNVNTILVQFSSHGFNTSDSISYDASYADSLGITGSGNQYSYIFKAKSKNSVSTANWEKFLQSITYTTYDAATFTSTGVSGGVTIFWYADENLWENNMFYDSSSSHFYACINTGSSITWGEARNRALSMYNSALDCYGYLAHITSQSEQDYLYTLMDKSTQGWLGATRKVSGNAWDWYWRDGPANET
-778 KYFFRCHPTATVSM
+778 SEPFFRQNAD
-792 YNGIRTMDDESES
+792 GIYGTLLWGYENWDNKTEPNNAGDEWCMHYYGNKS
-805 GGLVLDYSI
+805 GVWNDYSDSN
-814 AMEHQG
+814 G
-820 AHVYQ
+820 AVTSFIVEWSKDGLA
-825 NRNTINDMNA
+825 NNDHS
-835 ETVSDTVTAT
+835 VSDT
-845 QNHSSSQWKYPE
+845 
-857 LVVKTPKTIQTFN
+857 
-870 VLFTSPSRNAQDAIL
+870 
-885 YNTDL
+885 
-890 ANQLGIVVTG
+890 
-900 TNQNY
+900 
-905 IFTKSGGLT
+905 
-914 QDEWNNFLRQVSFVT
+914 
-929 YDRAVFTADG
+929 
-939 VQSGVEVAWY
+939 
-949 GFEKAIFGSNQ
+949 
-960 ATRHVPTL
+960 
-968 SDYPGAAT
+968 
-976 HNIASGSLNITSS
+976 
-989 GSVYRI
+989 
-995 VGSTTGDNRIYVSPG
+995 
-1010 VSATVILDNVTM
+1010 
-1022 NYTAAGAG
+1022 
-1030 WGNDT
+1030 
-1035 SRAGDG
+1035 
-1041 AISCSHANLTIILVG
+1041 
-1056 TSRITA
+1056 
-1062 YGSYSNAIAKN
+1062 
-1073 GTDGSLMIDG
+1073 
-1083 AGTLYAVGASGDHC
+1083 
-1097 GAIGANVNCSF
+1097 
-1108 WNFTVQGG
+1108 
-1116 TIYANAGE
+1116 
-1124 HCPGIGSG
+1124 
-1132 CLNQP
+1132 
-1137 GEGNGGDGAGCG
+1137 
-1149 NLNFT
+1149 
-1154 GGTVVAR
+1154 
-1161 GNTAC
+1161 
-1166 SGIGSG
+1166 
-1172 WGGPVNGINIS
+1172 
-1183 NGAKVT
+1183 
-1189 AYGGSY
+1189 
-1195 SPGIGS
+1195 
-1201 GGRTDNVQ
+1201 
-1209 GGNIGSY
+1209 
-1216 HYHVRNIV
+1216 
-1224 ITGGDTVVTAFG
+1224 
-1236 DKSTNMP
+1236 
-1243 GIGCGKDPVGT
+1243 
-1254 VRGTL
+1254 
-1259 SNVVATTLDGFQG
+1259 
-1272 YVRYGSSEES
+1272 
-1282 AAYSTEQ
+1282 
-1289 PRTPFTGTGNIGS
+1289 
-1302 YLASQVNRGTP
+1302 
-1313 VYYTQVF
+1313 
-1320 FSIDTSNKHVDDADV
+1320 DV
-1335 IGTQVSSTGT
+1335 IGTQIVA
-1345 IKPEQFASVS
+1345 EQEQKVNNGEVS
-1355 GTVWAENDRDG
+1355 GTVWAENDYNG
-1366 VYQVGDEAVVEGVA
+1366 LFATDEAKLQDITVQLISDNGTVVATAQTNKLGQYDFTGLAPGNYYVKFTSQSF
-1380 VTLYNADGS
+1380 VGYNAVPDGGNS
-1389 VCKTTT
+1389 IVQQASKGINDSYAQTPVFALTY
-1395 TNKYGAYSFDGIP
+1395 NDVLEKSF
-1408 EKKNYTVGFSN
+1408 
-1419 GSSNIQ
+1419 
-1425 SYSPTAKIAAGENN
+1425 
-1439 NHVNND
+1439 
-1445 WKSDVFTAI
+1445 
-1454 YQKNTSQ
+1454 
-1461 TINCGVYVPSTVS
+1461 GVYVPSTVS
-1474 GFAWDDVNQNGICD
+1474 GFAWDDANQNGIYD
-1488 NSESKIANV
+1488 NREAKIANV

-1516 ITAVLTDADG
+1516 IAAVLTDANG

-1556 SPIPTSGDEKR
+1556 SPIPTSGDVKL
-1567 TNKAERSIDVLEFN
+1567 TNKAEKSIGMLEFN

-1596 NAATIGE
+1596 TSATIGE
-1603 VYINS
+1603 IYINS
-1608 MTGTGITPVNAEYKN
+1608 MSGTGITPVNAEYKN

-1652 QADINIEEPVLN
+1652 QADIDIEEPVLN

-1694 KPGTYKVEYEETDK
+1694 KPGTYKVEYEETDR

-1722 FGFLVSP
+1722 FGFTVSP

-1737 QMGNDATAVM
+1737 QMGNDSTAVM

-1762 PDTRVVSLSNEKD
+1762 PDTRVVNLSNEKD
-1775 FYVSTANCAMYIP
+1775 FYVSTANCALYIP

-1799 NYNGIRETN
+1799 NYNGIREAN
-1808 ETENVKT
+1808 ETQNVET
-1815 HIYLRRTTKSQF
+1815 HIYLRRTTKSKF

-1848 FGELVGNGDLNT
+1848 FGELIGNGDLNT
-1860 AADGYYEYDYL
+1860 ATDGYYEYNCL

-1879 FDNTYDYYG
+1879 FDNTYDCYG

-1898 TLDSETQPNISL
+1898 TLDSEAQPNISL

-1969 DYEIYEKADDS
+1969 DYEIYSKAENFGKSVFPDDRHQGAPQIYEGAEDS
-1980 GKSVFPNGPYTTVP
+1980 GKSVFSDDSNELYTAASMETFAQA
-1994 VKPGDTSIKTEHLTT
+1994 EHLVT
-2009 DKNGLISFT
+2009 DKDGLIHFT

-2033 PGYVRDTKTHVVKVM
+2033 PGYVRDTKTHVIKVM
-2048 PETAVENNNLIWKTY
+2048 PETAVENNNLVWKTY
-2063 ISVDGVRQTNN
+2063 ISVDGVRQADN

-2120 TEAVPLQKAYTALFK
+2120 TEAVPLQKAYTTTFK
-2135 ATDTYLT
+2135 AADTYLT

-2202 KVWDDGNNV
+2202 KVWDDSNNV
-2211 DGIRPDSVTIH
+2211 DGLRPDSVTIH
-2222 MNGSDGSSTEATL
+2222 MNGSDGSSTEETL
-2235 SNTKDW
+2235 SDTKDW
-2241 KYTFKHIPLFD
+2241 KYTFKRMPLFD
-2252 ANGNEI
+2252 ANGNKI

-2270 TYTVTNEGRSF
+2270 TYTVTNEDRAF

-2357 SEETVDSYTYKIEG
+2357 NEEVVDNYTYKIEG

-2380 NEHIPAVTNVVINKY
+2380 NEHIPAVTNVVVNKY

-2442 FNNGTKIAYTVTE
+2442 FSNGTKITYTVTE
-2455 DAVAGYIGKTATDD
+2455 DAVAGYTSKTATDD

-2548 TAKEE
+2548 TSKEE
-2553 AVEGYTQKSVT
+2553 AVDGYTQKSVT
-2564 TATGFNFTNTHEPQT
+2564 TTAGFDLTNTHEIQT
-2579 VTYGATK
+2579 ADYEVKK
-2586 VWLDDDNRD
+2586 VWIDDNDRD
-2595 GVRPNSITLVLNGSD
+2595 GARPTSITLTLTGSD

-2621 SNWSDVTFERIPM
+2621 DNWNAVTFERVPM
-2634 FNNGKYIT
+2634 FNGGKYIT
-2642 YTLSENDVPSY
+2642 YALTENEVPSY
-2653 VNSVAV
+2653 INSIEV
-2659 SEDGKFFTVT
+2659 SEDGKHFTIT
-2669 NTHTPDHAIIKI
+2669 NTHAPDHAIINI

-2695 PKKVTTIIVGSN
+2695 PKKVSAIIVGSN

-2755 SLGNNVFEVH
+2755 SLGNNIFEVH

-2771 TISKTVTKTWKDN
+2771 TISKTVTKAWKDN
-2784 ENQDGIRPASVT
+2784 ENQDGIRPASIT
-2796 VTLTGSNAVSKTAT
+2796 VTLTGSNTVSKTAT

-2866 TLRTAT
+2866 TLRTVT

-2897 GSEVEKTVSKDD
+2897 GSEIEKTVSKDG

-2928 TYTLTESTVD
+2928 TYMLTESTVD

-2955 THIPAVVNVDV
+2955 THIPAVINVDV

-2979 RPNSISVILTG
+2979 RPDSISVILTG
-2990 NDGNRYTATITAANN
+2990 SDGNRYTATITAANN

-3029 DAASGYSN
+3029 DAVSGYSN
-3037 VIEKKDNYTFVL
+3037 VIEKKDDYTFVL
-3049 TNKYSP
+3049 TNQYSP
-3055 ATVDIPVVKKWN
+3055 ATVDIPVVKKWS
-3067 DDNDRDGARPESF
+3067 DDNDRDGARPESV

-3125 EKVTGYTTEVAKD
+3125 EKVAGYTTEVAKD
-3138 SSGYKFTLTNTKSI
+3138 SSGYKFTLTNTKPI

-3184 DGSRYLKSV
+3184 DGSRRVKSV

-3229 DEVTQNGNNYTITNT
+3229 DKVTQNGDNYTITNI
-3244 HMPAT
+3244 HAPAT
-3249 TELFVT
+3249 TEFFVT

-3275 AHGSDGRSYAK
+3275 AHGSDGRSYTE

-3300 LPKYANGKTID
+3300 LPKYAGGKTID

-3345 ITITKAWNDENNQ
+3345 ITITKAWNDGNNQ

-3364 SITAVVNGSDGSARF
+3364 TITAVVNGSDGSARF

-3384 SQNWTT
+3384 SQNWAT
-3390 SLNNLPKYKNSTEV
+3390 SLNNLPKYKNGTEV

-3458 LIQVTLT
+3458 LIQVSLT
-3465 GSDGSTHN
+3465 GSDGSTRN

-3517 SDGYSFTITNNYVP
+3517 SDEYSFTITNNYVP

-3544 DNNRDGIRAKET
+3544 DNNRDGIRVKET

-3569 HIVTDKDSFATVFED
+3569 HTVTSKDSFATVFED

-3610 VTNTDKYT
+3610 VASTDKYT

-3633 VTKVWDDN
+3633 VTKIWNDN
-3641 NNQDGLRPNTLRIA
+3641 DNQDGLRPNTLRIA

-3670 ANNWTETFE
+3670 ANNWTEAFD

-3696 EEAVGGYEKEISEK
+3696 EEAVGGYVKEISEK
-3710 DNLITITNTHAPEKL
+3710 DNLITVTNTHTPEKL

-3731 VWNDANNQDGYRPDT
+3731 VWNDANNQDGYRPDAA
-3746 TTIHMSGTDGTQD
+3746 TIHMSGTDGTQG
-3759 TKDFTKDSS
+3759 TRDFTKDSS

-3782 GTKIKYT
+3782 GTEIKYT

-3797 YTTSIVANGN
+3797 YTTSVVANGN

-3820 LRNISVIWED
+3820 LRNISVVWDD
-3830 NDDQDGIRPDA
+3830 NNDQDGLRPDT
-3841 VNIKLKGNDK
+3841 VNIKLKGNDN

-3876 GNEISY
+3876 GNEITY

-3919 KVWDDSENQDGLRPD
+3919 KVWEDSENQDGLRPD
-3934 TIHIKLVSNGIA
+3934 TIHIKLVSNGIV
-3946 KDAYLDADS
+3946 KDAYLDTDS

-4018 DDNNRDGLRPSSH
+4018 DDNNRDGLRPDSH

-4036 DGINTIEEI
+4036 DGTNTIEEI
-4045 VLDKDNGYGTVLKD
+4045 VLDKDNGYGIILKD
-4059 MPKYKNGVEIDYQI
+4059 MPKYKDGVEIDYQI
-4073 KDFKV
+4073 KDFEV

-4083 NIIKGDSVKDF
+4083 DIVKSDEAPAFNI
-4094 KVTNTHVP
+4094 TNTHIP
-4102 EMVTV
+4102 EATTI
-4107 TVTEGWHDQS
+4107 TVTEEWHDHD
-4117 DYDKIRPEEIALTLT
+4117 DYDKIRPEKVTLTLT

-4141 TVNKET
+4141 TVTKDT
-4147 WTAVFSDLPKNS
+4147 WTTAFSDLPKNS

-4165 YTLTQEGIKGYSTT
+4165 YTLAQEGIKGYNTT
-4179 ITNNQTD
+4179 ITNTHTD
-4186 TITVINKHEPVKT
+4186 AITVINEHEPVKT
-4199 ITVTVTWNDENN
+4199 ITITVTWNDENN
-4211 KDSIR
+4211 KDNIR

-4223 LTDGTTVVSTKEV
+4223 LADGTTAISTKEI
-4236 KNDSWK
+4236 KNDSWN
-4242 HIFEDI
+4242 HLFESI
-4248 PVFNGSDKV
+4248 PVFNGDDKA

-4278 GNTIEIINTHISV
+4278 GNTIEIINTHIPV
-4291 VPPKEEPKKKEPATP
+4291 VPPKEEPKKEEPATP

-4313 VEQPAPTVTLIQTTN
+4313 VEQPAPTVTLVQTTN

>member
-1 MQNGKSRIKRVA
+1 MQKCESRTKRVM

-19 VMALQTVAPVISY
+19 MMALQVVAPTISY
-32 ADDTASSVATT
+32 ADDTVASTASSE
-43 DDSDAIANVD
+43 DNSDTQID
-53 PGTPV
+53 PGVPV
-58 QVDATASE
+58 QTDTASSNTVT
-66 EPSEAPSSGTSQADE
+66 EPDSSESL
-81 NSEETETNSDITDEV
+81 EETADSEQTGEIQDDTVSDSQGNETNTQEETV
-96 SNEHTDADTADE
+96 QDTV
-108 TQTVEEDAPKQDEST
+108 QQNNSG
-123 SETTDTAPSR
+123 SETTESESVR
-133 TVTVTLNKNGGEF
+133 TVTVTLNKNGGIF

-170 VVEDTGDTIVATVT
+170 VIEDTGDTIVATVT
-184 DRDSIDI
+184 DRDSISI
-191 PVALSSDES
+191 PVALSGDDS

-215 DSETL
+215 DNETL
-220 TFEDG
+220 TFDDG

-231 SAVYSSVVDDDQT
+231 TAVYDSVADEDQQ
-244 LVENRTEFDEQTKR
+244 LIENKEIFDEQAEKNVL
-258 QAIQERL
+258 QQKLSA
-265 KSSGISTYV
+265 SGISLYEM
-274 LRPSDSYNQL
+274 RPSDSYNQL
-284 DLVVEGLA
+284 DLIIDGLA
-292 FTSDDGLTQTFTAPY
+292 FTSDDGLVQTFTAPY
-307 DGDYIITAY
+307 DGDYTITAY

-332 PGRGGKAEGTVHLN
+332 PGRGGKAEGTIHLS

-429 NNAAAEVAKKHVIL
+429 NDAAVEVAKKHVIL
-443 LAGGGGGMGESGGSA
+443 LAGGGGGMGESGGTA

-496 TNGRTLTYEER
+496 TNGRVLTYDER

-526 TVLGEL
+526 TILGEL
-532 YDANPAHRDP
+532 YDANPANRDP
-542 VDFLFDDGQARNYG
+542 VSLLFDDGQARNYG

-596 VTIDGEQVEVK
+596 VTIDGKQVEVK

-615 NMKYDSTETAPYLV
+615 NMKYDSTNSAPYLI
-629 NGRVII
+629 NGRVLIH
-635 KMVGETPKLK
+635 MVGTTPKMK
-645 SVMMPAQ
+645 TIMMEAQ
-652 SEDISAGNI
+652 NEDISSSHVDDA
-661 DEKDG
+661 DVY
-666 FGQKAILSPGQGSA
+666 GQKAYLNKGQDVAS
-680 NKTLAYTAI
+680 TTIAYTAI
-689 TYYNL
+689 TYYNM
-694 GDVMTVTPK
+694 GDLMTVNPV
-703 WEYNTLLNVTYKPW
+703 WEYSTMLSPTDRDWN
-717 DDSVAKNIN
+717 DSVAKSIDSRL
-726 NQMSVSITNT
+726 SVSVANTN
-736 ELGIPAEGDKYYND
+736 LGVPNPGDKYYNAD
-750 AYPGWYAVKSVMT
+750 YPGWYAVKSVMT
-763 ITNAPLSMYDTATVT
+763 ITNPVNTMYSTERLTKYYFRCKGIASYTLSSGTKTMYDKGERGELAIDYNIYINHEGVHVYSDRNIINGTPTSTVDDTIAATAGRSASTWQYPHMALTDVNNINTILIQFSSHGFNTSDSISYDASYADSLGITGSGNQYSYIFKAKSKNSVSTANWEKFLQSITYTTYDAATFTSTGVSGGVTIFWYADENLWENNMFYDSSSGHFYACINTGSSITWGEARNRALSMYNSALDCYGYLAHITSQSEQDYLYTLMDKSTQGWLGATRKVSGNEWDWYWRDGPANET
-778 KYFFRCHPTATVSM
+778 SEPFFRQNAG
-792 YNGIRTMDDESES
+792 GIYGSLLWGYENWDSKTEPNNS
-805 GGLVLDYSI
+805 GGVEWCMHYYGSNRGVWNDYIDSNGAVTSFIVEWSKDGLV
-814 AMEHQG
+814 G
-820 AHVYQ
+820 
-825 NRNTINDMNA
+825 NDHS
-835 ETVSDTVTAT
+835 VSDT
-845 QNHSSSQWKYPE
+845 
-857 LVVKTPKTIQTFN
+857 
-870 VLFTSPSRNAQDAIL
+870 
-885 YNTDL
+885 
-890 ANQLGIVVTG
+890 
-900 TNQNY
+900 
-905 IFTKSGGLT
+905 
-914 QDEWNNFLRQVSFVT
+914 
-929 YDRAVFTADG
+929 
-939 VQSGVEVAWY
+939 
-949 GFEKAIFGSNQ
+949 
-960 ATRHVPTL
+960 
-968 SDYPGAAT
+968 
-976 HNIASGSLNITSS
+976 
-989 GSVYRI
+989 
-995 VGSTTGDNRIYVSPG
+995 
-1010 VSATVILDNVTM
+1010 
-1022 NYTAAGAG
+1022 
-1030 WGNDT
+1030 
-1035 SRAGDG
+1035 
-1041 AISCSHANLTIILVG
+1041 
-1056 TSRITA
+1056 
-1062 YGSYSNAIAKN
+1062 
-1073 GTDGSLMIDG
+1073 
-1083 AGTLYAVGASGDHC
+1083 
-1097 GAIGANVNCSF
+1097 
-1108 WNFTVQGG
+1108 
-1116 TIYANAGE
+1116 
-1124 HCPGIGSG
+1124 
-1132 CLNQP
+1132 
-1137 GEGNGGDGAGCG
+1137 
-1149 NLNFT
+1149 
-1154 GGTVVAR
+1154 
-1161 GNTAC
+1161 
-1166 SGIGSG
+1166 
-1172 WGGPVNGINIS
+1172 
-1183 NGAKVT
+1183 
-1189 AYGGSY
+1189 
-1195 SPGIGS
+1195 
-1201 GGRTDNVQ
+1201 
-1209 GGNIGSY
+1209 
-1216 HYHVRNIV
+1216 
-1224 ITGGDTVVTAFG
+1224 
-1236 DKSTNMP
+1236 
-1243 GIGCGKDPVGT
+1243 
-1254 VRGTL
+1254 
-1259 SNVVATTLDGFQG
+1259 
-1272 YVRYGSSEES
+1272 
-1282 AAYSTEQ
+1282 
-1289 PRTPFTGTGNIGS
+1289 
-1302 YLASQVNRGTP
+1302 
-1313 VYYTQVF
+1313 
-1320 FSIDTSNKHVDDADV
+1320 DV
-1335 IGTQVSSTGT
+1335 IGTQIVA
-1345 IKPEQFASVS
+1345 EQEQKVNNGEVS
-1355 GTVWAENDRDG
+1355 GTVWAENDYNG
-1366 VYQVGDEAVVEGVA
+1366 LFATDEAKLQDITVQLISDNGTVVATAQTNKLGQYDFTGLAPGNYYVKFTSQSF
-1380 VTLYNADGS
+1380 VGYNAVPDGGNS
-1389 VCKTTT
+1389 IVQQASKGINDSYAQTPVFALTY
-1395 TNKYGAYSFDGIP
+1395 NDVLEKSF
-1408 EKKNYTVGFSN
+1408 
-1419 GSSNIQ
+1419 
-1425 SYSPTAKIAAGENN
+1425 
-1439 NHVNND
+1439 
-1445 WKSDVFTAI
+1445 
-1454 YQKNTSQ
+1454 
-1461 TINCGVYVPSTVS
+1461 GVYVPSTVS
-1474 GFAWDDVNQNGICD
+1474 GFAWDDANQNGIYD
-1488 NSESKIANV
+1488 NREAKIANV

-1516 ITAVLTDADG
+1516 IAAVLTDANG

-1543 TSSDTVDISNARV
+1543 TSSNTVDISNARV
-1556 SPIPTSGDEKR
+1556 SPIPASGDVKL
-1567 TNKAERSIDVLEFN
+1567 TNKAEKSIGMLEFN

-1596 NAATIGE
+1596 TSATIGE

-1729 TATTDKKT
+1729 TAATDKKT
-1737 QMGNDATAVM
+1737 QMGNDSTAVM

-1762 PDTRVVSLSNEKD
+1762 PDTRVVALNNEKD

-1898 TLDSETQPNISL
+1898 TLDSEAQPNISL

-1946 LLTSFD
+1946 LLTDFD
-1952 LKKVEDLSGI
+1952 LKKIEDLSGI

-1969 DYEIYEKADDS
+1969 DYEIYEKAADS

-2009 DKNGLISFT
+2009 DKNGLIHFT

-2026 LTETETL
+2026 LIETETL
-2033 PGYVRDTKTHVVKVM
+2033 PGYVKNTKTHVVKVM
-2048 PETAVENNNLIWKTY
+2048 PETTVENNNLVWKTY
-2063 ISVDGVRQTNN
+2063 ISVDGVRLTDN

-2103 KNAVITLKGTVT
+2103 QNAVITLKGTVT

-2155 TIQYTVVENPMDG
+2155 TIQYTVIENPMDG
-2168 YTAIVSNTTGS
+2168 YIATVSATTGS
-2179 VDNGYA
+2179 ADKGYA

-2202 KVWDDGNNV
+2202 KVWDDSNNI
-2211 DGIRPDSVTIH
+2211 DGMRPDSVTIH
-2222 MNGSDGSSTEATL
+2222 LNGSDGSSTEATL
-2235 SNTKDW
+2235 SNAKDW
-2241 KYTFKHIPLFD
+2241 KYTFKHMPLFD

-2287 VQETLSIPVTKTWE
+2287 VQETFSIPVTKTWE

-2312 AIHVILM
+2312 AIHVTLM

-2357 SEETVDSYTYKIEG
+2357 NEEAVNGYTYKIEG

-2380 NEHIPAVTNVVINKY
+2380 NEHISAVTNVVVNKY

-2406 PDSVSV
+2406 PDSVAV

-2422 KATLTKDGG
+2422 KATLTKDTG
-2431 FSETFENLPVF
+2431 FSKTFENLPVF
-2442 FNNGTKIAYTVTE
+2442 FNNGTKITYTVTE
-2455 DAVAGYIGKTATDD
+2455 DAVNGYTGKITTDD
-2469 TGYVLSITNTHTP
+2469 TGYILSITNTHAP
-2482 ETISKTITKTWD
+2482 ETIRKTVTKTWD
-2494 DNDNQD
+2494 DGNDRD
-2500 GIRPTNVKVELY
+2500 GIRPTNVKIELY
-2512 GTDGTL
+2512 GTDGTR

-2527 NWSYSFENLPK
+2527 HWSYSFENLPK

-2548 TAKEE
+2548 TIKEE
-2553 AVEGYTQKSVT
+2553 AVDGYTQKSVT
-2564 TATGFNFTNTHEPQT
+2564 TTAGFDLTNTHEIQT
-2579 VTYGATK
+2579 ADYEVKK
-2586 VWLDDDNRD
+2586 VWIDDNDRD
-2595 GVRPNSITLVLNGSD
+2595 GARPTSITLTLTGSD
-2610 GSKYTKQMTAA
+2610 GSKYTKLMTAA
-2621 SNWSDVTFERIPM
+2621 DNWNAVTFERVPM
-2634 FNNGKYIT
+2634 FNGGKYIT
-2642 YTLSENDVPSY
+2642 YTLTENEVPSY
-2653 VNSVAV
+2653 INSIEV
-2659 SEDGKFFTVT
+2659 SEDGKHFTVT
-2669 NTHTPDHAIIKI
+2669 NTHAPDHTVINI
-2681 TEVWHDENDQDGIR
+2681 TEVWHDKNDQDGIR
-2695 PKKVTTIIVGSN
+2695 PRKMIAVVVGSN

-2810 LNEENGWTATFENLP
+2810 LNEDNGWTATFENLP
-2825 KRDHGNIVTYNVKE
+2825 KRDHGNIVAYNVKE
-2839 SDVEGYEASIVK
+2839 SDTAGYEASVVK

-2866 TLRTAT
+2866 TMRTVT
-2872 LVWRDENNQDGIRP
+2872 LVWRDEDNRDGVRP
-2886 DTVTYTLHGSD
+2886 DAVTYTLHGSD
-2897 GSEVEKTVSKDD
+2897 GSEQEKTVNKDD
-2909 SWADVMFEDLPVYQ
+2909 AWNDVVFEDLPVYQ
-2923 NGQKV
+2923 NGQRIS
-2928 TYTLTESTVD
+2928 YTLTESAID
-2938 GYTTDIRDNGH
+2938 GYTNDIRSSGN

-2955 THIPAVVNVDV
+2955 THIPETVNVDV
-2966 TKVWTDGENQDGN
+2966 TKIWTDGENQDGN
-2979 RPNSISVILTG
+2979 RPDSISVILTG
-2990 NDGNRYTATITAANN
+2990 SDGKRYTTTITAANN
-3005 WKYTFSKL
+3005 WKHTFLKL

-3018 EGTQIEYTLAE
+3018 EGTQIEYTLTE
-3029 DAASGYSN
+3029 DTMSGYSD
-3037 VIEKKDNYTFVL
+3037 VVEKRSDYVFVL

-3055 ATVDIPVVKKWN
+3055 ATVDVTIVKKWD
-3067 DDNDRDGARPESF
+3067 DDNDRDGMRPESVD
-3080 NIVLNGSDG
+3080 IVLNGSDG

-3095 LSAENGYTYVFQSVP
+3095 LSTENGYTCVFQSVP
-3110 KFHNSGTLISYTVAE
+3110 KYHDGGTLINYTIAE
-3125 EKVTGYTTEVAKD
+3125 EKIPGYTTTIAKD
-3138 SSGYKFTLTNTKSI
+3138 ASGYKFTLTNTKPI

-3176 ITVILTGD
+3176 ITIILTGD
-3184 DGSRYLKSV
+3184 DGSRRVKSV

-3199 TTTFENL
+3199 TTMFENL

-3218 TVSEAFVSGYT
+3218 TVSESFVSGYT
-3229 DEVTQNGNNYTITNT
+3229 DRVAQNGDNYTITNT
-3244 HMPAT
+3244 HTPAA

-3275 AHGSDGRSYAK
+3275 AHGSDGRSYTE

-3300 LPKYANGKTID
+3300 LPKYADGKVIE
-3311 YTLTEEAV
+3311 YSLTEESV
-3319 PGYTS
+3319 PGYAS

-3331 SFTLINTHVDETKN
+3331 SFVLINTHVDETKN
-3345 ITITKAWNDENNQ
+3345 ITITKAWNDGNNQ

-3364 SITAVVNGSDGSARF
+3364 TITAVVNGSDGSARF

-3384 SQNWTT
+3384 GQNWATN
-3390 SLNNLPKYKNSTEV
+3390 LNNLPKYKNGTEI
-3404 QYTVKENAISGY
+3404 QYTVKENAIPGY

-3424 DSYTITNTHAPAVV
+3424 DSYAIMNSHTPAVV
-3438 TVSVVK
+3438 TVSAVK
-3444 IWDDENNQDGIRPS
+3444 VWDDANNQDGIRPS

-3465 GSDGSTHN
+3465 GSDGSVRN

-3482 TYQFKDLPQYKNGV
+3482 TYQFKNLPKYKNGV
-3496 KIDYTLQEAD
+3496 KIDYTLQEAN

-3517 SDGYSFTITNNYVP
+3517 SDEYSFTITNNYVP
-3531 AAVNVPVTTIWND
+3531 AVVNVPVTTVWD
-3544 DNNRDGIRAKET
+3544 DDDNRDGIRAKET
-3556 VITLQGSNGKVYQ
+3556 AITLHGSNGKVYQ
-3569 HIVTDKDSFATVFED
+3569 RIVTGKDDFATVFED
-3584 VPKFFDEGKEVVYTV
+3584 VPKFFDEGREVVYTV
-3599 TQNEVDGYTTD
+3599 TQNEMNGYTANIA
-3610 VTNTDKYT
+3610 NTDKYT
-3618 FQITNTHEPEKLAKT
+3618 FQITNTHEPERLAKT

-3655 LTGTDGTYIEKNLSA
+3655 LTGTDGTYIEKSLST
-3670 ANNWTETFE
+3670 ANNWTEAFD

-3696 EEAVGGYEKEISEK
+3696 EEMVGGYEKGISEK

-3731 VWNDANNQDGYRPDT
+3731 VWNDANNQDGYRPDAA
-3746 TTIHMSGTDGTQD
+3746 TIHMSGTDGTQD

-3768 WSSIVFKDLDRFKD
+3768 WSSIVFKDLDHYKN
-3782 GTKIKYT
+3782 GNEIKYT

-3797 YTTSIVANGN
+3797 YTTSIAVNGN

-3820 LRNISVIWED
+3820 LRNISVVWED
-3830 NDDQDGIRPDA
+3830 NNDQDGLRPDT
-3841 VNIKLKGNDK
+3841 VSVKLKGNDK
-3851 LVDSSELNEDVKW
+3851 FIDSSEVNEDVKW

-3876 GNEISY
+3876 GNEITY

-3889 PGYTTTIEKTD
+3889 PGYTTSIEKTD

-3919 KVWDDSENQDGLRPD
+3919 KVWKDAENQDGLRPD
-3934 TIHIKLVSNGIA
+3934 TINIKLVSNGIA

-3955 NWHLEFEGLPKYRDH
+3955 NWHLKFEGLPKYRDH

-3995 YAFTIKNDHV
+3995 YTFTIENDHV

-4018 DDNNRDGLRPSSH
+4018 DDNDRDGLRPDSH
-4031 TVILT
+4031 TVILV
-4036 DGINTIEEI
+4036 DGTNAIEEV
-4045 VLDKDNGYGTVLKD
+4045 VLDKNNGYGVALKN
-4059 MPKYKNGVEIDYQI
+4059 MPKYKNGVEINYQI

-4083 NIIKGDSVKDF
+4083 NIIKSDSVKDF
-4094 KVTNTHVP
+4094 NITNTHVP

-4117 DYDKIRPEEIALTLT
+4117 DYDKIRPKKVTLTLT

-4141 TVNKET
+4141 TVTKDT
-4147 WTAVFSDLPKNS
+4147 WTTAFSDLPKNS

-4165 YTLTQEGIKGYSTT
+4165 YTLTQEGIKGYKTT
-4179 ITNNQTD
+4179 ITDNETG
-4186 TITVINKHEPVKT
+4186 TIAVINTHEPVKT

-4211 KDSIR
+4211 KDNIR

-4223 LTDGTTVVSTKEV
+4223 LANGTTAVSTKEI

-4248 PVFNGSDKV
+4248 SVFNGSDKV
-4257 SYTITQDAVNGYTTE
+4257 SYTVTQDAVNGYTTE
-4272 IKASDD
+4272 VKVSDD
-4278 GNTIEIINTHISV
+4278 GNTVKIINTHV
-4291 VPPKEEPKKKEPATP
+4291 PVAPPKEEPKQEETATPAAP
-4306 APVVEVK
+4306 APVVEIK
-4313 VEQPAPTVTLIQTTN
+4313 TEPTTTVIETPN
-4328 KPTGISFF
+4328 KQTGISFMDG
-4336 ESLFAK
+4336 LFG

>member
-1 MQNGKSRIKRVA
+1 MQKCESRTKRVM

-19 VMALQTVAPVISY
+19 MMALQVVAPTISY
-32 ADDTASSVATT
+32 ADDTVASTASSE
-43 DDSDAIANVD
+43 DNSDTKID
-53 PGTPV
+53 PGVPV
-58 QVDATASE
+58 QTDTASSNTVT
-66 EPSEAPSSGTSQADE
+66 EPDSSESL
-81 NSEETETNSDITDEV
+81 EETADSEQTGKIQDDTVSDSQGNETNTQE
-96 SNEHTDADTADE
+96 ETAQDTVQQND
-108 TQTVEEDAPKQDEST
+108 SG
-123 SETTDTAPSR
+123 SETTESESVR
-133 TVTVTLNKNGGEF
+133 TVTVTLNKNGGIF

-170 VVEDTGDTIVATVT
+170 AIEDTGDTIVATVT
-184 DRDSIDI
+184 DRDSISI
-191 PVALSSDES
+191 PVALSGDDS
-200 LYFTGWDVSSGSYDA
+200 LYFTGWDVSSGSYDT
-215 DSETL
+215 DNETL
-220 TFEDG
+220 TFDDG

-231 SAVYSSVVDDDQT
+231 TAVYNSVADEDQQ
-244 LVENRTEFDEQTKR
+244 LIENKEIFDEQAEKNVL
-258 QAIQERL
+258 QQKLSA
-265 KSSGISTYV
+265 SGISLYEM
-274 LRPSDSYNQL
+274 RPSDSYNQL
-284 DLVVEGLA
+284 DLIIDGLA
-292 FTSDDGLTQTFTAPY
+292 FTSDDGLVQTFTAPY
-307 DGDYIITAY
+307 DGDYTITAY

-332 PGRGGKAEGTVHLN
+332 PGRGGKAEGTIHLS

-429 NNAAAEVAKKHVIL
+429 NDAAAEVAKNHVIL

-496 TNGRTLTYEER
+496 TNGRVLTYDER

-526 TVLGEL
+526 TILGEL
-532 YDANPAHRDP
+532 YDANPANRDP
-542 VDFLFDDGQARNYG
+542 VSLLFDDGQARNYG

-596 VTIDGEQVEVK
+596 VTIDGKQVEVK

-615 NMKYDSTETAPYLV
+615 NMKYDSTNSAPYLI
-629 NGRVII
+629 NGRVLIH
-635 KMVGETPKLK
+635 MVGTTPKMK
-645 SVMMPAQ
+645 TIMMEAQ
-652 SEDISAGNI
+652 NEDISSSHVDDA
-661 DEKDG
+661 DVY
-666 FGQKAILSPGQGSA
+666 GQKAYLNKGQDVAS
-680 NKTLAYTAI
+680 TTIAYTAI
-689 TYYNL
+689 TYYNM
-694 GDVMTVTPK
+694 GDLMTVNPV
-703 WEYNTLLNVTYKPW
+703 WEYSTMLSPTDRDWN
-717 DDSVAKNIN
+717 DSVAKSIDSRL
-726 NQMSVSITNT
+726 SVSVANTN
-736 ELGIPAEGDKYYND
+736 LGVPNPGDKYYNAD
-750 AYPGWYAVKSVMT
+750 YPGWYAVKSVMT
-763 ITNAPLSMYDTATVT
+763 ITNPVNTMYSTERLTKYYFRCKGIASYTLSSGTKTMYDKGERGELAIDYNIYINHEGVHVYSDRNIINGTPTSTVDDTIAATAGRSASTWQYPHMALTDVNNINTILVQFSSHGFNTNDSISYDASYADSLGITGGGNQYSYIFKAKSKNSVSTANWEKFLQSITYTTYDAATFTSTGVSGGVTIFWYADENLWENNMFYDSSSSHFYACINTGSSITWGEARNRALSMYNSALDCYGYLAHITSQSEQNYLYTLMDKSTQGWLGATRKVSGNEWDWYWRDGPANET
-778 KYFFRCHPTATVSM
+778 SEPFFRQNADGTYGTLLWGYENWDNKTEPNNVGDEWCMH
-792 YNGIRTMDDESES
+792 YYGNKNGVWNDYSDTNGAVTSFIVEWSKD
-805 GGLVLDYSI
+805 GLV
-814 AMEHQG
+814 G
-820 AHVYQ
+820 
-825 NRNTINDMNA
+825 NDHS
-835 ETVSDTVTAT
+835 VSDT
-845 QNHSSSQWKYPE
+845 
-857 LVVKTPKTIQTFN
+857 
-870 VLFTSPSRNAQDAIL
+870 
-885 YNTDL
+885 
-890 ANQLGIVVTG
+890 
-900 TNQNY
+900 
-905 IFTKSGGLT
+905 
-914 QDEWNNFLRQVSFVT
+914 
-929 YDRAVFTADG
+929 
-939 VQSGVEVAWY
+939 
-949 GFEKAIFGSNQ
+949 
-960 ATRHVPTL
+960 
-968 SDYPGAAT
+968 
-976 HNIASGSLNITSS
+976 
-989 GSVYRI
+989 
-995 VGSTTGDNRIYVSPG
+995 
-1010 VSATVILDNVTM
+1010 
-1022 NYTAAGAG
+1022 
-1030 WGNDT
+1030 
-1035 SRAGDG
+1035 
-1041 AISCSHANLTIILVG
+1041 
-1056 TSRITA
+1056 
-1062 YGSYSNAIAKN
+1062 
-1073 GTDGSLMIDG
+1073 
-1083 AGTLYAVGASGDHC
+1083 
-1097 GAIGANVNCSF
+1097 
-1108 WNFTVQGG
+1108 
-1116 TIYANAGE
+1116 
-1124 HCPGIGSG
+1124 
-1132 CLNQP
+1132 
-1137 GEGNGGDGAGCG
+1137 
-1149 NLNFT
+1149 
-1154 GGTVVAR
+1154 
-1161 GNTAC
+1161 
-1166 SGIGSG
+1166 
-1172 WGGPVNGINIS
+1172 
-1183 NGAKVT
+1183 
-1189 AYGGSY
+1189 
-1195 SPGIGS
+1195 
-1201 GGRTDNVQ
+1201 
-1209 GGNIGSY
+1209 
-1216 HYHVRNIV
+1216 
-1224 ITGGDTVVTAFG
+1224 
-1236 DKSTNMP
+1236 
-1243 GIGCGKDPVGT
+1243 
-1254 VRGTL
+1254 
-1259 SNVVATTLDGFQG
+1259 
-1272 YVRYGSSEES
+1272 
-1282 AAYSTEQ
+1282 
-1289 PRTPFTGTGNIGS
+1289 
-1302 YLASQVNRGTP
+1302 
-1313 VYYTQVF
+1313 
-1320 FSIDTSNKHVDDADV
+1320 DV
-1335 IGTQVSSTGT
+1335 IGTQIVA
-1345 IKPEQFASVS
+1345 EQEQKVNNGEVS
-1355 GTVWAENDRDG
+1355 GTVWAENDYNG
-1366 VYQVGDEAVVEGVA
+1366 LFATDEAKLQDITVQLISDDGTVVATAQTNKLGQYDFTGLAPGNYYVKFTSQSF
-1380 VTLYNADGS
+1380 VGYNAVPDGGNS
-1389 VCKTTT
+1389 IVQQASKGINDSYAQTPVFALTY
-1395 TNKYGAYSFDGIP
+1395 NDVLEKSF
-1408 EKKNYTVGFSN
+1408 
-1419 GSSNIQ
+1419 
-1425 SYSPTAKIAAGENN
+1425 
-1439 NHVNND
+1439 
-1445 WKSDVFTAI
+1445 
-1454 YQKNTSQ
+1454 
-1461 TINCGVYVPSTVS
+1461 GVYVPSTVS
-1474 GFAWDDVNQNGICD
+1474 GFAWDDANQNGIYD
-1488 NSESKIANV
+1488 NREAKIANV

-1516 ITAVLTDADG
+1516 IAAVLTDANG

-1543 TSSDTVDISNARV
+1543 TSSNTVDISNARV
-1556 SPIPTSGDEKR
+1556 SPIPASGDVKL
-1567 TNKAERSIDVLEFN
+1567 TNKAEKSIGMLEFN

-1596 NAATIGE
+1596 TSATIGE
-1603 VYINS
+1603 IYINS
-1608 MTGTGITPVNAEYKN
+1608 MSGTGITPVNAEYKN

-1652 QADINIEEPVLN
+1652 QADIDIEEPVLN

-1694 KPGTYKVEYEETDK
+1694 KPGTYKVEYEETDR

-1722 FGFLVSP
+1722 FGFTVSP

-1737 QMGNDATAVM
+1737 QMGNDSTAVI

-1762 PDTRVVSLSNEKD
+1762 PDTRVVNLSNEKD
-1775 FYVSTANCAMYIP
+1775 FYVSTANCALYIP

-1799 NYNGIRETN
+1799 NYNGIREAN
-1808 ETENVKT
+1808 ETQNVET
-1815 HIYLRRTTKSQF
+1815 HIYLRRTTKSKF

-1848 FGELVGNGDLNT
+1848 FGELIGNGDLNT
-1860 AADGYYEYDYL
+1860 ATDGYYEYNCL

-1879 FDNTYDYYG
+1879 FDNTYDCYG

-1898 TLDSETQPNISL
+1898 TLDSEAQPNISL

-1969 DYEIYEKADDS
+1969 DYEIYSKAENFGKSVFPDGRHQGAPQIYEGAEDS
-1980 GKSVFPNGPYTTVP
+1980 GKSVFSDDSNELYTTA
-1994 VKPGDTSIKTEHLTT
+1994 SIETFAQAEHLIT
-2009 DKNGLISFT
+2009 DKDGLIHFT

-2026 LTETETL
+2026 LTETKTL
-2033 PGYVRDTKTHVVKVM
+2033 PGYVRDTKTHVIKVM
-2048 PETAVENNNLIWKTY
+2048 PETTVENNNLVWKTY
-2063 ISVDGVRQTNN
+2063 ISVDGVRQTDN

-2103 KNAVITLKGTVT
+2103 QNAVITLKGTVT

-2155 TIQYTVVENPMDG
+2155 TIQYTVIENPMDG
-2168 YTAIVSNTTGS
+2168 YTTTVGVTTGS
-2179 VDNGYA
+2179 ADKGYA

-2195 FDDFTVV
+2195 FDDFTVT
-2202 KVWDDGNNV
+2202 KVWDDSNNI
-2211 DGIRPDSVTIH
+2211 DGMRPDSVTIH
-2222 MNGSDGSSTEATL
+2222 LNGSDGSSTEATL
-2235 SNTKDW
+2235 SNAKDW
-2241 KYTFKHIPLFD
+2241 KYIFKHMPLFD
-2252 ANGNEI
+2252 ANGNKI

-2287 VQETLSIPVTKTWE
+2287 VQETFSIPVTKTWE

-2312 AIHVILM
+2312 AIHVTLM

-2357 SEETVDSYTYKIEG
+2357 NEEAVNGYTYKIEG

-2380 NEHIPAVTNVVINKY
+2380 NEHISAVTNVVVNKY

-2406 PDSVSV
+2406 PDSVAV

-2422 KATLTKDGG
+2422 KATLTKDTG
-2431 FSETFENLPVF
+2431 FSKTFENLPVF
-2442 FNNGTKIAYTVTE
+2442 FNNGTKITYTITE
-2455 DAVAGYIGKTATDD
+2455 DAVNGYTGKITTDD
-2469 TGYVLSITNTHTP
+2469 TGYILSITNTHAP
-2482 ETISKTITKTWD
+2482 ETIRKTVTKTWD
-2494 DNDNQD
+2494 DGNDRD
-2500 GIRPTNVKVELY
+2500 GIRPTNVKIELY
-2512 GTDGTL
+2512 GTDGTR

-2527 NWSYSFENLPK
+2527 HWSYSFENLPK

-2548 TAKEE
+2548 TIKEE
-2553 AVEGYTQKSVT
+2553 DVDGYTQKSVT
-2564 TATGFNFTNTHEPQT
+2564 TTAGFDLTNTHEIQT
-2579 VTYGATK
+2579 ADYEVKK
-2586 VWLDDDNRD
+2586 VWVDDNDRD
-2595 GVRPNSITLVLNGSD
+2595 GARPTSITLTLTGSD
-2610 GSKYTKQMTAA
+2610 GSKYTKQMTAVD
-2621 SNWSDVTFERIPM
+2621 NWNAATFERVPM
-2634 FNNGKYIT
+2634 FNGGKYIT
-2642 YTLSENDVPSY
+2642 YTLTENEVPSY
-2653 VNSVAV
+2653 INSIEV
-2659 SEDGKFFTVT
+2659 SEDGKHFTVT
-2669 NTHTPDHAIIKI
+2669 NTHAPDHTVINI

-2695 PKKVTTIIVGSN
+2695 PRKMTAVVVGSN

-2810 LNEENGWTATFENLP
+2810 LNEDNGWTATFENLP
-2825 KRDHGNIVTYNVKE
+2825 KRDHGNIVAYNVKE
-2839 SDVEGYEASIVK
+2839 SDTAGYEASVVK

-2866 TLRTAT
+2866 TMRTVT
-2872 LVWRDENNQDGIRP
+2872 LVWRDEDNRDGVRP
-2886 DTVTYTLHGSD
+2886 DAVTYTLHGSD
-2897 GSEVEKTVSKDD
+2897 GSEQEKTVNKDD
-2909 SWADVMFEDLPVYQ
+2909 AWNDVVFEGLPVYQ
-2923 NGQKV
+2923 NGQRIS
-2928 TYTLTESTVD
+2928 YTLAESAID
-2938 GYTTDIRDNGH
+2938 GYANDIRSSGN

-2955 THIPAVVNVDV
+2955 THIPETVNVDV
-2966 TKVWTDGENQDGN
+2966 TKIWTDGENQDGN
-2979 RPNSISVILTG
+2979 RPDSISVILTG
-2990 NDGNRYTATITAANN
+2990 SDGKRYTTTITAANN
-3005 WKYTFSKL
+3005 WKHTFLKL

-3018 EGTQIEYTLAE
+3018 EGTQIEYTLTE
-3029 DAASGYSN
+3029 DTMSGYSD
-3037 VIEKKDNYTFVL
+3037 VVEKRSDYVFVL

-3055 ATVDIPVVKKWN
+3055 ATVDVTIVKKWD
-3067 DDNDRDGARPESF
+3067 DDNDRDGMRPESVD
-3080 NIVLNGSDG
+3080 IVLNGSDG

-3095 LSAENGYTYVFQSVP
+3095 LSTENGYTCVFQSVP
-3110 KFHNSGTLISYTVAE
+3110 KYHDGGTLINYTIAE
-3125 EKVTGYTTEVAKD
+3125 EKIPGYTTTIAKD
-3138 SSGYKFTLTNTKSI
+3138 ASGYKFTLTNTKPI

-3184 DGSRYLKSV
+3184 DGSRRVKSV
-3193 SAAENW
+3193 TAAENW
-3199 TTTFENL
+3199 TVTFENL
-3206 PKNQNHGQSIQY
+3206 PKNQNHGQNIQY

-3229 DEVTQNGNNYTITNT
+3229 EAITQNGDNYIITNT
-3244 HMPAT
+3244 HTPASS
-3249 TELFVT
+3249 EFFVT
-3255 KTWKDNGN
+3255 KIWKDNGN

-3275 AHGSDGRSYAK
+3275 AHGSDGRSYTE

-3292 QWSVMFSN
+3292 QWSIMFSN
-3300 LPKYANGKTID
+3300 LPKYADGKTID
-3311 YTLTEEAV
+3311 YTLTEEVV
-3319 PGYTS
+3319 PGYAS

-3345 ITITKAWNDENNQ
+3345 ITITKAWNDGNNQ

-3364 SITAVVNGSDGSARF
+3364 TITAVVNGSDGSARF

-3384 SQNWTT
+3384 GQNWATN
-3390 SLNNLPKYKNSTEV
+3390 LNNLPKYKNGTEI
-3404 QYTVKENAISGY
+3404 QYTVKENAIPGY

-3424 DSYTITNTHAPAVV
+3424 DSYAITNSHTPAVV
-3438 TVSVVK
+3438 TVSAVK
-3444 IWDDENNQDGIRPS
+3444 VWDDANNQDGIRPS

-3465 GSDGSTHN
+3465 GSDGSVRN

-3482 TYQFKDLPQYKNGV
+3482 TYQFKNLPKYKNGM
-3496 KIDYTLQEAD
+3496 KIDYTLQEAN

-3517 SDGYSFTITNNYVP
+3517 SDEYSFTITNNYVP
-3531 AAVNVPVTTIWND
+3531 AVVNVPITTVWD
-3544 DNNRDGIRAKET
+3544 DDDNRDGIRAKET
-3556 VITLQGSNGKVYQ
+3556 AITLHGSNGKVYQ
-3569 HIVTDKDSFATVFED
+3569 RIVTGKDDFATVFED
-3584 VPKFFDEGKEVVYTV
+3584 VPKFFDEGREVVYTV
-3599 TQNEVDGYTTD
+3599 TQNEMNGYTANIA
-3610 VTNTDKYT
+3610 NTDKYT
-3618 FQITNTHEPEKLAKT
+3618 FQITNTHEPERLAKT

-3641 NNQDGLRPNTLRIA
+3641 NNQDGLRPNTLRVA
-3655 LTGTDGTYIEKNLSA
+3655 LTGTDGTYIEKSLST
-3670 ANNWTETFE
+3670 ANNWTETFD

-3696 EEAVGGYEKEISEK
+3696 EEMVGGYEKEISEK

-3731 VWNDANNQDGYRPDT
+3731 VWNDANNQDGYRPDAA
-3746 TTIHMSGTDGTQD
+3746 TIHMSGTDGTQD
-3759 TKDFTKDSS
+3759 TRDFTKSSS
-3768 WSSIVFKDLDRFKD
+3768 WTAIVFKDLDHYKD
-3782 GTKIKYT
+3782 DNEIKYT

-3797 YTTSIVANGN
+3797 YTTSIAVNGN

-3983 DGYTSTVTTEDG
+3983 DSYTSTVTTKDG
-3995 YAFTIKNDHV
+3995 YAFTIENDHV

-4018 DDNNRDGLRPSSH
+4018 DDNDRDGLRPDSH
-4031 TVILT
+4031 TVVLV
-4036 DGINTIEEI
+4036 DGTNAIEEV
-4045 VLDKDNGYGTVLKD
+4045 VLDKNNGYGVVLKN
-4059 MPKYKNGVEIDYQI
+4059 MPKYKNGVEINYQI

-4083 NIIKGDSVKDF
+4083 NIIKSDSVKDF
-4094 KVTNTHVP
+4094 NITNTHVP

-4117 DYDKIRPEEIALTLT
+4117 DYDKIRPEKVTLTLT

-4141 TVNKET
+4141 TVTKDT
-4147 WTAVFSDLPKNS
+4147 WTTAFSDLPKNS

-4165 YTLTQEGIKGYSTT
+4165 YTLTQEGIKGYKTT
-4179 ITNNQTD
+4179 ITDNETG
-4186 TITVINKHEPVKT
+4186 TIAVINTHEPVKT

-4211 KDSIR
+4211 KDNIR

-4223 LTDGTTVVSTKEV
+4223 LANGTTAVSTKEIN
-4236 KNDSWK
+4236 NDSWK

-4248 PVFNGSDKV
+4248 SVFNGSDKV
-4257 SYTITQDAVNGYTTE
+4257 SYTVTQDAVNGYTTE
-4272 IKASDD
+4272 VKVSDD
-4278 GNTIEIINTHISV
+4278 GNTVKIINTHV
-4291 VPPKEEPKKKEPATP
+4291 PVAPPKEEPKQEETVTPAAP
-4306 APVVEVK
+4306 APVVEIK
-4313 VEQPAPTVTLIQTTN
+4313 TEPTTTVIETPN
-4328 KPTGISFF
+4328 KQTGISFMDG
-4336 ESLFAK
+4336 LFG

>member
-1 MQNGKSRIKRVA
+1 MQKCESRTKRVM

-19 VMALQTVAPVISY
+19 MMALQVVAPTISY
-32 ADDTASSVATT
+32 ADDTVASTASSE
-43 DDSDAIANVD
+43 DNSDTQID
-53 PGTPV
+53 PGVPV
-58 QVDATASE
+58 QTDTASSNTVT
-66 EPSEAPSSGTSQADE
+66 EPDSSESL
-81 NSEETETNSDITDEV
+81 EETADSEQTGEIQDDTVSDSQGNETNTQEETV
-96 SNEHTDADTADE
+96 QDTV
-108 TQTVEEDAPKQDEST
+108 QQNNSG
-123 SETTDTAPSR
+123 SETTESESVR
-133 TVTVTLNKNGGEF
+133 TVTVTLNKNGGIF

-170 VVEDTGDTIVATVT
+170 AIEDTGDTIVATVT
-184 DRDSIDI
+184 DRDSISI
-191 PVALSSDES
+191 PVALSGDDS

-215 DSETL
+215 DNETL
-220 TFEDG
+220 TFDDG

-231 SAVYSSVVDDDQT
+231 TAVYNSVADEDQQ
-244 LVENRTEFDEQTKR
+244 LIENKEIFDEQAEKNVLR
-258 QAIQERL
+258 QKLSA
-265 KSSGISTYV
+265 SGINLYEM
-274 LRPSDSYNQL
+274 RPSDSYNQL
-284 DLVVEGLA
+284 DLIIDGLA
-292 FTSDDGLTQTFTAPY
+292 FTSDDGLVQTFTAPY
-307 DGDYIITAY
+307 DGDYTITAY

-332 PGRGGKAEGTVHLN
+332 PGRGGKAEGTIHLN

-429 NNAAAEVAKKHVIL
+429 NDAAAEVAKNHVIL
-443 LAGGGGGMGESGGSA
+443 LAGGGGGMGESGGTA

-496 TNGRTLTYEER
+496 TNGRVLTYDER

-526 TVLGEL
+526 TILGEL
-532 YDANPAHRDP
+532 YDANPANRDP
-542 VDFLFDDGQARNYG
+542 VSLLFDDGQARNYG

-596 VTIDGEQVEVK
+596 VTIDGKQVEVK

-615 NMKYDSTETAPYLV
+615 NMKYDSTNSAPYLI
-629 NGRVII
+629 NGRVLIH
-635 KMVGETPKLK
+635 MVGTTPKMK
-645 SVMMPAQ
+645 TIMMEAQ
-652 SEDISAGNI
+652 NEDISSSHVDDA
-661 DEKDG
+661 DVY
-666 FGQKAILSPGQGSA
+666 GQKAYLNKGQDVAS
-680 NKTLAYTAI
+680 TTIAYTAI
-689 TYYNL
+689 TYYNM
-694 GDVMTVTPK
+694 GDLMTVNPV
-703 WEYNTLLNVTYKPW
+703 WEYSTMLSPTDRDWN
-717 DDSVAKNIN
+717 DSVAKSIDSRL
-726 NQMSVSITNT
+726 SVSVANTN
-736 ELGIPAEGDKYYND
+736 LGVPNPGDKYYNAD
-750 AYPGWYAVKSVMT
+750 YPGWYAVKSVMT
-763 ITNAPLSMYDTATVT
+763 ITNPVNTMYSTERLTKYYFRCKGIASYTLSSGTKTMYDKGERGELAIDYNIYINHEGVHVYSDRNIINGTPTSTVDDTIAATAGRSASTWQYPHMALTDVNNINTILIQFSSHGFNTSDSISYDASYADSLGITGSGNQYSYIFKAKSKNSVSTANWEKFLQSITYTTYDAATFTSTGVSGGVTIFWYADENLWENNMFYDSSSGHFYACINTGNSITWGEARNRALSMYNSALDCYGYLAHITSQSEQDYLYTLMDKSTQGWLGATRKVSGNEWDWYWRDGPANET
-778 KYFFRCHPTATVSM
+778 SEPFFRQNAG
-792 YNGIRTMDDESES
+792 GIYGSLLWGYENWDSKTEPNNS
-805 GGLVLDYSI
+805 GGVEWCMHYYGSNRGVWNDYIDSNGAVTSFIVEWSKDGLV
-814 AMEHQG
+814 G
-820 AHVYQ
+820 
-825 NRNTINDMNA
+825 NDHS
-835 ETVSDTVTAT
+835 VSDT
-845 QNHSSSQWKYPE
+845 
-857 LVVKTPKTIQTFN
+857 
-870 VLFTSPSRNAQDAIL
+870 
-885 YNTDL
+885 
-890 ANQLGIVVTG
+890 
-900 TNQNY
+900 
-905 IFTKSGGLT
+905 
-914 QDEWNNFLRQVSFVT
+914 
-929 YDRAVFTADG
+929 
-939 VQSGVEVAWY
+939 
-949 GFEKAIFGSNQ
+949 
-960 ATRHVPTL
+960 
-968 SDYPGAAT
+968 
-976 HNIASGSLNITSS
+976 
-989 GSVYRI
+989 
-995 VGSTTGDNRIYVSPG
+995 
-1010 VSATVILDNVTM
+1010 
-1022 NYTAAGAG
+1022 
-1030 WGNDT
+1030 
-1035 SRAGDG
+1035 
-1041 AISCSHANLTIILVG
+1041 
-1056 TSRITA
+1056 
-1062 YGSYSNAIAKN
+1062 
-1073 GTDGSLMIDG
+1073 
-1083 AGTLYAVGASGDHC
+1083 
-1097 GAIGANVNCSF
+1097 
-1108 WNFTVQGG
+1108 
-1116 TIYANAGE
+1116 
-1124 HCPGIGSG
+1124 
-1132 CLNQP
+1132 
-1137 GEGNGGDGAGCG
+1137 
-1149 NLNFT
+1149 
-1154 GGTVVAR
+1154 
-1161 GNTAC
+1161 
-1166 SGIGSG
+1166 
-1172 WGGPVNGINIS
+1172 
-1183 NGAKVT
+1183 
-1189 AYGGSY
+1189 
-1195 SPGIGS
+1195 
-1201 GGRTDNVQ
+1201 
-1209 GGNIGSY
+1209 
-1216 HYHVRNIV
+1216 
-1224 ITGGDTVVTAFG
+1224 
-1236 DKSTNMP
+1236 
-1243 GIGCGKDPVGT
+1243 
-1254 VRGTL
+1254 
-1259 SNVVATTLDGFQG
+1259 
-1272 YVRYGSSEES
+1272 
-1282 AAYSTEQ
+1282 
-1289 PRTPFTGTGNIGS
+1289 
-1302 YLASQVNRGTP
+1302 
-1313 VYYTQVF
+1313 
-1320 FSIDTSNKHVDDADV
+1320 DV
-1335 IGTQVSSTGT
+1335 IGTQIVA
-1345 IKPEQFASVS
+1345 EQEQKVNNGEVS
-1355 GTVWAENDRDG
+1355 GTVWAENDYNG
-1366 VYQVGDEAVVEGVA
+1366 LFATDEAKLQDITVQLISDNGTVVATAQTNKLGQYDFTGLAPGNYYVKFTSQSF
-1380 VTLYNADGS
+1380 VGYNAVPDGGNS
-1389 VCKTTT
+1389 IVQQASKGINDSYAQTPVFALTY
-1395 TNKYGAYSFDGIP
+1395 NDVLEKSF
-1408 EKKNYTVGFSN
+1408 
-1419 GSSNIQ
+1419 
-1425 SYSPTAKIAAGENN
+1425 
-1439 NHVNND
+1439 
-1445 WKSDVFTAI
+1445 
-1454 YQKNTSQ
+1454 
-1461 TINCGVYVPSTVS
+1461 GVYVPSTVS
-1474 GFAWDDVNQNGICD
+1474 GFAWDDANQNGIYD
-1488 NSESKIANV
+1488 NREAKIANV

-1516 ITAVLTDADG
+1516 IAAVLTDANG

-1543 TSSDTVDISNARV
+1543 TSSNTVDISNARV
-1556 SPIPTSGDEKR
+1556 SPIPASGDVKL
-1567 TNKAERSIDVLEFN
+1567 TNKAEKSIGMLEFN

-1596 NAATIGE
+1596 TSATIGE

-1729 TATTDKKT
+1729 TAATDKKT
-1737 QMGNDATAVM
+1737 QMGNDSTAVM

-1762 PDTRVVSLSNEKD
+1762 PDTRVVALNNEKD

-1898 TLDSETQPNISL
+1898 TLDSEAQPNISL

-1946 LLTSFD
+1946 LLTDFD
-1952 LKKVEDLSGI
+1952 LKKIEDLSGI
-1962 PFENVKF
+1962 PFKDVKF

-2009 DKNGLISFT
+2009 DKNGLIHFT

-2026 LTETETL
+2026 LIETETL
-2033 PGYVRDTKTHVVKVM
+2033 PGYVKDTKTHVVKVM
-2048 PETAVENNNLIWKTY
+2048 PEAAVENNNLVWKTY
-2063 ISVDGVRQTNN
+2063 ISVDGVRLTDN

-2103 KNAVITLKGTVT
+2103 QNAVITLKGTVT

-2155 TIQYTVVENPMDG
+2155 TIQYTVIENPMDG
-2168 YTAIVSNTTGS
+2168 YTATVSATTGS
-2179 VDNGYA
+2179 TDKGYA

-2195 FDDFTVV
+2195 FDDFTVT
-2202 KVWDDGNNV
+2202 KVWDDSNNI
-2211 DGIRPDSVTIH
+2211 DGMRPDSVTIH
-2222 MNGSDGSSTEATL
+2222 LNGSDGSSTEATL
-2235 SNTKDW
+2235 SNAKDW
-2241 KYTFKHIPLFD
+2241 KYTFKHMPLFD
-2252 ANGNEI
+2252 ANGNKI

-2281 TITNSH
+2281 TITNGH
-2287 VQETLSIPVTKTWE
+2287 VQETFSIPITKTWE

-2312 AIHVILM
+2312 VIHVTLM

-2357 SEETVDSYTYKIEG
+2357 SEEAVNGYTYKIEG
-2371 DADTGFTVT
+2371 DANTGFTVT
-2380 NEHIPAVTNVVINKY
+2380 NEHISAVTNVVVNKY

-2406 PDSVSV
+2406 PDSVAV

-2422 KATLTKDGG
+2422 KATLTKDTG
-2431 FSETFENLPVF
+2431 FSKTFENLPVF
-2442 FNNGTKIAYTVTE
+2442 FNNGTKITYTVTE
-2455 DAVAGYIGKTATDD
+2455 DAVNGYTGKITTDD
-2469 TGYVLSITNTHTP
+2469 TGYILNITNTHAP
-2482 ETISKTITKTWD
+2482 ETIRKTVTKTWD
-2494 DNDNQD
+2494 DGNDRD
-2500 GIRPTNVKVELY
+2500 GIRPTNVKIELY
-2512 GTDGTL
+2512 GTDGTR

-2527 NWSYSFENLPK
+2527 HWSYSFENLPK

-2548 TAKEE
+2548 TIKEE

-2564 TATGFNFTNTHEPQT
+2564 TTAGFDLTNTHEIQT
-2579 VTYGATK
+2579 ADYEVKK
-2586 VWLDDDNRD
+2586 VWIDDNDRD
-2595 GVRPNSITLVLNGSD
+2595 GARPTSITLTLTGSD
-2610 GSKYTKQMTAA
+2610 GSKYTKLMTAA
-2621 SNWSDVTFERIPM
+2621 DNWNAVTFERVPM
-2634 FNNGKYIT
+2634 FNGGKYIT
-2642 YTLSENDVPSY
+2642 YTLTENEVPSY
-2653 VNSVAV
+2653 INSIEV
-2659 SEDGKFFTVT
+2659 SEDGKHFTVT
-2669 NTHTPDHAIIKI
+2669 NTHAPDHTVINI

-2695 PKKVTTIIVGSN
+2695 PRKMTAIVVGSN

-2771 TISKTVTKTWKDN
+2771 MISKTVTKTWKDN

-2810 LNEENGWTATFENLP
+2810 LNEDNGWTATFENLP
-2825 KRDHGNIVTYNVKE
+2825 KRDHGNIVAYNVKE
-2839 SDVEGYEASIVK
+2839 SDTAGYEASVVK
-2851 TEDGFQLIN
+2851 TENGFQLIN

-2866 TLRTAT
+2866 TMRTVT
-2872 LVWRDENNQDGIRP
+2872 LVWRDEDNRDGVRP
-2886 DTVTYTLHGSD
+2886 DAVTYTLHGSD
-2897 GSEVEKTVSKDD
+2897 GSEQEKTVNKDD
-2909 SWADVMFEDLPVYQ
+2909 AWNDVVFEDLPVYQ
-2923 NGQKV
+2923 NGQRIS
-2928 TYTLTESTVD
+2928 YTLTESAID
-2938 GYTTDIRDNGH
+2938 GYANDIRSSGN

-2955 THIPAVVNVDV
+2955 THIPETVNVDV
-2966 TKVWTDGENQDGN
+2966 TKIWTDGENQDGN
-2979 RPNSISVILTG
+2979 RPDSISVILTG
-2990 NDGNRYTATITAANN
+2990 SDGKRYTTTITAANN
-3005 WKYTFSKL
+3005 WKHTFLKL

-3018 EGTQIEYTLAE
+3018 EGTQIEYTLTE
-3029 DAASGYSN
+3029 DTMSGYSD
-3037 VIEKKDNYTFVL
+3037 VVEKRSDYVFVL

-3055 ATVDIPVVKKWN
+3055 ATVDVTIVKKWD
-3067 DDNDRDGARPESF
+3067 DDNDRDGMRPESVD
-3080 NIVLNGSDG
+3080 IVLNGSDG

-3095 LSAENGYTYVFQSVP
+3095 LSTENGYTCVFQSVP
-3110 KFHNSGTLISYTVAE
+3110 KYHDGGTLINYTIAE
-3125 EKVTGYTTEVAKD
+3125 EKIPGYTTTIAKD
-3138 SSGYKFTLTNTKSI
+3138 ASGCKFTLTNAKTI
-3152 ETVTKTVSKVW
+3152 DTVAKTVSKVW
-3163 EDSNNQDGLRPSA
+3163 DDNNNQDGLRPTA

-3184 DGSRYLKSV
+3184 DGSRRVKSV
-3193 SAAENW
+3193 TAAENW
-3199 TTTFENL
+3199 TVTFENL
-3206 PKNQNHGQSIQY
+3206 PKNKNHGQNIQY

-3229 DEVTQNGNNYTITNT
+3229 EAITQNGDNYTITNT
-3244 HMPAT
+3244 HTPASS
-3249 TELFVT
+3249 EFFVT
-3255 KTWKDNGN
+3255 KIWKDNGN

-3275 AHGSDGRSYAK
+3275 AHGSDGRSYTE
-3286 KLNADN
+3286 KLNANN
-3292 QWSVMFSN
+3292 QWSIMFSN
-3300 LPKYANGKTID
+3300 LPKYADGKTID
-3311 YTLTEEAV
+3311 YTLAEEVV
-3319 PGYTS
+3319 PGYAS

-3364 SITAVVNGSDGSARF
+3364 TITAVVNGSDGSARF

-3384 SQNWTT
+3384 GQNWAT
-3390 SLNNLPKYKNSTEV
+3390 SLNNLPKYKNGTEI
-3404 QYTVKENAISGY
+3404 QYTVKENAIPGY

-3424 DSYTITNTHAPAVV
+3424 NSYAIMNSHTPAVV
-3438 TVSVVK
+3438 TVSAVK
-3444 IWDDENNQDGIRPS
+3444 VWDDANNQDGIRPS

-3465 GSDGSTHN
+3465 GSDGSVRN

-3482 TYQFKDLPQYKNGV
+3482 TYQFKNLPKYKNGV
-3496 KIDYTLQEAD
+3496 KIDYTLQEAN

-3531 AAVNVPVTTIWND
+3531 AAVNVPVTTVWD
-3544 DNNRDGIRAKET
+3544 DDDNRDGIRAKEIA
-3556 VITLQGSNGKVYQ
+3556 ITLQGSNGKVYQ
-3569 HIVTDKDSFATVFED
+3569 RIVTGKDDFATVFED
-3584 VPKFFDEGKEVVYTV
+3584 VPKFFDEGRKVVYTV
-3599 TQNEVDGYTTD
+3599 TQNEMNGYTA
-3610 VTNTDKYT
+3610 NIASTDKYT
-3618 FQITNTHEPEKLAKT
+3618 FQITNTHEPERLAKT

-3655 LTGTDGTYIEKNLSA
+3655 LTGTDGTYIEKSLST
-3670 ANNWTETFE
+3670 ANNWTETFD

-3696 EEAVGGYEKEISEK
+3696 EEAVGGYEKGISEK
-3710 DNLITITNTHAPEKL
+3710 DNLITITNTHTPEKL

-3731 VWNDANNQDGYRPDT
+3731 VWNDANNQDGYRPDAA
-3746 TTIHMSGTDGTQD
+3746 TIHMSGTDGTQD
-3759 TKDFTKDSS
+3759 TRDFTKSSS
-3768 WSSIVFKDLDRFKD
+3768 WTAIVFKDLDHYKD
-3782 GTKIKYT
+3782 GNEIKYT
-3789 VTEDEIPQ
+3789 VAEDEIPQ
-3797 YTTSIVANGN
+3797 YTTSIAVNGN

-3820 LRNISVIWED
+3820 LRNISVVWED
-3830 NDDQDGIRPDA
+3830 NNDQDGLRPDT
-3841 VNIKLKGNDK
+3841 VSVKLKGNDK
-3851 LVDSSELNEDVKW
+3851 FIDSSELNEDVKW

-3876 GNEISY
+3876 GNEITY

-3889 PGYTTTIEKTD
+3889 PGYTTSIEKTD

-3919 KVWDDSENQDGLRPD
+3919 KVWKDAENQDGLRPD
-3934 TIHIKLVSNGIA
+3934 AIHIRLISNDIE
-3946 KDAYLDADS
+3946 KDAYLDAESD
-3955 NWHLEFEGLPKYRDH
+3955 WHLDFEGLPKYRDH

-3983 DGYTSTVTTEDG
+3983 DGYTSTVTTKDG
-3995 YAFTIKNDHV
+3995 YAFTIENDHV

-4018 DDNNRDGLRPSSH
+4018 DDNDRDGLRPDSH
-4031 TVILT
+4031 TVILV
-4036 DGINTIEEI
+4036 DGTNAIEEV
-4045 VLDKDNGYGTVLKD
+4045 VLDRDNGYGVVLKN
-4059 MPKYKNGVEIDYQI
+4059 MPKYKNGVEINYQI
-4073 KDFKV
+4073 KDFNV

-4083 NIIKGDSVKDF
+4083 NIIKSDSVKDF
-4094 KVTNTHVP
+4094 NITNTHVP

-4117 DYDKIRPEEIALTLT
+4117 DYDKIRPEKVTLTLT

-4141 TVNKET
+4141 TVTKDT
-4147 WTAVFSDLPKNS
+4147 WTTAFSDLPKNS

-4165 YTLTQEGIKGYSTT
+4165 YTLTQEGIKGYKTT
-4179 ITNNQTD
+4179 ITDNEIG
-4186 TITVINKHEPVKT
+4186 TIAVINTHEPVKD
-4199 ITVTVTWNDENN
+4199 ITVTIVWKDENN
-4211 KDSIR
+4211 KDNIR

-4223 LTDGTTVVSTKEV
+4223 LADGTTVVSAKEV

-4248 PVFNGSDKV
+4248 SVFNGSDKV
-4257 SYTITQDAVNGYTTE
+4257 SYTVTQDAVNGYTTE
-4272 IKASDD
+4272 VKVSDD
-4278 GNTIEIINTHISV
+4278 GNTVKIINTHV
-4291 VPPKEEPKKKEPATP
+4291 PVAPPKEEPKQEETVTPAAP
-4306 APVVEVK
+4306 APVVEIK
-4313 VEQPAPTVTLIQTTN
+4313 TEPTTTVIETPN
-4328 KPTGISFF
+4328 KQTGISFMDG
-4336 ESLFAK
+4336 LFG

>member
-1 MQNGKSRIKRVA
+1 MQKCESRTKRVM

-19 VMALQTVAPVISY
+19 MMALQVVAPTISY
-32 ADDTASSVATT
+32 ADDTVASTASSE
-43 DDSDAIANVD
+43 DNSDVQID
-53 PGTPV
+53 PGVPV
-58 QVDATASE
+58 Q
-66 EPSEAPSSGTSQADE
+66 
-81 NSEETETNSDITDEV
+81 
-96 SNEHTDADTADE
+96 
-108 TQTVEEDAPKQDEST
+108 
-123 SETTDTAPSR
+123 TDTASSNTATEPDSGEGLIQNDTVSDSQGNETDTQEETVQDTVQQNDSGSESESVR
-133 TVTVTLNKNGGEF
+133 TVTVTLNKNGGIF

-155 EDPIAAYLGTETNDI
+155 EDPIAAYLGTETDDI
-170 VVEDTGDTIVATVT
+170 AVEDTGDTIVATVT
-184 DRDSIDI
+184 DRDSISI

-215 DSETL
+215 DNETL
-220 TFEDG
+220 TFDDG

-231 SAVYSSVVDDDQT
+231 TAVYDSVADEDQQ
-244 LVENRTEFDEQTKR
+244 LIENKEIFDEQAER
-258 QAIQERL
+258 AERYALQQRLSAIGLYEM
-265 KSSGISTYV
+265 
-274 LRPSDSYNQL
+274 RPSDSYNQL
-284 DLVVEGLA
+284 DLIIDGLA
-292 FTSDDGLTQTFTAPY
+292 FTSDDGLVQTFTAPY
-307 DGDYIITAY
+307 DGDYTITAY

-332 PGRGGKAEGTVHLN
+332 PGRGGKSEGTIHLN

-385 DNGQTDRYHVFGR
+385 DKGQTDRYHVFGR

-429 NNAAAEVAKKHVIL
+429 NDAAVEVAKKHVIL
-443 LAGGGGGMGESGGSA
+443 LAGGGGGMGESGGTA

-496 TNGRTLTYEER
+496 TNGRVLTYDER

-526 TVLGEL
+526 TILGEL
-532 YDANPAHRDP
+532 YDANPANRDP
-542 VDFLFDDGQARNYG
+542 VSLLFDDGQARNYG

-596 VTIDGEQVEVK
+596 VTIDGKQVEVK

-615 NMKYDSTETAPYLV
+615 NMKYDSTNSAPYLI
-629 NGRVII
+629 NGRVLIH
-635 KMVGETPKLK
+635 MVGTTPKMK
-645 SVMMPAQ
+645 TIMMEAQ
-652 SEDISAGNI
+652 NEDISSSHVDDADI
-661 DEKDG
+661 Y
-666 FGQKAILSPGQGSA
+666 GQKAYLNKGQDVAS
-680 NKTLAYTAI
+680 TTIAYTAI
-689 TYYNL
+689 TYYNM
-694 GDVMTVTPK
+694 GDLMTVNPV
-703 WEYNTLLNVTYKPW
+703 WEYSTMLSPTDRDWN
-717 DDSVAKNIN
+717 DSVAKSIDSRL
-726 NQMSVSITNT
+726 SVSVVNTN
-736 ELGIPAEGDKYYND
+736 LGVPNPGDKYYNAD
-750 AYPGWYAVKSVMT
+750 YPGWYAVKSVMT
-763 ITNAPLSMYDTATVT
+763 ITNPVNSMYSTEKLTKYYFRCKGIASYTLSSGTKTMYDKGERGELAIDYNIYINHEGVHVYSDRNIINGTPTSTVDDTIAATAGRSASTWQYPHMALTDVNNINTILIQFSSHGFNTNDSISYDASYADSLGITGSGNQYSYIFKAKSKNSVSTANWEKFLQSITYTTYDAATFTSTGVSGGVTIFWYADENLWENNMFYDSSSGHFYACINTGNSITWGEARNRALSMYNSALDCYGYLAHITSQSEQDYLYTLMDKSTQGWLGATRKVSGNEWDWYWRDGPANET
-778 KYFFRCHPTATVSM
+778 SEPFFRQNADGTYGTLLWGYENWDSKTEP
-792 YNGIRTMDDESES
+792 NNS
-805 GGLVLDYSI
+805 GGVEWCMHYYGSNRGVWNDYIDSNGAVTSFIVEWSKDGLV
-814 AMEHQG
+814 G
-820 AHVYQ
+820 
-825 NRNTINDMNA
+825 NDHS
-835 ETVSDTVTAT
+835 VSDT
-845 QNHSSSQWKYPE
+845 
-857 LVVKTPKTIQTFN
+857 
-870 VLFTSPSRNAQDAIL
+870 
-885 YNTDL
+885 
-890 ANQLGIVVTG
+890 
-900 TNQNY
+900 
-905 IFTKSGGLT
+905 
-914 QDEWNNFLRQVSFVT
+914 
-929 YDRAVFTADG
+929 
-939 VQSGVEVAWY
+939 
-949 GFEKAIFGSNQ
+949 
-960 ATRHVPTL
+960 
-968 SDYPGAAT
+968 
-976 HNIASGSLNITSS
+976 
-989 GSVYRI
+989 
-995 VGSTTGDNRIYVSPG
+995 
-1010 VSATVILDNVTM
+1010 
-1022 NYTAAGAG
+1022 
-1030 WGNDT
+1030 
-1035 SRAGDG
+1035 
-1041 AISCSHANLTIILVG
+1041 
-1056 TSRITA
+1056 
-1062 YGSYSNAIAKN
+1062 
-1073 GTDGSLMIDG
+1073 
-1083 AGTLYAVGASGDHC
+1083 
-1097 GAIGANVNCSF
+1097 
-1108 WNFTVQGG
+1108 
-1116 TIYANAGE
+1116 
-1124 HCPGIGSG
+1124 
-1132 CLNQP
+1132 
-1137 GEGNGGDGAGCG
+1137 
-1149 NLNFT
+1149 
-1154 GGTVVAR
+1154 
-1161 GNTAC
+1161 
-1166 SGIGSG
+1166 
-1172 WGGPVNGINIS
+1172 
-1183 NGAKVT
+1183 
-1189 AYGGSY
+1189 
-1195 SPGIGS
+1195 
-1201 GGRTDNVQ
+1201 
-1209 GGNIGSY
+1209 
-1216 HYHVRNIV
+1216 
-1224 ITGGDTVVTAFG
+1224 
-1236 DKSTNMP
+1236 
-1243 GIGCGKDPVGT
+1243 
-1254 VRGTL
+1254 
-1259 SNVVATTLDGFQG
+1259 
-1272 YVRYGSSEES
+1272 
-1282 AAYSTEQ
+1282 
-1289 PRTPFTGTGNIGS
+1289 
-1302 YLASQVNRGTP
+1302 
-1313 VYYTQVF
+1313 
-1320 FSIDTSNKHVDDADV
+1320 DV
-1335 IGTQVSSTGT
+1335 IGTQIVA
-1345 IKPEQFASVS
+1345 EQEQKVNNGEVS
-1355 GTVWAENDRDG
+1355 GTVWAENDYNG
-1366 VYQVGDEAVVEGVA
+1366 LFATDEAKLQDITVQLISDNGTIVA
-1380 VTLYNADGS
+1380 TAQTNKLGQYDFTGLAPGNYYVKFTSQSFVGYNAVPDGGNS
-1389 VCKTTT
+1389 IVQQASKGINDSYAQTPVFALTY
-1395 TNKYGAYSFDGIP
+1395 NDVLEKSF
-1408 EKKNYTVGFSN
+1408 
-1419 GSSNIQ
+1419 
-1425 SYSPTAKIAAGENN
+1425 
-1439 NHVNND
+1439 
-1445 WKSDVFTAI
+1445 
-1454 YQKNTSQ
+1454 
-1461 TINCGVYVPSTVS
+1461 GVYVPSTVS
-1474 GFAWDDVNQNGICD
+1474 GFAWDDANQNGIYD
-1488 NSESKIANV
+1488 NREAKIANV

-1516 ITAVLTDADG
+1516 ISAVLTDANG

-1543 TSSDTVDISNARV
+1543 TSSNTVDISNARV
-1556 SPIPTSGDEKR
+1556 SPIPASGDVKL
-1567 TNKAERSIDVLEFN
+1567 TNKAEKSIGMLEFN

-1596 NAATIGE
+1596 TSATIGE
-1603 VYINS
+1603 IYINS
-1608 MTGTGITPVNAEYKN
+1608 MSGTGITPVNAEYKN

-1737 QMGNDATAVM
+1737 QMGNDSTAVM

-1762 PDTRVVSLSNEKD
+1762 PDTRVVNLSNEKD

-1827 ADADEQGTNI
+1827 ADADEQGTNV

-1898 TLDSETQPNISL
+1898 TLDSEAQPNISL

-1916 CAWIGDIE
+1916 CAWIGNIE

-1946 LLTSFD
+1946 LLTDFD
-1952 LKKVEDLSGI
+1952 LKKIEDLSGI
-1962 PFENVKF
+1962 PFKNVKF
-1969 DYEIYEKADDS
+1969 DYEIYEKAADS
-1980 GKSVFPNGPYTTVP
+1980 GKSVFQNGPYTTVP
-1994 VKPGDTSIKTEHLTT
+1994 VKPGDASIQTEHLTT
-2009 DKNGLISFT
+2009 NENGLIHFT

-2026 LTETETL
+2026 LIETETL
-2033 PGYVRDTKTHVVKVM
+2033 PGYVKDTKTHVVKVM
-2048 PETAVENNNLIWKTY
+2048 PETAVENNNLVWKTY
-2063 ISVDGVRQTNN
+2063 ISVDGVRLTDN
-2074 LYTLKNTSETTNLT
+2074 LYTLKNTSKTTNLT

-2103 KNAVITLKGTVT
+2103 QNAVITLKGTVT

-2120 TEAVPLQKAYTALFK
+2120 TEAVPLQKAHTALFK
-2135 ATDTYLT
+2135 ATDTYLS

-2155 TIQYTVVENPMDG
+2155 TIQYTVIENPMDG
-2168 YTAIVSNTTGS
+2168 YIATVSATTGS
-2179 VDNGYA
+2179 ADKGYA

-2195 FDDFTVV
+2195 FDDFTVT
-2202 KVWDDGNNV
+2202 KVWDDSNNI
-2211 DGIRPDSVTIH
+2211 DGMRPDSVTIH
-2222 MNGSDGSSTEATL
+2222 LNGSDGSSTEATL

-2241 KYTFKHIPLFD
+2241 KYTFKHMPLFD

-2258 TYTITEDAVAGY
+2258 TYTITEDAVTGY

-2287 VQETLSIPVTKTWE
+2287 VQETFSIPVTKTWE

-2312 AIHVILM
+2312 AIHVTLM

-2357 SEETVDSYTYKIEG
+2357 SEEAVNGYTYKIEG

-2380 NEHIPAVTNVVINKY
+2380 NEHISAVTNVVVNKY

-2406 PDSVSV
+2406 PNSVAI

-2422 KATLTKDGG
+2422 KATLTKDTG
-2431 FSETFENLPVF
+2431 FSKTFENLPVF
-2442 FNNGTKIAYTVTE
+2442 FNNGTKITYTVTE
-2455 DAVAGYIGKTATDD
+2455 DAVNGYTGKITTDD
-2469 TGYVLSITNTHTP
+2469 TGYILSITNTHAP
-2482 ETISKTITKTWD
+2482 ETIRKTVTKTWD
-2494 DNDNQD
+2494 DGNDRD
-2500 GIRPTNVKVELY
+2500 GIRPTNVKIELY
-2512 GTDGTL
+2512 GTDGTR
-2518 RTQYLTKDN
+2518 RTQYLTQDN
-2527 NWSYSFENLPK
+2527 HWSYSFENLPK

-2548 TAKEE
+2548 TIKEE

-2564 TATGFNFTNTHEPQT
+2564 TTAGFDLTNTHEIQT
-2579 VTYGATK
+2579 ADYEVKK
-2586 VWLDDDNRD
+2586 VWIDDNDRD
-2595 GVRPNSITLVLNGSD
+2595 GARPTSITLTLTGSD
-2610 GSKYTKQMTAA
+2610 GSKYTKLMTAA
-2621 SNWSDVTFERIPM
+2621 DNWNAVTFERVPM
-2634 FNNGKYIT
+2634 FNGGKYIT
-2642 YTLSENDVPSY
+2642 YTLTENEVPSY
-2653 VNSVAV
+2653 INSIEV
-2659 SEDGKFFTVT
+2659 SEDGKHFTVT
-2669 NTHTPDHAIIKI
+2669 NTHAPDHAIINI

-2695 PKKVTTIIVGSN
+2695 PRKMTAVVVGSN

-2810 LNEENGWTATFENLP
+2810 LNEDNGWTATFENLP
-2825 KRDHGNIVTYNVKE
+2825 KRDHGNIVAYNVKE
-2839 SDVEGYEASIVK
+2839 SDTAGYEASVVK
-2851 TEDGFQLIN
+2851 TENGFQLIN

-2866 TLRTAT
+2866 TMRTVT
-2872 LVWRDENNQDGIRP
+2872 LVWRDEDNRDGVRP

-2897 GSEVEKTVSKDD
+2897 GSEQEKTVNKDD
-2909 SWADVMFEDLPVYQ
+2909 AWNDVVFEDLPVYQ
-2923 NGQKV
+2923 NGQRIS
-2928 TYTLTESTVD
+2928 YTLTESAID
-2938 GYTTDIRDNGH
+2938 GYTNDIRSSGN
-2949 TFTVTN
+2949 TFTITN
-2955 THIPAVVNVDV
+2955 THIPETVNVDV
-2966 TKVWTDGENQDGN
+2966 TKIWTDGENQDGN
-2979 RPNSISVILTG
+2979 RPDSISVILTG
-2990 NDGNRYTATITAANN
+2990 SDGKRYTATITAANN
-3005 WKYTFSKL
+3005 WKHTFLKL

-3018 EGTQIEYTLAE
+3018 EGTQIEYTLTE
-3029 DAASGYSN
+3029 DTMSGYSN
-3037 VIEKKDNYTFVL
+3037 VVEKRSDYVFVL

-3055 ATVDIPVVKKWN
+3055 ATVDVTIVKKWD
-3067 DDNDRDGARPESF
+3067 DDNDRDGMRPESVD
-3080 NIVLNGSDG
+3080 IVLNGSDG

-3095 LSAENGYTYVFQSVP
+3095 LSTENGYTCVFQSVP
-3110 KFHNSGTLISYTVAE
+3110 KYHDGGTLINYTIAE
-3125 EKVTGYTTEVAKD
+3125 EKIPGYTTTIAKD
-3138 SSGYKFTLTNTKSI
+3138 ASGYKFTLTNTKPI

-3163 EDSNNQDGLRPSA
+3163 EDGNNQDGLRPSA

-3184 DGSRYLKSV
+3184 DGSRRVKSV

-3199 TTTFENL
+3199 TTMFENL

-3229 DEVTQNGNNYTITNT
+3229 DRVAQNGDNCTITNT
-3244 HMPAT
+3244 HTPAT
-3249 TELFVT
+3249 TELFAT
-3255 KTWKDNGN
+3255 KIWKDNGN

-3270 EITVT
+3270 EIAVT
-3275 AHGSDGRSYAK
+3275 AHGSDGRSYTE

-3292 QWSVMFSN
+3292 QWSIMFSN
-3300 LPKYANGKTID
+3300 LPKYTDGKVIE
-3311 YTLTEEAV
+3311 YSLTEESV

-3324 SITRNGK
+3324 SITHNGK
-3331 SFTLINTHVDETKN
+3331 SFVLINTHVDETKN

-3364 SITAVVNGSDGSARF
+3364 TITAVVNGSDGSARF

-3384 SQNWTT
+3384 GQNWAT
-3390 SLNNLPKYKNSTEV
+3390 SLNNLPKYKNGTEI
-3404 QYTVKENAISGY
+3404 QYTVKENTIPGY
-3416 ETEIKQTG
+3416 KTEIKQTG
-3424 DSYTITNTHAPAVV
+3424 DSYAITNTHTPAVV
-3438 TVSVVK
+3438 TVSAVK

-3465 GSDGSTHN
+3465 GSDGSVRN

-3496 KIDYTLQEAD
+3496 KIDYTLQETD

-3517 SDGYSFTITNNYVP
+3517 MDGYSFTITNNYVP
-3531 AAVNVPVTTIWND
+3531 AVVNVPVTTVWDD

-3556 VITLQGSNGKVYQ
+3556 AITLHGSNGKTYQ
-3569 HIVTDKDSFATVFED
+3569 CIVTGKDSFATVFED
-3584 VPKFFDEGKEVVYTV
+3584 MPKFFDEGKEVVYTV
-3599 TQNEVDGYTTD
+3599 TQNEIDGYTTD
-3610 VTNTDKYT
+3610 VANTDKYT
-3618 FQITNTHEPEKLAKT
+3618 FQITNAHEPERLTKT

-3655 LTGTDGTYIEKNLSA
+3655 LTGTDGTYIEKSLST
-3670 ANNWTETFE
+3670 ANNWTEAFD

-3696 EEAVGGYEKEISEK
+3696 EETVGGYEKGISKK

-3731 VWNDANNQDGYRPDT
+3731 VWNDANNQDGYRPDAA
-3746 TTIHMSGTDGTQD
+3746 TIHMSGTDGTQD
-3759 TKDFTKDSS
+3759 AKDFTKDSS
-3768 WSSIVFKDLDRFKD
+3768 WSSIVFKDLDHYKN
-3782 GTKIKYT
+3782 GTEIKYT

-3797 YTTSIVANGN
+3797 YTTSIAVNGN

-3820 LRNISVIWED
+3820 LRNISVIWDD
-3830 NDDQDGIRPDA
+3830 NNDQDGIRPDT

-3876 GNEISY
+3876 GNEITY

-3919 KVWDDSENQDGLRPD
+3919 KVWEDGKNQDGLRPD
-3934 TIHIKLVSNGIA
+3934 TINIKLVSNGIV

-3995 YAFTIKNDHV
+3995 YAFTIENDHV

-4018 DDNNRDGLRPSSH
+4018 DDNDRDGLRPGSH

-4036 DGINTIEEI
+4036 GGTDTIEEI
-4045 VLDKDNGYGTVLKD
+4045 VLDKDNGYGTILKD
-4059 MPKYKNGVEIDYQI
+4059 MPKYKDGVEIDYQI
-4073 KDFKV
+4073 KDFDV

-4083 NIIKGDSVKDF
+4083 NIVKSEEAPAFDI
-4094 KVTNTHVP
+4094 TNTHIP
-4102 EMVTV
+4102 ETTTI
-4107 TVTEGWHDQS
+4107 TVTEEWHDHD
-4117 DYDKIRPEEIALTLT
+4117 DYDKIRPEEVTLTLT

-4141 TVNKET
+4141 TVTKDT
-4147 WTAVFSDLPKNS
+4147 WTTAFSDLPKNS

-4165 YTLTQEGIKGYSTT
+4165 YTLTQEGIKGYETT

-4186 TITVINKHEPVKT
+4186 TITVINEHEPVKT

-4211 KDSIR
+4211 KDNIR

-4223 LTDGTTVVSTKEV
+4223 LANGTTAVSTKEI

-4242 HIFEDI
+4242 HVFENI
-4248 PVFNGSDKV
+4248 IVFNGDDKA
-4257 SYTITQDAVNGYTTE
+4257 SYTVTQDAVNGYTTE
-4272 IKASDD
+4272 VKVSDD
-4278 GNTIEIINTHISV
+4278 GNTVEIINTHV
-4291 VPPKEEPKKKEPATP
+4291 PVAPPKEEPKQEGTVTPAAP
-4306 APVVEVK
+4306 APVVEIK
-4313 VEQPAPTVTLIQTTN
+4313 TEPTTTVIETPN
-4328 KPTGISFF
+4328 KQTGISFMDG
-4336 ESLFAK
+4336 LFG

>member
-1 MQNGKSRIKRVA
+1 MQKCESRTKRVM

-19 VMALQTVAPVISY
+19 MMALQVVAPTISY
-32 ADDTASSVATT
+32 ADDTVASTASSE
-43 DDSDAIANVD
+43 DNSDTQID
-53 PGTPV
+53 PGVPV
-58 QVDATASE
+58 QTDTASSNTVT
-66 EPSEAPSSGTSQADE
+66 EPDSSESL
-81 NSEETETNSDITDEV
+81 EETADSEQTGEIQDDTVSDSQGNETNTQEETV
-96 SNEHTDADTADE
+96 QDTV
-108 TQTVEEDAPKQDEST
+108 QQNNSG
-123 SETTDTAPSR
+123 SETTESESVR
-133 TVTVTLNKNGGEF
+133 TVTVTLNKNGGIF

-170 VVEDTGDTIVATVT
+170 AIEDTGDTIVATVT
-184 DRDSIDI
+184 DRDSISI
-191 PVALSSDES
+191 PVALSGDDS

-215 DSETL
+215 DNETL
-220 TFEDG
+220 TFDDG

-231 SAVYSSVVDDDQT
+231 TAVYDSVADEDQQ
-244 LVENRTEFDEQTKR
+244 LIENKEIFDEQAEKNVL
-258 QAIQERL
+258 QQKLSA
-265 KSSGISTYV
+265 SGISLYEM
-274 LRPSDSYNQL
+274 RPSDSYNQL
-284 DLVVEGLA
+284 DLIIDGLA
-292 FTSDDGLTQTFTAPY
+292 FTSDDGLVQTFTAPY
-307 DGDYIITAY
+307 DGDYTITAY

-332 PGRGGKAEGTVHLN
+332 PGRGGKAEGTIHLN

-429 NNAAAEVAKKHVIL
+429 NDAAAEVAKNHVIL
-443 LAGGGGGMGESGGSA
+443 LAGGGGGMGESGGTA

-496 TNGRTLTYEER
+496 TNGRVLTYDER

-526 TVLGEL
+526 TILGEL
-532 YDANPAHRDP
+532 YDANPANRDP
-542 VDFLFDDGQARNYG
+542 VSLLFDDGQARNYG

-596 VTIDGEQVEVK
+596 VTIDGKQVEVK

-615 NMKYDSTETAPYLV
+615 NMKYDSTNSAPYLI
-629 NGRVII
+629 NGRVLIH
-635 KMVGETPKLK
+635 MVGTTPKMK
-645 SVMMPAQ
+645 TIMMEAQ
-652 SEDISAGNI
+652 NEDISSSHVDDA
-661 DEKDG
+661 DVY
-666 FGQKAILSPGQGSA
+666 GQKAYLNKGQDVAS
-680 NKTLAYTAI
+680 TTIAYTAI
-689 TYYNL
+689 TYYNM
-694 GDVMTVTPK
+694 GDLMTVNPV
-703 WEYNTLLNVTYKPW
+703 WEYSTMLSPTDRDWN
-717 DDSVAKNIN
+717 DSVAKSIDSRL
-726 NQMSVSITNT
+726 SVSVANTN
-736 ELGIPAEGDKYYND
+736 LGVPNPGDKYYNAD
-750 AYPGWYAVKSVMT
+750 YPGWYAVKSVMT
-763 ITNAPLSMYDTATVT
+763 ITNPVNTMYSTERLTKYYFRCKGIASYTLSSGTKTMYDKGERGELAIDYNIYINHEGVHVYSDRNIINGTPTSTVDDTIAATAGRSASTWQYPHMALTDVNNINTILIQFSSHGFNTSDSISYDASYADSLGITGSGNQYSYIFKAKSKNSVSTANWEKFLQSITYTTYDAATFTSTGVSGGVTIFWYADENLWENNMFYDSSSGHFYACINTGSSITWGEARNRALSMYNSALDCYGYLAHITSQSEQDYLYTLMDKSTQGWLGATRKVSGNEWDWYWRDGPANET
-778 KYFFRCHPTATVSM
+778 SEPFFRQNAG
-792 YNGIRTMDDESES
+792 GIYGSLLWGYENWDSKTEPNNS
-805 GGLVLDYSI
+805 GGVEWCMHYYGSNRGVWNDYIDSNGAVTSFIVEWSKDGLV
-814 AMEHQG
+814 G
-820 AHVYQ
+820 
-825 NRNTINDMNA
+825 NDHS
-835 ETVSDTVTAT
+835 VSDT
-845 QNHSSSQWKYPE
+845 
-857 LVVKTPKTIQTFN
+857 
-870 VLFTSPSRNAQDAIL
+870 
-885 YNTDL
+885 
-890 ANQLGIVVTG
+890 
-900 TNQNY
+900 
-905 IFTKSGGLT
+905 
-914 QDEWNNFLRQVSFVT
+914 
-929 YDRAVFTADG
+929 
-939 VQSGVEVAWY
+939 
-949 GFEKAIFGSNQ
+949 
-960 ATRHVPTL
+960 
-968 SDYPGAAT
+968 
-976 HNIASGSLNITSS
+976 
-989 GSVYRI
+989 
-995 VGSTTGDNRIYVSPG
+995 
-1010 VSATVILDNVTM
+1010 
-1022 NYTAAGAG
+1022 
-1030 WGNDT
+1030 
-1035 SRAGDG
+1035 
-1041 AISCSHANLTIILVG
+1041 
-1056 TSRITA
+1056 
-1062 YGSYSNAIAKN
+1062 
-1073 GTDGSLMIDG
+1073 
-1083 AGTLYAVGASGDHC
+1083 
-1097 GAIGANVNCSF
+1097 
-1108 WNFTVQGG
+1108 
-1116 TIYANAGE
+1116 
-1124 HCPGIGSG
+1124 
-1132 CLNQP
+1132 
-1137 GEGNGGDGAGCG
+1137 
-1149 NLNFT
+1149 
-1154 GGTVVAR
+1154 
-1161 GNTAC
+1161 
-1166 SGIGSG
+1166 
-1172 WGGPVNGINIS
+1172 
-1183 NGAKVT
+1183 
-1189 AYGGSY
+1189 
-1195 SPGIGS
+1195 
-1201 GGRTDNVQ
+1201 
-1209 GGNIGSY
+1209 
-1216 HYHVRNIV
+1216 
-1224 ITGGDTVVTAFG
+1224 
-1236 DKSTNMP
+1236 
-1243 GIGCGKDPVGT
+1243 
-1254 VRGTL
+1254 
-1259 SNVVATTLDGFQG
+1259 
-1272 YVRYGSSEES
+1272 
-1282 AAYSTEQ
+1282 
-1289 PRTPFTGTGNIGS
+1289 
-1302 YLASQVNRGTP
+1302 
-1313 VYYTQVF
+1313 
-1320 FSIDTSNKHVDDADV
+1320 DV
-1335 IGTQVSSTGT
+1335 IGTQIVA
-1345 IKPEQFASVS
+1345 EQEQKVNNGEVS
-1355 GTVWAENDRDG
+1355 GTVWAENDYNG
-1366 VYQVGDEAVVEGVA
+1366 LFATDEAKLQDITVQLISDNGTVVATAQTNKLGQYDFTGLAPGNYYVKFTSQSF
-1380 VTLYNADGS
+1380 VGYNAVPDGGNS
-1389 VCKTTT
+1389 IVQQASKGINDSYAQTPVFALTY
-1395 TNKYGAYSFDGIP
+1395 NDVLEKSF
-1408 EKKNYTVGFSN
+1408 
-1419 GSSNIQ
+1419 
-1425 SYSPTAKIAAGENN
+1425 
-1439 NHVNND
+1439 
-1445 WKSDVFTAI
+1445 
-1454 YQKNTSQ
+1454 
-1461 TINCGVYVPSTVS
+1461 GVYVPSTVG
-1474 GFAWDDVNQNGICD
+1474 GFAWDDANQNGIYD
-1488 NSESKIANV
+1488 NREAKIANV

-1516 ITAVLTDADG
+1516 IAEVLTDANG

-1556 SPIPTSGDEKR
+1556 SPIPTSGDVKL
-1567 TNKAERSIDVLEFN
+1567 TNKAEKSIGMLEFN

-1596 NAATIGE
+1596 TSATIGE
-1603 VYINS
+1603 IYINS
-1608 MTGTGITPVNAEYKN
+1608 MSGTGITPVNAEYKN

-1652 QADINIEEPVLN
+1652 QADIDIEEPVLN

-1694 KPGTYKVEYEETDK
+1694 KPGTYKVEYEETDR

-1722 FGFLVSP
+1722 FGFTVSP
-1729 TATTDKKT
+1729 TAATDKKT
-1737 QMGNDATAVM
+1737 QMGNDSTAVM

-1762 PDTRVVSLSNEKD
+1762 PDTRVVALNNEKD

-1916 CAWIGDIE
+1916 CAWIGNIE

-1946 LLTSFD
+1946 LLTDFD
-1952 LKKVEDLSGI
+1952 LKKIEDLSGI
-1962 PFENVKF
+1962 PFKNVKF
-1969 DYEIYEKADDS
+1969 DYEIYEKAADS

-2009 DKNGLISFT
+2009 DKNGLIHFT

-2026 LTETETL
+2026 LIETETL
-2033 PGYVRDTKTHVVKVM
+2033 PGYVKDTKTHVVKVM
-2048 PETAVENNNLIWKTY
+2048 PEAAVENNNLVWKTY
-2063 ISVDGVRQTNN
+2063 ISVDGVRLTDN

-2103 KNAVITLKGTVT
+2103 QNAVITLKGTVT

-2155 TIQYTVVENPMDG
+2155 TIQYTVIENPMDG
-2168 YTAIVSNTTGS
+2168 YTATVSATTGS
-2179 VDNGYA
+2179 TDKGYA

-2195 FDDFTVV
+2195 FDDFTVT
-2202 KVWDDGNNV
+2202 KVWDDSNNI
-2211 DGIRPDSVTIH
+2211 DGMRPDSVTIH
-2222 MNGSDGSSTEATL
+2222 LNGSDGSSTEATL
-2235 SNTKDW
+2235 SNAKDW
-2241 KYTFKHIPLFD
+2241 KYIFKHMPLFD
-2252 ANGNEI
+2252 ANGNKI

-2287 VQETLSIPVTKTWE
+2287 VQETFSIPVTKTWE

-2312 AIHVILM
+2312 AIHVTLM

-2357 SEETVDSYTYKIEG
+2357 NEEAVNGYTYKIEG
-2371 DADTGFTVT
+2371 DANTGFTVT
-2380 NEHIPAVTNVVINKY
+2380 NEHISAVTNVVVNKY
-2395 WEDAANQDGVR
+2395 WEDTANQDGVR
-2406 PDSVSV
+2406 PDSVAV

-2422 KATLTKDGG
+2422 KATLTKDTG
-2431 FSETFENLPVF
+2431 FSKTFENLPVF
-2442 FNNGTKIAYTVTE
+2442 FNNGTKITYTVTE
-2455 DAVAGYIGKTATDD
+2455 DAVNGYTGKITTDD
-2469 TGYVLSITNTHTP
+2469 TGYILSITNTHAP
-2482 ETISKTITKTWD
+2482 ETIRKTVTKTWD
-2494 DNDNQD
+2494 DGNDRD
-2500 GIRPTNVKVELY
+2500 GIRPTNVKIELY
-2512 GTDGTL
+2512 GTDGTR

-2527 NWSYSFENLPK
+2527 HWSYSFENLPK

-2548 TAKEE
+2548 TIKEE
-2553 AVEGYTQKSVT
+2553 AVDGYTQKSVT
-2564 TATGFNFTNTHEPQT
+2564 TTAGFDLTNTHEIQT
-2579 VTYGATK
+2579 ADYEVKK
-2586 VWLDDDNRD
+2586 VWIDDNDRD
-2595 GVRPNSITLVLNGSD
+2595 GARPTSITLTLTGSD
-2610 GSKYTKQMTAA
+2610 GSKYTKLMTAA
-2621 SNWSDVTFERIPM
+2621 DNWNAVTFERVPM
-2634 FNNGKYIT
+2634 FNGGKYIT
-2642 YTLSENDVPSY
+2642 YTLTENEVPSY
-2653 VNSVAV
+2653 INSIEV
-2659 SEDGKFFTVT
+2659 SEDGKHFTVT
-2669 NTHTPDHAIIKI
+2669 NTHAPDHTVINI

-2695 PKKVTTIIVGSN
+2695 PRKMTAIVVGSN

-2796 VTLTGSNAVSKTAT
+2796 VTLTGSNAISKTAT
-2810 LNEENGWTATFENLP
+2810 LNEDNGWTATFENLP
-2825 KRDHGNIVTYNVKE
+2825 KRDHGNIVAYNVKE
-2839 SDVEGYEASIVK
+2839 SNTAGYEASVVK
-2851 TEDGFQLIN
+2851 TENGFQLIN

-2866 TLRTAT
+2866 TMRTVT
-2872 LVWRDENNQDGIRP
+2872 LVWRDEDNRDGVRP
-2886 DTVTYTLHGSD
+2886 DAVTYTLHGSD
-2897 GSEVEKTVSKDD
+2897 GSEQEKTVNKDD
-2909 SWADVMFEDLPVYQ
+2909 AWNDVVFEDLPVYQ
-2923 NGQKV
+2923 NGQRIS
-2928 TYTLTESTVD
+2928 YTLTESAID
-2938 GYTTDIRDNGH
+2938 GYANDIRSSGN

-2955 THIPAVVNVDV
+2955 THIPETVNVDV
-2966 TKVWTDGENQDGN
+2966 TKIWTDGENQDGN
-2979 RPNSISVILTG
+2979 RPDSISVILTG
-2990 NDGNRYTATITAANN
+2990 SDGKRYTTTITAANN
-3005 WKYTFSKL
+3005 WKHTFLKL

-3018 EGTQIEYTLAE
+3018 EGTQIEYTLTE
-3029 DAASGYSN
+3029 DTMSGYSD
-3037 VIEKKDNYTFVL
+3037 VVEKRSDYVFVL

-3055 ATVDIPVVKKWN
+3055 ATVDVTIVKKWN
-3067 DDNDRDGARPESF
+3067 DDNDRDGMRPESVD
-3080 NIVLNGSDG
+3080 IVLNGSDG

-3095 LSAENGYTYVFQSVP
+3095 LSTENGYTCVFQSVP
-3110 KFHNSGTLISYTVAE
+3110 KYHDGGTLINYTIAE
-3125 EKVTGYTTEVAKD
+3125 EKIPGYTTTIAKD
-3138 SSGYKFTLTNTKSI
+3138 ASGYKFTLTNAKAI
-3152 ETVTKTVSKVW
+3152 DTVTKTVSKVW
-3163 EDSNNQDGLRPSA
+3163 DDNNNQDGLRPTA

-3184 DGSRYLKSV
+3184 DGSRRVKSV
-3193 SAAENW
+3193 TAAENW
-3199 TTTFENL
+3199 TVTFENL
-3206 PKNQNHGQSIQY
+3206 PKNKNHGQNIQY

-3229 DEVTQNGNNYTITNT
+3229 EAITQNGDNYTITNT
-3244 HMPAT
+3244 HTPASS
-3249 TELFVT
+3249 EFFVT
-3255 KTWKDNGN
+3255 KIWKDNGN

-3275 AHGSDGRSYAK
+3275 AHGSDGRSYTK

-3300 LPKYANGKTID
+3300 LPKYADGKVIE
-3311 YTLTEEAV
+3311 YSLTEESV

-3331 SFTLINTHVDETKN
+3331 SFVLINTHVDETKN
-3345 ITITKAWNDENNQ
+3345 ITITKAWNDGNNQ

-3364 SITAVVNGSDGSARF
+3364 TITAVVNGSDGSARF

-3384 SQNWTT
+3384 GQNWATN
-3390 SLNNLPKYKNSTEV
+3390 LNNLPKYKNGTEI
-3404 QYTVKENAISGY
+3404 QYTVKENAIPGY

-3424 DSYTITNTHAPAVV
+3424 DSYAITNSHTPAVV
-3438 TVSVVK
+3438 TVSAVK
-3444 IWDDENNQDGIRPS
+3444 VWDDANNQDGIRPS

-3465 GSDGSTHN
+3465 GSDGSVRN

-3482 TYQFKDLPQYKNGV
+3482 TYQFKNLPKYKNGV
-3496 KIDYTLQEAD
+3496 KIDYTLQEAN

-3517 SDGYSFTITNNYVP
+3517 SVEYSFTITNNYVP
-3531 AAVNVPVTTIWND
+3531 AVVNVPVTTVWD
-3544 DNNRDGIRAKET
+3544 DDDNRDGIRAKET
-3556 VITLQGSNGKVYQ
+3556 AITLHGSNGKVYQ
-3569 HIVTDKDSFATVFED
+3569 RIVTGKDDFATVFED
-3584 VPKFFDEGKEVVYTV
+3584 VPKFFDEGREVVYTV
-3599 TQNEVDGYTTD
+3599 TQNEMNGYTANIA
-3610 VTNTDKYT
+3610 NTDKYT
-3618 FQITNTHEPEKLAKT
+3618 FQIANTHEPEKLTKT
-3633 VTKVWDDN
+3633 VAKVWNDN
-3641 NNQDGLRPNTLRIA
+3641 NNQDGLRPNTLRVA
-3655 LTGTDGTYIEKNLSA
+3655 MTGTDGTYIEKSLST
-3670 ANNWTETFE
+3670 ANNWTETFD

-3696 EEAVGGYEKEISEK
+3696 EEIVGGYDKVISEK

-3731 VWNDANNQDGYRPDT
+3731 VWNDANNQDGYRPDAA
-3746 TTIHMSGTDGTQD
+3746 TIHMSGTDGTQD
-3759 TKDFTKDSS
+3759 TRDFTKSSS
-3768 WSSIVFKDLDRFKD
+3768 WTAIVFKDLDHYKD
-3782 GTKIKYT
+3782 GNEIKYT
-3789 VTEDEIPQ
+3789 VAEDEIPQ
-3797 YTTSIVANGN
+3797 YTTSIAVNGN

-3820 LRNISVIWED
+3820 LRNISVVWED
-3830 NDDQDGIRPDA
+3830 NNDQDGLRPDT
-3841 VNIKLKGNDK
+3841 VSVKLKGNDK
-3851 LVDSSELNEDVKW
+3851 FIDSSELNEDVEW

-3876 GNEISY
+3876 GNEITY

-3889 PGYTTTIEKTD
+3889 PGYTTSIEKTD

-3919 KVWDDSENQDGLRPD
+3919 KVWKDAENQDGLRPD
-3934 TIHIKLVSNGIA
+3934 AIHIRLISNDIE
-3946 KDAYLDADS
+3946 KDAYLDAESD
-3955 NWHLEFEGLPKYRDH
+3955 WHLDFEGLPKYRDH

-3983 DGYTSTVTTEDG
+3983 DGYTSTVTTKDG
-3995 YAFTIKNDHV
+3995 YAFTIENDHV

-4018 DDNNRDGLRPSSH
+4018 DDNDRDGLRPDSH
-4031 TVILT
+4031 TVILV
-4036 DGINTIEEI
+4036 DGTNAIEEV
-4045 VLDKDNGYGTVLKD
+4045 VLDRDNGYGVVLKN
-4059 MPKYKNGVEIDYQI
+4059 MPKYKNGVEINYQI

-4083 NIIKGDSVKDF
+4083 NIIKSDSVKDF
-4094 KVTNTHVP
+4094 NITNTHVP

-4117 DYDKIRPEEIALTLT
+4117 DYDKIRPEKVTLTLT

-4141 TVNKET
+4141 TVTKDT
-4147 WTAVFSDLPKNS
+4147 WTTAFSDLPKNS

-4165 YTLTQEGIKGYSTT
+4165 YTLTQEGIKGYKTT
-4179 ITNNQTD
+4179 ITDNETG
-4186 TITVINKHEPVKT
+4186 TIAVINTHEPVKT

-4211 KDSIR
+4211 KDNIR

-4223 LTDGTTVVSTKEV
+4223 LANGTTAVSTKEIN
-4236 KNDSWK
+4236 NDSWK
-4242 HIFEDI
+4242 HVFENI
-4248 PVFNGSDKV
+4248 IVFNGDDKA
-4257 SYTITQDAVNGYTTE
+4257 SYTVTQDAVSEYTTE

-4278 GNTIEIINTHISV
+4278 GNTIEIINTHV
-4291 VPPKEEPKKKEPATP
+4291 PVAPPKEEPKQEETVTPAAP
-4306 APVVEVK
+4306 APVVEIK
-4313 VEQPAPTVTLIQTTN
+4313 TEPTTTVIETPN
-4328 KPTGISFF
+4328 KQTGISFMDG
-4336 ESLFAK
+4336 LFG

>member
-191 PVALSSDES
+191 PVALPSDES

-376 WDRAWFPDE
+376 WDKAWFPDE

-532 YDANPAHRDP
+532 YDANPANRDP
-542 VDFLFDDGQARNYG
+542 VSLLFDDGQARNYG

-596 VTIDGEQVEVK
+596 VTIDGKQVEVK

-615 NMKYDSTETAPYLV
+615 NMKYDSTNSAPYLI
-629 NGRVII
+629 NGRVLIH
-635 KMVGETPKLK
+635 MVGTTPKMK
-645 SVMMPAQ
+645 TIMMEAQ
-652 SEDISAGNI
+652 NEDISSSHVDDA
-661 DEKDG
+661 DVY
-666 FGQKAILSPGQGSA
+666 GQKAYLNKGQDVAS
-680 NKTLAYTAI
+680 TTIAYTAI
-689 TYYNL
+689 TYYNM
-694 GDVMTVTPK
+694 GDLMTVNPV
-703 WEYNTLLNVTYKPW
+703 WEYSTMLSPTDRDWN
-717 DDSVAKNIN
+717 DSVAKSIDSRL
-726 NQMSVSITNT
+726 SVSVANTN
-736 ELGIPAEGDKYYND
+736 LGVPNPGDKYYNAD
-750 AYPGWYAVKSVMT
+750 YPGWYAVKSVMT
-763 ITNAPLSMYDTATVT
+763 ITNPVNTMYSTERLTKYYFRCKGIASYTLSSGTKTMYDKGERGELAIDYNIYINHEGVHVYSDRNIINGTPTSTVDDTIAATAGRSASTWQYPHMALTDVNNINTILIQFSSHGFNTSDSISYDASYADSLGITGSGNQYSYIFKAKSKNSVSTANWEKFLQSITYTTYDAATFTSTGVSGGVTIFWYADENLWENNMFYDSSSGHFYACINTGNSITWGEARNRALSMYNSALDCYGYLAHITSQSEQDYLYTLMDKSTQGWLGATRKVSGNEWDWYWRDGPANET
-778 KYFFRCHPTATVSM
+778 SEPFFRQNADGTYGTLLWGYENWDSKTEP
-792 YNGIRTMDDESES
+792 NNS
-805 GGLVLDYSI
+805 GGVEWCMHYYGSNRGVWNDYIDSNGAVTSFIVEWSKDGLV
-814 AMEHQG
+814 G
-820 AHVYQ
+820 
-825 NRNTINDMNA
+825 NDHS
-835 ETVSDTVTAT
+835 VSDT
-845 QNHSSSQWKYPE
+845 
-857 LVVKTPKTIQTFN
+857 
-870 VLFTSPSRNAQDAIL
+870 
-885 YNTDL
+885 
-890 ANQLGIVVTG
+890 
-900 TNQNY
+900 
-905 IFTKSGGLT
+905 
-914 QDEWNNFLRQVSFVT
+914 
-929 YDRAVFTADG
+929 
-939 VQSGVEVAWY
+939 
-949 GFEKAIFGSNQ
+949 
-960 ATRHVPTL
+960 
-968 SDYPGAAT
+968 
-976 HNIASGSLNITSS
+976 
-989 GSVYRI
+989 
-995 VGSTTGDNRIYVSPG
+995 
-1010 VSATVILDNVTM
+1010 
-1022 NYTAAGAG
+1022 
-1030 WGNDT
+1030 
-1035 SRAGDG
+1035 
-1041 AISCSHANLTIILVG
+1041 
-1056 TSRITA
+1056 
-1062 YGSYSNAIAKN
+1062 
-1073 GTDGSLMIDG
+1073 
-1083 AGTLYAVGASGDHC
+1083 
-1097 GAIGANVNCSF
+1097 
-1108 WNFTVQGG
+1108 
-1116 TIYANAGE
+1116 
-1124 HCPGIGSG
+1124 
-1132 CLNQP
+1132 
-1137 GEGNGGDGAGCG
+1137 
-1149 NLNFT
+1149 
-1154 GGTVVAR
+1154 
-1161 GNTAC
+1161 
-1166 SGIGSG
+1166 
-1172 WGGPVNGINIS
+1172 
-1183 NGAKVT
+1183 
-1189 AYGGSY
+1189 
-1195 SPGIGS
+1195 
-1201 GGRTDNVQ
+1201 
-1209 GGNIGSY
+1209 
-1216 HYHVRNIV
+1216 
-1224 ITGGDTVVTAFG
+1224 
-1236 DKSTNMP
+1236 
-1243 GIGCGKDPVGT
+1243 
-1254 VRGTL
+1254 
-1259 SNVVATTLDGFQG
+1259 
-1272 YVRYGSSEES
+1272 
-1282 AAYSTEQ
+1282 
-1289 PRTPFTGTGNIGS
+1289 
-1302 YLASQVNRGTP
+1302 
-1313 VYYTQVF
+1313 
-1320 FSIDTSNKHVDDADV
+1320 DV
-1335 IGTQVSSTGT
+1335 IGTQIVA
-1345 IKPEQFASVS
+1345 EQEQKVNNGEVS
-1355 GTVWAENDRDG
+1355 GTVWAENDYNG
-1366 VYQVGDEAVVEGVA
+1366 LFATDEAKLQDITVQLISDNGTVVATAQTNKLGQYDFTGLAPGNYYVKFTSQSF
-1380 VTLYNADGS
+1380 VGYNAVPDGGNS
-1389 VCKTTT
+1389 IVQQASKGINDSYAQTPVFALTY
-1395 TNKYGAYSFDGIP
+1395 NDVLEKSF
-1408 EKKNYTVGFSN
+1408 
-1419 GSSNIQ
+1419 
-1425 SYSPTAKIAAGENN
+1425 
-1439 NHVNND
+1439 
-1445 WKSDVFTAI
+1445 
-1454 YQKNTSQ
+1454 
-1461 TINCGVYVPSTVS
+1461 GVYVPSTVS
-1474 GFAWDDVNQNGICD
+1474 GFAWDDANQNGIYD
-1488 NSESKIANV
+1488 NREAKIANV

-1516 ITAVLTDADG
+1516 IAAVLTDANG

-1543 TSSDTVDISNARV
+1543 TSSNTVDISNARV
-1556 SPIPTSGDEKR
+1556 SPIPASGDVKL
-1567 TNKAERSIDVLEFN
+1567 TNKAEKSIGMLEFN

-1596 NAATIGE
+1596 TSATIGE
-1603 VYINS
+1603 IYINS
-1608 MTGTGITPVNAEYKN
+1608 MSGTGITPVNAEYKN
-1623 FALSANNSIRGY
+1623 FALSTNNSIRGY

-1652 QADINIEEPVLN
+1652 QADIDIEEPVLN

-1694 KPGTYKVEYEETDK
+1694 KPGTYKVEYEETDR
-1708 TAADKKVLPEEYDY
+1708 TAADKKVLPKEYDY
-1722 FGFLVSP
+1722 FGFTVSP

-1737 QMGNDATAVM
+1737 QMGNDSTAVM

-1762 PDTRVVSLSNEKD
+1762 PDTRVVNLSNEKD
-1775 FYVSTANCAMYIP
+1775 FYVSTANCALYIP

-1799 NYNGIRETN
+1799 NYNGIREAN
-1808 ETENVKT
+1808 ETQNVET
-1815 HIYLRRTTKSQF
+1815 HIYLRRTTKSKF

-1848 FGELVGNGDLNT
+1848 FGELIGNGDLNT
-1860 AADGYYEYDYL
+1860 ATDGYYEYNCL

-1879 FDNTYDYYG
+1879 FDNTYDCYG

-1898 TLDSETQPNISL
+1898 TLDSEAQPNISL

-1969 DYEIYEKADDS
+1969 DYEIYSKAENFGKSVFPDDRHQGAPQIYEGAEDS
-1980 GKSVFPNGPYTTVP
+1980 GKSVFSDDSNELYTTA
-1994 VKPGDTSIKTEHLTT
+1994 SIETFAQAEHLIT
-2009 DKNGLISFT
+2009 DKDGLIHFT

-2026 LTETETL
+2026 LTETKTL
-2033 PGYVRDTKTHVVKVM
+2033 PGYVRDTKTHVIKVM
-2048 PETAVENNNLIWKTY
+2048 PETTVENNNLVWKTY
-2063 ISVDGVRQTNN
+2063 ISVDGVRQTDN

-2103 KNAVITLKGTVT
+2103 QNAVITLKGTVT

-2135 ATDTYLT
+2135 ATDTYLS

-2155 TIQYTVVENPMDG
+2155 TIQYTVIENPMDG
-2168 YTAIVSNTTGS
+2168 YTATVGATTGS
-2179 VDNGYA
+2179 ADKGYA

-2195 FDDFTVV
+2195 FDDFTVT
-2202 KVWDDGNNV
+2202 KVWDDSNNI
-2211 DGIRPDSVTIH
+2211 DGMRPDSVTIH
-2222 MNGSDGSSTEATL
+2222 LNGSDGSSTKATL
-2235 SNTKDW
+2235 SNAKDW
-2241 KYTFKHIPLFD
+2241 KYTFKHMPLFD
-2252 ANGNEI
+2252 ANGNKI

-2287 VQETLSIPVTKTWE
+2287 VQETFSIPVTKTWE

-2312 AIHVILM
+2312 AIHVTLM

-2357 SEETVDSYTYKIEG
+2357 NEEAVNGYTYKIEG

-2380 NEHIPAVTNVVINKY
+2380 NEHISAVTNVVVNKY

-2406 PDSVSV
+2406 PDSVAV

-2422 KATLTKDGG
+2422 KATLTKDTG
-2431 FSETFENLPVF
+2431 FSKTFESLPVF
-2442 FNNGTKIAYTVTE
+2442 FNNGTKITYTITE
-2455 DAVAGYIGKTATDD
+2455 DAVNGYTGKITTDD
-2469 TGYVLSITNTHTP
+2469 TGYILSITNTHAP
-2482 ETISKTITKTWD
+2482 ETIRKTVTKTWD
-2494 DNDNQD
+2494 DGNDRD
-2500 GIRPTNVKVELY
+2500 GIRPTNVKIELY
-2512 GTDGTL
+2512 GTDGTR
-2518 RTQYLTKDN
+2518 RTQYLTQDN
-2527 NWSYSFENLPK
+2527 HWSYSFENLPK

-2548 TAKEE
+2548 TIKEE

-2564 TATGFNFTNTHEPQT
+2564 TTAGFDLTNTHEIQT
-2579 VTYGATK
+2579 ADYEVKK
-2586 VWLDDDNRD
+2586 VWIDDNDRD
-2595 GVRPNSITLVLNGSD
+2595 GTRPTSITLTLTGSD

-2621 SNWSDVTFERIPM
+2621 DNWNAATFERVPM
-2634 FNNGKYIT
+2634 FNGGKYIT
-2642 YTLSENDVPSY
+2642 YTLTENEVPSY
-2653 VNSVAV
+2653 INSIEV
-2659 SEDGKFFTVT
+2659 SEDGKHFTVT
-2669 NTHTPDHAIIKI
+2669 NTHAPDHAIINI

-2695 PKKVTTIIVGSN
+2695 PRKMIAIVVGSN

-2810 LNEENGWTATFENLP
+2810 LNEDNGWTATFENLP
-2825 KRDHGNIVTYNVKE
+2825 KRDHGNIVAYNVKE
-2839 SDVEGYEASIVK
+2839 SDTAGYEASVVK

-2866 TLRTAT
+2866 TMRTVT
-2872 LVWRDENNQDGIRP
+2872 LVWRDEDNRDGVRP

-2897 GSEVEKTVSKDD
+2897 GSEQEKTVNKDD
-2909 SWADVMFEDLPVYQ
+2909 AWNDVVFEDLPVYQ
-2923 NGQKV
+2923 NGQRIS
-2928 TYTLTESTVD
+2928 YTLTESAID
-2938 GYTTDIRDNGH
+2938 GYTNDIRNSGN
-2949 TFTVTN
+2949 TFTITN
-2955 THIPAVVNVDV
+2955 THIPETVNVDV
-2966 TKVWTDGENQDGN
+2966 TKIWTDGENQDGN
-2979 RPNSISVILTG
+2979 RPDSISVILTG
-2990 NDGNRYTATITAANN
+2990 SDGKRYTTTITAANN
-3005 WKYTFSKL
+3005 WKHTFLKL

-3018 EGTQIEYTLAE
+3018 EGTQIEYTLTE
-3029 DAASGYSN
+3029 DTMSGYSD
-3037 VIEKKDNYTFVL
+3037 VVEKRSDYVFVL

-3055 ATVDIPVVKKWN
+3055 ATVDVTIVKKWD
-3067 DDNDRDGARPESF
+3067 DDNDRDGMRPESVD
-3080 NIVLNGSDG
+3080 IVLNGSDG

-3095 LSAENGYTYVFQSVP
+3095 LSTENGYTCVFQSVP
-3110 KFHNSGTLISYTVAE
+3110 KYHDGGTLINYTIAE
-3125 EKVTGYTTEVAKD
+3125 EKIPGYTTTIAKD
-3138 SSGYKFTLTNTKSI
+3138 ASGYKFTLTNAKTI
-3152 ETVTKTVSKVW
+3152 DTVTKTVSKVW
-3163 EDSNNQDGLRPSA
+3163 DDNNNQDGLRPTA

-3184 DGSRYLKSV
+3184 DGSRRVKSV
-3193 SAAENW
+3193 TAAENW
-3199 TTTFENL
+3199 TTMFENL

-3229 DEVTQNGNNYTITNT
+3229 DRVAQNGDNYTITNT
-3244 HMPAT
+3244 HTPAA

-3275 AHGSDGRSYAK
+3275 AHGSDGRSYTE

-3300 LPKYANGKTID
+3300 LPKYADGKMIE
-3311 YTLTEEAV
+3311 YSLTEESV
-3319 PGYTS
+3319 LGYAS

-3331 SFTLINTHVDETKN
+3331 SFALINTHVDETKN
-3345 ITITKAWNDENNQ
+3345 ITITKAWNDGNNQ

-3364 SITAVVNGSDGSARF
+3364 TITAVVNGSDGSARF
-3379 VQLFE
+3379 GQLFE
-3384 SQNWTT
+3384 GQNWAT
-3390 SLNNLPKYKNSTEV
+3390 SLNNLPKYKNGTEI
-3404 QYTVKENAISGY
+3404 QYTVKENAIPGY

-3424 DSYTITNTHAPAVV
+3424 DSYAIMNSHTPAVV
-3438 TVSVVK
+3438 TVSAVK
-3444 IWDDENNQDGIRPS
+3444 VWDDANNQDGIRPS

-3465 GSDGSTHN
+3465 GSDGSVRN

-3482 TYQFKDLPQYKNGV
+3482 TYQFKNLPKYKNGV
-3496 KIDYTLQEAD
+3496 KIDYTLQEAN

-3517 SDGYSFTITNNYVP
+3517 SDEYSFTITNNYVP
-3531 AAVNVPVTTIWND
+3531 AVVNVPVTTVWD
-3544 DNNRDGIRAKET
+3544 DDDNRDGIRAKET
-3556 VITLQGSNGKVYQ
+3556 AITLHGSNGKVYQ
-3569 HIVTDKDSFATVFED
+3569 RIVTGKDDFATVFENM
-3584 VPKFFDEGKEVVYTV
+3584 PKFFDEGKEVVYTV
-3599 TQNEVDGYTTD
+3599 TQNEMNGYTANIA
-3610 VTNTDKYT
+3610 NTDKYT
-3618 FQITNTHEPEKLAKT
+3618 FQITNTHEPERLAKT

-3655 LTGTDGTYIEKNLSA
+3655 LTGTDGTYIEKSLST
-3670 ANNWTETFE
+3670 ANNWTETFD

-3696 EEAVGGYEKEISEK
+3696 EEMVGGYEKEISEK

-3851 LVDSSELNEDVKW
+3851 LVDSSELDEDVKW
-3864 KHSFTKLPVREN
+3864 KHSFTNLPVREN

-3919 KVWDDSENQDGLRPD
+3919 KVWEDGENQDGLRPD
-3934 TIHIKLVSNGIA
+3934 SIDVILTGSDGNTYNATISE
-3946 KDAYLDADS
+3946 KD
-3955 NWHLEFEGLPKYRDH
+3955 NWTYIFANLPKYFND
-3970 GILNEYSVQEVDV
+3970 GTLVEYSLQEVETDGYAGTV
-3983 DGYTSTVTTEDG
+3983 TKGTDGYT
-3995 YAFTIKNDHV
+3995 FTIKNDHT
-4005 PAVIDIPITEEWI
+4005 PAVVDIPVTKVWN
-4018 DDNNRDGLRPSSH
+4018 DDEDRDGLRPNS
-4031 TVILT
+4031 I
-4036 DGINTIEEI
+4036 
-4045 VLDKDNGYGTVLKD
+4045 
-4059 MPKYKNGVEIDYQI
+4059 
-4073 KDFKV
+4073 
-4078 DGYTT
+4078 
-4083 NIIKGDSVKDF
+4083 
-4094 KVTNTHVP
+4094 HV
-4102 EMVTV
+4102 
-4107 TVTEGWHDQS
+4107 
-4117 DYDKIRPEEIALTLT
+4117 TLT
-4132 GSDGNVYEK
+4132 GSDGSTYKKDLEK
-4141 TVNKET
+4141 D
-4147 WTAVFSDLPKNS
+4147 S
-4159 KGEQII
+4159 
-4165 YTLTQEGIKGYSTT
+4165 GYSTIFTSLPKYHNGELISYSLAETPVEGYETDIQAAESGYGFT
-4179 ITNNQTD
+4179 ITNT
-4186 TITVINKHEPVKT
+4186 HEVSKKT
-4199 ITVTVTWNDENN
+4199 IKVSKVWDDAENQDGIRPDSVTVTLTGSNNSKYTAKLNKENNWTYTFEGLFCKADGATIKYEVSEKDVAGYTPSIKETEGGFIITNAHKPETVTINIVKNWNDSQNADN
-4211 KDSIR
+4211 IR
-4216 PDKVTVK
+4216 PDAISIT
-4223 LTDGTTVVSTKEV
+4223 LT
-4236 KNDSWK
+4236 
-4242 HIFEDI
+4242 
-4248 PVFNGSDKV
+4248 GSDNSSRSITLNKAGDYKTAV
-4257 SYTITQDAVNGYTTE
+4257 DSLPKFHEGKQITYTVTETPVDGYTSSVQASADGYSFVVINTHTPEVHQEKKETPTTPKFE
-4272 IKASDD
+4272 IKAEPST
-4278 GNTIEIINTHISV
+4278 TI
-4291 VPPKEEPKKKEPATP
+4291 
-4306 APVVEVK
+4306 
-4313 VEQPAPTVTLIQTTN
+4313 IQTTN
-4328 KPTGISFF
+4328 KPTGVSFF
-4336 ESLFAK
+4336 DSLLG

>member
-1 MQNGKSRIKRVA
+1 MQKCESRTKRVM

-19 VMALQTVAPVISY
+19 MMALQVVAPTISY
-32 ADDTASSVATT
+32 ADDTVASTASSE
-43 DDSDAIANVD
+43 DNSDTQID
-53 PGTPV
+53 PGVPV
-58 QVDATASE
+58 Q
-66 EPSEAPSSGTSQADE
+66 
-81 NSEETETNSDITDEV
+81 
-96 SNEHTDADTADE
+96 
-108 TQTVEEDAPKQDEST
+108 
-123 SETTDTAPSR
+123 TDTASSNTVTEPDSSEGLEETADSEQTGEIQDDTVSDSQGNETDTQEETVQDTVQQNDSGSEATESKSVR
-133 TVTVTLNKNGGEF
+133 TVTVTLNKNGGVF

-170 VVEDTGDTIVATVT
+170 AVEDTGDTIVATVT
-184 DRDSIDI
+184 DRDSISI

-200 LYFTGWDVSSGSYDA
+200 LYFTRWDVSSGSYDA
-215 DSETL
+215 DNETL
-220 TFEDG
+220 TFDDG

-231 SAVYSSVVDDDQT
+231 TAVYDSVADEDQQ
-244 LVENRTEFDEQTKR
+244 LIENKEIFDEQTEKNAL
-258 QAIQERL
+258 QQRL
-265 KSSGISTYV
+265 SASGISLYEM
-274 LRPSDSYNQL
+274 RPSDSYNQL
-284 DLVVEGLA
+284 DLIIDGLA
-292 FTSDDGLTQTFTAPY
+292 FTSDDGLVQTFTAPY
-307 DGDYIITAY
+307 DGDYTITAY

-332 PGRGGKAEGTVHLN
+332 PGRGGKAEGTIHLS

-429 NNAAAEVAKKHVIL
+429 NDAAAEVAKNHVIL

-496 TNGRTLTYEER
+496 TNGRVLTYDER

-526 TVLGEL
+526 TILGEL
-532 YDANPAHRDP
+532 YDANPANRDP
-542 VDFLFDDGQARNYG
+542 VSLLFDDGQARNYG

-596 VTIDGEQVEVK
+596 VTIDGKQVEVK

-615 NMKYDSTETAPYLV
+615 NMKYDSTNSAPYLI
-629 NGRVII
+629 NGRVLIH
-635 KMVGETPKLK
+635 MVGTTPKMK
-645 SVMMPAQ
+645 TIMMEAQ
-652 SEDISAGNI
+652 NEDISSSHVDDA
-661 DEKDG
+661 DVY
-666 FGQKAILSPGQGSA
+666 GQKAYLNKGQDVAS
-680 NKTLAYTAI
+680 TTIAYTAI
-689 TYYNL
+689 TYYNM
-694 GDVMTVTPK
+694 GDLMTVNPV
-703 WEYNTLLNVTYKPW
+703 WEYSTMLSPTDRDWN
-717 DDSVAKNIN
+717 DSVAKSIDSRL
-726 NQMSVSITNT
+726 SVSVANTN
-736 ELGIPAEGDKYYND
+736 LGVPNPGDKYYNAD
-750 AYPGWYAVKSVMT
+750 YPGWYAVKSVMT
-763 ITNAPLSMYDTATVT
+763 ITNPVNTMYSTERLTKYYFRCKGIASYTLSSGTKTMYDKGERGELAIDYNIYINHEGVHVYSDRNIINGTPTSTVDDTIAATAGRSASTWQYPHMALTDVNNINTILIQFSSHGFNTSDSISYDASYADSLGITGSGNQYSYIFKAKSKNSVSTANWEKFLQSITYTTYDAATFTSTGVSGGVTIFWYADENLWENNMFYDSSSGHFYACINTGNSITWGEARNRALSMYNSALDCYGYLAHITSQSEQDYLYTLMDKSTQGWLGATRKVSGNEWDWYWRDGPANET
-778 KYFFRCHPTATVSM
+778 NEPFFRQNADGTYGTLLWGYENWDSKTEP
-792 YNGIRTMDDESES
+792 NNS
-805 GGLVLDYSI
+805 GGVEWCMHYYGSNRGVWNDYIDSNGAVTSFIVEWSKDGLV
-814 AMEHQG
+814 G
-820 AHVYQ
+820 
-825 NRNTINDMNA
+825 NDHS
-835 ETVSDTVTAT
+835 VSDTD
-845 QNHSSSQWKYPE
+845 
-857 LVVKTPKTIQTFN
+857 I
-870 VLFTSPSRNAQDAIL
+870 
-885 YNTDL
+885 
-890 ANQLGIVVTG
+890 
-900 TNQNY
+900 
-905 IFTKSGGLT
+905 
-914 QDEWNNFLRQVSFVT
+914 
-929 YDRAVFTADG
+929 
-939 VQSGVEVAWY
+939 
-949 GFEKAIFGSNQ
+949 
-960 ATRHVPTL
+960 
-968 SDYPGAAT
+968 
-976 HNIASGSLNITSS
+976 
-989 GSVYRI
+989 
-995 VGSTTGDNRIYVSPG
+995 
-1010 VSATVILDNVTM
+1010 
-1022 NYTAAGAG
+1022 
-1030 WGNDT
+1030 
-1035 SRAGDG
+1035 
-1041 AISCSHANLTIILVG
+1041 
-1056 TSRITA
+1056 
-1062 YGSYSNAIAKN
+1062 
-1073 GTDGSLMIDG
+1073 
-1083 AGTLYAVGASGDHC
+1083 
-1097 GAIGANVNCSF
+1097 
-1108 WNFTVQGG
+1108 
-1116 TIYANAGE
+1116 
-1124 HCPGIGSG
+1124 
-1132 CLNQP
+1132 
-1137 GEGNGGDGAGCG
+1137 
-1149 NLNFT
+1149 
-1154 GGTVVAR
+1154 
-1161 GNTAC
+1161 
-1166 SGIGSG
+1166 
-1172 WGGPVNGINIS
+1172 
-1183 NGAKVT
+1183 
-1189 AYGGSY
+1189 
-1195 SPGIGS
+1195 
-1201 GGRTDNVQ
+1201 
-1209 GGNIGSY
+1209 
-1216 HYHVRNIV
+1216 
-1224 ITGGDTVVTAFG
+1224 
-1236 DKSTNMP
+1236 
-1243 GIGCGKDPVGT
+1243 
-1254 VRGTL
+1254 
-1259 SNVVATTLDGFQG
+1259 
-1272 YVRYGSSEES
+1272 
-1282 AAYSTEQ
+1282 
-1289 PRTPFTGTGNIGS
+1289 
-1302 YLASQVNRGTP
+1302 
-1313 VYYTQVF
+1313 
-1320 FSIDTSNKHVDDADV
+1320 
-1335 IGTQVSSTGT
+1335 IGTQIVA
-1345 IKPEQFASVS
+1345 EQEQKVNNGEVS
-1355 GTVWAENDRDG
+1355 GTVWAENDYNG
-1366 VYQVGDEAVVEGVA
+1366 LFATDEAKLQDITVQLISDNGTVVATAQTNKLGQYDFTGLAPGNYYVKFTSQSF
-1380 VTLYNADGS
+1380 VGYNAVPDGGNS
-1389 VCKTTT
+1389 IVQQASKGINDSYAQTPVFALTY
-1395 TNKYGAYSFDGIP
+1395 NDVLEKSF
-1408 EKKNYTVGFSN
+1408 
-1419 GSSNIQ
+1419 
-1425 SYSPTAKIAAGENN
+1425 
-1439 NHVNND
+1439 
-1445 WKSDVFTAI
+1445 
-1454 YQKNTSQ
+1454 
-1461 TINCGVYVPSTVS
+1461 GVYVPSTVG
-1474 GFAWDDVNQNGICD
+1474 GFAWDDANQNGIYD
-1488 NSESKIANV
+1488 NREAKIANV

-1516 ITAVLTDADG
+1516 IAAVLTDANG

-1556 SPIPTSGDEKR
+1556 SPIPTSGDVKL
-1567 TNKAERSIDVLEFN
+1567 TNKAEKSIGMLEFN

-1596 NAATIGE
+1596 TSATIGE
-1603 VYINS
+1603 IYINS
-1608 MTGTGITPVNAEYKN
+1608 MSGTGITPVNAEYKN

-1652 QADINIEEPVLN
+1652 QADIDIEEPVLN

-1694 KPGTYKVEYEETDK
+1694 KPGTYKVEYEETDR

-1722 FGFLVSP
+1722 FGFTVSP
-1729 TATTDKKT
+1729 TAATDKKT
-1737 QMGNDATAVM
+1737 QMGNDSTAVM

-1762 PDTRVVSLSNEKD
+1762 PDTRVVALNNEKD

-1946 LLTSFD
+1946 LLTDFD
-1952 LKKVEDLSGI
+1952 LKKIEDLSGI

-1969 DYEIYEKADDS
+1969 DYEIYEKAADS

-1994 VKPGDTSIKTEHLTT
+1994 VKPGDTSIKTKHLTT
-2009 DKNGLISFT
+2009 DKNGLIHFT

-2026 LTETETL
+2026 LIEAETL
-2033 PGYVRDTKTHVVKVM
+2033 PGYVKDTKTHVVKVM
-2048 PETAVENNNLIWKTY
+2048 PETTVENNNLVWKTY
-2063 ISVDGVRQTNN
+2063 ISVDGVRLTDN

-2103 KNAVITLKGTVT
+2103 QNAVITLKGTVT

-2142 YTFRSIPAYYKGQ
+2142 YTFRSIPVYYKGQ
-2155 TIQYTVVENPMDG
+2155 TIQYTVIENPMDG
-2168 YTAIVSNTTGS
+2168 YIATVSATTGS
-2179 VDNGYA
+2179 ADKGYA

-2202 KVWDDGNNV
+2202 KVWDDSNNI
-2211 DGIRPDSVTIH
+2211 DGMRPDSVTIH

-2235 SNTKDW
+2235 SNVKDW
-2241 KYTFKHIPLFD
+2241 KYTFKHMPLFD

-2258 TYTITEDAVAGY
+2258 TYTITEDAVTGY
-2270 TYTVTNEGRSF
+2270 TYTVTNKDRAF
-2281 TITNSH
+2281 TITNRH
-2287 VQETLSIPVTKTWE
+2287 TQETFSIPVTKTWE

-2312 AIHVILM
+2312 GIHVTLM

-2357 SEETVDSYTYKIEG
+2357 NEEAVNGYTYKIEG
-2371 DADTGFTVT
+2371 DANTGFTVT
-2380 NEHIPAVTNVVINKY
+2380 NEHIPAVTNVVVNKY
-2395 WEDAANQDGVR
+2395 WEDTANQDGVR
-2406 PDSVSV
+2406 PDSVAV

-2422 KATLTKDGG
+2422 KATLTKDTG
-2431 FSETFENLPVF
+2431 FSKTFENLPVF
-2442 FNNGTKIAYTVTE
+2442 FNNGTKITYTVTE
-2455 DAVAGYIGKTATDD
+2455 DAVNGYTGKITTDD
-2469 TGYVLSITNTHTP
+2469 TGYILSITNTHAP
-2482 ETISKTITKTWD
+2482 ETIRKTVTKTWD
-2494 DNDNQD
+2494 DGNDRD
-2500 GIRPTNVKVELY
+2500 GIRPTNVKIELY
-2512 GTDGTL
+2512 GTDGTR

-2527 NWSYSFENLPK
+2527 HWSYSFENLPK

-2548 TAKEE
+2548 TIKEE
-2553 AVEGYTQKSVT
+2553 AVDGYTQKSVT
-2564 TATGFNFTNTHEPQT
+2564 TTAGFDLTNTHEIQT
-2579 VTYGATK
+2579 ADYKVKK
-2586 VWLDDDNRD
+2586 VWIDDNDRD
-2595 GVRPNSITLVLNGSD
+2595 GARPTSITLTLTGSD
-2610 GSKYTKQMTAA
+2610 GSKYTKLMTAA
-2621 SNWSDVTFERIPM
+2621 DNWNAVTFERVPM
-2634 FNNGKYIT
+2634 FNGGKYIT
-2642 YTLSENDVPSY
+2642 YTLTENEVPSY
-2653 VNSVAV
+2653 INSIEV
-2659 SEDGKFFTVT
+2659 SEDGKHFTVT
-2669 NTHTPDHAIIKI
+2669 NTHAPDHTVINI

-2695 PKKVTTIIVGSN
+2695 PRKMTAIVVGSN

-2796 VTLTGSNAVSKTAT
+2796 VTLTGSNAISKTAT
-2810 LNEENGWTATFENLP
+2810 LNEDNGWTATFENLP
-2825 KRDHGNIVTYNVKE
+2825 KRDHGNIVAYNVKE
-2839 SDVEGYEASIVK
+2839 SNTAGYEASVVK
-2851 TEDGFQLIN
+2851 TENGFQLIN

-2866 TLRTAT
+2866 TMRTVT
-2872 LVWRDENNQDGIRP
+2872 LVWRDEDNRDGVRP
-2886 DTVTYTLHGSD
+2886 DAVTYTLHGSD
-2897 GSEVEKTVSKDD
+2897 GSEQEKTVNKDD
-2909 SWADVMFEDLPVYQ
+2909 AWNDVVFEDLPVYQ
-2923 NGQKV
+2923 NGQRIS
-2928 TYTLTESTVD
+2928 YTLTESAID
-2938 GYTTDIRDNGH
+2938 GYANDIRSSGN

-2955 THIPAVVNVDV
+2955 THIPETVNVDV
-2966 TKVWTDGENQDGN
+2966 TKIWTDGENQDGN
-2979 RPNSISVILTG
+2979 RPDSISVILTG
-2990 NDGNRYTATITAANN
+2990 SDGKRYTTTITAANN
-3005 WKYTFSKL
+3005 WKHTFLKL

-3018 EGTQIEYTLAE
+3018 EGTQIEYTLTE
-3029 DAASGYSN
+3029 DTMSGYSD
-3037 VIEKKDNYTFVL
+3037 VVEKRSDYVFVL

-3055 ATVDIPVVKKWN
+3055 ATVDVTIVKKWD
-3067 DDNDRDGARPESF
+3067 DDNDRDGMRPESVDV
-3080 NIVLNGSDG
+3080 VLNGSDG

-3095 LSAENGYTYVFQSVP
+3095 LSTENGYTCVFQSVP
-3110 KFHNSGTLISYTVAE
+3110 KYHDGGTLINYTIAE
-3125 EKVTGYTTEVAKD
+3125 EKIPGYTTTIAKD
-3138 SSGYKFTLTNTKSI
+3138 ASGYKFILTNAKAI
-3152 ETVTKTVSKVW
+3152 DTVTKTVSKVW
-3163 EDSNNQDGLRPSA
+3163 DDNNNQDGLRPTA

-3184 DGSRYLKSV
+3184 DGSRRVKSV
-3193 SAAENW
+3193 TAAENW
-3199 TTTFENL
+3199 TVTFENL
-3206 PKNQNHGQSIQY
+3206 PKNKNHGQNIQY

-3229 DEVTQNGNNYTITNT
+3229 EAITKNGDNYTITNT
-3244 HMPAT
+3244 HTPASS
-3249 TELFVT
+3249 EFFVT
-3255 KTWKDNGN
+3255 KIWKDNGN

-3275 AHGSDGRSYAK
+3275 AHGSDGRSYTK

-3300 LPKYANGKTID
+3300 LPKYADGKVIE
-3311 YTLTEEAV
+3311 YSLTEESV

-3331 SFTLINTHVDETKN
+3331 SFVLINTHVDETKN
-3345 ITITKAWNDENNQ
+3345 ITITKAWNDGNNQ

-3364 SITAVVNGSDGSARF
+3364 TITAVVNGSDGSARF

-3384 SQNWTT
+3384 GQNWATN
-3390 SLNNLPKYKNSTEV
+3390 LNNLPKYKNGTEI
-3404 QYTVKENAISGY
+3404 QYTVKENAIPGY

-3424 DSYTITNTHAPAVV
+3424 DSYAITNSHTPAVV
-3438 TVSVVK
+3438 TVSAVK
-3444 IWDDENNQDGIRPS
+3444 VWDDANNQDGIRPS

-3465 GSDGSTHN
+3465 GSDGSVRN

-3482 TYQFKDLPQYKNGV
+3482 TYQFKNLPKYNNGT
-3496 KIDYTLQEAD
+3496 KIDYTLQEAN

-3517 SDGYSFTITNNYVP
+3517 SDEYSFTITNNYVP
-3531 AAVNVPVTTIWND
+3531 AVVNVPITTVWD
-3544 DNNRDGIRAKET
+3544 DDDNRDGIRAKET
-3556 VITLQGSNGKVYQ
+3556 AITLQGSNGKTYQ
-3569 HIVTDKDSFATVFED
+3569 RIVTGKDSFATVFENM
-3584 VPKFFDEGKEVVYTV
+3584 PKFFDEGKEVVYTV
-3599 TQNEVDGYTTD
+3599 TQNEMNGYTA
-3610 VTNTDKYT
+3610 NIASTDKYT
-3618 FQITNTHEPEKLAKT
+3618 FQITNTHEPERLAKT

-3655 LTGTDGTYIEKNLSA
+3655 LTGTDGTYIEKSLST
-3670 ANNWTETFE
+3670 ANNWTETFD

-3696 EEAVGGYEKEISEK
+3696 EEAVGGYEKGISEK
-3710 DNLITITNTHAPEKL
+3710 DNLIAITNTHTPEKL

-3731 VWNDANNQDGYRPDT
+3731 VWNDANNQDGYRPDAA
-3746 TTIHMSGTDGTQD
+3746 TIHMSGTDGTQD
-3759 TKDFTKDSS
+3759 AKDFTKDSS
-3768 WSSIVFKDLDRFKD
+3768 WSSIVFKDLDHYKN
-3782 GTKIKYT
+3782 GTEIKYT

-3797 YTTSIVANGN
+3797 YTTSIAVNGN

-3820 LRNISVIWED
+3820 LRNISVVWED
-3830 NDDQDGIRPDA
+3830 NNDQDGLRPDT
-3841 VNIKLKGNDK
+3841 VSVKLKGNDK
-3851 LVDSSELNEDVKW
+3851 FIDSSELNEDVEW

-3876 GNEISY
+3876 GNEITY

-3889 PGYTTTIEKTD
+3889 PGYTTSIEKTD

-3919 KVWDDSENQDGLRPD
+3919 KVWKDAENQDGLRPD
-3934 TIHIKLVSNGIA
+3934 AIHIRLISNDIE
-3946 KDAYLDADS
+3946 KDAYLDAESD
-3955 NWHLEFEGLPKYRDH
+3955 WHLDFEGLPKYRDH

-3983 DGYTSTVTTEDG
+3983 DGYTSTVTTKDG
-3995 YAFTIKNDHV
+3995 YAFTIENDHV

-4018 DDNNRDGLRPSSH
+4018 DDNDRDGLRPDSH
-4031 TVILT
+4031 TVILV
-4036 DGINTIEEI
+4036 DGTNTIEEV
-4045 VLDKDNGYGTVLKD
+4045 VLDKNNGYGVVLKN
-4059 MPKYKNGVEIDYQI
+4059 MPKYKNGVEINYQI

-4083 NIIKGDSVKDF
+4083 NIIKSDSVKDF
-4094 KVTNTHVP
+4094 NITNTHVP

-4117 DYDKIRPEEIALTLT
+4117 DYDKIRPEKVTLTLT

-4141 TVNKET
+4141 TVTKDT
-4147 WTAVFSDLPKNS
+4147 WTTAFSDLPKNS

-4165 YTLTQEGIKGYSTT
+4165 YTLTQEGIKGYKTT
-4179 ITNNQTD
+4179 ITDNETG
-4186 TITVINKHEPVKT
+4186 TIAVINTHEPVKT

-4211 KDSIR
+4211 KDNIR

-4223 LTDGTTVVSTKEV
+4223 LANGTTAVSTKEIN
-4236 KNDSWK
+4236 NDSWK
-4242 HIFEDI
+4242 HVFENI
-4248 PVFNGSDKV
+4248 IVFNGDDKA
-4257 SYTITQDAVNGYTTE
+4257 SYTVTQDAVSEYTTE
-4272 IKASDD
+4272 IKASND
-4278 GNTIEIINTHISV
+4278 GNTIEIINTHV
-4291 VPPKEEPKKKEPATP
+4291 PVAPPKEEPKQEETVTPAAP
-4306 APVVEVK
+4306 APVVEIK
-4313 VEQPAPTVTLIQTTN
+4313 TEPTTTVIETPN
-4328 KPTGISFF
+4328 KQTGISFMDG
-4336 ESLFAK
+4336 LFG

>member
-1 MQNGKSRIKRVA
+1 MQKCESRTKRVM

-19 VMALQTVAPVISY
+19 MMALQVVAPTISY
-32 ADDTASSVATT
+32 ADDTVTSTVSSE
-43 DDSDAIANVD
+43 DNSDVQVD
-53 PGTPV
+53 PGVPV
-58 QVDATASE
+58 QTDTASSNTVTEPDSSESLE
-66 EPSEAPSSGTSQADE
+66 ETTDSEQTGEIQNDTVSDSQGNE
-81 NSEETETNSDITDEV
+81 TNTQEETEQDTVQQNNSG
-96 SNEHTDADTADE
+96 
-108 TQTVEEDAPKQDEST
+108 
-123 SETTDTAPSR
+123 SETTESESVR
-133 TVTVTLNKNGGEF
+133 TVTVTLNKNGGIF

-170 VVEDTGDTIVATVT
+170 AIEDTGDTIVATVT
-184 DRDSIDI
+184 DRDSISI

-215 DSETL
+215 DNETL
-220 TFEDG
+220 TFDDG

-231 SAVYSSVVDDDQT
+231 TAVYNSVADEDQQ
-244 LVENRTEFDEQTKR
+244 LIENKEIFDEQAEKNVL
-258 QAIQERL
+258 QQKLSA
-265 KSSGISTYV
+265 SGISLYEM
-274 LRPSDSYNQL
+274 RPSDSYNQL
-284 DLVVEGLA
+284 DLIIDGLA
-292 FTSDDGLTQTFTAPY
+292 FTSDDGLVQTFTAPY
-307 DGDYIITAY
+307 DGDYTITAY

-332 PGRGGKAEGTVHLN
+332 PGRGGKAEGTIHLN

-429 NNAAAEVAKKHVIL
+429 NDAAAEVAKNHVIL

-496 TNGRTLTYEER
+496 TNGRVLTYDER

-526 TVLGEL
+526 TILGEL
-532 YDANPAHRDP
+532 YDANPANRDP
-542 VDFLFDDGQARNYG
+542 VSLLFDDGQARNYG

-596 VTIDGEQVEVK
+596 VTIDGKQVEVK

-615 NMKYDSTETAPYLV
+615 NMKYDSTNSAPYLI
-629 NGRVII
+629 NGRVLIH
-635 KMVGETPKLK
+635 MVGTTPKMK
-645 SVMMPAQ
+645 TIMMEAQ
-652 SEDISAGNI
+652 NEDISSSHVDDA
-661 DEKDG
+661 DVY
-666 FGQKAILSPGQGSA
+666 GQKAYLNKGQDVAS
-680 NKTLAYTAI
+680 TTIAYTAI
-689 TYYNL
+689 TYYNM
-694 GDVMTVTPK
+694 GDLMTVNPV
-703 WEYNTLLNVTYKPW
+703 WEYSTMLSPTDRDWN
-717 DDSVAKNIN
+717 DSVAKSIDSRL
-726 NQMSVSITNT
+726 SVSVANTN
-736 ELGIPAEGDKYYND
+736 LGVPNPGDKYYNAD
-750 AYPGWYAVKSVMT
+750 YPGWYAVKSVMT
-763 ITNAPLSMYDTATVT
+763 ITNPVNTMYSTERLTKYYFRCKGIASYTLSSGTKTMYDKGERGELAIDYNIYINHEGVHVYSDRNIINGTPTSTVDDTIAATAGRSASTWQYPHMALTDVNNINTILIQFSSHGFNTSDSISYDASYADSLGITGSGNQYSYIFKAKSKNSVSTANWEKFLQSITYTTYDAATFTSTGVSGGVTIFWYADENLWENNMFYDSSSGHFYACINTGNSITWGEARNRALSMYNSALDCYGYLAHITSQSEQDYLYTLMDKSTQGWLGATRKVSGNEWDWYWRDGPANET
-778 KYFFRCHPTATVSM
+778 SEPFFRQNAG
-792 YNGIRTMDDESES
+792 GIYGSLLWGYENWDSKTEPNNS
-805 GGLVLDYSI
+805 GGVEWCMHYYGSNRGVWNDYIDSNGAVTSFIVEWSKDGLV
-814 AMEHQG
+814 G
-820 AHVYQ
+820 
-825 NRNTINDMNA
+825 NDHS
-835 ETVSDTVTAT
+835 VSDT
-845 QNHSSSQWKYPE
+845 
-857 LVVKTPKTIQTFN
+857 
-870 VLFTSPSRNAQDAIL
+870 
-885 YNTDL
+885 
-890 ANQLGIVVTG
+890 
-900 TNQNY
+900 
-905 IFTKSGGLT
+905 
-914 QDEWNNFLRQVSFVT
+914 
-929 YDRAVFTADG
+929 
-939 VQSGVEVAWY
+939 
-949 GFEKAIFGSNQ
+949 
-960 ATRHVPTL
+960 
-968 SDYPGAAT
+968 
-976 HNIASGSLNITSS
+976 
-989 GSVYRI
+989 
-995 VGSTTGDNRIYVSPG
+995 
-1010 VSATVILDNVTM
+1010 
-1022 NYTAAGAG
+1022 
-1030 WGNDT
+1030 
-1035 SRAGDG
+1035 
-1041 AISCSHANLTIILVG
+1041 
-1056 TSRITA
+1056 
-1062 YGSYSNAIAKN
+1062 
-1073 GTDGSLMIDG
+1073 
-1083 AGTLYAVGASGDHC
+1083 
-1097 GAIGANVNCSF
+1097 
-1108 WNFTVQGG
+1108 
-1116 TIYANAGE
+1116 
-1124 HCPGIGSG
+1124 
-1132 CLNQP
+1132 
-1137 GEGNGGDGAGCG
+1137 
-1149 NLNFT
+1149 
-1154 GGTVVAR
+1154 
-1161 GNTAC
+1161 
-1166 SGIGSG
+1166 
-1172 WGGPVNGINIS
+1172 
-1183 NGAKVT
+1183 
-1189 AYGGSY
+1189 
-1195 SPGIGS
+1195 
-1201 GGRTDNVQ
+1201 
-1209 GGNIGSY
+1209 
-1216 HYHVRNIV
+1216 
-1224 ITGGDTVVTAFG
+1224 
-1236 DKSTNMP
+1236 
-1243 GIGCGKDPVGT
+1243 
-1254 VRGTL
+1254 
-1259 SNVVATTLDGFQG
+1259 
-1272 YVRYGSSEES
+1272 
-1282 AAYSTEQ
+1282 
-1289 PRTPFTGTGNIGS
+1289 
-1302 YLASQVNRGTP
+1302 
-1313 VYYTQVF
+1313 
-1320 FSIDTSNKHVDDADV
+1320 DV
-1335 IGTQVSSTGT
+1335 IGTQIVA
-1345 IKPEQFASVS
+1345 EQEQKVNNGEVS
-1355 GTVWAENDRDG
+1355 GTVWAENDYNG
-1366 VYQVGDEAVVEGVA
+1366 LFATDEAKLQDITVQLISDNGTVVATAQTNKLGQYDFTGLAPGNYYVKFTSQSF
-1380 VTLYNADGS
+1380 VGYNAVPDGGNS
-1389 VCKTTT
+1389 IVQQASKGINDSYAQTPVFAL
-1395 TNKYGAYSFDGIP
+1395 NYNDVLEKSF
-1408 EKKNYTVGFSN
+1408 
-1419 GSSNIQ
+1419 
-1425 SYSPTAKIAAGENN
+1425 
-1439 NHVNND
+1439 
-1445 WKSDVFTAI
+1445 
-1454 YQKNTSQ
+1454 
-1461 TINCGVYVPSTVS
+1461 GVYVPSTVS
-1474 GFAWDDVNQNGICD
+1474 GFAWDDANQNGIYD
-1488 NSESKIANV
+1488 NREAKIANI
-1497 TITLTDADG
+1497 TITLTDANG

-1516 ITAVLTDADG
+1516 IAAVLTDANG

-1543 TSSDTVDISNARV
+1543 TSSNTVDISNARV
-1556 SPIPTSGDEKR
+1556 SPIPASGDVKL
-1567 TNKAERSIDVLEFN
+1567 TNKAEKSIGMLEFN

-1596 NAATIGE
+1596 TSATIGE
-1603 VYINS
+1603 IYINS
-1608 MTGTGITPVNAEYKN
+1608 MSGTGITPVNAEYKN

-1635 VWVESDYN
+1635 VWIESDYN
-1643 GILDGWHET
+1643 GILNGWHET
-1652 QADINIEEPVLN
+1652 QADIDIEEPVLN

-1694 KPGTYKVEYEETDK
+1694 KPGTYKVEYEETDR

-1722 FGFLVSP
+1722 FGFTVSP

-1737 QMGNDATAVM
+1737 QMGNDSTAVM

-1762 PDTRVVSLSNEKD
+1762 PDTRVVNLSNEKD
-1775 FYVSTANCAMYIP
+1775 FYVSTANCALYIP

-1815 HIYLRRTTKSQF
+1815 HIYLRRTTKSKF

-1848 FGELVGNGDLNT
+1848 FGELIGNGDLNT
-1860 AADGYYEYDYL
+1860 ATDGYYEYNCL

-1898 TLDSETQPNISL
+1898 TLDSEAQPNISL

-1969 DYEIYEKADDS
+1969 DYEIYSKAENFGKSVFPDDRHQGAPQIYEGAEDS
-1980 GKSVFPNGPYTTVP
+1980 GKSVFSDDSNELYTTA
-1994 VKPGDTSIKTEHLTT
+1994 SIETFAQAEHLIT
-2009 DKNGLISFT
+2009 DKDGLIHFT

-2026 LTETETL
+2026 LTETKTL
-2033 PGYVRDTKTHVVKVM
+2033 PGYVRDTKTHVIKVM
-2048 PETAVENNNLIWKTY
+2048 PETTVENNNLVWKTY
-2063 ISVDGVRQTNN
+2063 ISVDGVRQTDN

-2103 KNAVITLKGTVT
+2103 QNAVITLKGIVT

-2120 TEAVPLQKAYTALFK
+2120 TEVVPLQKAYTALFK
-2135 ATDTYLT
+2135 ATDTYLS

-2155 TIQYTVVENPMDG
+2155 TIQYTVIENPMDG
-2168 YTAIVSNTTGS
+2168 YTATVGATTGS
-2179 VDNGYA
+2179 ADKGYA

-2195 FDDFTVV
+2195 FDDFTVT
-2202 KVWDDGNNV
+2202 KVWDDSNNI
-2211 DGIRPDSVTIH
+2211 DGMRPDSVTIH
-2222 MNGSDGSSTEATL
+2222 LNGSDGSSTEATL
-2235 SNTKDW
+2235 SNAKDW
-2241 KYTFKHIPLFD
+2241 KYTFKHMPLFD
-2252 ANGNEI
+2252 ANGNKI

-2287 VQETLSIPVTKTWE
+2287 VQETFSIPVTKTWE

-2312 AIHVILM
+2312 AIHVTLM
-2319 GSDGNVY
+2319 GSDGNVH

-2357 SEETVDSYTYKIEG
+2357 NEEAVNGYTYKIEG

-2380 NEHIPAVTNVVINKY
+2380 NEHISAVTNVVVNKY

-2406 PDSVSV
+2406 PDSVAV

-2422 KATLTKDGG
+2422 KATLTKETG
-2431 FSETFENLPVF
+2431 FSKTFENLPVF
-2442 FNNGTKIAYTVTE
+2442 FNNGTKITYTVTE
-2455 DAVAGYIGKTATDD
+2455 DAVNGYTGKITTDD
-2469 TGYVLSITNTHTP
+2469 TGYILSITNTHAP
-2482 ETISKTITKTWD
+2482 ETIRKTVTKTWD
-2494 DNDNQD
+2494 DGNDRD
-2500 GIRPTNVKVELY
+2500 GIRPTNVKIELY
-2512 GTDGTL
+2512 GTDGTR

-2527 NWSYSFENLPK
+2527 HWSYSFENLPK

-2548 TAKEE
+2548 TIKEE
-2553 AVEGYTQKSVT
+2553 AVDGYTQKSVT
-2564 TATGFNFTNTHEPQT
+2564 TTAGFDLTNTHEIQT
-2579 VTYGATK
+2579 ADYEVKK
-2586 VWLDDDNRD
+2586 VWIDDNDRD
-2595 GVRPNSITLVLNGSD
+2595 GARPTSITLTLTGSD
-2610 GSKYTKQMTAA
+2610 GSKYTKLMTAA
-2621 SNWSDVTFERIPM
+2621 NNWNAVTFERVPM
-2634 FNNGKYIT
+2634 FNGGKYIT
-2642 YTLSENDVPSY
+2642 YTLTENEVPSY
-2653 VNSVAV
+2653 INSIEV
-2659 SEDGKFFTVT
+2659 SEDGKHFTVT
-2669 NTHTPDHAIIKI
+2669 NTHAPDHTVINI
-2681 TEVWHDENDQDGIR
+2681 TEVWHDKNDQDGIR
-2695 PKKVTTIIVGSN
+2695 PRKMIAVVVGSN

-2810 LNEENGWTATFENLP
+2810 LNEDNGWTATFENLP
-2825 KRDHGNIVTYNVKE
+2825 KRDHGNIVAYNVKE
-2839 SDVEGYEASIVK
+2839 SDTAGYEASVVK

-2866 TLRTAT
+2866 TMRTVT
-2872 LVWRDENNQDGIRP
+2872 LVWRDEDNRDGVRP
-2886 DTVTYTLHGSD
+2886 DAVTYTLHGSD
-2897 GSEVEKTVSKDD
+2897 GSEQEKTVNKDD
-2909 SWADVMFEDLPVYQ
+2909 AWNDVVFEGLPVYQ
-2923 NGQKV
+2923 NGQRIS
-2928 TYTLTESTVD
+2928 YTLTESAID
-2938 GYTTDIRDNGH
+2938 DYTNDIRSSGN

-2955 THIPAVVNVDV
+2955 THIPETVNVDV
-2966 TKVWTDGENQDGN
+2966 TKIWTDGENQDGN
-2979 RPNSISVILTG
+2979 RPDSISVILTG
-2990 NDGNRYTATITAANN
+2990 SDGKRYTTTITAANN
-3005 WKYTFSKL
+3005 WKHTFLKL

-3018 EGTQIEYTLAE
+3018 EGTQIEYTLTE
-3029 DAASGYSN
+3029 DTMSGYSD
-3037 VIEKKDNYTFVL
+3037 VVEKRSDYVFVL

-3055 ATVDIPVVKKWN
+3055 ATVDVTIVKKWD
-3067 DDNDRDGARPESF
+3067 DDNDRDGMRPESVD
-3080 NIVLNGSDG
+3080 IVLNGSDG

-3095 LSAENGYTYVFQSVP
+3095 LSTENGYTCVFQSVP
-3110 KFHNSGTLISYTVAE
+3110 KYHDGGTLINYTIAE
-3125 EKVTGYTTEVAKD
+3125 EKIPGYTTTIAKD
-3138 SSGYKFTLTNTKSI
+3138 ASGYKFTLTNTKPI

-3184 DGSRYLKSV
+3184 DGSRRVKSV
-3193 SAAENW
+3193 TAAENW
-3199 TTTFENL
+3199 TVTFENL
-3206 PKNQNHGQSIQY
+3206 PKNQNHGQNIQY

-3229 DEVTQNGNNYTITNT
+3229 EAITQNGDNYIITNT
-3244 HMPAT
+3244 HTPASS
-3249 TELFVT
+3249 EFFVT
-3255 KTWKDNGN
+3255 KIWKDNGN

-3275 AHGSDGRSYAK
+3275 AHGSDGRSYTE

-3292 QWSVMFSN
+3292 QWSIMFSN
-3300 LPKYANGKTID
+3300 LPKYADGKTID
-3311 YTLTEEAV
+3311 YTLTEEVV
-3319 PGYTS
+3319 PGYAS

-3345 ITITKAWNDENNQ
+3345 ITITKAWNDGNNQ

-3364 SITAVVNGSDGSARF
+3364 TITAVVNGSDGSARF

-3384 SQNWTT
+3384 GQNWATN
-3390 SLNNLPKYKNSTEV
+3390 LNNLPKYKNGTEI
-3404 QYTVKENAISGY
+3404 QYTVKENVIPGY

-3424 DSYTITNTHAPAVV
+3424 DSYAITNSHTPAVV
-3438 TVSVVK
+3438 TVSAVK
-3444 IWDDENNQDGIRPS
+3444 VWDDANNQDGIRPS

-3465 GSDGSTHN
+3465 GSDGSVRN

-3482 TYQFKDLPQYKNGV
+3482 TYQFKNLPKYKNGV
-3496 KIDYTLQEAD
+3496 KIDYTLQEAN

-3517 SDGYSFTITNNYVP
+3517 SDEYSFTITNNYVP
-3531 AAVNVPVTTIWND
+3531 AVVNVPITTVWD
-3544 DNNRDGIRAKET
+3544 DDDNRDGIRAKET
-3556 VITLQGSNGKVYQ
+3556 AITLHGSNGKVYQ
-3569 HIVTDKDSFATVFED
+3569 RIVTGKDDFATVFED
-3584 VPKFFDEGKEVVYTV
+3584 VPKFFDEGREVVYTV
-3599 TQNEVDGYTTD
+3599 TQNEMNGYTANIA
-3610 VTNTDKYT
+3610 NTDKYT
-3618 FQITNTHEPEKLAKT
+3618 FQITNTHEPERLAKT

-3655 LTGTDGTYIEKNLSA
+3655 LTGTDGTYIEKSLST
-3670 ANNWTETFE
+3670 ANNWTGAFD

-3696 EEAVGGYEKEISEK
+3696 EEMVGGYEKEISEK

-3731 VWNDANNQDGYRPDT
+3731 VWNDASNQDGYRPDAA
-3746 TTIHMSGTDGTQD
+3746 TIHMSGTDGTQD
-3759 TKDFTKDSS
+3759 AKDFTKDSS
-3768 WSSIVFKDLDRFKD
+3768 WSSIVFKDLDHYKN
-3782 GTKIKYT
+3782 GNEIKYT

-3797 YTTSIVANGN
+3797 YTTSIAVNGN

-3820 LRNISVIWED
+3820 LRNISVIWDD
-3830 NDDQDGIRPDA
+3830 NNDQDGIRPDT

-3889 PGYTTTIEKTD
+3889 PGYTTSIEKTD

-3919 KVWDDSENQDGLRPD
+3919 KVWEDSENQDGLRPD
-3934 TIHIKLVSNGIA
+3934 TINIKLVSNGIA

-3955 NWHLEFEGLPKYRDH
+3955 NWHLKFEGLPKYRDH

-3983 DGYTSTVTTEDG
+3983 DGYTNTVTTEDG
-3995 YAFTIKNDHV
+3995 YTFTIENDHV

-4018 DDNNRDGLRPSSH
+4018 DDNDRDGLRPDSH
-4031 TVILT
+4031 TVILV
-4036 DGINTIEEI
+4036 DGTNAIEEV
-4045 VLDKDNGYGTVLKD
+4045 VLDKNNGYGVVLKN
-4059 MPKYKNGVEIDYQI
+4059 MPKYKNGVEINYQI

-4083 NIIKGDSVKDF
+4083 NIIKSDSVKDF
-4094 KVTNTHVP
+4094 NITNTHVP

-4117 DYDKIRPEEIALTLT
+4117 DYDKIRPEKVTLTLT

-4141 TVNKET
+4141 TVTKDT
-4147 WTAVFSDLPKNS
+4147 WTTAFSDLPKNS

-4165 YTLTQEGIKGYSTT
+4165 YTLTQEGIKGYKTT
-4179 ITNNQTD
+4179 ITDNETG
-4186 TITVINKHEPVKT
+4186 TIAVINTHEPVKT

-4211 KDSIR
+4211 KDNIR

-4223 LTDGTTVVSTKEV
+4223 LANGTTAVSTKEIN
-4236 KNDSWK
+4236 NDSWK
-4242 HIFEDI
+4242 HVFENI
-4248 PVFNGSDKV
+4248 IVFNGSDKV
-4257 SYTITQDAVNGYTTE
+4257 SYTVTQDAVSEYTTE

-4278 GNTIEIINTHISV
+4278 GNTIEIINTHV
-4291 VPPKEEPKKKEPATP
+4291 PVAPPKEEPKQEETVTPAAP
-4306 APVVEVK
+4306 APVVEIK
-4313 VEQPAPTVTLIQTTN
+4313 TEPTTTVIETPN
-4328 KPTGISFF
+4328 KQTGISFMDG
-4336 ESLFAK
+4336 LFG

>member
-1 MQNGKSRIKRVA
+1 MQKCESRTKRVM

-19 VMALQTVAPVISY
+19 MMALQVVAPTISY
-32 ADDTASSVATT
+32 ADDTVASTASSEDNSNTQ
-43 DDSDAIANVD
+43 ID
-53 PGTPV
+53 PGVPV
-58 QVDATASE
+58 QTDTASSNTVT
-66 EPSEAPSSGTSQADE
+66 EPDSSESL
-81 NSEETETNSDITDEV
+81 EETADSEQTGEIQDDTVSDSQGNETNTQEETV
-96 SNEHTDADTADE
+96 QDTV
-108 TQTVEEDAPKQDEST
+108 QQNNSG
-123 SETTDTAPSR
+123 SETTESESVR
-133 TVTVTLNKNGGEF
+133 TVTVTLNKNGGIF

-170 VVEDTGDTIVATVT
+170 AIEDTGDTIVATVT
-184 DRDSIDI
+184 DRDSISI
-191 PVALSSDES
+191 PVALSGDDS

-215 DSETL
+215 DNETL
-220 TFEDG
+220 TFDDG

-231 SAVYSSVVDDDQT
+231 TAVYNSVADEDQQ
-244 LVENRTEFDEQTKR
+244 LIENKEIFDEQAEKNVL
-258 QAIQERL
+258 QQKLSA
-265 KSSGISTYV
+265 SGISLYEM
-274 LRPSDSYNQL
+274 RPSDSYNQL
-284 DLVVEGLA
+284 DLIIDGLA
-292 FTSDDGLTQTFTAPY
+292 FTSDDGLVQTFTAPY
-307 DGDYIITAY
+307 DGDYTITAY

-332 PGRGGKAEGTVHLN
+332 PGRGGKAEGTIHLS

-429 NNAAAEVAKKHVIL
+429 NDAAVEVAKKHVIL
-443 LAGGGGGMGESGGSA
+443 LAGGGGGMGESGGTA

-496 TNGRTLTYEER
+496 TNGRVLTYDER

-526 TVLGEL
+526 TILGEL
-532 YDANPAHRDP
+532 YDANPANRDP
-542 VDFLFDDGQARNYG
+542 VSLLFDDGQARNYG

-596 VTIDGEQVEVK
+596 VTIDGKQVEVK

-615 NMKYDSTETAPYLV
+615 NMKYDSTNSAPYLI
-629 NGRVII
+629 NGRVLIH
-635 KMVGETPKLK
+635 MVGTTPKMK
-645 SVMMPAQ
+645 TIMMEAQ
-652 SEDISAGNI
+652 NEDISSSHVDDA
-661 DEKDG
+661 DVY
-666 FGQKAILSPGQGSA
+666 GQKAYLNKGQDVAS
-680 NKTLAYTAI
+680 TTIAYTAI
-689 TYYNL
+689 TYYNM
-694 GDVMTVTPK
+694 GDLMTVNPV
-703 WEYNTLLNVTYKPW
+703 WEYSTMLSPTDRDWN
-717 DDSVAKNIN
+717 DSVAKSIDSRL
-726 NQMSVSITNT
+726 SVLVANTN
-736 ELGIPAEGDKYYND
+736 LGVPNPGDKYYNAD
-750 AYPGWYAVKSVMT
+750 YPGWYAVKSVMT
-763 ITNAPLSMYDTATVT
+763 ITNPVNTMYSTERLTKYYFRCKGIASYTLSSGTKTMYDKGERGELAIDYNIYINHEGVHVYSDRNIINGTPTSTVDDTISATAGRSASTWQYPHMALTDVNNINTILIQFSSHGFNTSDSISYDASYADSLGITGSGNQYSYIFKAKSKNSVSTANWEKFLQSITYTTYDAATFTSTGVSGGVTIFWYADENLWENNMFYDSSSSHFYACINTGSSITWGEARNRALSMYNSALDCYGYLAHITSQSEQDYLYTLMDKSTQGWLGATRKVSGNEWDWYWRDGPANET
-778 KYFFRCHPTATVSM
+778 NEPFFRQNADGIYGSLLWGYENWDSKTEPNNVGNEWCMHYYGNKSGVWNDYSDT
-792 YNGIRTMDDESES
+792 NGAVTSFIVEWSKD
-805 GGLVLDYSI
+805 GLV
-814 AMEHQG
+814 G
-820 AHVYQ
+820 
-825 NRNTINDMNA
+825 NDHS
-835 ETVSDTVTAT
+835 VSDT
-845 QNHSSSQWKYPE
+845 
-857 LVVKTPKTIQTFN
+857 
-870 VLFTSPSRNAQDAIL
+870 
-885 YNTDL
+885 
-890 ANQLGIVVTG
+890 
-900 TNQNY
+900 
-905 IFTKSGGLT
+905 
-914 QDEWNNFLRQVSFVT
+914 
-929 YDRAVFTADG
+929 
-939 VQSGVEVAWY
+939 
-949 GFEKAIFGSNQ
+949 
-960 ATRHVPTL
+960 
-968 SDYPGAAT
+968 
-976 HNIASGSLNITSS
+976 
-989 GSVYRI
+989 
-995 VGSTTGDNRIYVSPG
+995 
-1010 VSATVILDNVTM
+1010 
-1022 NYTAAGAG
+1022 
-1030 WGNDT
+1030 
-1035 SRAGDG
+1035 
-1041 AISCSHANLTIILVG
+1041 
-1056 TSRITA
+1056 
-1062 YGSYSNAIAKN
+1062 
-1073 GTDGSLMIDG
+1073 
-1083 AGTLYAVGASGDHC
+1083 
-1097 GAIGANVNCSF
+1097 
-1108 WNFTVQGG
+1108 
-1116 TIYANAGE
+1116 
-1124 HCPGIGSG
+1124 
-1132 CLNQP
+1132 
-1137 GEGNGGDGAGCG
+1137 
-1149 NLNFT
+1149 
-1154 GGTVVAR
+1154 
-1161 GNTAC
+1161 
-1166 SGIGSG
+1166 
-1172 WGGPVNGINIS
+1172 
-1183 NGAKVT
+1183 
-1189 AYGGSY
+1189 
-1195 SPGIGS
+1195 
-1201 GGRTDNVQ
+1201 
-1209 GGNIGSY
+1209 
-1216 HYHVRNIV
+1216 
-1224 ITGGDTVVTAFG
+1224 
-1236 DKSTNMP
+1236 
-1243 GIGCGKDPVGT
+1243 
-1254 VRGTL
+1254 
-1259 SNVVATTLDGFQG
+1259 
-1272 YVRYGSSEES
+1272 
-1282 AAYSTEQ
+1282 
-1289 PRTPFTGTGNIGS
+1289 
-1302 YLASQVNRGTP
+1302 
-1313 VYYTQVF
+1313 
-1320 FSIDTSNKHVDDADV
+1320 DV
-1335 IGTQVSSTGT
+1335 IGTQIVA
-1345 IKPEQFASVS
+1345 EQEQKVNNGEVS
-1355 GTVWAENDRDG
+1355 GTVWAENDYNG
-1366 VYQVGDEAVVEGVA
+1366 LFATDEAKLQDITVQLISDNGTVVATAQTNKLGQYDFTGLAPGNYYVKFTSQSF
-1380 VTLYNADGS
+1380 VGYNAVPDGGNS
-1389 VCKTTT
+1389 IVQQASKGINDSYAQTPVFALTY
-1395 TNKYGAYSFDGIP
+1395 NDVLEKSF
-1408 EKKNYTVGFSN
+1408 
-1419 GSSNIQ
+1419 
-1425 SYSPTAKIAAGENN
+1425 
-1439 NHVNND
+1439 
-1445 WKSDVFTAI
+1445 
-1454 YQKNTSQ
+1454 
-1461 TINCGVYVPSTVS
+1461 GVYVPSTVG
-1474 GFAWDDVNQNGICD
+1474 GFAWDDANQNGIYD
-1488 NSESKIANV
+1488 NREAKIANV

-1516 ITAVLTDADG
+1516 IAAVLTDANG

-1556 SPIPTSGDEKR
+1556 SPIPTSGDVKL
-1567 TNKAERSIDVLEFN
+1567 TNKAEKSIGMLEFN

-1596 NAATIGE
+1596 TSATIGE
-1603 VYINS
+1603 IYINS
-1608 MTGTGITPVNAEYKN
+1608 MSGTGITPVNAEYKN

-1664 GVKVTLKNAA
+1664 GVKVTLKNSA

-1729 TATTDKKT
+1729 TAATDKKT
-1737 QMGNDATAVM
+1737 QMGNDSTAVM

-1762 PDTRVVSLSNEKD
+1762 PDTRVVALNNEKD

-1808 ETENVKT
+1808 ETENVET

-1898 TLDSETQPNISL
+1898 TLDSEAQPNISL

-1946 LLTSFD
+1946 LLTDFD
-1952 LKKVEDLSGI
+1952 LKKIEDLSGI
-1962 PFENVKF
+1962 PFKDVKF

-2009 DKNGLISFT
+2009 DKNGLIHFT

-2026 LTETETL
+2026 LIETETL
-2033 PGYVRDTKTHVVKVM
+2033 PGYVKNTKTHVVKVM
-2048 PETAVENNNLIWKTY
+2048 PETTVENNNLVWKTY
-2063 ISVDGVRQTNN
+2063 ISVDGVRLTDN

-2103 KNAVITLKGTVT
+2103 QNAVITLKGTVT

-2120 TEAVPLQKAYTALFK
+2120 KEAVPLQKAYTALFK

-2155 TIQYTVVENPMDG
+2155 TIQYTVIENPMDG
-2168 YTAIVSNTTGS
+2168 YIATVSATTGS
-2179 VDNGYA
+2179 TDKGYA

-2195 FDDFTVV
+2195 FDDFTVT
-2202 KVWDDGNNV
+2202 KVWDDSNNI
-2211 DGIRPDSVTIH
+2211 DGMRPDSVTIH
-2222 MNGSDGSSTEATL
+2222 LNGSDGSSTEATL
-2235 SNTKDW
+2235 SNAKDW
-2241 KYTFKHIPLFD
+2241 KYTFKHMPLFD

-2258 TYTITEDAVAGY
+2258 TYTITEDAVTGY
-2270 TYTVTNEGRSF
+2270 TYTVTNKDRAF
-2281 TITNSH
+2281 TITNKH
-2287 VQETLSIPVTKTWE
+2287 TQETFSIPVTKTWE

-2312 AIHVILM
+2312 AIHVTLM

-2357 SEETVDSYTYKIEG
+2357 NEEAVNGYTYKIEG

-2380 NEHIPAVTNVVINKY
+2380 NEHISAVTNVVVNKY

-2406 PDSVSV
+2406 PDSVAV

-2422 KATLTKDGG
+2422 KATLTKDTG
-2431 FSETFENLPVF
+2431 FSKTFENLPVF
-2442 FNNGTKIAYTVTE
+2442 FNNGTKITYTVTE
-2455 DAVAGYIGKTATDD
+2455 DAVNGYTGKITTDD
-2469 TGYVLSITNTHTP
+2469 TGYILSITNTHAP
-2482 ETISKTITKTWD
+2482 ETIRKTVTKTWD
-2494 DNDNQD
+2494 DGNDRD
-2500 GIRPTNVKVELY
+2500 GIRPTNVKIELY
-2512 GTDGTL
+2512 GTDGTR

-2527 NWSYSFENLPK
+2527 HWSYSFENLPK

-2548 TAKEE
+2548 TIKEE
-2553 AVEGYTQKSVT
+2553 AVDGYTQKSVT
-2564 TATGFNFTNTHEPQT
+2564 TTAGFDLTNTHEIRT
-2579 VTYGATK
+2579 ADYEVKK
-2586 VWLDDDNRD
+2586 VWIDDNDRD
-2595 GVRPNSITLVLNGSD
+2595 GARPTSITLTLTGSD
-2610 GSKYTKQMTAA
+2610 GSKYTKLMTAA
-2621 SNWSDVTFERIPM
+2621 DNWNAVTFERVPM
-2634 FNNGKYIT
+2634 FNGGKYIT
-2642 YTLSENDVPSY
+2642 YTLTENEVPSY
-2653 VNSVAV
+2653 INSIEV
-2659 SEDGKFFTVT
+2659 SEDGKHFTVT
-2669 NTHTPDHAIIKI
+2669 NTHAPDHTVINI

-2695 PKKVTTIIVGSN
+2695 PRKMIAIVVGSN

-2810 LNEENGWTATFENLP
+2810 LNEDNGWTATFENLP
-2825 KRDHGNIVTYNVKE
+2825 KRDHGNIVAYNVKE
-2839 SDVEGYEASIVK
+2839 SDTEGYEASVVK

-2866 TLRTAT
+2866 TMRTVT
-2872 LVWRDENNQDGIRP
+2872 LVWRDEDNRDGVRP
-2886 DTVTYTLHGSD
+2886 DAVTYTLHGSD
-2897 GSEVEKTVSKDD
+2897 GSEQEKTVNKDD
-2909 SWADVMFEDLPVYQ
+2909 AWNDVVFEDLPVYQ
-2923 NGQKV
+2923 NGQRIS
-2928 TYTLTESTVD
+2928 YTLTESAID
-2938 GYTTDIRDNGH
+2938 GYANDIRSSGN

-2955 THIPAVVNVDV
+2955 THIPETVNVDV
-2966 TKVWTDGENQDGN
+2966 TKIWTDGENQDGN
-2979 RPNSISVILTG
+2979 RPDSISVILTG
-2990 NDGNRYTATITAANN
+2990 SDGKRYTTTITAANN
-3005 WKYTFSKL
+3005 WKHTFLKL

-3018 EGTQIEYTLAE
+3018 EGTQIEYTLTE
-3029 DAASGYSN
+3029 DTMSGYSD
-3037 VIEKKDNYTFVL
+3037 VVEKRSDYVFVL

-3055 ATVDIPVVKKWN
+3055 ATVDVTIVKKWN
-3067 DDNDRDGARPESF
+3067 DDNDRDGMRPESVD
-3080 NIVLNGSDG
+3080 IVLNGSDG

-3095 LSAENGYTYVFQSVP
+3095 LSTENGYTCIFQSVP
-3110 KFHNSGTLISYTVAE
+3110 KYHDGGTLINYTIAE
-3125 EKVTGYTTEVAKD
+3125 EKIPGYTTTIAKD
-3138 SSGYKFTLTNTKSI
+3138 ASGYKFILTNAKTI
-3152 ETVTKTVSKVW
+3152 DTVAKTVSKVW
-3163 EDSNNQDGLRPSA
+3163 DDNNNQDGLRPTA

-3184 DGSRYLKSV
+3184 DGSRRVKSV
-3193 SAAENW
+3193 TAAENW
-3199 TTTFENL
+3199 TVTFENL
-3206 PKNQNHGQSIQY
+3206 PKNKNHGQNIQY

-3229 DEVTQNGNNYTITNT
+3229 EAITQNGDNYTITNT
-3244 HMPAT
+3244 HTPASS
-3249 TELFVT
+3249 ELFVT
-3255 KTWKDNGN
+3255 KIWKDNGN

-3275 AHGSDGRSYAK
+3275 AHGSDGRSYTE
-3286 KLNADN
+3286 KLNANN
-3292 QWSVMFSN
+3292 QWSIMFSN
-3300 LPKYANGKTID
+3300 LPKYADGKTID
-3311 YTLTEEAV
+3311 YTLAEEVV
-3319 PGYTS
+3319 PGYAS

-3364 SITAVVNGSDGSARF
+3364 TITAVVNGSDGSARF

-3384 SQNWTT
+3384 GQNWATN
-3390 SLNNLPKYKNSTEV
+3390 LNNLPKYKNGTEI
-3404 QYTVKENAISGY
+3404 QYTVKENAIPGY

-3424 DSYTITNTHAPAVV
+3424 DSYAITNSHTPAVV
-3438 TVSVVK
+3438 TVSAVK
-3444 IWDDENNQDGIRPS
+3444 VWDDANNQDGIRPS

-3465 GSDGSTHN
+3465 GSDGSVRN

-3482 TYQFKDLPQYKNGV
+3482 TYQFKNLPKYNNGT
-3496 KIDYTLQEAD
+3496 KIDYTLQEAN

-3517 SDGYSFTITNNYVP
+3517 SDEYSFTITNNYVP
-3531 AAVNVPVTTIWND
+3531 AVVNVPITTVWD
-3544 DNNRDGIRAKET
+3544 DDDNRDGIRAKET
-3556 VITLQGSNGKVYQ
+3556 AITLHGSNGKVYQ
-3569 HIVTDKDSFATVFED
+3569 RIVTGKDDFATVFED
-3584 VPKFFDEGKEVVYTV
+3584 VPKFFDEGREVVYTV
-3599 TQNEVDGYTTD
+3599 TQNEMNGYTANIA
-3610 VTNTDKYT
+3610 NTDKYT
-3618 FQITNTHEPEKLAKT
+3618 FQITNTHEPERLAKT

-3655 LTGTDGTYIEKNLSA
+3655 LTGTDGTYIEKSLST
-3670 ANNWTETFE
+3670 ANNWTETFD

-3696 EEAVGGYEKEISEK
+3696 EEAVGGYEKGISEK

-3731 VWNDANNQDGYRPDT
+3731 VWNDANNQDGYRPDAA
-3746 TTIHMSGTDGTQD
+3746 TIHMSGTDGTQD
-3759 TKDFTKDSS
+3759 AKDFTKDSS
-3768 WSSIVFKDLDRFKD
+3768 WSSIVFKDLDHYKD
-3782 GTKIKYT
+3782 GNEIKYT
-3789 VTEDEIPQ
+3789 VAEDEIPQ
-3797 YTTSIVANGN
+3797 YTTSIAVNGN

-3820 LRNISVIWED
+3820 LRNISVVWED
-3830 NDDQDGIRPDA
+3830 NNDQDGLRPDT
-3841 VNIKLKGNDK
+3841 VSVKLKGNDK
-3851 LVDSSELNEDVKW
+3851 FIDSSELNEDVEW

-3876 GNEISY
+3876 GNEITY

-3889 PGYTTTIEKTD
+3889 PGYTTSIEKTD

-3919 KVWDDSENQDGLRPD
+3919 KVWKDAENQDGLRPD
-3934 TIHIKLVSNGIA
+3934 AIHIRLISNDIE
-3946 KDAYLDADS
+3946 KDAYLDAESD
-3955 NWHLEFEGLPKYRDH
+3955 WHLDFEGLPKYRDH

-3983 DGYTSTVTTEDG
+3983 DGYTSTVTTKDG
-3995 YAFTIKNDHV
+3995 YAFTIENDHV

-4018 DDNNRDGLRPSSH
+4018 DDNNRDGLRPDSH
-4031 TVILT
+4031 TVILV
-4036 DGINTIEEI
+4036 DGTNTIEEV
-4045 VLDKDNGYGTVLKD
+4045 VLDKNNGYGVVLKN
-4059 MPKYKNGVEIDYQI
+4059 MPKYKNGVEINYQI

-4083 NIIKGDSVKDF
+4083 NIIKSDSVKDF
-4094 KVTNTHVP
+4094 NITNTHVP

-4117 DYDKIRPEEIALTLT
+4117 DYDKIRPEKVTLTLT

-4141 TVNKET
+4141 TVTKDT
-4147 WTAVFSDLPKNS
+4147 WTTAFSNLPKNS

-4165 YTLTQEGIKGYSTT
+4165 YTLTQEGIKGYKTT
-4179 ITNNQTD
+4179 ITDNETG
-4186 TITVINKHEPVKT
+4186 TIAVINTHEPVKT

-4211 KDSIR
+4211 KDNIR

-4223 LTDGTTVVSTKEV
+4223 LANGTTAVSTKEIN
-4236 KNDSWK
+4236 NDSWK
-4242 HIFEDI
+4242 HVFENI
-4248 PVFNGSDKV
+4248 IVFNGDDKA
-4257 SYTITQDAVNGYTTE
+4257 SYTVTQDAVSEYTTE

-4278 GNTIEIINTHISV
+4278 GNTIEIINTHV
-4291 VPPKEEPKKKEPATP
+4291 PVAPPKEEPKQEETVTPAAP
-4306 APVVEVK
+4306 APVVEIK
-4313 VEQPAPTVTLIQTTN
+4313 TEPTTTVIETPN
-4328 KPTGISFF
+4328 KQTGISFMDG
-4336 ESLFAK
+4336 LFG